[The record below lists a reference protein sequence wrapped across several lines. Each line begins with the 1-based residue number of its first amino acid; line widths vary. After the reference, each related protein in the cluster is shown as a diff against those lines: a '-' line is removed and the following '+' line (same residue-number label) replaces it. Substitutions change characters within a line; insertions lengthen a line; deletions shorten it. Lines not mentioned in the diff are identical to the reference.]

1 MDTIFFK
8 KTIVKKLFHFF
19 CAVALFLIGS
29 AVFAQEA
36 FTTVYDNGGKPIKGS
51 FMTIGNKSDA
61 PYNLNIPSKD
71 PNCPVN
77 IKWARLYWAGHA
89 GDRNRMNQVRLVGP
103 SLNKAISSQEGKDES
118 KAVAWND
125 ADYLIYRVQFTDGR
139 DLDIRVTASQP
150 FTGQGGWC
158 RGSTFPARYA
168 EWSGDNTGTGREAV
182 LFNVANIRH
191 DFPNAKLR
199 FNYRTW
205 WYRQIVSGNVS
216 ILVEGY
222 KGGTMIKNGYDWYN
236 SGGTKVGTY
245 NFPTV
250 NIQQRGSSCKP
261 DHELGNV
268 GDFEYDPSDGR
279 LIWYKPDGT
288 QYVAGQNDDIDPTK
302 TIVNDG
308 TKVTDDSY
316 YYRWADVT
324 ADMQALARAGNLN
337 GQYRVDN
344 IYNNG
349 GTSWKFDSGWAL
361 VVVYEDPKGDQNN
374 LRVIKVEQG
383 FERVGAG
390 GPTTRTRSIGGF
402 VKPGPLSD
410 YWDIFSG
417 VTLGGEASQNGD
429 KYKPNAAE
437 YAWPSG
443 HRTSS
448 NFFNESVTINQ
459 EAKQPTRGWDVF
471 FFETKA
477 VAPGATSTTSSYLA
491 NDGGYD
497 AYINLVNVMSVATAR
512 PLYQMVTS
520 VKNSAGTDI
529 SGQRI
534 ALGATAKYEITLRN
548 VGSGNASSAIT
559 LEALLPKNLNYVSHE
574 ALPLGATFAGK
585 TDNYN
590 NTGRSL
596 LKFTIPAAGLPANAN
611 APMSA
616 PITIN
621 VKAVS
626 DCGALRDACSNKL
639 EFQPV
644 LKYSVVGPNENLE
657 QLSYNKLTD
666 CEPKPT
672 TFFIDDTPCS
682 QSANN
687 TYPYCAA
694 FELDGGAGYPSY
706 KWTRQ
711 GSTQVLSTERKY
723 RITEAGVYVLER
735 GASACQNPTTLTFN
749 ITPRT
754 GNDALHPLRNNSRVV
769 ERQTC
774 NNTGLEYL
782 QVALCGPSVTLSTTG
797 VSLPDSDVIWYRYK
811 GNTSQLVPSCPP
823 ASVAAEPA
831 NWEPL
836 GTGKTFTIN
845 ENQVSNNGTHFAIV
859 LKNPGNCDADYYFRA
874 YKASGNYTLAK
885 ENILSLMCNGATT
898 ATSQGWLK
906 ITNIPNGQY
915 QYKIDGP
922 SASVG
927 WTDVPGGNNNFEHQ
941 VSARGEYTVTLRP
954 KLAGGSSQFQ
964 NNVCTFEQKITV
976 QETTTAGTDP
986 TLTLTKKDVQCV
998 AQTPSGGAIHVML
1011 HGNVSLPV
1019 DVIVKK
1025 QAGSQIVR
1033 VTVDNDSKRDSNN
1046 WDNVSK
1052 AAISTLGKGKYE
1064 VTVVPNQRNCT
1075 TPAQIVEIN
1084 ELPELKLL
1092 TITPEDPTCGP
1103 TKRISMTY
1111 TGGTP
1116 PYSVWVESSGVVLQR
1131 PSVGNLTAY
1140 TFEIND
1146 PTFTSGSKTYIV
1158 GVRDANGCSVF
1169 RNITYQLQPK
1179 PTFTKASTAADCST
1193 TAGTITMTI
1202 NNPSFDVTKY
1212 SVRYAIEKANAGGT
1226 FSGNWIYQNYPNNTF
1241 TGLASGKY
1249 RLRVYYKRGSKECS
1263 WPEETYQVMNNGRLE
1278 YLTGPDFDDQ
1288 IVTINEGNGP
1298 LTGFANVSHLACKVG
1313 ENPTGHAHASVR
1325 VSGLGGGNGT
1335 AGGVGPSGKYDV
1347 SLDGGI
1353 TWNAAPGGSTIT
1365 WDQNDLRWDNVPADT
1380 YHVKIRSHAPAGGL
1394 VACEQQFTVQVE
1406 SPLAA
1411 PEVANS
1417 IAYDCEGAAQI
1428 TFTTSRS
1435 DYSYHVVTGSPLSS
1449 LPTEWNGNYEGTGT
1463 INKLTI
1469 DKSKAGTTQYARI
1482 FYKRTVTPKRE
1493 LIREDFGVGEPT
1505 DIAGLNR
1512 VGVSISPL
1520 LRYKTPPG
1528 HVSWQEY
1535 SITNYKDFYDTGW
1548 PGLRLGSP
1556 NWIQDAPED
1565 HTGLPNGR
1573 YMFIDM
1579 YENIPQGMT
1588 LYQKEVDIVPNG
1600 PIGFEVYVM
1609 NLNRSASRW
1618 ELPNIRVQVTD
1629 LSDNVIGEVTSGD
1642 IPYND
1647 IGNTNWVRISSD
1659 QLGDINPG
1667 NNTRVR
1673 IKIQNTHN
1681 HRMGND
1687 FAIDDIYVFQGP
1699 VSCPTLKVDVALP
1712 IEAGKE
1718 MKITSHTTIDE
1729 TCNGSNDGKLTF
1741 GVANYGNVAYT
1752 WKVVTRGTTTQVQG
1766 GTNNSS
1772 GLTVSNLAPGLYTLK
1787 LTSGHQVKFSDNQ
1800 ACEVTQ
1806 DFEIKRNDR
1815 VTVTQNRPIDYL
1827 DCNVERKQVL
1837 FFSQNAT
1844 GANQGVFNITGGKQT
1859 TGVPLRYTIKVVK
1872 IPSGATDILTPDSN
1886 GYYRYVVGAGTYQV
1900 TITDDNNCNG
1910 GQGTFTYKVEGRHK
1924 IGTVKAEYKNC
1935 VVANGIGDMELS
1947 HIFIGGASNGKP
1959 VTYDWKKQGDATW
1972 TAVSG
1977 NTIPKT
1983 TLDSWTKGV
1992 TYLIR
1997 AKDEY
2002 SCEKE
2007 IEVSIPVE
2015 IENLTTADYTVVH
2028 PAAACPPNPVT
2039 PGSITVNHVRGGSST
2054 PTYHYAFVAA
2064 GTTPQNSDYTATN
2077 VKSGITTGGD
2087 WDVYIKDIAATPP
2100 TCGKKVTTTP
2110 IHIEAPVPT
2119 GSDTDPSGTI
2129 KHTNFSAT
2137 CEDGQGGSL
2146 VIERFRGKGP
2156 FRVEVTKT
2164 APTAAPMVSYRIPK
2178 VAVAGKVTINPT
2190 TGEMVVTGYVIDN
2203 LSKGTYKVEI
2213 YDEGNGNCAVP
2224 GTVGKSFIIADMSIN
2239 FSPSGA
2245 VTQSTP
2251 NCTDTTMAFALKATS
2266 TIVPA
2271 SEYEI
2276 VYRLVRHNGAPVTN
2290 GDEQW
2295 KTEAQRPIV
2304 TPYTGQG
2311 LVGAMYG
2318 GVNIGDKFTA
2328 QIGVR
2333 RKSDNA
2339 VVCTKDIPEFTLARR
2354 ANDLTLTPKVNANCS
2369 NFDLDVKFGNT
2380 LTTYHKVTFYLN
2392 NNGSPAEQQS
2402 GTYNGYVGGTTF
2414 TFTNLQKGRNY
2425 MVYVHYETTSTSGL
2439 CREGLEVPTNS
2450 ANTPAIQVD
2459 NTASRG
2465 VACDNTSTPV
2475 NIRFQMVLSTGFG
2488 GALPYKIYEKTNTG
2502 LNQVATGTANPR
2514 PSAPNT
2520 YDISYN
2526 RPTALPA
2533 GGQRYV
2539 ISFTAAS
2546 CESYSGDI
2554 TVTPPAA
2561 GRALIPGALSVVAAK
2576 TKPMNC
2582 QDGTAKLTVK
2592 GGATGG
2598 YGPFT
2603 YSLLMEDN
2611 ITVPSTSFLRRNI
2624 VKRNIA
2630 DLTSDVEFELRES
2643 DFNVVGANWWSTVFP
2658 TLTFKVRITDQ
2669 ATGCE
2674 VTATASGNALGKFLN
2689 SKHTATATLD
2699 INRTAVGAN
2708 ACDAN
2713 DVNYKLKITLSNIN
2727 ATGGTALT
2735 FADYEYS
2742 IDGGNTYTTFPA
2754 ATVEV
2759 DIPALFDQSKVKVRS
2774 KESLCDATITY
2785 AGGTPPGA
2793 NERLTYPKLKFTA
2806 EKKTD
2811 MACDNAG
2818 VYRATFNLKITSG
2831 SDFVT
2836 SPTVPAPFT
2845 GANRYEIKVTEGT
2858 GVAAGTRNALTT
2870 APAGTT
2876 FTTAVAPAGTNVH
2889 TQVIT
2894 VTYTVPPFPTAPI
2907 TYNVWVKDLGN
2918 KYCDDY
2924 VASAPIVINP
2934 AEDPAALKARHT
2946 IDPAKI
2952 NNVVGCTPGGT
2963 TGSFEFTRT
2972 ITSGREDVSFVYE
2985 LFYSTAAAGPF
2996 TGPVSGI
3003 EVGDGDIIERT
3014 TSTVRYK
3021 VTGLKAGYYQLRVKS
3036 SANGTCG
3043 QDVTNFT
3050 GGVVQITERPIPTFD
3065 VNPANPGIEIVQ
3077 AGCGAATTYGV
3088 TPKES
3093 NAQLYLNIKGGTPPY
3108 KVEIYEAGS
3117 VIITRQ
3123 VTSSTPP
3130 APYPGPTVYTAN
3142 ATIDLPAK
3150 DVDYTIVVKV
3160 TDANG
3165 CVLAIP
3171 SSFVGT
3177 VKTLQK
3183 ITGVTL
3189 NRTQQMSCQPTGT
3202 EQVTMTVTRTNGSNT
3217 NGYNVYIRKMTGA
3230 GAPTEVA
3237 GYDSA
3242 ARTAGTA
3249 QIGGTGVGTITFPQ
3263 IAEESADYE
3272 ITLTDK
3278 DTGCTFVVP
3287 SGYRV
3292 EKAKAPRVN
3301 FFVTEGICGDT
3312 ASPAPGTVDVTFKV
3326 EVEGEIGSGGYTW
3339 FVKKSGGT
3347 TYGTQTGHGAS
3358 DQMTVHI
3365 PVGDVPQGTAVTF
3378 ETEVTVVSTQ
3388 CKTTAQLTATR
3399 PQNINAVSKVLR
3411 YMTYCNGEAQN
3422 DAQIGV
3428 TSAPTGGWGA
3438 PYQYR
3443 VVTDGNAGSFTDQ
3456 MTFTVGVGTHY
3467 IEVRDS
3473 RGCTRKLDSFT
3484 FVPYHGPS
3492 MQLQAPN
3499 APVATK
3505 KPSCVGSQD
3514 GEIKLTGVTGGSVTA
3529 TTPSPAGTTPT
3540 LIEGKLSYELFDATT
3555 NTSLG
3560 RIQPD
3565 DNPTTRGTVTFSG
3578 LGAGKYFIRITSD
3591 MLCADDKH
3599 DTQVVTVNDPGTII
3613 ARAELTKY
3621 PGCNTAGDITVQ
3633 IEGRPNMDPTRGT
3646 YKVELYDI
3654 SAGRPGTL
3662 VPGTPTITG
3671 AYQTGVTAV
3680 FATAVASGP
3689 TSDKV
3694 YYAKVMDNGGGTG
3707 ACEGESNEVHV
3718 AKVNPID
3725 GAIDNDKSVTS
3736 LKCYGSSYGKI
3747 VVTATGGKNDEP
3759 YVFTLKKN
3767 GTVVPGLPTP
3777 NPNAQGVF
3785 EGLDASDDYTVEIS
3799 QAVGGCTTKVVQ
3811 VQIKQETEYK
3821 VEYEVKQV
3829 TCNGDHDGSIEIT
3842 TTSGQTKLDG
3852 TQRKLTYAISPR
3864 LDRFLDN
3871 GGKFEG
3877 LAPGKYYVIVQ
3888 DENGCR
3894 PNEIREKGQPTAT
3907 GADIIEFTITEPDPL
3922 SVTVRMDTVEH
3933 ESCAGS
3939 NDGKAYLRVIGGT
3952 PFRVVGTDNVYQYS
3966 KDGGATWVEYHS
3978 DGNGTLI
3985 DGLAPGDHT
3994 ILIRDKNGC
4003 QAEATLTIEAG
4014 SEVTLKLSQGKYEC
4028 VNNVIKYVVE
4038 ASVEPASAALNV
4050 RYLLDGVAHN
4060 NTRFELDVDLQTNTT
4075 KSYVISV
4082 IHKVAGHGECRKDSA
4097 PIVVAPKTPLKAQA
4111 DKITSVSCHDGA
4123 DGSFEVVAQG
4133 GSGKYEYG
4141 LKQADGSYR
4150 WQGTN
4155 NQFKNLSVGSYTV
4168 GVKDTEYGCIYEV
4181 VNTAIIAPTP
4191 ILITQNSITHVGC
4204 KGEANG
4210 EIEYV
4215 LKGGNPQYSW
4225 EVFFENGES
4234 TSKRGTGEREATP
4247 FKIQGLK
4254 AGKYLLVV
4262 KDAKGCSQK
4271 KEFEIIEGVDL
4282 KGVIT
4287 QHYQCNADISENN
4300 KVLVVDGSGPNSDTA
4315 AEATYD
4321 VYVSVTTPYL
4331 VINPSSGGAINRLRY
4346 AITTQG
4352 GSPIQ
4357 RYEFNGTTPG
4367 TDNTHNMYK
4376 IAYASL
4382 LAQLNA
4388 VRPLQEGLNKY
4399 ELHLYYFNKDNPAM
4413 SDPPLCQEV
4422 RELNIEYYPP
4432 IKITN
4437 QSIAND
4443 LNLVKVKVE
4452 GGKERYT
4459 VYFSGAQ
4466 YHTGEEVKAHYV
4478 QKVDDVKAGD
4488 EVVYYVQKTDY
4499 EEVNPATGKVEK
4511 KVRVYVE
4518 DSKGELKEE
4527 NGGKQV
4533 CAHSVFIYKE
4543 YMDVVIPNY
4552 FTPNGDG
4559 EYDTWAPLNLASYPH
4574 AETIIYDRY
4583 GRQIATLN
4591 NRQEWDGTYG
4601 GEPLPTGDYWYVL
4614 RLNEPD
4620 DSRTFKG
4627 HFTLYR

>member
-1 MDTIFFK
+1 MRR
-8 KTIVKKLFHFF
+8 VLY
-19 CAVALFLIGS
+19 FLAIL
-29 AVFAQEA
+29 
-36 FTTVYDNGGKPIKGS
+36 TVCFVSTKMWGQPNNTPI
-51 FMTIGNKSDA
+51 
-61 PYNLNIPSKD
+61 
-71 PNCPVN
+71 
-77 IKWARLYWAGHA
+77 
-89 GDRNRMNQVRLVGP
+89 
-103 SLNKAISSQEGKDES
+103 SL
-118 KAVAWND
+118 
-125 ADYLIYRVQFTDGR
+125 
-139 DLDIRVTASQP
+139 
-150 FTGQGGWC
+150 
-158 RGSTFPARYA
+158 
-168 EWSGDNTGTGREAV
+168 
-182 LFNVANIRH
+182 
-191 DFPNAKLR
+191 
-199 FNYRTW
+199 
-205 WYRQIVSGNVS
+205 
-216 ILVEGY
+216 
-222 KGGTMIKNGYDWYN
+222 
-236 SGGTKVGTY
+236 
-245 NFPTV
+245 
-250 NIQQRGSSCKP
+250 
-261 DHELGNV
+261 
-268 GDFEYDPSDGR
+268 
-279 LIWYKPDGT
+279 
-288 QYVAGQNDDIDPTK
+288 
-302 TIVNDG
+302 
-308 TKVTDDSY
+308 
-316 YYRWADVT
+316 RW
-324 ADMQALARAGNLN
+324 
-337 GQYRVDN
+337 
-344 IYNNG
+344 NNG
-349 GTSWKFDSGWAL
+349 GQAIKGDFVQIGNIRNFSTDAQSSATLKILSPSSCLRVVWAGLYWTAYVPIADRHNPKIEKVKFKMPGDTQFLDLQADAHMYSNFANSGDGYNCFKDVTSLLQSKGASFNNGEYTVSGIYSPDTLGKWGGWTL
-361 VVVYEDPKGDQNN
+361 IVVYEDVQAATSKKIYIYD
-374 LRVIKVEQG
+374 
-383 FERVGAG
+383 GAE
-390 GPTTRTRSIGGF
+390 
-402 VKPGPLSD
+402 
-410 YWDIFSG
+410 W
-417 VTLGGEASQNGD
+417 
-429 KYKPNAAE
+429 
-437 YAWPSG
+437 
-443 HRTSS
+443 
-448 NFFNESVTINQ
+448 NFFNYNGIQTKTIPITGFQTPPAPAAIKARMGIFTGAGNEGTGYASGDEIRINEVKQGQATNPNAYDDFMDESITYNHSEVAMPRNPNTKNHIDIDIFDIPNPGNTVINNGDTSLTI
-459 EAKQPTRGWDVF
+459 KF
-471 FFETKA
+471 
-477 VAPGATSTTSSYLA
+477 VAS
-491 NDGGYD
+491 D
-497 AYINLVNVMSVATAR
+497 AYITYTVALSVDA
-512 PLYQMVTS
+512 
-520 VKNSAGTDI
+520 
-529 SGQRI
+529 I
-534 ALGATAKYEITLRN
+534 APHVETHKEVLG
-548 VGSGNASSAIT
+548 
-559 LEALLPKNLNYVSHE
+559 LEAGVWKDFTGKTTVFGEALKYRLKFRNIGNDNVRDAVLEDLLPLGITYENFE
-574 ALPLGATFAGK
+574 ALPTGVTFVSATP
-585 TDNYN
+585 NYN
-590 NTGRSL
+590 NTGRTLVKFNVSPTL
-596 LKFTIPAAGLPANAN
+596 LQHSST
-611 APMSA
+611 APFSA

-621 VKAVS
+621 VKVQP
-626 DCGALRDACSNKL
+626 DCANLIDFCSN
-639 EFQPV
+639 EFKNQAEMV
-644 LKYSVVGPNENLE
+644 YHAALDNKEYRTGSFATAGGACDQNNE
-657 QLSYNKLTD
+657 SA
-666 CEPKPT
+666 T
-672 TFFIDDTPCS
+672 TFFVKDDTC
-682 QSANN
+682 QAQDL
-687 TYPYCAA
+687 PYCGSMT
-694 FELDGGAGYPSY
+694 LKGGAGFAAW
-706 KWTRQ
+706 KWTKEGQ
-711 GSTQVLSTERKY
+711 TGVIATTQDLQISSPGVYWVERTPPAGGNRCDNKLRIKYNVQTRTGDDKHPMRDASYVTERK
-723 RITEAGVYVLER
+723 V
-735 GASACQNPTTLTFN
+735 
-749 ITPRT
+749 
-754 GNDALHPLRNNSRVV
+754 
-769 ERQTC
+769 C
-774 NNTGLEYL
+774 NNTGIEYL
-782 QVALCGPSVTLSTTG
+782 GVSVCNTNVPMAINNATLSDTQVT
-797 VSLPDSDVIWYRYK
+797 WYRYK
-811 GNTSQLVPSCPP
+811 TQRAADDCPP
-823 ASVAAEPA
+823 QVANTGIQTDS
-831 NWEPL
+831 NWEL
-836 GTGKTFTIN
+836 IHTGKNLNMTPAL
-845 ENQVSNNGTHFAIV
+845 VKYANGTEFAV
-859 LKNPGNCDADYYFRA
+859 RLGHANCPLTYHFRA
-874 YKASGNYTLAK
+874 YKGEVNYNAIAENIICGTGKIKITGIPTGSFQYKLQGPASSNYTDIPTGQTAIDIPVAQAGHYKVYIRQKLTG
-885 ENILSLMCNGATT
+885 GAT
-898 ATSQGWLK
+898 
-906 ITNIPNGQY
+906 P
-915 QYKIDGP
+915 
-922 SASVG
+922 
-927 WTDVPGGNNNFEHQ
+927 
-941 VSARGEYTVTLRP
+941 
-954 KLAGGSSQFQ
+954 FQ
-964 NNVCTFEQKITV
+964 NNVCEYIKEV
-976 QETTTAGTDP
+976 DVYELTTTNAF
-986 TLTLTKKDVQCV
+986 TLTQVEEVKCV
-998 AQTPSGGAIHVML
+998 SSNPNTGKMRIVLDA
-1011 HGNVSLPV
+1011 NVTLPV
-1019 DVIVKK
+1019 KVEVKK
-1025 QAGSQIVR
+1025 GTTLIHTYTVTNTTQLNSDNIPATKAVLHSLAAGNNYSVTLTPTYKTGCSVTQSNFEITQI
-1033 VTVDNDSKRDSNN
+1033 
-1046 WDNVSK
+1046 
-1052 AAISTLGKGKYE
+1052 
-1064 VTVVPNQRNCT
+1064 
-1075 TPAQIVEIN
+1075 
-1084 ELPELKLL
+1084 PELKINNGAAK
-1092 TITPEDPTCGP
+1092 TITCGLEKELTVTVQGGKLNSVNGRYHFIVDGIHNNNVSEVFENKAGTPEVH
-1103 TKRISMTY
+1103 TY
-1111 TGGTP
+1111 T
-1116 PYSVWVESSGVVLQR
+1116 LK
-1131 PSVGNLTAY
+1131 
-1140 TFEIND
+1140 IKD
-1146 PTFTSGSKTYIV
+1146 PWAGPGSKIYKVTVY
-1158 GVRDANGCSVF
+1158 DENNCAATK
-1169 RNITYQLQPK
+1169 NITYTYQEK
-1179 PTFTKASTAADCST
+1179 PTFDLTKVVDAVCGPATGSLKVDNINANFVT
-1193 TAGTITMTI
+1193 TDYTIKYKLIKKNSNGTWPDWSSPIKDQSD
-1202 NNPSFDVTKY
+1202 P
-1212 SVRYAIEKANAGGT
+1212 
-1226 FSGNWIYQNYPNNTF
+1226 TF
-1241 TGLASGKY
+1241 TGLAPGDY
-1249 RLRVYYKRGSKECS
+1249 RARIYYTKGTVTCHY
-1263 WPEETYQVMNNGRLE
+1263 PEDCITYQLENGQTRTDCNPPHTDPKE
-1278 YLTGPDFDDQ
+1278 AN
-1288 IVTINEGNGP
+1288 ISEGNGP
-1298 LTGFANVSHLACKVG
+1298 IRAFAGVIQLACDTPPNSAEIYVANV
-1313 ENPTGHAHASVR
+1313 TGGTNNIYEYSINGGAWQTTKSFSNLRPGTYIVR
-1325 VSGLGGGNGT
+1325 VKNKVA
-1335 AGGVGPSGKYDV
+1335 AGQPFCEWSKTLQVE
-1347 SLDGGI
+1347 
-1353 TWNAAPGGSTIT
+1353 APIAKPVLSSTI
-1365 WDQNDLRWDNVPADT
+1365 
-1380 YHVKIRSHAPAGGL
+1380 
-1394 VACEQQFTVQVE
+1394 E
-1406 SPLAA
+1406 
-1411 PEVANS
+1411 
-1417 IAYDCEGAAQI
+1417 YDCEGIARMKV
-1428 TFTTSRS
+1428 TSSRT
-1435 DYSYHVVTGSPLSS
+1435 DYSYLTVHTPTHGATPGA
-1449 LPTEWNGNYEGTGT
+1449 LPTTPPTGT
-1463 INKLTI
+1463 FNN
-1469 DKSKAGTTQYARI
+1469 GTVPNVVFPAITASGTQTVRV
-1482 FYKRTVTPKRE
+1482 FYKQTANPSPIV
-1493 LIREDFGVGEPT
+1493 LIQEDFGQGENRCDPNVYSAYACQPNKSSFINDGEYVIT
-1505 DIAGLNR
+1505 SSENGTLVLNN
-1512 VGVSISPL
+1512 GCWT
-1520 LRYKTPPG
+1520 K
-1528 HVSWQEY
+1528 
-1535 SITNYKDFYDTGW
+1535 
-1548 PGLRLGSP
+1548 P
-1556 NWIQDAPED
+1556 ND
-1565 HTGLPNGR
+1565 HTGLTNGR
-1573 YMFIDM
+1573 YLAMNVGSIGFNRPI
-1579 YENIPQGMT
+1579 YV
-1588 LYQKEVDIVPNG
+1588 KEVEDVVPTQPIKFKMYVYNLCHCSSCGPPSFQIRLVNKLTNAVLSESTTLAPPINGHDPNAWHEFSGELASPGVTSLRIEIVSKSP
-1600 PIGFEVYVM
+1600 
-1609 NLNRSASRW
+1609 
-1618 ELPNIRVQVTD
+1618 
-1629 LSDNVIGEVTSGD
+1629 VIG
-1642 IPYND
+1642 
-1647 IGNTNWVRISSD
+1647 
-1659 QLGDINPG
+1659 
-1667 NNTRVR
+1667 
-1673 IKIQNTHN
+1673 
-1681 HRMGND
+1681 GND
-1687 FAIDDIYVFQGP
+1687 LALDDIYVYQEP
-1699 VSCPTLKVDVALP
+1699 KACPSSYVDLTAT
-1712 IEAGKE
+1712 IEATDAKK

-1766 GTNNSS
+1766 GTNNTA
-1772 GLTVSNLAPGLYTLK
+1772 GLTVNNLAPGLYTLK
-1787 LTSGHQVKFSDNQ
+1787 ITSGHQKKFSNDQ

-1806 DFEIKRNDR
+1806 DFEIKRNDK
-1815 VTVTQNRPIDYL
+1815 VTVTQNRAIDYL
-1827 DCNVERKQVL
+1827 DCNIDRKQML
-1837 FFSQNAT
+1837 IFSQNAT
-1844 GANQGVFNITGGKQT
+1844 GTNQGVFNITGGKQT
-1859 TGVPLRYTIKVVK
+1859 PSAPLRYTIKVVK

-1886 GYYRYVVGAGTYQV
+1886 GNYRYVVVAGTYQI

-1910 GQGTFTYKVEGRHK
+1910 GHGTFTYKVEARHK

-1947 HIFIGGASNGKP
+1947 HTFIGGASNGKP

-1983 TLDSWTKGV
+1983 TLDGWTKGV

-2039 PGSITVNHVRGGSST
+2039 PGSITVNHVRGGSPN
-2054 PTYHYAFVAA
+2054 PTYHYAFVPA
-2064 GTTPQNSDYTATN
+2064 GTPPQDSDYTATN
-2077 VKSGITTGGD
+2077 AKSGITTGGD

-2110 IHIEAPVPT
+2110 IHIEDPVPT
-2119 GSDTDPSGTI
+2119 GGDLDPSGTI
-2129 KHTNFSAT
+2129 KHTSFSAT

-2164 APTAAPMVSYRIPK
+2164 APTATPMVPYRIPK

-2224 GTVGKSFIIADMSIN
+2224 GMVGKTFTIGAMSID
-2239 FSPSGA
+2239 FPASGA
-2245 VTQSTP
+2245 VTQSNP
-2251 NCTDTTMAFALKATS
+2251 SCTETTMAFALKATS

-2276 VYRLVRHNGAPVTN
+2276 VYRLVRHNGVPVTN

-2304 TPYTGQG
+2304 APYTGQG

-2318 GVNIGDKFTA
+2318 GVTVGDKFTA

-2333 RKSDNA
+2333 RKSDNT

-2369 NFDLDVKFGNT
+2369 NFDLDVKFG
-2380 LTTYHKVTFYLN
+2380 TTGTSYYKVTFFLN
-2392 NNGSPAEQQS
+2392 NNGSPAEQQL
-2402 GTYNGYVGGTTF
+2402 GTYSGYVGGTTY

-2459 NTASRG
+2459 NSASRG
-2465 VACDNTSTPV
+2465 VACDNASTPV
-2475 NIRFQMVLSTGFG
+2475 NIRFHITLTTGGG

-2502 LNQVATGTANPR
+2502 LTQVGTGTANPT
-2514 PSAPNT
+2514 PAGSNT
-2520 YDISYN
+2520 YEISYN
-2526 RPTALPA
+2526 RSTPLPA
-2533 GGQRYV
+2533 TGQRYV
-2539 ISFTAAS
+2539 ISFTAAG
-2546 CESYSGDI
+2546 CDSYSGDI

-2561 GRALIPGALSVVAAK
+2561 GRALTPGTLSVVAAK

-2611 ITVPSTSFLRRNI
+2611 ITAPSTSFLRRNI
-2624 VKRNIA
+2624 VRRNIA
-2630 DLTSDVEFELRES
+2630 DLTTDVEFDLRES
-2643 DFNVVGANWWSTVFP
+2643 DFNVTGTNWWSTVFP

-2699 INRTAVGAN
+2699 INKTAPGAN

-2759 DIPALFDQSKVKVRS
+2759 DIPALFDQNKVKVRS
-2774 KESLCDATITY
+2774 KESLCDATIAY

-2818 VYRATFNLKITSG
+2818 VYTAKFDMKITSG

-2845 GANRYEIKVTEGT
+2845 PAGNRYLIKVTEGT

-2876 FTTAVAPAGTNVH
+2876 FPAAPTTVAPGGTNVH
-2889 TQVIT
+2889 NQVIT
-2894 VTYTVPPFPTAPI
+2894 INYGSSPSFPTTPI

-2918 KYCDDY
+2918 KYCDEY
-2924 VASAPIVINP
+2924 VASAPIVVNP
-2934 AEDPAALKARHT
+2934 AEDPNNLKARHT

-2952 NNVVGCTPGGT
+2952 SNVVGCTPGGT

-2972 ITSGREDVSFVYE
+2972 ITSGRENVSFVYA
-2985 LFYSTAAAGPF
+2985 LYYSTIATGTF
-2996 TGPVSGI
+2996 TPSGI
-3003 EVGDGDIIERT
+3003 EVGDADIIERT
-3014 TSTVRYK
+3014 TSAIRYK

-3036 SANGTCG
+3036 SANGSCG
-3043 QDVTNFT
+3043 QDVTSFS
-3050 GGVVQITERPIPTFD
+3050 GGVVQITERPIPAFD
-3065 VNPANPGIEIVQ
+3065 ANPPANPGIEIVQ
-3077 AGCGAATTYGV
+3077 AGCGAATSYGV
-3088 TPKES
+3088 TPKQS
-3093 NAQLYLNIKGGTPPY
+3093 NAQLYLNIKGGTAPY
-3108 KVEIYEAGS
+3108 KVEIYEAGN
-3117 VIITRQ
+3117 VILTQ
-3123 VTSSTPP
+3123 TVTSTTPP

-3171 SSFVGT
+3171 GSFVGT

-3183 ITGVTL
+3183 ITGATFH
-3189 NRTQQMSCQPTGT
+3189 RTHQMSCLPTGT

-3217 NGYNVYIRKMTGA
+3217 GGYNVYIRKMTGA

-3312 ASPAPGTVDVTFKV
+3312 ASPAPGTVDVTFRV
-3326 EVEGEIGSGGYTW
+3326 EVEGEIGTGGYTW

-3378 ETEVTVVSTQ
+3378 ETEVTVVGTQ
-3388 CKTTAQLTATR
+3388 CKTAAQLTATR

-3499 APVATK
+3499 APTATK
-3505 KPSCVGSQD
+3505 IPSCVGSQD
-3514 GEIKLTGVTGGSVTA
+3514 GEIKLTGVIGGSVTA
-3529 TTPSPAGTTPT
+3529 TTPSPSGSTPT
-3540 LIEGKLSYELFDATT
+3540 LIEGRLSYELFDATT
-3555 NTSLG
+3555 ERSLG
-3560 RIQPD
+3560 RILPD

-3591 MLCADDKH
+3591 MLCADDKV
-3599 DTQVVTVNDPGTII
+3599 DSQPVTVNDPGTII

-3654 SAGRPGTL
+3654 SAGRPGTI

-3680 FATAVASGP
+3680 FAAAVTTPVS
-3689 TSDKV
+3689 SDRV
-3694 YYAKVMDNGGGTG
+3694 YYAKVMDNNGGTG

-3718 AKVNPID
+3718 AKVNQID
-3725 GAIDNDKSVTS
+3725 GALDNDKSVTS

-3767 GTVVPGLPTP
+3767 GTVVSGLPTA

-3785 EGLDASDDYTVEIS
+3785 EGLDASDDYSVEIS
-3799 QAVGGCTTKVVQ
+3799 QAVGGCTPKVVQ
-3811 VQIKQETEYK
+3811 VQIKQETKYT

-3894 PNEIREKGQPTAT
+3894 PNEIKEKGQPTPLGT
-3907 GADIIEFTITEPDPL
+3907 DIIEFTITEPDPL

-3952 PFRVVGTDNVYQYS
+3952 PLRTVGNDKVYEYS
-3966 KDGGATWVEYHS
+3966 KDGGTTWVEYHS

-3994 ILIRDKNGC
+3994 IKIRDKNGC

-4014 SEVTLKLSQGKYEC
+4014 SEVTLKLSEGKYEC

-4060 NTRFELDVDLQTNTT
+4060 NTRFELDVDLETNTT

-4111 DKITSVSCHDGA
+4111 DKITSVSCHDGV

-4357 RYEFNGTTPG
+4357 RYEFNGTTPTG

-4376 IAYASL
+4376 IAHASL

>member
-1 MDTIFFK
+1 MRR
-8 KTIVKKLFHFF
+8 VLY
-19 CAVALFLIGS
+19 FLAIL
-29 AVFAQEA
+29 
-36 FTTVYDNGGKPIKGS
+36 TVCFVSTKMWGQPNNTPI
-51 FMTIGNKSDA
+51 
-61 PYNLNIPSKD
+61 
-71 PNCPVN
+71 
-77 IKWARLYWAGHA
+77 
-89 GDRNRMNQVRLVGP
+89 
-103 SLNKAISSQEGKDES
+103 SL
-118 KAVAWND
+118 
-125 ADYLIYRVQFTDGR
+125 
-139 DLDIRVTASQP
+139 
-150 FTGQGGWC
+150 
-158 RGSTFPARYA
+158 
-168 EWSGDNTGTGREAV
+168 
-182 LFNVANIRH
+182 
-191 DFPNAKLR
+191 
-199 FNYRTW
+199 
-205 WYRQIVSGNVS
+205 
-216 ILVEGY
+216 
-222 KGGTMIKNGYDWYN
+222 
-236 SGGTKVGTY
+236 
-245 NFPTV
+245 
-250 NIQQRGSSCKP
+250 
-261 DHELGNV
+261 
-268 GDFEYDPSDGR
+268 
-279 LIWYKPDGT
+279 
-288 QYVAGQNDDIDPTK
+288 
-302 TIVNDG
+302 
-308 TKVTDDSY
+308 
-316 YYRWADVT
+316 RW
-324 ADMQALARAGNLN
+324 
-337 GQYRVDN
+337 
-344 IYNNG
+344 NNG
-349 GTSWKFDSGWAL
+349 GQAIKGDFVQIGNIRNFSTDAQSSATLKILSPSSCLRVVWAGLYWTAYVPIADRHNPKIEKVKFKMPGDTQFLDLQADAHMYSNFANSGDGYNCFKDVTSLLQSKGASFNNGEYTVSGIYSPDTLGKWGGWTL
-361 VVVYEDPKGDQNN
+361 IVVYEDVQAATSKKIYIYD
-374 LRVIKVEQG
+374 
-383 FERVGAG
+383 GAE
-390 GPTTRTRSIGGF
+390 
-402 VKPGPLSD
+402 
-410 YWDIFSG
+410 W
-417 VTLGGEASQNGD
+417 
-429 KYKPNAAE
+429 
-437 YAWPSG
+437 
-443 HRTSS
+443 
-448 NFFNESVTINQ
+448 NFFNYNGIQTKTIPITGFQTPPAPAAIKARMGIFTGAGNEGTGYASGDEIRINEVKQGQATNPNAYDDFMDESITYNHSEVAMPRNPNTKNHIDIDIFDIPNPGNTVINNGDTSLTI
-459 EAKQPTRGWDVF
+459 KF
-471 FFETKA
+471 
-477 VAPGATSTTSSYLA
+477 VAS
-491 NDGGYD
+491 D
-497 AYINLVNVMSVATAR
+497 AYITYTVALSVDA
-512 PLYQMVTS
+512 
-520 VKNSAGTDI
+520 
-529 SGQRI
+529 I
-534 ALGATAKYEITLRN
+534 APHVETHKEVLG
-548 VGSGNASSAIT
+548 
-559 LEALLPKNLNYVSHE
+559 LEAGVWKDFTGKTTVFGEALKYRLKFRNIGNDNVRDAVLEDLLPLGITYENFE
-574 ALPLGATFAGK
+574 ALPTGVTFVSATP
-585 TDNYN
+585 NYN
-590 NTGRSL
+590 NTGRTLVKFNVSPTL
-596 LKFTIPAAGLPANAN
+596 LQHSST
-611 APMSA
+611 APFSA

-621 VKAVS
+621 VKVQP
-626 DCGALRDACSNKL
+626 DCANLIDFCSN
-639 EFQPV
+639 EFKNQAEMV
-644 LKYSVVGPNENLE
+644 YHAALDNKEYRTDSFATAGGACDQNNE
-657 QLSYNKLTD
+657 SA
-666 CEPKPT
+666 T
-672 TFFIDDTPCS
+672 TFFVKDDTC
-682 QSANN
+682 QAQDL
-687 TYPYCAA
+687 PYCGSMT
-694 FELDGGAGYPSY
+694 LKGGAGFAAW
-706 KWTRQ
+706 KWTKEGQ
-711 GSTQVLSTERKY
+711 TGVIATTQDLQISSPGVYWVERTPPAGGNRCDNKLRIKYNVQTRTGDDKHPMRDASYVTERK
-723 RITEAGVYVLER
+723 V
-735 GASACQNPTTLTFN
+735 
-749 ITPRT
+749 
-754 GNDALHPLRNNSRVV
+754 
-769 ERQTC
+769 C
-774 NNTGLEYL
+774 NNTGIEYL
-782 QVALCGPSVTLSTTG
+782 GVSVCNTNVPMAINNATLSDTQVT
-797 VSLPDSDVIWYRYK
+797 WYRYK
-811 GNTSQLVPSCPP
+811 TQRAADDCPP
-823 ASVAAEPA
+823 QVANTGIQTDS
-831 NWEPL
+831 NWEL
-836 GTGKTFTIN
+836 IHTGKNLNMTPAL
-845 ENQVSNNGTHFAIV
+845 VKYANGTEFAV
-859 LKNPGNCDADYYFRA
+859 RLGYQNCPLTYHFRA
-874 YKASGNYTLAK
+874 YKGEVNYNAIAENIICGTGKIKITGIPTGSFQYKLQGPASSNYTDIPTGQTAIDIPVAQAGHYKVYIRQKLTG
-885 ENILSLMCNGATT
+885 GAT
-898 ATSQGWLK
+898 
-906 ITNIPNGQY
+906 P
-915 QYKIDGP
+915 
-922 SASVG
+922 
-927 WTDVPGGNNNFEHQ
+927 
-941 VSARGEYTVTLRP
+941 
-954 KLAGGSSQFQ
+954 FQ
-964 NNVCTFEQKITV
+964 NNVCEYIKEV
-976 QETTTAGTDP
+976 DVYELTTTNAF
-986 TLTLTKKDVQCV
+986 TLTQVEEVKCV
-998 AQTPSGGAIHVML
+998 SSNPNTGKMRIVLDA
-1011 HGNVSLPV
+1011 NVTLPV
-1019 DVIVKK
+1019 KVEVKK
-1025 QAGSQIVR
+1025 GTTLIHTYTVTNTTQLNSDNIPATKAVLHSLAAGNNYSVTLTPTYKTGCSVTQSNFEITQI
-1033 VTVDNDSKRDSNN
+1033 
-1046 WDNVSK
+1046 
-1052 AAISTLGKGKYE
+1052 
-1064 VTVVPNQRNCT
+1064 
-1075 TPAQIVEIN
+1075 
-1084 ELPELKLL
+1084 PELKINNGAAK
-1092 TITPEDPTCGP
+1092 TITCGLEKELTVTVQGGKLNSVNGRYHFIVDGIHNNNVSEVFENKAGTPEVH
-1103 TKRISMTY
+1103 TY
-1111 TGGTP
+1111 T
-1116 PYSVWVESSGVVLQR
+1116 LK
-1131 PSVGNLTAY
+1131 
-1140 TFEIND
+1140 IKD
-1146 PTFTSGSKTYIV
+1146 PWAGPGSKIYKVTVY
-1158 GVRDANGCSVF
+1158 DENNCAATK
-1169 RNITYQLQPK
+1169 NITYTYQEK
-1179 PTFTKASTAADCST
+1179 PTFDLTKVVDAVCGPATGSLKVDNINANFVT
-1193 TAGTITMTI
+1193 TDYTIKYKLIKKNSNGTWPDWSSPIKDQSD
-1202 NNPSFDVTKY
+1202 P
-1212 SVRYAIEKANAGGT
+1212 
-1226 FSGNWIYQNYPNNTF
+1226 TF
-1241 TGLASGKY
+1241 TGLAPGDY
-1249 RLRVYYKRGSKECS
+1249 RARIYYTKGTVTCHY
-1263 WPEETYQVMNNGRLE
+1263 PEDCITYQLENGQTRTDCNPPHTDPKE
-1278 YLTGPDFDDQ
+1278 AN
-1288 IVTINEGNGP
+1288 ISEGNGP
-1298 LTGFANVSHLACKVG
+1298 IRAFAGVIQLACDTPPNSAEIYVANV
-1313 ENPTGHAHASVR
+1313 TGGTNNIYEYSINGGAWQTTKSFSNLRPGTYIVR
-1325 VSGLGGGNGT
+1325 VKNKVA
-1335 AGGVGPSGKYDV
+1335 AGQPFCEWSKTLQVE
-1347 SLDGGI
+1347 
-1353 TWNAAPGGSTIT
+1353 APIAKPVLSSTI
-1365 WDQNDLRWDNVPADT
+1365 
-1380 YHVKIRSHAPAGGL
+1380 
-1394 VACEQQFTVQVE
+1394 E
-1406 SPLAA
+1406 
-1411 PEVANS
+1411 
-1417 IAYDCEGAAQI
+1417 YDCEGIARMKV
-1428 TFTTSRS
+1428 TSSRT
-1435 DYSYHVVTGSPLSS
+1435 DYSYLTVHTPTHGATPGA
-1449 LPTEWNGNYEGTGT
+1449 LPTTPPTGT
-1463 INKLTI
+1463 FNN
-1469 DKSKAGTTQYARI
+1469 GTVPNVVFPAITASGTQTVRV
-1482 FYKRTVTPKRE
+1482 FYKQTANPSPIV
-1493 LIREDFGVGEPT
+1493 LIQEDFGQGENRCDPNVYSAYACQPNKSSFINDGEYVIT
-1505 DIAGLNR
+1505 SSENGTLVLNN
-1512 VGVSISPL
+1512 GCWT
-1520 LRYKTPPG
+1520 K
-1528 HVSWQEY
+1528 
-1535 SITNYKDFYDTGW
+1535 
-1548 PGLRLGSP
+1548 P
-1556 NWIQDAPED
+1556 ND
-1565 HTGLPNGR
+1565 HTGLTNGR
-1573 YMFIDM
+1573 YLAMNVGSIGFNRPI
-1579 YENIPQGMT
+1579 YV
-1588 LYQKEVDIVPNG
+1588 KEVEDVVPTQPIKFKMYVYNLCHCSSCGPPSFQIRLVNKLTNAVLSESTTLAPPINGHDPNAWHEFSGELASPGVTSLRIEIVSKSP
-1600 PIGFEVYVM
+1600 
-1609 NLNRSASRW
+1609 
-1618 ELPNIRVQVTD
+1618 
-1629 LSDNVIGEVTSGD
+1629 VIG
-1642 IPYND
+1642 
-1647 IGNTNWVRISSD
+1647 
-1659 QLGDINPG
+1659 
-1667 NNTRVR
+1667 
-1673 IKIQNTHN
+1673 
-1681 HRMGND
+1681 GND
-1687 FAIDDIYVFQGP
+1687 LALDDIYVYQEP
-1699 VSCPTLKVDVALP
+1699 KACPSSYVDLTAT
-1712 IEAGKE
+1712 IEATDAKK

-1766 GTNNSS
+1766 GTNNTA
-1772 GLTVSNLAPGLYTLK
+1772 GLTVNNLAPGLYTLK
-1787 LTSGHQVKFSDNQ
+1787 ITSGHQKKFSNDQ

-1806 DFEIKRNDR
+1806 DFEIKRNAK
-1815 VTVTQNRPIDYL
+1815 VTVTQNRAIDYL
-1827 DCNVERKQVL
+1827 DCNIDRKQML
-1837 FFSQNAT
+1837 IFSQNAT
-1844 GANQGVFNITGGKQT
+1844 GTNQGVFNITGGKQ

-1886 GYYRYVVGAGTYQV
+1886 GNYRYVVVAGTYQI

-1910 GQGTFTYKVEGRHK
+1910 GHGTFTYKVEARHK

-1947 HIFIGGASNGKP
+1947 HTFIGGASNGKP

-1977 NTIPKT
+1977 STIPKT

-2002 SCEKE
+2002 SCEQQ

-2054 PTYHYAFVAA
+2054 PTYHYAFVPA

-2077 VKSGITTGGD
+2077 IKSGITTGGD

-2110 IHIEAPVPT
+2110 IHIEDPVPT
-2119 GSDTDPSGTI
+2119 GGDLDPSGTI
-2129 KHTNFSAT
+2129 KHTSFSAT

-2224 GTVGKSFIIADMSIN
+2224 GMVGKSFTIGAMSID
-2239 FSPSGA
+2239 FPATGA
-2245 VTQSTP
+2245 VTQSNP

-2318 GVNIGDKFTA
+2318 GVTIGDKFTA

-2354 ANDLTLTPKVNANCS
+2354 ANDLTLTPKVNGNCS

-2380 LTTYHKVTFYLN
+2380 GTTYYKVTFYLN
-2392 NNGSPAEQQS
+2392 NNGSPAEQQL
-2402 GTYNGYVGGTTF
+2402 GTYSNYVGGTTY

-2439 CREGLEVPTNS
+2439 CREGLEVPTTP

-2475 NIRFQMVLSTGFG
+2475 NIRFHVTLTTGG
-2488 GALPYKIYEKTNTG
+2488 GAPLPYTIYEKTNAGLVPATG
-2502 LNQVATGTANPR
+2502 AGATGTVNPT
-2514 PSAPNT
+2514 PAGSNT
-2520 YDISYN
+2520 YEISYN

-2539 ISFTAAS
+2539 ISFTAAG

-2611 ITVPSTSFLRRNI
+2611 ITAPSTSFLRRNI
-2624 VKRNIA
+2624 VRRNIA
-2630 DLTSDVEFELRES
+2630 DLTTDVEFDLRES
-2643 DFNVVGANWWSTVFP
+2643 DFNVTGTNWWSTVFP

-2699 INRTAVGAN
+2699 INKTASGAN

-2742 IDGGNTYTTFPA
+2742 IDGGNTYKPFPA
-2754 ATVEV
+2754 LTAEEN
-2759 DIPALFDQSKVKVRS
+2759 IPALFDQNKVKVRA
-2774 KESLCDATITY
+2774 KESLCDATIAY
-2785 AGGTPPGA
+2785 AGGTPPAA

-2818 VYRATFNLKITSG
+2818 VYTATFNLKITSG

-2836 SPTVPAPFT
+2836 PPVVPAPLSPA
-2845 GANRYEIKVTEGT
+2845 GNRYDIVVTQG
-2858 GVAAGTRNALTT
+2858 GSVAAGARHTNFATPPT
-2870 APAGTT
+2870 GATVVAGATPT
-2876 FTTAVAPAGTNVH
+2876 STNIH
-2889 TQVIT
+2889 NQVIT

-2907 TYNVWVKDLGN
+2907 TYNVWVRDRGN

-2924 VASAPIVINP
+2924 VASAPIVIQP
-2934 AEDPAALKARHT
+2934 AEDPATLKARHT

-2972 ITSGREDVSFVYE
+2972 ITSGRENVSFVYE

-2996 TGPVSGI
+2996 TGSGI

-3036 SANGTCG
+3036 SANGSCG
-3043 QDVTNFT
+3043 QDVTSFS
-3050 GGVVQITERPIPTFD
+3050 GGVVQITERPVAQFD
-3065 VNPANPGIEIVQ
+3065 ANPPANPGIAIVQ
-3077 AGCGAATTYGV
+3077 AGCGAATSYGV
-3088 TPKES
+3088 TPKQS
-3093 NAQLYLNIKGGTPPY
+3093 NAQLYLNIKGGTAPY
-3108 KVEIYEAGS
+3108 KVEIYEAGN
-3117 VIITRQ
+3117 VILTQ
-3123 VTSSTPP
+3123 TVTSTTPP

-3177 VKTLQK
+3177 VKTLHK
-3183 ITGVTL
+3183 ITGATFH
-3189 NRTQQMSCQPTGT
+3189 RTQQMSCQPTGT

-3217 NGYNVYIRKMTGA
+3217 GGYNVYIRKMTGA

-3326 EVEGEIGSGGYTW
+3326 EVEGEIGSSGYTW

-3388 CKTTAQLTATR
+3388 CKTMAQLTATR

-3499 APVATK
+3499 APTATK
-3505 KPSCVGSQD
+3505 IPSCVGSQD

-3529 TTPSPAGTTPT
+3529 TTPSPSGSTPT
-3540 LIEGKLSYELFDATT
+3540 LIEGRLSYELFDATT
-3555 NTSLG
+3555 ERSLG
-3560 RIQPD
+3560 RILPD

-3591 MLCADDKH
+3591 MLCADDKV
-3599 DTQVVTVNDPGTII
+3599 DSQPVTVNDPGTII

-3759 YVFTLKKN
+3759 YVFTLKKG
-3767 GTVVPGLPTP
+3767 GTVVTGLPTP

-3785 EGLDASDDYTVEIS
+3785 EGLVAGDDYTVEIS

-3811 VQIKQETEYK
+3811 VQIKQETKYT

-3894 PNEIREKGQPTAT
+3894 PNEIKEKGQPTPLGT
-3907 GADIIEFTITEPDPL
+3907 DIIEFTITEPDPL

-3952 PFRVVGTDNVYQYS
+3952 PLRTVGNDKVYEYS

-3994 ILIRDKNGC
+3994 IKIRDKNGC

-4181 VNTAIIAPTP
+4181 VNTAITAPTP

-4315 AEATYD
+4315 AQATYD

-4357 RYEFNGTTPG
+4357 RYEFNGTTPIG

-4376 IAYASL
+4376 IAHATL
-4382 LAQLNA
+4382 INQLNA

>member
-1 MDTIFFK
+1 MRRFLYFF
-8 KTIVKKLFHFF
+8 
-19 CAVALFLIGS
+19 VALSASLFSIGVSAQGIGRDILKRWDNNGQTLRGDFVQIGNHRTGS
-29 AVFAQEA
+29 ATLKISGHSSCLRV
-36 FTTVYDNGGKPIKGS
+36 
-51 FMTIGNKSDA
+51 
-61 PYNLNIPSKD
+61 
-71 PNCPVN
+71 
-77 IKWARLYWAGHA
+77 KWAGLYWASTGSLTREGDDSTYTATFKLPNGQSVPLRADERMTTVFGGHEFLW
-89 GDRNRMNQVRLVGP
+89 N
-103 SLNKAISSQEGKDES
+103 SFKD
-118 KAVAWND
+118 
-125 ADYLIYRVQFTDGR
+125 
-139 DLDIRVTASQP
+139 VT
-150 FTGQGGWC
+150 
-158 RGSTFPARYA
+158 
-168 EWSGDNTGTGREAV
+168 
-182 LFNVANIRH
+182 
-191 DFPNAKLR
+191 
-199 FNYRTW
+199 
-205 WYRQIVSGNVS
+205 S
-216 ILVEGY
+216 ILQGL
-222 KGGTMIKNGYDWYN
+222 GT
-236 SGGTKVGTY
+236 S
-245 NFPTV
+245 F
-250 NIQQRGSSCKP
+250 
-261 DHELGNV
+261 
-268 GDFEYDPSDGR
+268 
-279 LIWYKPDGT
+279 
-288 QYVAGQNDDIDPTK
+288 
-302 TIVNDG
+302 
-308 TKVTDDSY
+308 
-316 YYRWADVT
+316 
-324 ADMQALARAGNLN
+324 
-337 GQYRVDN
+337 
-344 IYNNG
+344 NNG
-349 GTSWKFDSGWAL
+349 EYQVTYSTGSWGIWNL
-361 VVVYEDPKGDQNN
+361 VVVYEDVNASTSKRIYVYDGCLLNFYNYNGVQHKTIPITGFQTPPAPAAIKARIGVCTGAGNINSYDILEINGHKQGQGAYPNAYEDFMDASISFNHSEAAMPRNPVVPKG
-374 LRVIKVEQG
+374 QG
-383 FERVGAG
+383 FADLDV
-390 GPTTRTRSIGGF
+390 F
-402 VKPGPLSD
+402 
-410 YWDIFSG
+410 DIPNPNNT
-417 VTLGGEASQNGD
+417 VIRNGD
-429 KYKPNAAE
+429 TSLEIHFAAE
-437 YAWPSG
+437 
-443 HRTSS
+443 
-448 NFFNESVTINQ
+448 
-459 EAKQPTRGWDVF
+459 
-471 FFETKA
+471 
-477 VAPGATSTTSSYLA
+477 
-491 NDGGYD
+491 D
-497 AYINLVNVMSVATAR
+497 AYITYTVPFSIDAIAPHIETHKEVLGLDNGQWKDFTGHTTVFGDALKYRLKFRNIGNDNVR
-512 PLYQMVTS
+512 
-520 VKNSAGTDI
+520 D
-529 SGQRI
+529 
-534 ALGATAKYEITLRN
+534 
-548 VGSGNASSAIT
+548 AI
-559 LEALLPKNLNYVSHE
+559 LEDLLPKGVTYDNFE
-574 ALPLGATFAGK
+574 ALPTGVTFISATP
-585 TDNYN
+585 NYN
-590 NTGRSL
+590 NTGRTLVKFNVDPSL
-596 LKFTIPAAGLPANAN
+596 LQHSST
-611 APMSA
+611 APFSA

-621 VKAVS
+621 VKVQP
-626 DCGALRDACSNKL
+626 DCANLIDFCSN
-639 EFQPV
+639 EFKNQAEMVYHAV
-644 LKYSVVGPNENLE
+644 LDNKEYRTGSFANVGGACDQNSE
-657 QLSYNKLTD
+657 SA
-666 CEPKPT
+666 T
-672 TFFIDDTPCS
+672 TFFVKDETCQAQDL
-682 QSANN
+682 
-687 TYPYCAA
+687 PYCGNMT
-694 FELDGGAGYPSY
+694 LKGGAGFAAW
-706 KWTRQ
+706 KWTKEGQ
-711 GSTQVLSTERKY
+711 AGVLSTAQDLPISSPGVYWVERTPPPGGNRCSNQLRIKYNVQTRTGENLHPMRNEYYVTERK
-723 RITEAGVYVLER
+723 
-735 GASACQNPTTLTFN
+735 
-749 ITPRT
+749 
-754 GNDALHPLRNNSRVV
+754 
-769 ERQTC
+769 TC
-774 NNTGLEYL
+774 NNTGIEYL
-782 QVALCGPSVTLSTTG
+782 GVAVCNTTVPMVINN
-797 VSLPDSDVIWYRYK
+797 VSLTDGQVTWYRYK
-811 GNTSQLVPSCPP
+811 TQRGIDNCPP
-823 ASVAAEPA
+823 AVNNTGIETDGA
-831 NWEPL
+831 WEL
-836 GTGKTFTIN
+836 VHTGKNFNMTPAMV
-845 ENQVSNNGTHFAIV
+845 QYANGTEFAV
-859 LKNPGNCDADYYFRA
+859 RLGFPQCPLTYHFRA
-874 YKASGNYTLAK
+874 YKGEITYNVAGENIICGTGNIKVTGIPTGTFQYKLQGPVSLNYTDLAV
-885 ENILSLMCNGATT
+885 GQ
-898 ATSQGWLK
+898 TS
-906 ITNIPNGQY
+906 INIPVTQPGL
-915 QYKIDGP
+915 YKVYLRPKVTQFQENVCEYIKEVTIAEVTDANAFTLTQVEEVKCVSSSPNTGKMRVVVNADVTLP
-922 SASVG
+922 VKVEVKKGTSLIHTYTVTNTTQLNSDNIPATKAVLQALVAGNDYSVILTPTYKVG
-927 WTDVPGGNNNFEHQ
+927 CAVTQNNFEITKIP
-941 VSARGEYTVTLRP
+941 EL
-954 KLAGGSSQFQ
+954 KI
-964 NNVCTFEQKITV
+964 NNGAAKTIACGLEKELTITV
-976 QETTTAGTDP
+976 QGGKLNSVNGRYHFTVDGFRNTDISEVFENKGGTPEVHTYTLKIKDPWSGPGSKVYRVKVYDENNCMASRDITYLYQEKPTFNLTKQVDAVCGPTAGSLKIVLTNANFIPGDYTIKYKLIKKNPDGTWPDWSSPIKDQSDPTFTGLTSGDYRARIYYTKGTVTCHYPEDCITYQVEGGGTRTVCNPPHTDPKEASIGEGNGPIRAFAGVVQLACATPPNSAEIYVANVTGGTNNIYEYSIDNGASWQMTKRFTGLRPGTYTVQVRNKVAAGQPFCEWSKTLQVDAPIAKPTISGSVAYDCDGIARMKITTDQAGYSYLTVHTPTHGATPGALPTTPPTGTFNNGTVPDVVFPTITTAGT
-986 TLTLTKKDVQCV
+986 
-998 AQTPSGGAIHVML
+998 QT
-1011 HGNVSLPV
+1011 
-1019 DVIVKK
+1019 
-1025 QAGSQIVR
+1025 VR
-1033 VTVDNDSKRDSNN
+1033 VFYK
-1046 WDNVSK
+1046 
-1052 AAISTLGKGKYE
+1052 
-1064 VTVVPNQRNCT
+1064 Q
-1075 TPAQIVEIN
+1075 
-1084 ELPELKLL
+1084 
-1092 TITPEDPTCGP
+1092 
-1103 TKRISMTY
+1103 
-1111 TGGTP
+1111 
-1116 PYSVWVESSGVVLQR
+1116 
-1131 PSVGNLTAY
+1131 TA
-1140 TFEIND
+1140 
-1146 PTFTSGSKTYIV
+1146 
-1158 GVRDANGCSVF
+1158 
-1169 RNITYQLQPK
+1169 
-1179 PTFTKASTAADCST
+1179 
-1193 TAGTITMTI
+1193 
-1202 NNPSFDVTKY
+1202 NPS
-1212 SVRYAIEKANAGGT
+1212 
-1226 FSGNWIYQNYPNNTF
+1226 P
-1241 TGLASGKY
+1241 
-1249 RLRVYYKRGSKECS
+1249 
-1263 WPEETYQVMNNGRLE
+1263 
-1278 YLTGPDFDDQ
+1278 
-1288 IVTINEGNGP
+1288 IV
-1298 LTGFANVSHLACKVG
+1298 
-1313 ENPTGHAHASVR
+1313 
-1325 VSGLGGGNGT
+1325 
-1335 AGGVGPSGKYDV
+1335 
-1347 SLDGGI
+1347 
-1353 TWNAAPGGSTIT
+1353 
-1365 WDQNDLRWDNVPADT
+1365 
-1380 YHVKIRSHAPAGGL
+1380 
-1394 VACEQQFTVQVE
+1394 
-1406 SPLAA
+1406 
-1411 PEVANS
+1411 
-1417 IAYDCEGAAQI
+1417 
-1428 TFTTSRS
+1428 
-1435 DYSYHVVTGSPLSS
+1435 
-1449 LPTEWNGNYEGTGT
+1449 
-1463 INKLTI
+1463 
-1469 DKSKAGTTQYARI
+1469 
-1482 FYKRTVTPKRE
+1482 
-1493 LIREDFGVGEPT
+1493 LIQEDFGQGVNKCDANVYNAYTCQPNKTGFISDGEYVIT
-1505 DIAGLNR
+1505 SAENGAR
-1512 VGVSISPL
+1512 VLSNGCWT
-1520 LRYKTPPG
+1520 K
-1528 HVSWQEY
+1528 
-1535 SITNYKDFYDTGW
+1535 
-1548 PGLRLGSP
+1548 P
-1556 NWIQDAPED
+1556 ND
-1565 HTGLPNGR
+1565 HTGLTNGR
-1573 YMFIDM
+1573 YLAMNVGSIG
-1579 YENIPQGMT
+1579 YNKPIYT
-1588 LYQKEVDIVPNG
+1588 KEVHDVEAHQ
-1600 PIGFEVYVM
+1600 PIKFKMYVY
-1609 NLNRSASRW
+1609 NLCHCSSCAPP
-1618 ELPNIRVQVTD
+1618 LFQIRVVDSATGINLVPPSETKAPPINGRD
-1629 LSDNVIGEVTSGD
+1629 PDAWHEFSGELAAPGVSSF
-1642 IPYND
+1642 
-1647 IGNTNWVRISSD
+1647 RIEIVSMSSAH
-1659 QLGDINPG
+1659 G
-1667 NNTRVR
+1667 
-1673 IKIQNTHN
+1673 
-1681 HRMGND
+1681 GND
-1687 FAIDDIYVFQGP
+1687 LALDDIYVYQEP
-1699 VSCPTLKVDVALP
+1699 KACASSYVDITTTLQTTDSQK
-1712 IEAGKE
+1712 

-1766 GTNNSS
+1766 GTNNTA
-1772 GLTVSNLAPGLYTLK
+1772 GLTVNNLAPGLYTLK
-1787 LTSGHQVKFSDNQ
+1787 ITSGHQKKFSNDQ

-1806 DFEIKRNDR
+1806 DFEIRRNDR

-1827 DCNVERKQVL
+1827 DCNVERKQIL

-1844 GANQGVFNITGGKQT
+1844 GANQGVFDITGGKQT

-1872 IPSGATDILTPDSN
+1872 VSSGATDILTPDSN

-1910 GQGTFTYKVEGRHK
+1910 GHGTFTYKVEARHK

-1947 HIFIGGASNGKP
+1947 HTFIGGTSNGKT

-1983 TLDSWTKGV
+1983 TLDGWTKGV

-2015 IENLTTADYTVVH
+2015 IEDLLAADYTVVQ
-2028 PAAACPPNPVT
+2028 PTAACGAT
-2039 PGSITVNHVRGGSST
+2039 PATQGSITVNHVRGGSLT
-2054 PTYHYAFVAA
+2054 PSYRYAFVPA
-2064 GTTPQNSDYTATN
+2064 GQTPVDSDLHTDYTTSN
-2077 VKSGITTGGD
+2077 TKTGLNTAGS
-2087 WDVYIKDIAATPP
+2087 WDIYIKDIAATPP
-2100 TCGKKVTTTP
+2100 TCGKRVTTQS
-2110 IHIEAPVPT
+2110 IKIEDPV
-2119 GSDTDPSGTI
+2119 STDVEKIGG
-2129 KHTNFSAT
+2129 NFAMDSYSAL
-2137 CEDGQGGSL
+2137 CEDGQGGKL
-2146 VIERFRGKGP
+2146 VIKKFWGKGP
-2156 FRVEVTKT
+2156 FEIILKDNTHNTRATYT
-2164 APTAAPMVSYRIPK
+2164 IPK
-2178 VAVAGKVTINPT
+2178 VAVPGKVTISPS
-2190 TGEMVVTGYVIDN
+2190 GRMEVVDYALEN
-2203 LSKGTYKVEI
+2203 LEAGNNYELHIKDI
-2213 YDEGNGNCAVP
+2213 GNGNCDPLGAT
-2224 GTVGKSFIIADMSIN
+2224 GYTFTIASMSFTY
-2239 FSPSGA
+2239 PTGGA
-2245 VTQSTP
+2245 VTQSLSGCAASP
-2251 NCTDTTMAFALKATS
+2251 AFALKANNN
-2266 TIVPA
+2266 IQPA
-2271 SEYEI
+2271 ADYEI
-2276 VYRLVRHNGAPVTN
+2276 VYRLVRHNGNAVT
-2290 GDEQW
+2290 GVDAQW
-2295 KTEAQRPIV
+2295 ATEAGKQV
-2304 TPYTGQG
+2304 QAPYITQG
-2311 LVGAMYG
+2311 LQGAMYTG
-2318 GVNIGDKFTA
+2318 YNWNDRFTA
-2328 QIGVR
+2328 QVGVR
-2333 RKSDNA
+2333 RKSDNS
-2339 VVCTKDIPEFTLARR
+2339 VVCTKDIPEFTLIGRSS
-2354 ANDLTLTPKVNANCS
+2354 NIKLTSVTVGCNYNLTVEFGVPGVS
-2369 NFDLDVKFGNT
+2369 YDDVEFFLNHDGAPAEKQSGVIASFTGGNT
-2380 LTTYHKVTFYLN
+2380 YTFN
-2392 NNGSPAEQQS
+2392 
-2402 GTYNGYVGGTTF
+2402 
-2414 TFTNLQKGRNY
+2414 NLQKGRTY
-2425 MVYVHYETTSTSGL
+2425 KVYIHYKEHGSAQV
-2439 CREGLEVPTNS
+2439 CKQAKDVPEDPSN
-2450 ANTPAIQVD
+2450 NKPNVQVD
-2459 NTASRG
+2459 NNTLSG
-2465 VACDNTSTPV
+2465 VACSPGATTTVTFKVTITSGTPP
-2475 NIRFQMVLSTGFG
+2475 FT
-2488 GALPYKIYEKTNTG
+2488 YKIYTKADSGVLT
-2502 LNQVATGTANPR
+2502 QVTDPITVSGTAPNYTLSLPNQTIT
-2514 PSAPNT
+2514 AP
-2520 YDISYN
+2520 
-2526 RPTALPA
+2526 
-2533 GGQRYV
+2533 GKRYV
-2539 ISFTAAS
+2539 LSLTDASGCESFTH
-2546 CESYSGDI
+2546 DVF
-2554 TVTPPAA
+2554 VTPPPTNALTA
-2561 GRALIPGALSVVAAK
+2561 GTLSVEASTTAMSCQTGAAK
-2576 TKPMNC
+2576 
-2582 QDGTAKLTVK
+2582 LVVK

-2598 YGPFT
+2598 TGPFT
-2603 YSLLMEDN
+2603 YSLLRADN
-2611 ITVPSTSFLRRNI
+2611 AFLTRNI
-2624 VKRNIA
+2624 VKRNVPNFN
-2630 DLTSDVEFELRES
+2630 TNVEFDLRDS
-2643 DFNVVGANWWSTVFP
+2643 DFVPGTVYSGI
-2658 TLTFKVRITDQ
+2658 TFTFRITDQ

-2674 VTATASGNALGKFLN
+2674 EIVTVTGNNLGKFLS
-2689 SKHTATATLD
+2689 SKHKATATLD
-2699 INRTAVGAN
+2699 INKTATGAN
-2708 ACDAN
+2708 ACDASQP
-2713 DVNYKLKITLSNIN
+2713 NYKLKITLSNIN
-2727 ATGGTALT
+2727 ATVGAIVGTALT

-2742 IDGGNTYTTFPA
+2742 LDRGNTYTTFTA

-2818 VYRATFNLKITSG
+2818 VYTATFNLKITSG

-2836 SPTVPAPFT
+2836 PPVVPAPLSPA
-2845 GANRYEIKVTEGT
+2845 GNRYDIVVTQG
-2858 GVAAGTRNALTT
+2858 GSVAAGARHTNFATPPT
-2870 APAGTT
+2870 GATVVAGATPT
-2876 FTTAVAPAGTNVH
+2876 STNLH

-2924 VASAPIVINP
+2924 VASAPIVIQP
-2934 AEDPAALKARHT
+2934 AEDPNNLKARHT

-2952 NNVVGCTPGGT
+2952 SNVVGCTPGGT
-2963 TGSFEFTRT
+2963 TGSFEFIRT
-2972 ITSGREDVSFVYE
+2972 ITSGREDAVFVYE
-2985 LFYSTAAAGPF
+2985 LYYSATSGGLFGPPPG
-2996 TGPVSGI
+2996 TPI
-3003 EVGDGDIIERT
+3003 TVGDGDIIERT

-3036 SANGTCG
+3036 SANGSCH
-3043 QDVTNFT
+3043 QDVTGFT
-3050 GGVVQITERPIPTFD
+3050 GGVVQITERPIPAFD
-3065 VNPANPGIEIVQ
+3065 TNPPANPGIEIVQ
-3077 AGCGAATTYGV
+3077 AGCGATTTYGV
-3088 TPKES
+3088 TPKQS
-3093 NAQLYLNIKGGTPPY
+3093 NAQLYLNIKGGTAPY
-3108 KVEIYEAGS
+3108 KVEIYEAGN
-3117 VIITRQ
+3117 VILTQ
-3123 VTSSTPP
+3123 TVTSATPL

-3183 ITGVTL
+3183 ITGATFH
-3189 NRTQQMSCQPTGT
+3189 RTQQMSCQPTGT

-3217 NGYNVYIRKMTGA
+3217 GGYNVYIRKMTGA

-3326 EVEGEIGSGGYTW
+3326 EVEGEIGSSGYTW

-3378 ETEVTVVSTQ
+3378 ETEVTVVGTQ

-3428 TSAPTGGWGA
+3428 TSATTGGWGA

-3505 KPSCVGSQD
+3505 IPSCVGSQD

-3529 TTPSPAGTTPT
+3529 STPSPSGSTPT
-3540 LIEGKLSYELFDATT
+3540 LIEGRLSYELFDATT
-3555 NTSLG
+3555 ERSLG
-3560 RIQPD
+3560 RILPD

-3591 MLCADDKH
+3591 MLCADDKV
-3599 DTQVVTVNDPGTII
+3599 DSQPVTVNDPGTII

-3633 IEGRPNMDPTRGT
+3633 IEGRPNMDPLRAN

-3680 FATAVASGP
+3680 FAIAVASGP

-3767 GTVVPGLPTP
+3767 GTVVPGLSTP

-3799 QAVGGCTTKVVQ
+3799 QAVGVCTTKVVQ
-3811 VQIKQETEYK
+3811 VPIKQETKYT

-3829 TCNGDHDGSIEIT
+3829 TCNGDQDGSIEIT

-3894 PNEIREKGQPTAT
+3894 PNEIKEKGQPTPLGT
-3907 GADIIEFTITEPDPL
+3907 DIIEFTITEPDPL

-3952 PFRVVGTDNVYQYS
+3952 PLRTVGNDKVYEYS
-3966 KDGGATWVEYHS
+3966 KDGGTTWVEYHS

-3994 ILIRDKNGC
+3994 IKIRDKNGC

-4014 SEVTLKLSQGKYEC
+4014 SEVTLKLSEGKYEC

-4097 PIVVAPKTPLKAQA
+4097 PILVAPKTPLKAQA

-4282 KGVIT
+4282 KGAIT

-4331 VINPSSGGAINRLRY
+4331 VITPSSGGAINRLRY

-4357 RYEFNGTTPG
+4357 RYEFNGTTPTG

-4376 IAYASL
+4376 IAHASL

>member
-1 MDTIFFK
+1 MRRFLYFF
-8 KTIVKKLFHFF
+8 
-19 CAVALFLIGS
+19 VALSASLFSIGVSAQGIGRDILKRWDNNGQTLRGDFVQIGNHRTGS
-29 AVFAQEA
+29 ATLKISGHSSCLRV
-36 FTTVYDNGGKPIKGS
+36 
-51 FMTIGNKSDA
+51 
-61 PYNLNIPSKD
+61 
-71 PNCPVN
+71 
-77 IKWARLYWAGHA
+77 KWAGLYWASTGSLTREGDDSTYTATFKLPNGQSVPLRADERMTTVFGGHEFLW
-89 GDRNRMNQVRLVGP
+89 N
-103 SLNKAISSQEGKDES
+103 SFKD
-118 KAVAWND
+118 
-125 ADYLIYRVQFTDGR
+125 
-139 DLDIRVTASQP
+139 VT
-150 FTGQGGWC
+150 
-158 RGSTFPARYA
+158 
-168 EWSGDNTGTGREAV
+168 
-182 LFNVANIRH
+182 
-191 DFPNAKLR
+191 
-199 FNYRTW
+199 
-205 WYRQIVSGNVS
+205 S
-216 ILVEGY
+216 ILQGL
-222 KGGTMIKNGYDWYN
+222 GT
-236 SGGTKVGTY
+236 S
-245 NFPTV
+245 F
-250 NIQQRGSSCKP
+250 
-261 DHELGNV
+261 
-268 GDFEYDPSDGR
+268 
-279 LIWYKPDGT
+279 
-288 QYVAGQNDDIDPTK
+288 
-302 TIVNDG
+302 
-308 TKVTDDSY
+308 
-316 YYRWADVT
+316 
-324 ADMQALARAGNLN
+324 
-337 GQYRVDN
+337 
-344 IYNNG
+344 NNG
-349 GTSWKFDSGWAL
+349 EYQVTYSTGSWGIWNL
-361 VVVYEDPKGDQNN
+361 VVVYEDVNASTSKRIYVYDGCLLNFYNYNGVQHKTIPITGFQTPPAPAAIKARIGVCTGAGNINSYDILEINGHKQGQGAYPNAYEDFMDASISFNHSEAAMPRNPVVPKG
-374 LRVIKVEQG
+374 QG
-383 FERVGAG
+383 FADLDV
-390 GPTTRTRSIGGF
+390 F
-402 VKPGPLSD
+402 
-410 YWDIFSG
+410 DIPNPNNT
-417 VTLGGEASQNGD
+417 VIRNGD
-429 KYKPNAAE
+429 TSLEIHFAAE
-437 YAWPSG
+437 
-443 HRTSS
+443 
-448 NFFNESVTINQ
+448 
-459 EAKQPTRGWDVF
+459 
-471 FFETKA
+471 
-477 VAPGATSTTSSYLA
+477 
-491 NDGGYD
+491 D
-497 AYINLVNVMSVATAR
+497 AYITYTVPFSIDAIAPHIETHKEVLGLDNGQWKDFTGHTTVFGDALKYRLKFRNIGNDNVR
-512 PLYQMVTS
+512 
-520 VKNSAGTDI
+520 D
-529 SGQRI
+529 
-534 ALGATAKYEITLRN
+534 
-548 VGSGNASSAIT
+548 AI
-559 LEALLPKNLNYVSHE
+559 LEDLLPKGVTYDNFE
-574 ALPLGATFAGK
+574 ALPTGVTFISATP
-585 TDNYN
+585 NYN
-590 NTGRSL
+590 NTGRTLVKFNVDPSL
-596 LKFTIPAAGLPANAN
+596 LQHSST
-611 APMSA
+611 APFSA

-621 VKAVS
+621 VKVQP
-626 DCGALRDACSNKL
+626 DCANLIDFCSN
-639 EFQPV
+639 EFKNQAEMVYHAV
-644 LKYSVVGPNENLE
+644 LDNKEYRTGSFANVGGACDQNSE
-657 QLSYNKLTD
+657 SA
-666 CEPKPT
+666 T
-672 TFFIDDTPCS
+672 TFFVKDETCQAQDL
-682 QSANN
+682 
-687 TYPYCAA
+687 PYCGNMT
-694 FELDGGAGYPSY
+694 LKGGAGFAAW
-706 KWTRQ
+706 KWTKEGQ
-711 GSTQVLSTERKY
+711 AGVLSTAQDLPISSPGVYWVERTPPPGGNRCSNQLRIKYNVQTRTGENLHPMRNEYYVTERK
-723 RITEAGVYVLER
+723 
-735 GASACQNPTTLTFN
+735 
-749 ITPRT
+749 
-754 GNDALHPLRNNSRVV
+754 
-769 ERQTC
+769 TC
-774 NNTGLEYL
+774 NNTGIEYL
-782 QVALCGPSVTLSTTG
+782 GVAVCNTTVPMVINN
-797 VSLPDSDVIWYRYK
+797 VSLTDGQVTWYRYK
-811 GNTSQLVPSCPP
+811 TQRGIDNCPP
-823 ASVAAEPA
+823 AVNNTGIETDGA
-831 NWEPL
+831 WEL
-836 GTGKTFTIN
+836 VHTGKNFNMTPAMV
-845 ENQVSNNGTHFAIV
+845 QYANGTEFAV
-859 LKNPGNCDADYYFRA
+859 RLGFPQCPLTYHFRA
-874 YKASGNYTLAK
+874 YKGEITYNVAGENIICGTGNIKVTGIPTGTFQYKLQGPVSLNYTDLAV
-885 ENILSLMCNGATT
+885 GQ
-898 ATSQGWLK
+898 TS
-906 ITNIPNGQY
+906 INIPVTQPGL
-915 QYKIDGP
+915 YKVYLRPKVTQFQENVCEYIKEVTIAEVTDANAFTLTQVEEVKCVSSSPNTGKMRVVVNAEVTLP
-922 SASVG
+922 VKVEVKKGTSLIHTYTVTNTTQLNSDNIPATKAVLQALVAGNDYSVILTPTYKVG
-927 WTDVPGGNNNFEHQ
+927 CAVTQNNFEITKIP
-941 VSARGEYTVTLRP
+941 EL
-954 KLAGGSSQFQ
+954 KI
-964 NNVCTFEQKITV
+964 NNGAAKTIACGLEKELTITV
-976 QETTTAGTDP
+976 QGGKLNSVNGRYHFTVDGFRNTDISEVFENKGGTPEVHTYTLKIKDPWSGPGSKVYRVKVYDENNCMASRDITYLYQEKPTFNLTKQVDAVCGPTAGSLKIVLTNANFIPGDYTIKYKLIKKNPDGTWPDWSSPIKDQSDPTFTGLTSGDYRARIYYTKGTVTCHYPEDCITYQVEGGGTRTVCNPPHTDPKEASIGEGNGPIRAFAGVVQLACATPPNSAEIYVANVTGGTNNIYEYSIDNGASWQMTKRFTGLRPGTYTVQVRNKVAAGQPFCEWSKTLQVDAPIAKPTISGSVAYDCDGIARMKITTDQAGYSYLTVHTPTHGATPGALPTTPPTGTFNNGTVPDVVFPTITTAGT
-986 TLTLTKKDVQCV
+986 
-998 AQTPSGGAIHVML
+998 QT
-1011 HGNVSLPV
+1011 
-1019 DVIVKK
+1019 
-1025 QAGSQIVR
+1025 VR
-1033 VTVDNDSKRDSNN
+1033 VFYK
-1046 WDNVSK
+1046 
-1052 AAISTLGKGKYE
+1052 
-1064 VTVVPNQRNCT
+1064 Q
-1075 TPAQIVEIN
+1075 
-1084 ELPELKLL
+1084 
-1092 TITPEDPTCGP
+1092 
-1103 TKRISMTY
+1103 
-1111 TGGTP
+1111 
-1116 PYSVWVESSGVVLQR
+1116 
-1131 PSVGNLTAY
+1131 TA
-1140 TFEIND
+1140 
-1146 PTFTSGSKTYIV
+1146 
-1158 GVRDANGCSVF
+1158 
-1169 RNITYQLQPK
+1169 
-1179 PTFTKASTAADCST
+1179 
-1193 TAGTITMTI
+1193 
-1202 NNPSFDVTKY
+1202 NPS
-1212 SVRYAIEKANAGGT
+1212 
-1226 FSGNWIYQNYPNNTF
+1226 P
-1241 TGLASGKY
+1241 
-1249 RLRVYYKRGSKECS
+1249 
-1263 WPEETYQVMNNGRLE
+1263 
-1278 YLTGPDFDDQ
+1278 
-1288 IVTINEGNGP
+1288 IV
-1298 LTGFANVSHLACKVG
+1298 
-1313 ENPTGHAHASVR
+1313 
-1325 VSGLGGGNGT
+1325 
-1335 AGGVGPSGKYDV
+1335 
-1347 SLDGGI
+1347 
-1353 TWNAAPGGSTIT
+1353 
-1365 WDQNDLRWDNVPADT
+1365 
-1380 YHVKIRSHAPAGGL
+1380 
-1394 VACEQQFTVQVE
+1394 
-1406 SPLAA
+1406 
-1411 PEVANS
+1411 
-1417 IAYDCEGAAQI
+1417 
-1428 TFTTSRS
+1428 
-1435 DYSYHVVTGSPLSS
+1435 
-1449 LPTEWNGNYEGTGT
+1449 
-1463 INKLTI
+1463 
-1469 DKSKAGTTQYARI
+1469 
-1482 FYKRTVTPKRE
+1482 
-1493 LIREDFGVGEPT
+1493 LIQEDFGQGVNKCDANVYNAYTCQPNKTGFISDGEYVIT
-1505 DIAGLNR
+1505 SAENGAR
-1512 VGVSISPL
+1512 VLSNGCWT
-1520 LRYKTPPG
+1520 K
-1528 HVSWQEY
+1528 
-1535 SITNYKDFYDTGW
+1535 
-1548 PGLRLGSP
+1548 P
-1556 NWIQDAPED
+1556 ND
-1565 HTGLPNGR
+1565 HTGLTNGR
-1573 YMFIDM
+1573 YLAMNVGSIG
-1579 YENIPQGMT
+1579 YNKPIYT
-1588 LYQKEVDIVPNG
+1588 KEVHDVEAHQ
-1600 PIGFEVYVM
+1600 PIKFKMYVY
-1609 NLNRSASRW
+1609 NLCHCSSCAPP
-1618 ELPNIRVQVTD
+1618 LFQIRVVDSATGINLVPPSETKAPPINGRD
-1629 LSDNVIGEVTSGD
+1629 PDAWHEFSGELAAPGVSSF
-1642 IPYND
+1642 
-1647 IGNTNWVRISSD
+1647 RIEIVSMSSAH
-1659 QLGDINPG
+1659 G
-1667 NNTRVR
+1667 
-1673 IKIQNTHN
+1673 
-1681 HRMGND
+1681 GND
-1687 FAIDDIYVFQGP
+1687 LALDDIYVYQEP
-1699 VSCPTLKVDVALP
+1699 KACASSYVDITTTLQTTDSQK
-1712 IEAGKE
+1712 

-1766 GTNNSS
+1766 GTNNTA
-1772 GLTVSNLAPGLYTLK
+1772 GLTVNNLAPGLYTLK
-1787 LTSGHQVKFSDNQ
+1787 ITSGHQKKFSNDQ

-1806 DFEIKRNDR
+1806 DFEIRRNDR

-1827 DCNVERKQVL
+1827 DCNVERKQIL

-1844 GANQGVFNITGGKQT
+1844 GANQGVFDITGGKQT

-1872 IPSGATDILTPDSN
+1872 VSSGATDILTPDSN

-1910 GQGTFTYKVEGRHK
+1910 GHGTFTYKVEARHK

-1947 HIFIGGASNGKP
+1947 HTFIGGTSNGKT

-1983 TLDSWTKGV
+1983 TLDGWTKGV

-2015 IENLTTADYTVVH
+2015 IEDLLAADYTVVQ
-2028 PAAACPPNPVT
+2028 PTAACGAT
-2039 PGSITVNHVRGGSST
+2039 PATQGSITVNHVRGGSLT
-2054 PTYHYAFVAA
+2054 PSYRYAFVPA
-2064 GTTPQNSDYTATN
+2064 GQTPVDSDLHTDYTTSN
-2077 VKSGITTGGD
+2077 TKTGLNTAGS
-2087 WDVYIKDIAATPP
+2087 WDIYIKDIAATPP
-2100 TCGKKVTTTP
+2100 TCGKRVTTQS
-2110 IHIEAPVPT
+2110 IKIEDPV
-2119 GSDTDPSGTI
+2119 STDVEKIGG
-2129 KHTNFSAT
+2129 NFAMDSYSAL
-2137 CEDGQGGSL
+2137 CEDGQGGKL
-2146 VIERFRGKGP
+2146 VIKKFWGKGP
-2156 FRVEVTKT
+2156 FEIILKDNTHNTRATYT
-2164 APTAAPMVSYRIPK
+2164 IPK
-2178 VAVAGKVTINPT
+2178 VAVPGKVTISPS
-2190 TGEMVVTGYVIDN
+2190 GRMEVVDYALEN
-2203 LSKGTYKVEI
+2203 LEAGNNYELHIKDI
-2213 YDEGNGNCAVP
+2213 GNGNCDPLGAT
-2224 GTVGKSFIIADMSIN
+2224 GYTFTIASMSFTY
-2239 FSPSGA
+2239 PTGGA
-2245 VTQSTP
+2245 VTQSLSGCAASP
-2251 NCTDTTMAFALKATS
+2251 AFALKANNN
-2266 TIVPA
+2266 IQPA
-2271 SEYEI
+2271 ADYEI
-2276 VYRLVRHNGAPVTN
+2276 VYRLVRHNGNAVT
-2290 GDEQW
+2290 GVDAQW
-2295 KTEAQRPIV
+2295 ATEAGKQV
-2304 TPYTGQG
+2304 QAPYITQG
-2311 LVGAMYG
+2311 LQGAMYTG
-2318 GVNIGDKFTA
+2318 YNWNDRFTA
-2328 QIGVR
+2328 QVGVR
-2333 RKSDNA
+2333 RKSDNS
-2339 VVCTKDIPEFTLARR
+2339 VVCTKDIPEFTLIGRSS
-2354 ANDLTLTPKVNANCS
+2354 NIKLTSVTVGCNYNLTVEFGVPGVS
-2369 NFDLDVKFGNT
+2369 YDDVEFFLNHDGAPAEKQSGVIASFTGGNT
-2380 LTTYHKVTFYLN
+2380 YTFN
-2392 NNGSPAEQQS
+2392 
-2402 GTYNGYVGGTTF
+2402 
-2414 TFTNLQKGRNY
+2414 NLQKGRTY
-2425 MVYVHYETTSTSGL
+2425 KVYIHYKEHGSAQV
-2439 CREGLEVPTNS
+2439 CKQAKDVPEDPSN
-2450 ANTPAIQVD
+2450 NKPNVQVD
-2459 NTASRG
+2459 NNTLSG
-2465 VACDNTSTPV
+2465 VACSPGATTTVTFKVTITSGTPP
-2475 NIRFQMVLSTGFG
+2475 FT
-2488 GALPYKIYEKTNTG
+2488 YKIYTKADSGVLT
-2502 LNQVATGTANPR
+2502 QVTDPITVSGTAPNYTLSLPNQTIT
-2514 PSAPNT
+2514 AP
-2520 YDISYN
+2520 
-2526 RPTALPA
+2526 
-2533 GGQRYV
+2533 GKRYV
-2539 ISFTAAS
+2539 LSLTDASGCESFTH
-2546 CESYSGDI
+2546 DVF
-2554 TVTPPAA
+2554 VTPPPTNALTA
-2561 GRALIPGALSVVAAK
+2561 GTLSVEASTTAMSCQTGAAK
-2576 TKPMNC
+2576 
-2582 QDGTAKLTVK
+2582 LVVK

-2598 YGPFT
+2598 TGPFT
-2603 YSLLMEDN
+2603 YSLLRADN
-2611 ITVPSTSFLRRNI
+2611 AFLTRNI
-2624 VKRNIA
+2624 VKRNVPNFN
-2630 DLTSDVEFELRES
+2630 TNVEFDLRDS
-2643 DFNVVGANWWSTVFP
+2643 DFVPGTVYSGI
-2658 TLTFKVRITDQ
+2658 TFTFRITDQ

-2674 VTATASGNALGKFLN
+2674 EIVTVTGNNLGKFLS
-2689 SKHTATATLD
+2689 SKHKATATLD
-2699 INRTAVGAN
+2699 INKTATGAN
-2708 ACDAN
+2708 ACDASQP
-2713 DVNYKLKITLSNIN
+2713 NYKLKITLSNIN
-2727 ATGGTALT
+2727 ATVGAIVGTALT

-2742 IDGGNTYTTFPA
+2742 LDRGNTYTTFTA

-2818 VYRATFNLKITSG
+2818 VYTATFNLKITSG

-2836 SPTVPAPFT
+2836 PPVVPAPLSPA
-2845 GANRYEIKVTEGT
+2845 GNRYDIVVTQG
-2858 GVAAGTRNALTT
+2858 GSVAAGARHTNFATPPT
-2870 APAGTT
+2870 GATVVAGATPT
-2876 FTTAVAPAGTNVH
+2876 STNLH

-2924 VASAPIVINP
+2924 VASAPIVIQP
-2934 AEDPAALKARHT
+2934 AEDPNNLKARHT

-2952 NNVVGCTPGGT
+2952 SNVVGCTPGGT
-2963 TGSFEFTRT
+2963 TGSFEFIRT
-2972 ITSGREDVSFVYE
+2972 ITSGREDAVFVYE
-2985 LFYSTAAAGPF
+2985 LYYSATSGGLFGPPPG
-2996 TGPVSGI
+2996 TPI
-3003 EVGDGDIIERT
+3003 TVGDGDIIERT

-3036 SANGTCG
+3036 SANGSCH
-3043 QDVTNFT
+3043 QDVTGFT
-3050 GGVVQITERPIPTFD
+3050 GGVVQITERPIPAFD
-3065 VNPANPGIEIVQ
+3065 TNPPANPGIEIVQ
-3077 AGCGAATTYGV
+3077 AGCGATTTYGV
-3088 TPKES
+3088 TPKQS
-3093 NAQLYLNIKGGTPPY
+3093 NAQLYLNIKGGTAPY
-3108 KVEIYEAGS
+3108 KVEIYEAGN
-3117 VIITRQ
+3117 VILTQ
-3123 VTSSTPP
+3123 TVTSATPL

-3183 ITGVTL
+3183 ITGATFH
-3189 NRTQQMSCQPTGT
+3189 RTQQMSCQPTGT

-3217 NGYNVYIRKMTGA
+3217 GGYNVYIRKMTGA

-3326 EVEGEIGSGGYTW
+3326 EVEGEIGSSGYTW

-3378 ETEVTVVSTQ
+3378 ETEVTVVGTQ

-3428 TSAPTGGWGA
+3428 TSATTGGWGA

-3473 RGCTRKLDSFT
+3473 RGCTRNLDSFT

-3505 KPSCVGSQD
+3505 IPSCVGSQD

-3529 TTPSPAGTTPT
+3529 STPSPSGSTPT
-3540 LIEGKLSYELFDATT
+3540 LIEGRLSYELFDATT
-3555 NTSLG
+3555 ERSLG
-3560 RIQPD
+3560 RILPD

-3591 MLCADDKH
+3591 MLCADDKV
-3599 DTQVVTVNDPGTII
+3599 DSQPVTVNDPGTII

-3633 IEGRPNMDPTRGT
+3633 IEGRPNMDPLRAN

-3767 GTVVPGLPTP
+3767 GTVVPGLSTP

-3799 QAVGGCTTKVVQ
+3799 QAVGVCTTKVVQ
-3811 VQIKQETEYK
+3811 VPIKQETKYT

-3829 TCNGDHDGSIEIT
+3829 TCNGDQDGSIEIT

-3894 PNEIREKGQPTAT
+3894 PNEIKEKGQPTPLGT
-3907 GADIIEFTITEPDPL
+3907 DIIEFTITEPDPL

-3952 PFRVVGTDNVYQYS
+3952 PLRTVGNDKVYEYS
-3966 KDGGATWVEYHS
+3966 KDGGTTWVEYHS

-3994 ILIRDKNGC
+3994 IKIRDKNGC

-4014 SEVTLKLSQGKYEC
+4014 SEVTLKLSEGKYEC

-4097 PIVVAPKTPLKAQA
+4097 PILVAPKTPLKAQA

-4357 RYEFNGTTPG
+4357 RYEFNGTTPTG

-4376 IAYASL
+4376 IAHASL

-4413 SDPPLCQEV
+4413 SDSPLCQEV

-4518 DSKGELKEE
+4518 DSKGELKQE

>member
-1 MDTIFFK
+1 MRR
-8 KTIVKKLFHFF
+8 VLY
-19 CAVALFLIGS
+19 FLAIL
-29 AVFAQEA
+29 
-36 FTTVYDNGGKPIKGS
+36 TVCFVSTKMWGQPNNTPI
-51 FMTIGNKSDA
+51 
-61 PYNLNIPSKD
+61 
-71 PNCPVN
+71 
-77 IKWARLYWAGHA
+77 
-89 GDRNRMNQVRLVGP
+89 
-103 SLNKAISSQEGKDES
+103 SL
-118 KAVAWND
+118 
-125 ADYLIYRVQFTDGR
+125 
-139 DLDIRVTASQP
+139 
-150 FTGQGGWC
+150 
-158 RGSTFPARYA
+158 
-168 EWSGDNTGTGREAV
+168 
-182 LFNVANIRH
+182 
-191 DFPNAKLR
+191 
-199 FNYRTW
+199 
-205 WYRQIVSGNVS
+205 
-216 ILVEGY
+216 
-222 KGGTMIKNGYDWYN
+222 
-236 SGGTKVGTY
+236 
-245 NFPTV
+245 
-250 NIQQRGSSCKP
+250 
-261 DHELGNV
+261 
-268 GDFEYDPSDGR
+268 
-279 LIWYKPDGT
+279 
-288 QYVAGQNDDIDPTK
+288 
-302 TIVNDG
+302 
-308 TKVTDDSY
+308 
-316 YYRWADVT
+316 RW
-324 ADMQALARAGNLN
+324 
-337 GQYRVDN
+337 
-344 IYNNG
+344 NNG
-349 GTSWKFDSGWAL
+349 GQAIKGDFVQIGNIRNFSTDAQSSATLKILSPSSCLRVVWAGLYWTAYVPIADRHNPKIEKVKFKMPGDTQFLDLQADAHMYSNFANSGDGYNCFKDVTSLLQSKGASFNNGEYTVSGIYSPDTLGKWGGWTL
-361 VVVYEDPKGDQNN
+361 IVVYEDVQAATSKKIYIYD
-374 LRVIKVEQG
+374 
-383 FERVGAG
+383 GAE
-390 GPTTRTRSIGGF
+390 
-402 VKPGPLSD
+402 
-410 YWDIFSG
+410 W
-417 VTLGGEASQNGD
+417 
-429 KYKPNAAE
+429 
-437 YAWPSG
+437 
-443 HRTSS
+443 
-448 NFFNESVTINQ
+448 NFFNYNGIQTKTIPITGFQTPPAPAAIKARMGIFTGAGNEGTGYASGDEIRINEVKQGQATNPNAYDDFMDESITYNHSEVAMPRNPNTKNHIDIDIFDIPNPGNTVINNGDTSLTI
-459 EAKQPTRGWDVF
+459 KF
-471 FFETKA
+471 
-477 VAPGATSTTSSYLA
+477 VAS
-491 NDGGYD
+491 D
-497 AYINLVNVMSVATAR
+497 AYITYTVALSVDA
-512 PLYQMVTS
+512 
-520 VKNSAGTDI
+520 
-529 SGQRI
+529 I
-534 ALGATAKYEITLRN
+534 APHVETHKEVLG
-548 VGSGNASSAIT
+548 
-559 LEALLPKNLNYVSHE
+559 LEAGVWKDFTGKTTVFGEALKYRLKFRNIGNDNVRDAVLEDLLPLGITYENFE
-574 ALPLGATFAGK
+574 ALPTGVTFVSATP
-585 TDNYN
+585 NYN
-590 NTGRSL
+590 NTGRTLVKFNVSPTL
-596 LKFTIPAAGLPANAN
+596 LQHSST
-611 APMSA
+611 APFSA

-621 VKAVS
+621 VKVQP
-626 DCGALRDACSNKL
+626 DCANLIDFCSN
-639 EFQPV
+639 EFKNQAEMV
-644 LKYSVVGPNENLE
+644 YHAALDNKEYRTGSFATAGGACDQNNE
-657 QLSYNKLTD
+657 SA
-666 CEPKPT
+666 T
-672 TFFIDDTPCS
+672 TFFVKDDTC
-682 QSANN
+682 QAQDL
-687 TYPYCAA
+687 PYCGSMT
-694 FELDGGAGYPSY
+694 LKGGAGFAAW
-706 KWTRQ
+706 KWTKEGQ
-711 GSTQVLSTERKY
+711 TGVIATTQDLQISSPGVYWVERTPPAGGNRCENKLRIKYNVQTRTGEERHPMRDASYVTERK
-723 RITEAGVYVLER
+723 V
-735 GASACQNPTTLTFN
+735 
-749 ITPRT
+749 
-754 GNDALHPLRNNSRVV
+754 
-769 ERQTC
+769 C
-774 NNTGLEYL
+774 NNTGIEYL
-782 QVALCGPSVTLSTTG
+782 GVSVCNTNVPMAINNATLSDTQVT
-797 VSLPDSDVIWYRYK
+797 WYRYK
-811 GNTSQLVPSCPP
+811 TQRAADDCPP
-823 ASVAAEPA
+823 QVANTGIQTDS
-831 NWEPL
+831 NWEL
-836 GTGKTFTIN
+836 IHTGKNLNMTPAL
-845 ENQVSNNGTHFAIV
+845 VKYANGTEFAV
-859 LKNPGNCDADYYFRA
+859 RLGYQNCPLTYHFRA
-874 YKASGNYTLAK
+874 YKGEVNYNAITENIICGTGKIKITGIPTGSFQYKLQGPASSNYTDIPTGQTAIDIPVAQAGHYKVYIRQKLTG
-885 ENILSLMCNGATT
+885 GAT
-898 ATSQGWLK
+898 
-906 ITNIPNGQY
+906 P
-915 QYKIDGP
+915 
-922 SASVG
+922 
-927 WTDVPGGNNNFEHQ
+927 
-941 VSARGEYTVTLRP
+941 
-954 KLAGGSSQFQ
+954 FQ
-964 NNVCTFEQKITV
+964 NNVCEYIKEV
-976 QETTTAGTDP
+976 DVYELTTTNAF
-986 TLTLTKKDVQCV
+986 TLTQVEEVKCV
-998 AQTPSGGAIHVML
+998 SSNPNTGKMRIVL
-1011 HGNVSLPV
+1011 DTNVTLPV
-1019 DVIVKK
+1019 KVEVKK
-1025 QAGSQIVR
+1025 GTTLIHTYTVTNTTQLNSDNIPATKAVLHSLAAGNNYSVTLTPTYKTGCSVTQSNFEITQI
-1033 VTVDNDSKRDSNN
+1033 
-1046 WDNVSK
+1046 
-1052 AAISTLGKGKYE
+1052 
-1064 VTVVPNQRNCT
+1064 
-1075 TPAQIVEIN
+1075 
-1084 ELPELKLL
+1084 PELKINNGAAK
-1092 TITPEDPTCGP
+1092 TITCGLEKELTVTVQGGKLNSVNGRYHFIVDGIHNNNVSEVFENKAGTPEVH
-1103 TKRISMTY
+1103 TY
-1111 TGGTP
+1111 T
-1116 PYSVWVESSGVVLQR
+1116 LK
-1131 PSVGNLTAY
+1131 
-1140 TFEIND
+1140 IKD
-1146 PTFTSGSKTYIV
+1146 PWAGPGSKIYKVTVY
-1158 GVRDANGCSVF
+1158 DENNCAATK
-1169 RNITYQLQPK
+1169 NITYTYQEK
-1179 PTFTKASTAADCST
+1179 PTFDLTKVVDAVCGPATGSLKVDNINANFVT
-1193 TAGTITMTI
+1193 TDYTIKYKLIKKNSNGTWPDWSSPIKDQSD
-1202 NNPSFDVTKY
+1202 P
-1212 SVRYAIEKANAGGT
+1212 
-1226 FSGNWIYQNYPNNTF
+1226 TF
-1241 TGLASGKY
+1241 TGLAPGDY
-1249 RLRVYYKRGSKECS
+1249 RARIYYTKGTVTCHY
-1263 WPEETYQVMNNGRLE
+1263 PEDCITYQLENGQTRTDCNPPHTDPKE
-1278 YLTGPDFDDQ
+1278 AN
-1288 IVTINEGNGP
+1288 ISEGNGP
-1298 LTGFANVSHLACKVG
+1298 IRAFAGVIQLACDTPPNSAEIYVANV
-1313 ENPTGHAHASVR
+1313 TGGTNNIYEYSINGGTWQTTKSFSNLRPGSYIVR
-1325 VSGLGGGNGT
+1325 VRNKVA
-1335 AGGVGPSGKYDV
+1335 AGQPFCEWSKTLQVE
-1347 SLDGGI
+1347 
-1353 TWNAAPGGSTIT
+1353 APIAKPVLSSTI
-1365 WDQNDLRWDNVPADT
+1365 
-1380 YHVKIRSHAPAGGL
+1380 
-1394 VACEQQFTVQVE
+1394 E
-1406 SPLAA
+1406 
-1411 PEVANS
+1411 
-1417 IAYDCEGAAQI
+1417 YDCEGIARMKV
-1428 TFTTSRS
+1428 TSSRT
-1435 DYSYHVVTGSPLSS
+1435 DYSYLTVHTPTHGATPGA
-1449 LPTEWNGNYEGTGT
+1449 LPTTPPTGT
-1463 INKLTI
+1463 FNNGTVPNVVFPTI
-1469 DKSKAGTTQYARI
+1469 TASGTQTVRV
-1482 FYKRTVTPKRE
+1482 FYKQTANPSPIV
-1493 LIREDFGVGEPT
+1493 LIQEDFGQGENRCDPNVYSAYACQPNKSSFINDGEYVIT
-1505 DIAGLNR
+1505 SSENGTLVLNN
-1512 VGVSISPL
+1512 GCWT
-1520 LRYKTPPG
+1520 K
-1528 HVSWQEY
+1528 
-1535 SITNYKDFYDTGW
+1535 
-1548 PGLRLGSP
+1548 P
-1556 NWIQDAPED
+1556 ND
-1565 HTGLPNGR
+1565 HTGLTNGR
-1573 YMFIDM
+1573 YLAMNVGSIGFNRPI
-1579 YENIPQGMT
+1579 YV
-1588 LYQKEVDIVPNG
+1588 KEVEDVVPTQPIKFKMYVYNLCHCSSCGPPSFQIRLVNKLTNAVLSESTTLAPPINGHDPNAWHEFSGELASPGVTSLRIEIVSKSP
-1600 PIGFEVYVM
+1600 
-1609 NLNRSASRW
+1609 
-1618 ELPNIRVQVTD
+1618 
-1629 LSDNVIGEVTSGD
+1629 VIG
-1642 IPYND
+1642 
-1647 IGNTNWVRISSD
+1647 
-1659 QLGDINPG
+1659 
-1667 NNTRVR
+1667 
-1673 IKIQNTHN
+1673 
-1681 HRMGND
+1681 GND
-1687 FAIDDIYVFQGP
+1687 LALDDIYVYQEP
-1699 VSCPTLKVDVALP
+1699 KACPSSYVDLTAT
-1712 IEAGKE
+1712 IEATDAKK

-1766 GTNNSS
+1766 GTNNTA
-1772 GLTVSNLAPGLYTLK
+1772 GLTVNNLAPGLYTLK
-1787 LTSGHQVKFSDNQ
+1787 ITSGHQKKFSNDQ

-1806 DFEIKRNDR
+1806 DFEIKRNAK
-1815 VTVTQNRPIDYL
+1815 VTVTQNRTTDYL
-1827 DCNVERKQVL
+1827 DCNIDRKQML
-1837 FFSQNAT
+1837 IFSQNAT
-1844 GANQGVFNITGGKQT
+1844 GTNQGVFNITGGKQT
-1859 TGVPLRYTIKVVK
+1859 PSAPLRYTIKLRD
-1872 IPSGATDILTPDSN
+1872 PSGATNTLTPDSN
-1886 GYYRYVVGAGTYQV
+1886 GNYRYVVVAGTYQI
-1900 TITDDNNCNG
+1900 TITDENDCNG
-1910 GQGTFTYKVEGRHK
+1910 GHGTFTYKVEARHK
-1924 IGTVKAEYKNC
+1924 IGTVEAKYQSC
-1935 VVANGIGDMELS
+1935 VASSGIGDMKLT
-1947 HIFIGGASNGKP
+1947 HTFIGGADNGKP

-1977 NTIPKT
+1977 NVIPVA
-1983 TLDSWTKGV
+1983 TLNGWTKGV

-2028 PAAACPPNPVT
+2028 PTIACGATTVV
-2039 PGSITVNHVRGGSST
+2039 PGSITVNHVRGGSPT
-2054 PTYHYAFVAA
+2054 PTYHYAFVPK
-2064 GTTPQNSDYTATN
+2064 GSTPQDTDYTASNT
-2077 VKSGITTGGD
+2077 KSGITTGGE
-2087 WDVYIKDIAATPP
+2087 WDIYIKDIAATPP
-2100 TCGKKVTTTP
+2100 TCGKKVNTQSIKIDNP
-2110 IHIEAPVPT
+2110 ISTDVEKSG
-2119 GSDTDPSGTI
+2119 GSLAVD
-2129 KHTNFSAT
+2129 KYSAI
-2137 CEDGQGGSL
+2137 CEDGQGGKL
-2146 VIERFRGKGP
+2146 RIKKFWGKGP
-2156 FRVEVTKT
+2156 FRLELKDITNNTT
-2164 APTAAPMVSYRIPK
+2164 ATYTIPRTAVP
-2178 VAVAGKVTINPT
+2178 GKVTIET
-2190 TGEMVVTGYVIDN
+2190 SGRMVVENYEIGN
-2203 LSKGTYKVEI
+2203 LQTTINYELHIK
-2213 YDEGNGNCAVP
+2213 DEGN
-2224 GTVGKSFIIADMSIN
+2224 ADCDPLGAAGYTFTIDAMT
-2239 FSPSGA
+2239 FTFPTGGA
-2245 VTQSTP
+2245 VTQSLSG
-2251 NCTDTTMAFALKATS
+2251 CATTMAFALKANND
-2266 TIVPA
+2266 IQPA
-2271 SEYEI
+2271 AEYEI
-2276 VYRLVRHNGAPVTN
+2276 VYRLVRHNGNAVT
-2290 GDEQW
+2290 GADAQW
-2295 KTEAQRPIV
+2295 ATEANRPV
-2304 TPYTGQG
+2304 QAPYITQG
-2311 LVGAMYG
+2311 LQGALYAG
-2318 GVNIGDKFTA
+2318 YNLGDRFTA
-2328 QIGVR
+2328 QVGVR
-2333 RKSDNA
+2333 RKSDNS
-2339 VVCTKDIPEFTLARR
+2339 VVCTKDIPEFTLVGRT
-2354 ANDLTLTPKVNANCS
+2354 NDISLATAPAGTCDYNLT
-2369 NFDLDVKFGNT
+2369 VKFGVSGVS
-2380 LTTYHKVTFYLN
+2380 YDDVEFFLN
-2392 NNGSPAEQQS
+2392 HDGAPAEKQS
-2402 GTYNGYVGGTTF
+2402 PLMPSFTGGNTY
-2414 TFTNLQKGRNY
+2414 TFTNLQKGRTY
-2425 MVYVHYETTSTSGL
+2425 KVYIHYKEHGSSQV
-2439 CREGLEVPTNS
+2439 CKQAVDVPEDTN
-2450 ANTPAIQVD
+2450 NRPNVQVD
-2459 NTASRG
+2459 NNTLSG
-2465 VACDNTSTPV
+2465 VACSPGATTTVNFKVTVTSGTALTYKV
-2475 NIRFQMVLSTGFG
+2475 YTKANS
-2488 GALPYKIYEKTNTG
+2488 GALT
-2502 LNQVATGTANPR
+2502 QVGNGAISGANPYLLSL
-2514 PSAPNT
+2514 PGQTITAP
-2520 YDISYN
+2520 
-2526 RPTALPA
+2526 
-2533 GGQRYV
+2533 GQRYV
-2539 ISFTAAS
+2539 LSLIDGSGCESFTH
-2546 CESYSGDI
+2546 DI
-2554 TVTPPAA
+2554 FVTPPPTNALTA
-2561 GRALIPGALSVVAAK
+2561 GTLSVEASTTAMSCQTGAAK
-2576 TKPMNC
+2576 
-2582 QDGTAKLTVK
+2582 LVVK

-2598 YGPFT
+2598 TGPFT
-2603 YSLLMEDN
+2603 YSLLQADN
-2611 ITVPSTSFLRRNI
+2611 AFLRRNI
-2624 VKRNIA
+2624 VKRNVPNFN
-2630 DLTSDVEFELRES
+2630 TNVEFDLRES
-2643 DFNVVGANWWSTVFP
+2643 DFVPGTVYSGI
-2658 TLTFKVRITDQ
+2658 TFTFRITDQ

-2674 VTATASGNALGKFLN
+2674 EIVTVTGNNLGKFLS
-2689 SKHTATATLD
+2689 SKHKATATLD
-2699 INRTAVGAN
+2699 INKTATGAN
-2708 ACDAN
+2708 ACDASQP
-2713 DVNYKLKITLSNIN
+2713 NYKLTITLSNIN

-2759 DIPALFDQSKVKVRS
+2759 DIPALFDQNKVKVRS
-2774 KESLCDATITY
+2774 KESLCDATIAY

-2818 VYRATFNLKITSG
+2818 VYTATFNLKITSG

-2845 GANRYEIKVTEGT
+2845 PAGNRYLIKVTEGT

-2876 FTTAVAPAGTNVH
+2876 FPAAPTTVAPGGTNVH
-2889 TQVIT
+2889 NQVIT
-2894 VTYTVPPFPTAPI
+2894 INYGSSPSFPTTPI

-2924 VASAPIVINP
+2924 VASAPIVVNP
-2934 AEDPAALKARHT
+2934 AEDPNNLKTRHT
-2946 IDPAKI
+2946 IHPNSI

-2972 ITSGREDVSFVYE
+2972 ITSGRENVSFVYA
-2985 LFYSTAAAGPF
+2985 LYYSTIATGTF
-2996 TGPVSGI
+2996 TPSGI
-3003 EVGDGDIIERT
+3003 EVGDADIIERT
-3014 TSTVRYK
+3014 TSAIRYK
-3021 VTGLKAGYYQLRVKS
+3021 VTGLKKGFYQLRVKS
-3036 SANGTCG
+3036 SANGSCG
-3043 QDVTNFT
+3043 QDVTSFS
-3050 GGVVQITERPIPTFD
+3050 GGVVQITERPIPAFD
-3065 VNPANPGIEIVQ
+3065 ANPPANPGIEIVQ
-3077 AGCGAATTYGV
+3077 AGCGAATSYGV
-3088 TPKES
+3088 TPKQS
-3093 NAQLYLNIKGGTPPY
+3093 NAQLYLNIKGGTAPY
-3108 KVEIYEAGS
+3108 KVEIYEAGN
-3117 VIITRQ
+3117 VILTQ
-3123 VTSSTPP
+3123 TVTSTTPP

-3171 SSFVGT
+3171 GSFVGT

-3183 ITGVTL
+3183 ITGATFH
-3189 NRTQQMSCQPTGT
+3189 RTHQMSCLPTGT

-3217 NGYNVYIRKMTGA
+3217 GGYNVYIRKMTGA

-3312 ASPAPGTVDVTFKV
+3312 ASPAPGTVDVTFRV
-3326 EVEGEIGSGGYTW
+3326 EVEGEIGTGGYTW

-3378 ETEVTVVSTQ
+3378 ETEVTVVGTQ
-3388 CKTTAQLTATR
+3388 CKTAAQLTATR

-3499 APVATK
+3499 APTATK
-3505 KPSCVGSQD
+3505 IPSCVGSQD
-3514 GEIKLTGVTGGSVTA
+3514 GEIKLTGVIGGSVTA
-3529 TTPSPAGTTPT
+3529 TTPSPSGSTPT
-3540 LIEGKLSYELFDATT
+3540 LIEGRLSYELFDATT
-3555 NTSLG
+3555 ERSLG
-3560 RIQPD
+3560 RILPD

-3591 MLCADDKH
+3591 MLCADDKV
-3599 DTQVVTVNDPGTII
+3599 DSQPVTVNDPGTII

-3654 SAGRPGTL
+3654 SAGRPGTI

-3680 FATAVASGP
+3680 FAAAVTTPVS
-3689 TSDKV
+3689 SDRV
-3694 YYAKVMDNGGGTG
+3694 YYAKVMDNNGGTG

-3718 AKVNPID
+3718 AKVNQID
-3725 GAIDNDKSVTS
+3725 GALDNDKSVTS

-3767 GTVVPGLPTP
+3767 GTVVSGLPTA

-3785 EGLDASDDYTVEIS
+3785 EGLDASDDYSVEIS
-3799 QAVGGCTTKVVQ
+3799 QAVGGCTPKVVQ
-3811 VQIKQETEYK
+3811 VQIKQETKYT

-3894 PNEIREKGQPTAT
+3894 PNEIKEKGQPTPLGT
-3907 GADIIEFTITEPDPL
+3907 DIIEFTITEPDPL
-3922 SVTVRMDTVEH
+3922 SVTVRMDTIEH

-3952 PFRVVGTDNVYQYS
+3952 PLRTVGNDKVYEYS
-3966 KDGGATWVEYHS
+3966 KDGGTTWVEYHS

-3994 ILIRDKNGC
+3994 IKIRDKNGC

-4014 SEVTLKLSQGKYEC
+4014 SEVTLKLSEGKYEC

-4060 NTRFELDVDLQTNTT
+4060 NTRFELDVDLETNTT

-4357 RYEFNGTTPG
+4357 RYEFNGTTPTG

-4376 IAYASL
+4376 IAHASL

>member
-1 MDTIFFK
+1 M
-8 KTIVKKLFHFF
+8 
-19 CAVALFLIGS
+19 
-29 AVFAQEA
+29 
-36 FTTVYDNGGKPIKGS
+36 
-51 FMTIGNKSDA
+51 
-61 PYNLNIPSKD
+61 
-71 PNCPVN
+71 
-77 IKWARLYWAGHA
+77 R
-89 GDRNRMNQVRLVGP
+89 
-103 SLNKAISSQEGKDES
+103 
-118 KAVAWND
+118 
-125 ADYLIYRVQFTDGR
+125 
-139 DLDIRVTASQP
+139 
-150 FTGQGGWC
+150 
-158 RGSTFPARYA
+158 
-168 EWSGDNTGTGREAV
+168 
-182 LFNVANIRH
+182 
-191 DFPNAKLR
+191 
-199 FNYRTW
+199 
-205 WYRQIVSGNVS
+205 
-216 ILVEGY
+216 
-222 KGGTMIKNGYDWYN
+222 
-236 SGGTKVGTY
+236 
-245 NFPTV
+245 
-250 NIQQRGSSCKP
+250 
-261 DHELGNV
+261 
-268 GDFEYDPSDGR
+268 
-279 LIWYKPDGT
+279 
-288 QYVAGQNDDIDPTK
+288 
-302 TIVNDG
+302 
-308 TKVTDDSY
+308 
-316 YYRWADVT
+316 
-324 ADMQALARAGNLN
+324 
-337 GQYRVDN
+337 
-344 IYNNG
+344 
-349 GTSWKFDSGWAL
+349 
-361 VVVYEDPKGDQNN
+361 
-374 LRVIKVEQG
+374 
-383 FERVGAG
+383 
-390 GPTTRTRSIGGF
+390 
-402 VKPGPLSD
+402 
-410 YWDIFSG
+410 
-417 VTLGGEASQNGD
+417 
-429 KYKPNAAE
+429 
-437 YAWPSG
+437 
-443 HRTSS
+443 
-448 NFFNESVTINQ
+448 
-459 EAKQPTRGWDVF
+459 
-471 FFETKA
+471 
-477 VAPGATSTTSSYLA
+477 
-491 NDGGYD
+491 
-497 AYINLVNVMSVATAR
+497 
-512 PLYQMVTS
+512 
-520 VKNSAGTDI
+520 
-529 SGQRI
+529 
-534 ALGATAKYEITLRN
+534 
-548 VGSGNASSAIT
+548 
-559 LEALLPKNLNYVSHE
+559 
-574 ALPLGATFAGK
+574 
-585 TDNYN
+585 
-590 NTGRSL
+590 
-596 LKFTIPAAGLPANAN
+596 
-611 APMSA
+611 
-616 PITIN
+616 
-621 VKAVS
+621 
-626 DCGALRDACSNKL
+626 
-639 EFQPV
+639 
-644 LKYSVVGPNENLE
+644 
-657 QLSYNKLTD
+657 
-666 CEPKPT
+666 
-672 TFFIDDTPCS
+672 
-682 QSANN
+682 
-687 TYPYCAA
+687 
-694 FELDGGAGYPSY
+694 
-706 KWTRQ
+706 
-711 GSTQVLSTERKY
+711 
-723 RITEAGVYVLER
+723 
-735 GASACQNPTTLTFN
+735 
-749 ITPRT
+749 
-754 GNDALHPLRNNSRVV
+754 
-769 ERQTC
+769 
-774 NNTGLEYL
+774 
-782 QVALCGPSVTLSTTG
+782 
-797 VSLPDSDVIWYRYK
+797 
-811 GNTSQLVPSCPP
+811 
-823 ASVAAEPA
+823 
-831 NWEPL
+831 
-836 GTGKTFTIN
+836 
-845 ENQVSNNGTHFAIV
+845 
-859 LKNPGNCDADYYFRA
+859 
-874 YKASGNYTLAK
+874 
-885 ENILSLMCNGATT
+885 
-898 ATSQGWLK
+898 
-906 ITNIPNGQY
+906 
-915 QYKIDGP
+915 
-922 SASVG
+922 
-927 WTDVPGGNNNFEHQ
+927 
-941 VSARGEYTVTLRP
+941 
-954 KLAGGSSQFQ
+954 
-964 NNVCTFEQKITV
+964 
-976 QETTTAGTDP
+976 
-986 TLTLTKKDVQCV
+986 
-998 AQTPSGGAIHVML
+998 
-1011 HGNVSLPV
+1011 
-1019 DVIVKK
+1019 
-1025 QAGSQIVR
+1025 
-1033 VTVDNDSKRDSNN
+1033 
-1046 WDNVSK
+1046 
-1052 AAISTLGKGKYE
+1052 
-1064 VTVVPNQRNCT
+1064 
-1075 TPAQIVEIN
+1075 
-1084 ELPELKLL
+1084 
-1092 TITPEDPTCGP
+1092 
-1103 TKRISMTY
+1103 
-1111 TGGTP
+1111 
-1116 PYSVWVESSGVVLQR
+1116 
-1131 PSVGNLTAY
+1131 
-1140 TFEIND
+1140 
-1146 PTFTSGSKTYIV
+1146 
-1158 GVRDANGCSVF
+1158 
-1169 RNITYQLQPK
+1169 
-1179 PTFTKASTAADCST
+1179 
-1193 TAGTITMTI
+1193 
-1202 NNPSFDVTKY
+1202 
-1212 SVRYAIEKANAGGT
+1212 
-1226 FSGNWIYQNYPNNTF
+1226 
-1241 TGLASGKY
+1241 
-1249 RLRVYYKRGSKECS
+1249 
-1263 WPEETYQVMNNGRLE
+1263 
-1278 YLTGPDFDDQ
+1278 
-1288 IVTINEGNGP
+1288 
-1298 LTGFANVSHLACKVG
+1298 
-1313 ENPTGHAHASVR
+1313 
-1325 VSGLGGGNGT
+1325 
-1335 AGGVGPSGKYDV
+1335 
-1347 SLDGGI
+1347 
-1353 TWNAAPGGSTIT
+1353 
-1365 WDQNDLRWDNVPADT
+1365 
-1380 YHVKIRSHAPAGGL
+1380 
-1394 VACEQQFTVQVE
+1394 
-1406 SPLAA
+1406 
-1411 PEVANS
+1411 
-1417 IAYDCEGAAQI
+1417 
-1428 TFTTSRS
+1428 
-1435 DYSYHVVTGSPLSS
+1435 
-1449 LPTEWNGNYEGTGT
+1449 
-1463 INKLTI
+1463 
-1469 DKSKAGTTQYARI
+1469 
-1482 FYKRTVTPKRE
+1482 
-1493 LIREDFGVGEPT
+1493 
-1505 DIAGLNR
+1505 
-1512 VGVSISPL
+1512 
-1520 LRYKTPPG
+1520 
-1528 HVSWQEY
+1528 
-1535 SITNYKDFYDTGW
+1535 
-1548 PGLRLGSP
+1548 
-1556 NWIQDAPED
+1556 
-1565 HTGLPNGR
+1565 
-1573 YMFIDM
+1573 
-1579 YENIPQGMT
+1579 
-1588 LYQKEVDIVPNG
+1588 
-1600 PIGFEVYVM
+1600 
-1609 NLNRSASRW
+1609 
-1618 ELPNIRVQVTD
+1618 
-1629 LSDNVIGEVTSGD
+1629 
-1642 IPYND
+1642 
-1647 IGNTNWVRISSD
+1647 
-1659 QLGDINPG
+1659 
-1667 NNTRVR
+1667 
-1673 IKIQNTHN
+1673 N

-1766 GTNNSS
+1766 GTNNTA
-1772 GLTVSNLAPGLYTLK
+1772 GLTVNNLAPGLYTLK
-1787 LTSGHQVKFSDNQ
+1787 ITSGHQKKFSNDQ

-1806 DFEIKRNDR
+1806 DFEIKRNAK
-1815 VTVTQNRPIDYL
+1815 VTVTQNRTIDYL
-1827 DCNVERKQVL
+1827 DCNIDRKQML
-1837 FFSQNAT
+1837 IFSQNAT
-1844 GANQGVFNITGGKQT
+1844 GTNQGVFNITGGKQT
-1859 TGVPLRYTIKVVK
+1859 PSAPLRYTIKVVK

-1886 GYYRYVVGAGTYQV
+1886 GNYRYVVVAGTYQI

-1910 GQGTFTYKVEGRHK
+1910 GHGTFTYKVEARHK

-1947 HIFIGGASNGKP
+1947 HTFIGGASNGKP

-1983 TLDSWTKGV
+1983 TLDGWTKGV

-2054 PTYHYAFVAA
+2054 PTYHYAFVPA
-2064 GTTPQNSDYTATN
+2064 GTPPQDSDYTATN
-2077 VKSGITTGGD
+2077 VKSGITTGGN

-2100 TCGKKVTTTP
+2100 TCGKKVTTAP
-2110 IHIEAPVPT
+2110 IHIEDPVPT
-2119 GSDTDPSGTI
+2119 GGDLDPSGII
-2129 KHTNFSAT
+2129 KHTSFSAT

-2164 APTAAPMVSYRIPK
+2164 APTATPMVPYRIPK

-2224 GTVGKSFIIADMSIN
+2224 GMVGKSFTIADMSIN

-2245 VTQSTP
+2245 VTQSNP
-2251 NCTDTTMAFALKATS
+2251 SCTETTMAFALKATS

-2276 VYRLVRHNGAPVTN
+2276 VYRLVRHNGVPVTN

-2304 TPYTGQG
+2304 SPYTGQG

-2318 GVNIGDKFTA
+2318 GVTVGDKFTA

-2369 NFDLDVKFGNT
+2369 NFDLDVKFGT
-2380 LTTYHKVTFYLN
+2380 TGTTYHKVTFYLN
-2392 NNGSPAEQQS
+2392 NNGSPAEQQL
-2402 GTYNGYVGGTTF
+2402 GTYSNYVGGTTY

-2459 NTASRG
+2459 NSASRG

-2475 NIRFQMVLSTGFG
+2475 NIRFHVTLTTGG
-2488 GALPYKIYEKTNTG
+2488 GAALPYKIYEKTNTG
-2502 LNQVATGTANPR
+2502 LTQVGTGTANPT
-2514 PSAPNT
+2514 PVGSNT
-2520 YDISYN
+2520 YEISYN
-2526 RPTALPA
+2526 RPTPLPA
-2533 GGQRYV
+2533 TGQRYV
-2539 ISFTAAS
+2539 ISFTAAG

-2561 GRALIPGALSVVAAK
+2561 GRALTSGALSVVAAK

-2611 ITVPSTSFLRRNI
+2611 ITAPSTSFLRRNI
-2624 VKRNIA
+2624 VRRNIA
-2630 DLTSDVEFELRES
+2630 DLTTDVEFDLRES
-2643 DFNVVGANWWSTVFP
+2643 DFNVTGTNWWSTVFP

-2689 SKHTATATLD
+2689 SKHIATATLD
-2699 INRTAVGAN
+2699 INKTASGAN

-2742 IDGGNTYTTFPA
+2742 IDGGGTYTTFPNT
-2754 ATVEV
+2754 TVEV
-2759 DIPALFDQSKVKVRS
+2759 DIPALFDQNKVKVRS
-2774 KESLCDATITY
+2774 KESLCDATIAY

-2818 VYRATFNLKITSG
+2818 VYTATFNLKITSG

-2845 GANRYEIKVTEGT
+2845 PAGNRYLIKVTEGT
-2858 GVAAGTRNALTT
+2858 GVAAGTRNALTS

-2876 FTTAVAPAGTNVH
+2876 FTTAVTPAGTNVH

-2924 VASAPIVINP
+2924 VASAPIVVNP
-2934 AEDPAALKARHT
+2934 AEDPNNLKARHT

-2952 NNVVGCTPGGT
+2952 SNVVGCTPGGT

-2972 ITSGREDVSFVYE
+2972 ITSGREDTAFVYE
-2985 LFYSTAAAGPF
+2985 LYYSTTSAGPF
-2996 TGPVSGI
+2996 TPSGI
-3003 EVGDGDIIERT
+3003 EVGDADIIERT
-3014 TSTVRYK
+3014 TSAIRYK
-3021 VTGLKAGYYQLRVKS
+3021 VTGLKKGFYQLRVKS
-3036 SANGTCG
+3036 SANGSCG
-3043 QDVTNFT
+3043 QDVTGFA
-3050 GGVVQITERPIPTFD
+3050 GGVVQITERPIPAFD
-3065 VNPANPGIEIVQ
+3065 ANPPANPGIEIVQ
-3077 AGCGAATTYGV
+3077 AGCGAATSYGV
-3088 TPKES
+3088 TPKQS
-3093 NAQLYLNIKGGTPPY
+3093 NAQLYLNIKGGTAPY
-3108 KVEIYEAGS
+3108 KVEIYEAGN
-3117 VIITRQ
+3117 VILTQ
-3123 VTSSTPP
+3123 TVTSTTPP

-3171 SSFVGT
+3171 GSFVGT

-3183 ITGVTL
+3183 ITGATFH
-3189 NRTQQMSCQPTGT
+3189 RTQQMSCLPTGT

-3217 NGYNVYIRKMTGA
+3217 GGYNVYIRKMTGA
-3230 GAPTEVA
+3230 LAPTEVA

-3301 FFVTEGICGDT
+3301 FFVTGGICGDT

-3326 EVEGEIGSGGYTW
+3326 EVEGEIGSSGYTW

-3484 FVPYHGPS
+3484 FVPFDTPS
-3492 MQLQAPN
+3492 MALKAPN

-3505 KPSCVGSQD
+3505 IPSCVGSQD

-3529 TTPSPAGTTPT
+3529 TTPSPSGSTPT
-3540 LIEGKLSYELFDATT
+3540 LIEGRLSYELFDATT
-3555 NTSLG
+3555 ERSLG
-3560 RIQPD
+3560 RILPD

-3591 MLCADDKH
+3591 MLCADDKV
-3599 DTQVVTVNDPGTII
+3599 DSQPVTVNDPGTII

-3654 SAGRPGTL
+3654 SAGRPGTI

-3680 FATAVASGP
+3680 FAAAVTTPVS
-3689 TSDKV
+3689 SDRV

-3718 AKVNPID
+3718 AKVNQID
-3725 GAIDNDKSVTS
+3725 GALDNDKSVTS

-3767 GTVVPGLPTP
+3767 GTVVSGLPTA

-3785 EGLDASDDYTVEIS
+3785 EGLDASDDYSVEIS
-3799 QAVGGCTTKVVQ
+3799 QAVGGCTPKVVQ
-3811 VQIKQETEYK
+3811 VQIKQETKYT

-3894 PNEIREKGQPTAT
+3894 PNEIKEKGQPTPLGT
-3907 GADIIEFTITEPDPL
+3907 DIIEFTITEPDPL

-3952 PFRVVGTDNVYQYS
+3952 PLRTVGNDKVYEYS
-3966 KDGGATWVEYHS
+3966 KDGGTTWVEYHS

-3994 ILIRDKNGC
+3994 IKIRDKNGC

-4014 SEVTLKLSQGKYEC
+4014 SEVTLKLSEGKYEC

-4357 RYEFNGTTPG
+4357 RYEFNGTTPTG

-4376 IAYASL
+4376 IAHASL

-4620 DSRTFKG
+4620 DNRTFKG

>member
-1 MDTIFFK
+1 MRRFLYFF
-8 KTIVKKLFHFF
+8 
-19 CAVALFLIGS
+19 VALSASLFSIGVSAQGIGRDILKRWDNNGQTLRGDFVQIGNHKTGS
-29 AVFAQEA
+29 ATLKISGHSSCLRV
-36 FTTVYDNGGKPIKGS
+36 
-51 FMTIGNKSDA
+51 
-61 PYNLNIPSKD
+61 
-71 PNCPVN
+71 
-77 IKWARLYWAGHA
+77 KWAGLYWASTGSLTREGDDSTYTATFKLPNGQSVPLRADERMTTVFGGHEFLW
-89 GDRNRMNQVRLVGP
+89 N
-103 SLNKAISSQEGKDES
+103 SFKD
-118 KAVAWND
+118 
-125 ADYLIYRVQFTDGR
+125 
-139 DLDIRVTASQP
+139 VT
-150 FTGQGGWC
+150 
-158 RGSTFPARYA
+158 
-168 EWSGDNTGTGREAV
+168 
-182 LFNVANIRH
+182 
-191 DFPNAKLR
+191 
-199 FNYRTW
+199 
-205 WYRQIVSGNVS
+205 S
-216 ILVEGY
+216 ILQGL
-222 KGGTMIKNGYDWYN
+222 GT
-236 SGGTKVGTY
+236 S
-245 NFPTV
+245 F
-250 NIQQRGSSCKP
+250 
-261 DHELGNV
+261 
-268 GDFEYDPSDGR
+268 
-279 LIWYKPDGT
+279 
-288 QYVAGQNDDIDPTK
+288 
-302 TIVNDG
+302 
-308 TKVTDDSY
+308 
-316 YYRWADVT
+316 
-324 ADMQALARAGNLN
+324 
-337 GQYRVDN
+337 
-344 IYNNG
+344 NNG
-349 GTSWKFDSGWAL
+349 DYQVTYSTGSWSIWNL
-361 VVVYEDPKGDQNN
+361 VVVYEDVNASTSKRIYVYDGCLLNFYNYNGVQHKTIPITGFQTPPAPAAIKARIGVCTGAGNINSYDILEINGHKQGQGSYPNAYEDFMDASISFNHSEAAMPRNPVLGRGQGFADLDVFDIPNPNN
-374 LRVIKVEQG
+374 TVIK
-383 FERVGAG
+383 
-390 GPTTRTRSIGGF
+390 
-402 VKPGPLSD
+402 
-410 YWDIFSG
+410 
-417 VTLGGEASQNGD
+417 NGD
-429 KYKPNAAE
+429 TSLEIHFAAE
-437 YAWPSG
+437 
-443 HRTSS
+443 
-448 NFFNESVTINQ
+448 
-459 EAKQPTRGWDVF
+459 
-471 FFETKA
+471 
-477 VAPGATSTTSSYLA
+477 
-491 NDGGYD
+491 D
-497 AYINLVNVMSVATAR
+497 AYITYTVPFSIDAIAPHIETHKEVLGLENAQWKDFTGKTTVFGDALKYRLKFRNIGNDNVR
-512 PLYQMVTS
+512 
-520 VKNSAGTDI
+520 D
-529 SGQRI
+529 
-534 ALGATAKYEITLRN
+534 
-548 VGSGNASSAIT
+548 AI
-559 LEALLPKNLNYVSHE
+559 LEDLLPKGVTYDNFE
-574 ALPLGATFAGK
+574 ALPTGVTFISATP
-585 TDNYN
+585 NYN
-590 NTGRSL
+590 NTGRTLVKFNVDPSL
-596 LKFTIPAAGLPANAN
+596 LQHSST
-611 APMSA
+611 APFSA

-621 VKAVS
+621 VKVQP
-626 DCGALRDACSNKL
+626 DCANLIDFCSN
-639 EFQPV
+639 EFKNQAEMVYHAV
-644 LKYSVVGPNENLE
+644 LDNKEYRTGSFANVGGACDQNSE
-657 QLSYNKLTD
+657 SA
-666 CEPKPT
+666 T
-672 TFFIDDTPCS
+672 TFFVKDETCQAQDL
-682 QSANN
+682 
-687 TYPYCAA
+687 PYCGNMT
-694 FELDGGAGYPSY
+694 LKGGAGFAAW
-706 KWTRQ
+706 KWTKEGQ
-711 GSTQVLSTERKY
+711 AGVLSTSQDLPISSPGVYWVERTPPPGGNRCSNQLRIKYNVQTRTGENLHPMRNEYYVTERK
-723 RITEAGVYVLER
+723 
-735 GASACQNPTTLTFN
+735 
-749 ITPRT
+749 
-754 GNDALHPLRNNSRVV
+754 
-769 ERQTC
+769 TC
-774 NNTGLEYL
+774 NNTGMEYL
-782 QVALCGPSVTLSTTG
+782 GVAVCNTMVPMAINNASLTDGQVT
-797 VSLPDSDVIWYRYK
+797 WYRYK
-811 GNTSQLVPSCPP
+811 TQRAVDDCPP
-823 ASVAAEPA
+823 AVNNTGIESDGA
-831 NWEPL
+831 WEL
-836 GTGKTFTIN
+836 VHTGKNFNMTP
-845 ENQVSNNGTHFAIV
+845 ELVKYANGTEFAV
-859 LKNPGNCDADYYFRA
+859 RLGFPQCPLTYHFRA
-874 YKASGNYTLAK
+874 YKGEITYNVAAENIICGTGNIKVTGIPTGTFQYKLQGPASSNYTDLPT
-885 ENILSLMCNGATT
+885 GQ
-898 ATSQGWLK
+898 TS
-906 ITNIPNGQY
+906 INIPVTQPGL
-915 QYKIDGP
+915 YKVYLRPKVTQFQENVCEYIKEVTVAEVTDANAFTLTQVEEVKCVSSSPNTGKMRVVVNADVTLP
-922 SASVG
+922 VKVEVKKGTSLIHTYTVTNTTQLNSDNIPATKAVLQALVAGNDYSVILTPTYKAG
-927 WTDVPGGNNNFEHQ
+927 CAVTQNNFEITKIP
-941 VSARGEYTVTLRP
+941 EL
-954 KLAGGSSQFQ
+954 KI
-964 NNVCTFEQKITV
+964 NNGAAKTIACGLEKELTITV
-976 QETTTAGTDP
+976 QGGKLNSVNGRYHFTVDGFRNTDISEVFENKGGTPEVHTYTLKIKDPWSGPGSKVYRVKVYDENNCMASRDITYLYQEKPTFNLTKQVDAVCGPTAGSLKIVLTNANFIPGDYTIKYKLIKKNPDGTWPDWSSPIKDQSDPTFTGLSSGDYRARIYYTKGTVTCHYPEDCITYQVEGGGTRTVCNPPHTDPKEASIDEGNGPIRAFAGVVQLACATPPNSAEIYVANVTGGTNNIYEYSIDNGASWQTNKKFIGLLPGTYTVQVRNKVAAGQPFCEWSKTLQVDAPIAKPSISGSVAYDCDGIARMKITTDQAGYSYLTVHTPTHGATPGALPTTPPTGTFNNGTVPDVVFPTITTAGT
-986 TLTLTKKDVQCV
+986 
-998 AQTPSGGAIHVML
+998 QT
-1011 HGNVSLPV
+1011 
-1019 DVIVKK
+1019 
-1025 QAGSQIVR
+1025 VR
-1033 VTVDNDSKRDSNN
+1033 VFYK
-1046 WDNVSK
+1046 
-1052 AAISTLGKGKYE
+1052 
-1064 VTVVPNQRNCT
+1064 Q
-1075 TPAQIVEIN
+1075 
-1084 ELPELKLL
+1084 
-1092 TITPEDPTCGP
+1092 
-1103 TKRISMTY
+1103 
-1111 TGGTP
+1111 
-1116 PYSVWVESSGVVLQR
+1116 
-1131 PSVGNLTAY
+1131 TA
-1140 TFEIND
+1140 
-1146 PTFTSGSKTYIV
+1146 
-1158 GVRDANGCSVF
+1158 
-1169 RNITYQLQPK
+1169 
-1179 PTFTKASTAADCST
+1179 
-1193 TAGTITMTI
+1193 
-1202 NNPSFDVTKY
+1202 NPS
-1212 SVRYAIEKANAGGT
+1212 
-1226 FSGNWIYQNYPNNTF
+1226 P
-1241 TGLASGKY
+1241 
-1249 RLRVYYKRGSKECS
+1249 
-1263 WPEETYQVMNNGRLE
+1263 
-1278 YLTGPDFDDQ
+1278 
-1288 IVTINEGNGP
+1288 IV
-1298 LTGFANVSHLACKVG
+1298 
-1313 ENPTGHAHASVR
+1313 
-1325 VSGLGGGNGT
+1325 
-1335 AGGVGPSGKYDV
+1335 
-1347 SLDGGI
+1347 
-1353 TWNAAPGGSTIT
+1353 
-1365 WDQNDLRWDNVPADT
+1365 
-1380 YHVKIRSHAPAGGL
+1380 
-1394 VACEQQFTVQVE
+1394 
-1406 SPLAA
+1406 
-1411 PEVANS
+1411 
-1417 IAYDCEGAAQI
+1417 
-1428 TFTTSRS
+1428 
-1435 DYSYHVVTGSPLSS
+1435 
-1449 LPTEWNGNYEGTGT
+1449 
-1463 INKLTI
+1463 
-1469 DKSKAGTTQYARI
+1469 
-1482 FYKRTVTPKRE
+1482 
-1493 LIREDFGVGEPT
+1493 LIQEDFGQGVNKCDANVYNAYTCQPNKTGFISDGEYVIT
-1505 DIAGLNR
+1505 SAENGARVLNN
-1512 VGVSISPL
+1512 GCWT
-1520 LRYKTPPG
+1520 K
-1528 HVSWQEY
+1528 
-1535 SITNYKDFYDTGW
+1535 
-1548 PGLRLGSP
+1548 P
-1556 NWIQDAPED
+1556 ND
-1565 HTGLPNGR
+1565 HTGLTNGR
-1573 YMFIDM
+1573 YLAMNVGSIGYDKPI
-1579 YENIPQGMT
+1579 YT
-1588 LYQKEVDIVPNG
+1588 KEVHDVEAHQ
-1600 PIGFEVYVM
+1600 PIKFKMYVY
-1609 NLNRSASRW
+1609 NLCHCSSCAPP
-1618 ELPNIRVQVTD
+1618 LFQIRVVDSATGRNLVPPSETKAPPINGRD
-1629 LSDNVIGEVTSGD
+1629 PDAWHEFSGELAAPGVSSF
-1642 IPYND
+1642 
-1647 IGNTNWVRISSD
+1647 RIEIVSMSRAH
-1659 QLGDINPG
+1659 G
-1667 NNTRVR
+1667 
-1673 IKIQNTHN
+1673 
-1681 HRMGND
+1681 GND
-1687 FAIDDIYVFQGP
+1687 LALDDIYVYQEP
-1699 VSCPTLKVDVALP
+1699 KACASSYVDITTTLQSTDSQK
-1712 IEAGKE
+1712 

-1729 TCNGSNDGKLTF
+1729 TCNGANDGKLTF

-1752 WKVVTRGTTTQVQG
+1752 WKVVNRVTTTQVQG
-1766 GTNNSS
+1766 GTNNTA
-1772 GLTVSNLAPGLYTLK
+1772 GLTVNNLAPGLYTLK

-1800 ACEVTQ
+1800 ACEITQ

-1815 VTVTQNRPIDYL
+1815 VTVTQNRQIDYL
-1827 DCNVERKQVL
+1827 DCNVTSKQVL
-1837 FFSQNAT
+1837 FFSQNVT
-1844 GANQGVFNITGGKQT
+1844 GANQGVFDITGGKQT
-1859 TGVPLRYTIKVVK
+1859 PSAPLKYTIKVVRV
-1872 IPSGATDILTPDSN
+1872 PSGATDILTPDSN

-1900 TITDDNNCNG
+1900 TITDENDCNG
-1910 GQGTFTYKVEGRHK
+1910 GHGTFTYKVEARHK

-1935 VVANGIGDMELS
+1935 VIGDMELS
-1947 HIFIGGASNGKP
+1947 HTFIGGASNGKT

-2015 IENLTTADYTVVH
+2015 IENLTTADYTVVQ
-2028 PAAACPPNPVT
+2028 PTAACGAT
-2039 PGSITVNHVRGGSST
+2039 PATQGSITVNHVRGGSLT
-2054 PTYHYAFVAA
+2054 PSYRYAFVPA
-2064 GTTPQNSDYTATN
+2064 GQTPADTDYATSNTKTGLNTAG
-2077 VKSGITTGGD
+2077 S
-2087 WDVYIKDIAATPP
+2087 WDIYIKDIAATPP
-2100 TCGKKVTTTP
+2100 TCGKRVTTQS
-2110 IHIEAPVPT
+2110 IKIEDPV
-2119 GSDTDPSGTI
+2119 STDVEKIGG
-2129 KHTNFSAT
+2129 NFAVDSYSAL
-2137 CEDGQGGSL
+2137 CEDGQGGKL
-2146 VIERFRGKGP
+2146 VIKKFWGKGP
-2156 FRVEVTKT
+2156 FEIILKDNTHNTRATYT
-2164 APTAAPMVSYRIPK
+2164 IPK
-2178 VAVAGKVTINPT
+2178 VAVPGKVTISPS
-2190 TGEMVVTGYVIDN
+2190 GRMEVVDYALEN
-2203 LSKGTYKVEI
+2203 LEAGNNYELHIKDI
-2213 YDEGNGNCAVP
+2213 GNGNCDPLGAA
-2224 GTVGKSFIIADMSIN
+2224 GYTFTIDAMN
-2239 FSPSGA
+2239 FTFPIGGA
-2245 VTQSTP
+2245 VTQSLVGCNP
-2251 NCTDTTMAFALKATS
+2251 AMAFALKANNN
-2266 TIVPA
+2266 IQPA
-2271 SEYEI
+2271 AEYEI
-2276 VYRLVRHNGAPVTN
+2276 VYRLVRHNGVPVTN

-2304 TPYTGQG
+2304 SPYIGQG
-2311 LVGAMYG
+2311 LVGALYAG
-2318 GVNIGDKFTA
+2318 FTLGDRFTA
-2328 QIGVR
+2328 QVGVR
-2333 RKSDNA
+2333 RKSDNS
-2339 VVCTKDIPEFTLARR
+2339 VVCTKDIPEFTLTGRPSNVNLAT
-2354 ANDLTLTPKVNANCS
+2354 APSGTCNYNLTVLFGVSGVPYY
-2369 NFDLDVKFGNT
+2369 DVQFFLNHDGPTAEDQSAVIGTFTGGNT
-2380 LTTYHKVTFYLN
+2380 YTFN
-2392 NNGSPAEQQS
+2392 
-2402 GTYNGYVGGTTF
+2402 
-2414 TFTNLQKGRNY
+2414 NLQKGRTY
-2425 MVYVHYETTSTSGL
+2425 KIYIHYKENSGSTTI
-2439 CREGLEVPTNS
+2439 CKQAIDVPED
-2450 ANTPAIQVD
+2450 ANNRPSVQVD
-2459 NTASRG
+2459 NNTLSG
-2465 VACDNTSTPV
+2465 VACSPGATTTVNFKVTVTSGAALSYKVYTKADSG
-2475 NIRFQMVLSTGFG
+2475 VLTLVAGSTTMPSTGLIS
-2488 GALPYKIYEKTNTG
+2488 LPGQTI
-2502 LNQVATGTANPR
+2502 TAP
-2514 PSAPNT
+2514 
-2520 YDISYN
+2520 
-2526 RPTALPA
+2526 
-2533 GGQRYV
+2533 GQRYV
-2539 ISFTAAS
+2539 LSLIDASGCESFTH
-2546 CESYSGDI
+2546 DI
-2554 TVTPPAA
+2554 FVTPPPTNALTA
-2561 GRALIPGALSVVAAK
+2561 GTLSVEASTTAMSCQTGAAK
-2576 TKPMNC
+2576 
-2582 QDGTAKLTVK
+2582 LVVK

-2598 YGPFT
+2598 TGPFI
-2603 YSLLMEDN
+2603 YSLLQADN
-2611 ITVPSTSFLRRNI
+2611 AFLRRNI
-2624 VKRNIA
+2624 VKRNVPNFN
-2630 DLTSDVEFELRES
+2630 TNVEFDLRDS
-2643 DFNVVGANWWSTVFP
+2643 DFVPGTVYSGI
-2658 TLTFKVRITDQ
+2658 TFTFRITDQ

-2674 VTATASGNALGKFLN
+2674 EIVTVTGNDLGKFLS

-2699 INRTAVGAN
+2699 INKTASGAN

-2727 ATGGTALT
+2727 VTGGTALT

-2742 IDGGNTYTTFPA
+2742 IDGGGTYTTFPA

-2759 DIPALFDQSKVKVRS
+2759 DIPALFDQNKVKVRS
-2774 KESLCDATITY
+2774 KESLCEANITY

-2818 VYRATFNLKITSG
+2818 VYTATFNLKITSG

-2845 GANRYEIKVTEGT
+2845 PAGNRYLIKVTEGT
-2858 GVAAGTRNALTT
+2858 GVAAGTRNALTS

-2876 FTTAVAPAGTNVH
+2876 FTTAVTPAGTNVH

-2924 VASAPIVINP
+2924 VASAPIVVNP
-2934 AEDPAALKARHT
+2934 AEDPNNLKARHT

-2952 NNVVGCTPGGT
+2952 SNVVGCTPGGT

-2972 ITSGREDVSFVYE
+2972 ITSGREDTAFVYE
-2985 LFYSTAAAGPF
+2985 LYYSTTSAGPF
-2996 TGPVSGI
+2996 TPSGI
-3003 EVGDGDIIERT
+3003 EVGDADIIERT
-3014 TSTVRYK
+3014 TSAIRYK
-3021 VTGLKAGYYQLRVKS
+3021 VTGLKKGFYQLRVKS
-3036 SANGTCG
+3036 SANGSCG
-3043 QDVTNFT
+3043 QDVTGFS
-3050 GGVVQITERPIPTFD
+3050 GGVVQITERPIPAFD
-3065 VNPANPGIEIVQ
+3065 ANPPANPGIEIVQ

-3088 TPKES
+3088 TPKQS
-3093 NAQLYLNIKGGTPPY
+3093 NAQLYLNIKGGTAPY
-3108 KVEIYEAGS
+3108 KVEIYEAGN
-3117 VIITRQ
+3117 VILTQ
-3123 VTSSTPP
+3123 TVTSTTPP

-3171 SSFVGT
+3171 GSFVGT

-3183 ITGVTL
+3183 ITGATFH
-3189 NRTQQMSCQPTGT
+3189 RTQQMSCLPTGT

-3217 NGYNVYIRKMTGA
+3217 GGYNVYIRKMTGA
-3230 GAPTEVA
+3230 LAPTEVA

-3301 FFVTEGICGDT
+3301 FFVTGGICGDT

-3326 EVEGEIGSGGYTW
+3326 EVEGEIGSSGYTW

-3484 FVPYHGPS
+3484 FVPFDTPS
-3492 MQLQAPN
+3492 MALKAPN

-3505 KPSCVGSQD
+3505 IPSCVGSQD

-3529 TTPSPAGTTPT
+3529 TTPSPSGSTPT
-3540 LIEGKLSYELFDATT
+3540 LIEGRLSYELFDATT
-3555 NTSLG
+3555 ERSLG
-3560 RIQPD
+3560 RILPD

-3591 MLCADDKH
+3591 MLCADDKV
-3599 DTQVVTVNDPGTII
+3599 DSQPVTVNDPGTII

-3680 FATAVASGP
+3680 FAAAVTTPVS
-3689 TSDKV
+3689 SDRV

-3718 AKVNPID
+3718 AKVNQID
-3725 GAIDNDKSVTS
+3725 GALDNDKSVTS

-3759 YVFTLKKN
+3759 YVFTLKRN
-3767 GTVVPGLPTP
+3767 GTVVPGLSTP

-3785 EGLDASDDYTVEIS
+3785 EGLAADDYSVEIS
-3799 QAVGGCTTKVVQ
+3799 QAVGGCTPKVVQ
-3811 VQIKQETEYK
+3811 VQIKQETKYT

-3894 PNEIREKGQPTAT
+3894 PNEIKEKGQPTPLGT
-3907 GADIIEFTITEPDPL
+3907 DIIEFTITEPDPL

-3952 PFRVVGTDNVYQYS
+3952 PLRTVGNDKVYEYS
-3966 KDGGATWVEYHS
+3966 KDGGSTWVEYHS

-3994 ILIRDKNGC
+3994 IKIRDKNGC

-4014 SEVTLKLSQGKYEC
+4014 SEVTLKLSEGKYEC

-4357 RYEFNGTTPG
+4357 RYEFNGTTPTG

-4376 IAYASL
+4376 IAHASL

-4620 DSRTFKG
+4620 DNRTFKG

>member
-1 MDTIFFK
+1 MRR
-8 KTIVKKLFHFF
+8 VLY
-19 CAVALFLIGS
+19 FLAIL
-29 AVFAQEA
+29 
-36 FTTVYDNGGKPIKGS
+36 TVCFVSTKMWGQPNNTPI
-51 FMTIGNKSDA
+51 
-61 PYNLNIPSKD
+61 
-71 PNCPVN
+71 
-77 IKWARLYWAGHA
+77 
-89 GDRNRMNQVRLVGP
+89 
-103 SLNKAISSQEGKDES
+103 SL
-118 KAVAWND
+118 
-125 ADYLIYRVQFTDGR
+125 
-139 DLDIRVTASQP
+139 
-150 FTGQGGWC
+150 
-158 RGSTFPARYA
+158 
-168 EWSGDNTGTGREAV
+168 
-182 LFNVANIRH
+182 
-191 DFPNAKLR
+191 
-199 FNYRTW
+199 
-205 WYRQIVSGNVS
+205 
-216 ILVEGY
+216 
-222 KGGTMIKNGYDWYN
+222 
-236 SGGTKVGTY
+236 
-245 NFPTV
+245 
-250 NIQQRGSSCKP
+250 
-261 DHELGNV
+261 
-268 GDFEYDPSDGR
+268 
-279 LIWYKPDGT
+279 
-288 QYVAGQNDDIDPTK
+288 
-302 TIVNDG
+302 
-308 TKVTDDSY
+308 
-316 YYRWADVT
+316 RW
-324 ADMQALARAGNLN
+324 
-337 GQYRVDN
+337 
-344 IYNNG
+344 NNG
-349 GTSWKFDSGWAL
+349 GQAIKGDFVQIGNIRNFSTDAQSSATLKILSPSSCLRVVWAGLYWTAYVPIADRHNPKIEKVKFKMPGDTQFLDLQADAHMYSNFANSGDGYNCFKDVTSLLQSKGASFNNGEYTVSGIYSPDTLGKWGGWTL
-361 VVVYEDPKGDQNN
+361 IVVYEDVQAATSKKIYIYD
-374 LRVIKVEQG
+374 
-383 FERVGAG
+383 GAE
-390 GPTTRTRSIGGF
+390 
-402 VKPGPLSD
+402 
-410 YWDIFSG
+410 W
-417 VTLGGEASQNGD
+417 
-429 KYKPNAAE
+429 
-437 YAWPSG
+437 
-443 HRTSS
+443 
-448 NFFNESVTINQ
+448 NFFNYNGIQTKTIPITGFQTPPAPAAIKARMGIFTGAGNEGTGYASGDEIRINEVKQGQATNPNAYDDFMDESITYNHSEVAMPRNPNTKNHIDIDIFDIPNPGNTVINNGDTSLTI
-459 EAKQPTRGWDVF
+459 KF
-471 FFETKA
+471 
-477 VAPGATSTTSSYLA
+477 VAS
-491 NDGGYD
+491 D
-497 AYINLVNVMSVATAR
+497 AYITYTVALSVDA
-512 PLYQMVTS
+512 
-520 VKNSAGTDI
+520 
-529 SGQRI
+529 I
-534 ALGATAKYEITLRN
+534 APHVETHKEVLG
-548 VGSGNASSAIT
+548 
-559 LEALLPKNLNYVSHE
+559 LEAGVWKDFTGKTTVFGEALKYRLKFRNIGNDNVRDAVLEDLLPLGITYENFE
-574 ALPLGATFAGK
+574 ALPTGVTFVSATP
-585 TDNYN
+585 NYN
-590 NTGRSL
+590 NTGRTLVKFNVSPTL
-596 LKFTIPAAGLPANAN
+596 LQHSST
-611 APMSA
+611 APFSA

-621 VKAVS
+621 VKVQP
-626 DCGALRDACSNKL
+626 DCANLIDFCSN
-639 EFQPV
+639 EFKNQAEMV
-644 LKYSVVGPNENLE
+644 YHAALDNKEYRTGSFATAGGACDQNNE
-657 QLSYNKLTD
+657 SA
-666 CEPKPT
+666 T
-672 TFFIDDTPCS
+672 TFFVKDDTC
-682 QSANN
+682 QAQDL
-687 TYPYCAA
+687 PYCGSMT
-694 FELDGGAGYPSY
+694 LKGGAGFAAW
-706 KWTRQ
+706 KWTKEGQ
-711 GSTQVLSTERKY
+711 TGVIATTQDLQISSPGVYWVERTPPVGGNRCENKLRIKYNVQTRTGDDKHPMRDASYVTERK
-723 RITEAGVYVLER
+723 V
-735 GASACQNPTTLTFN
+735 
-749 ITPRT
+749 
-754 GNDALHPLRNNSRVV
+754 
-769 ERQTC
+769 C
-774 NNTGLEYL
+774 NNTGIEYL
-782 QVALCGPSVTLSTTG
+782 GVSVCNTNVPMAINNATLSDTQVT
-797 VSLPDSDVIWYRYK
+797 WYRYK
-811 GNTSQLVPSCPP
+811 TQRAADDCPP
-823 ASVAAEPA
+823 QVANTGIQTDS
-831 NWEPL
+831 NWEL
-836 GTGKTFTIN
+836 IHTGKNLNMTPAL
-845 ENQVSNNGTHFAIV
+845 VKYANGTEFAV
-859 LKNPGNCDADYYFRA
+859 RLGYQNCPLTYHFRA
-874 YKASGNYTLAK
+874 YKGEVNYNAIAENIICGTGKIKITGIPTGSFQYKLQGPASSNYTDIPTGQTAIDIPVAQAGHYKVYIRQKLTG
-885 ENILSLMCNGATT
+885 GAT
-898 ATSQGWLK
+898 
-906 ITNIPNGQY
+906 P
-915 QYKIDGP
+915 
-922 SASVG
+922 
-927 WTDVPGGNNNFEHQ
+927 
-941 VSARGEYTVTLRP
+941 
-954 KLAGGSSQFQ
+954 FQ
-964 NNVCTFEQKITV
+964 NNVCEYIKEV
-976 QETTTAGTDP
+976 DVYELTTTNAF
-986 TLTLTKKDVQCV
+986 TLTQVEEVKCV
-998 AQTPSGGAIHVML
+998 SSNPNTGKMRIVLDA
-1011 HGNVSLPV
+1011 NVTLPV
-1019 DVIVKK
+1019 KVEVKK
-1025 QAGSQIVR
+1025 GTTLIHTYTITNTTQLNSDNIPATKAVLHSLAAGNNYSVTLTPTYKTGCSVTQSNFEITQI
-1033 VTVDNDSKRDSNN
+1033 
-1046 WDNVSK
+1046 
-1052 AAISTLGKGKYE
+1052 
-1064 VTVVPNQRNCT
+1064 
-1075 TPAQIVEIN
+1075 
-1084 ELPELKLL
+1084 PELKINNGAAK
-1092 TITPEDPTCGP
+1092 TITCGLEKELTVTVQGGKLNSVNGRYHFIVDGIHNNNVSEVFENKAGTPEVH
-1103 TKRISMTY
+1103 TY
-1111 TGGTP
+1111 T
-1116 PYSVWVESSGVVLQR
+1116 LK
-1131 PSVGNLTAY
+1131 
-1140 TFEIND
+1140 IKD
-1146 PTFTSGSKTYIV
+1146 PWAGPGSKIYKVTVY
-1158 GVRDANGCSVF
+1158 DENNCAATK
-1169 RNITYQLQPK
+1169 NITYTYQEK
-1179 PTFTKASTAADCST
+1179 PTFDLTKVVDAVCGPATGSLKVDNINANFVT
-1193 TAGTITMTI
+1193 TDYTIKYKLIKKNSNGTWPDWSSPIKDQSD
-1202 NNPSFDVTKY
+1202 P
-1212 SVRYAIEKANAGGT
+1212 
-1226 FSGNWIYQNYPNNTF
+1226 TF
-1241 TGLASGKY
+1241 TGLAPGDY
-1249 RLRVYYKRGSKECS
+1249 RARIYYTKGTVTCHY
-1263 WPEETYQVMNNGRLE
+1263 PEDCITYQLENGQTRTDCNPPHTDPKE
-1278 YLTGPDFDDQ
+1278 AN
-1288 IVTINEGNGP
+1288 ISEGNGP
-1298 LTGFANVSHLACKVG
+1298 IRAFAGVIQLACDTPPNSAEIYVANV
-1313 ENPTGHAHASVR
+1313 TGGTNNIYEYSINGGAWQTTKSFSNLRPGTYIVR
-1325 VSGLGGGNGT
+1325 VKNKVA
-1335 AGGVGPSGKYDV
+1335 AGQPFCEWSKTLQVE
-1347 SLDGGI
+1347 
-1353 TWNAAPGGSTIT
+1353 APIAKPVLSSTI
-1365 WDQNDLRWDNVPADT
+1365 
-1380 YHVKIRSHAPAGGL
+1380 
-1394 VACEQQFTVQVE
+1394 E
-1406 SPLAA
+1406 
-1411 PEVANS
+1411 
-1417 IAYDCEGAAQI
+1417 YDCEGIARMKV
-1428 TFTTSRS
+1428 TSSRT
-1435 DYSYHVVTGSPLSS
+1435 DYSYLTVHTPTHGATPGA
-1449 LPTEWNGNYEGTGT
+1449 LPTTPPTGT
-1463 INKLTI
+1463 FNN
-1469 DKSKAGTTQYARI
+1469 GTVPNVVFPAITASGTQTVRV
-1482 FYKRTVTPKRE
+1482 FYKQTANPSPIV
-1493 LIREDFGVGEPT
+1493 LIQEDFGQGE
-1505 DIAGLNR
+1505 NR
-1512 VGVSISPL
+1512 CDPNVYSAYACQPNKSSFINDG
-1520 LRYKTPPG
+1520 
-1528 HVSWQEY
+1528 EY
-1535 SITNYKDFYDTGW
+1535 VITSSENGTLVLSNGCWTK
-1548 PGLRLGSP
+1548 P
-1556 NWIQDAPED
+1556 ND
-1565 HTGLPNGR
+1565 HTGLTNGR
-1573 YMFIDM
+1573 YLAMNVGSIGFNRPI
-1579 YENIPQGMT
+1579 YV
-1588 LYQKEVDIVPNG
+1588 KEVEDVVPTQPIKFKMYVYNLCHCSSCGPPSFQIRLVNKLTNAVLSESTTLAPPINGHDPNAWHEFSGELASPGVTSLRIEIVSKSP
-1600 PIGFEVYVM
+1600 
-1609 NLNRSASRW
+1609 
-1618 ELPNIRVQVTD
+1618 
-1629 LSDNVIGEVTSGD
+1629 VIG
-1642 IPYND
+1642 
-1647 IGNTNWVRISSD
+1647 
-1659 QLGDINPG
+1659 
-1667 NNTRVR
+1667 
-1673 IKIQNTHN
+1673 
-1681 HRMGND
+1681 GND
-1687 FAIDDIYVFQGP
+1687 LALDDIYVYQEP
-1699 VSCPTLKVDVALP
+1699 KACPSSYVDLTAT
-1712 IEAGKE
+1712 IEATDAKK

-1741 GVANYGNVAYT
+1741 GVANYGNVPYT

-1766 GTNNSS
+1766 GTNNTA
-1772 GLTVSNLAPGLYTLK
+1772 GLTVNNLAPGLYTLK
-1787 LTSGHQVKFSDNQ
+1787 ITSGHQKKFSNDQ

-1806 DFEIKRNDR
+1806 DFEIKRNAK
-1815 VTVTQNRPIDYL
+1815 VTVTQNRTIDYL
-1827 DCNVERKQVL
+1827 DCNIDRKQML
-1837 FFSQNAT
+1837 IFSQNAT
-1844 GANQGVFNITGGKQT
+1844 GTNQGVFNIMGGKQT
-1859 TGVPLRYTIKVVK
+1859 PSAPLRYTIKVVK

-1886 GYYRYVVGAGTYQV
+1886 GNYRYVVVAGTYQI

-1910 GQGTFTYKVEGRHK
+1910 GHGTFTYKVEARHK

-1947 HIFIGGASNGKP
+1947 HTFIGGASNGKP

-1983 TLDSWTKGV
+1983 TLDGWTKGV

-2039 PGSITVNHVRGGSST
+2039 PGSITVNHVRGGSPN
-2054 PTYHYAFVAA
+2054 PTYHYAFVPA
-2064 GTTPQNSDYTATN
+2064 GTPPQDSDYTATN
-2077 VKSGITTGGD
+2077 AKSGITTGGD

-2110 IHIEAPVPT
+2110 IHIEDPVPT
-2119 GSDTDPSGTI
+2119 GGDLDPSGTI
-2129 KHTNFSAT
+2129 KHTSFSAT

-2164 APTAAPMVSYRIPK
+2164 APTATPMVPYRIPK

-2224 GTVGKSFIIADMSIN
+2224 GMVGKTFTIGAMSID
-2239 FSPSGA
+2239 FPASGA
-2245 VTQSTP
+2245 VTQSNP
-2251 NCTDTTMAFALKATS
+2251 SCTETTMAFALKATS

-2276 VYRLVRHNGAPVTN
+2276 VYRLVRHNGVPVTN

-2304 TPYTGQG
+2304 APYTGQG

-2318 GVNIGDKFTA
+2318 GVTVGDKFTA

-2369 NFDLDVKFGNT
+2369 NFDLDVKFG
-2380 LTTYHKVTFYLN
+2380 TTGTNYHKVTFYLN
-2392 NNGSPAEQQS
+2392 NNGSPAEQQL
-2402 GTYNGYVGGTTF
+2402 GTYSNYVGGTTY

-2459 NTASRG
+2459 NSASRG
-2465 VACDNTSTPV
+2465 VACDNASTPV
-2475 NIRFQMVLSTGFG
+2475 NIRFHVTLTTGG
-2488 GALPYKIYEKTNTG
+2488 GGVLPYKIYEKTNTG
-2502 LNQVATGTANPR
+2502 LTQVGTGTANPT
-2514 PSAPNT
+2514 PAGSNT
-2520 YDISYN
+2520 YEISYN
-2526 RPTALPA
+2526 RSTPLPA
-2533 GGQRYV
+2533 TGQRYV
-2539 ISFTAAS
+2539 ISFTAAG
-2546 CESYSGDI
+2546 CDSYSGDI

-2561 GRALIPGALSVVAAK
+2561 GRALTPGTLSVVAAK

-2611 ITVPSTSFLRRNI
+2611 ITAPSTSFLRRNI
-2624 VKRNIA
+2624 VKRNIT
-2630 DLTSDVEFELRES
+2630 DLTTDVEFDLRET
-2643 DFNVVGANWWSTVFP
+2643 DFNVTGTNWWSTVFP

-2699 INRTAVGAN
+2699 INKTAPGAN
-2708 ACDAN
+2708 ACDASQP
-2713 DVNYKLKITLSNIN
+2713 NYKLKITLSNEN
-2727 ATGGTALT
+2727 PTGGTALT

-2742 IDGGNTYTTFPA
+2742 IDGGNTYTTFPNT
-2754 ATVEV
+2754 TVEV
-2759 DIPALFDQSKVKVRS
+2759 DIPALFDQNKVKVRS
-2774 KESLCDATITY
+2774 KESLCDATIAY

-2818 VYRATFNLKITSG
+2818 VYTATFNLKITSG

-2845 GANRYEIKVTEGT
+2845 PAGNRYLIKVTEGT
-2858 GVAAGTRNALTT
+2858 GVAAGTRNALTS

-2876 FTTAVAPAGTNVH
+2876 FTTAVTPAGTNVH
-2889 TQVIT
+2889 NQVIT
-2894 VTYTVPPFPTAPI
+2894 VTYIVPPFPTAPI

-2918 KYCDDY
+2918 KYCDEY
-2924 VASAPIVINP
+2924 VASAPIVVNP
-2934 AEDPAALKARHT
+2934 AEDPNNLKARHT

-2952 NNVVGCTPGGT
+2952 SNVVGCTPGGT

-2972 ITSGREDVSFVYE
+2972 ITSGREDTAFVYE
-2985 LFYSTAAAGPF
+2985 LYYSTIATGPF
-2996 TGPVSGI
+2996 TPSGI
-3003 EVGDGDIIERT
+3003 EVGDADIIERT
-3014 TSTVRYK
+3014 TSAIRYK
-3021 VTGLKAGYYQLRVKS
+3021 VTGLKKGFYQLRVKS
-3036 SANGTCG
+3036 SANGSCG
-3043 QDVTNFT
+3043 QDVTSFS
-3050 GGVVQITERPIPTFD
+3050 GGVVQITERPIPAFD
-3065 VNPANPGIEIVQ
+3065 ANPPTNPGIEIVQ
-3077 AGCGAATTYGV
+3077 AGCGAATSYGV
-3088 TPKES
+3088 TPKQS
-3093 NAQLYLNIKGGTPPY
+3093 NAQLYLNIKGGTAPY
-3108 KVEIYEAGS
+3108 KVEIYEAGN
-3117 VIITRQ
+3117 VILTQ
-3123 VTSSTPP
+3123 TVTSTTPP

-3171 SSFVGT
+3171 GSFVGT

-3183 ITGVTL
+3183 ITGATFR
-3189 NRTQQMSCQPTGT
+3189 RTHQMSCLPTGT

-3217 NGYNVYIRKMTGA
+3217 GGYNVYIRKMTGA

-3301 FFVTEGICGDT
+3301 FFVTAGICGDT
-3312 ASPAPGTVDVTFKV
+3312 ASPAPGTVDVTFRV
-3326 EVEGEIGSGGYTW
+3326 EVEGEIGTGGYTW

-3378 ETEVTVVSTQ
+3378 ETQVTVVDTQ
-3388 CKTTAQLTATR
+3388 CKTAAQLTATR

-3499 APVATK
+3499 APTATK
-3505 KPSCVGSQD
+3505 IPSCVGSQD
-3514 GEIKLTGVTGGSVTA
+3514 GEIKLTGVIGGSVTA
-3529 TTPSPAGTTPT
+3529 STPSPSGSTPT
-3540 LIEGKLSYELFDATT
+3540 LIEGRLSYELFDATT
-3555 NTSLG
+3555 ERSLG
-3560 RIQPD
+3560 RILPD

-3591 MLCADDKH
+3591 MLCADDKV
-3599 DTQVVTVNDPGTII
+3599 DSQPVTVNDPGTII

-3654 SAGRPGTL
+3654 SAGRPGTI

-3680 FATAVASGP
+3680 FTTAVASGP

-3694 YYAKVMDNGGGTG
+3694 YYAKVMDNNGGTG

-3718 AKVNPID
+3718 AKVNQID
-3725 GAIDNDKSVTS
+3725 GALDNDKSVTS

-3767 GTVVPGLPTP
+3767 GTVVSGLPTA

-3785 EGLDASDDYTVEIS
+3785 EGLDASDDYSVEIS
-3799 QAVGGCTTKVVQ
+3799 QAVGGCTPKVVQ
-3811 VQIKQETEYK
+3811 VQIKQETKYT

-3894 PNEIREKGQPTAT
+3894 PNEIKEKGQPTPLGT
-3907 GADIIEFTITEPDPL
+3907 DIIEFTITEPDPL
-3922 SVTVRMDTVEH
+3922 SVTVRMDTIEH

-3952 PFRVVGTDNVYQYS
+3952 PLRTVGNDKVYEYS
-3966 KDGGATWVEYHS
+3966 KDGGTTWVEYHS

-3994 ILIRDKNGC
+3994 IKIRDKNGC

-4014 SEVTLKLSQGKYEC
+4014 SEVTLKLSEGKYEC

-4060 NTRFELDVDLQTNTT
+4060 NTRFELDVDLETNTT

-4357 RYEFNGTTPG
+4357 RYEFNGTTPTG

-4376 IAYASL
+4376 IAHASL

>member
-1 MDTIFFK
+1 M
-8 KTIVKKLFHFF
+8 
-19 CAVALFLIGS
+19 
-29 AVFAQEA
+29 
-36 FTTVYDNGGKPIKGS
+36 
-51 FMTIGNKSDA
+51 
-61 PYNLNIPSKD
+61 
-71 PNCPVN
+71 
-77 IKWARLYWAGHA
+77 
-89 GDRNRMNQVRLVGP
+89 
-103 SLNKAISSQEGKDES
+103 
-118 KAVAWND
+118 
-125 ADYLIYRVQFTDGR
+125 
-139 DLDIRVTASQP
+139 
-150 FTGQGGWC
+150 
-158 RGSTFPARYA
+158 
-168 EWSGDNTGTGREAV
+168 
-182 LFNVANIRH
+182 
-191 DFPNAKLR
+191 
-199 FNYRTW
+199 
-205 WYRQIVSGNVS
+205 
-216 ILVEGY
+216 
-222 KGGTMIKNGYDWYN
+222 
-236 SGGTKVGTY
+236 
-245 NFPTV
+245 
-250 NIQQRGSSCKP
+250 
-261 DHELGNV
+261 
-268 GDFEYDPSDGR
+268 
-279 LIWYKPDGT
+279 
-288 QYVAGQNDDIDPTK
+288 
-302 TIVNDG
+302 
-308 TKVTDDSY
+308 
-316 YYRWADVT
+316 
-324 ADMQALARAGNLN
+324 
-337 GQYRVDN
+337 
-344 IYNNG
+344 
-349 GTSWKFDSGWAL
+349 
-361 VVVYEDPKGDQNN
+361 
-374 LRVIKVEQG
+374 
-383 FERVGAG
+383 
-390 GPTTRTRSIGGF
+390 
-402 VKPGPLSD
+402 
-410 YWDIFSG
+410 
-417 VTLGGEASQNGD
+417 
-429 KYKPNAAE
+429 
-437 YAWPSG
+437 
-443 HRTSS
+443 
-448 NFFNESVTINQ
+448 
-459 EAKQPTRGWDVF
+459 
-471 FFETKA
+471 
-477 VAPGATSTTSSYLA
+477 
-491 NDGGYD
+491 
-497 AYINLVNVMSVATAR
+497 
-512 PLYQMVTS
+512 
-520 VKNSAGTDI
+520 
-529 SGQRI
+529 
-534 ALGATAKYEITLRN
+534 
-548 VGSGNASSAIT
+548 
-559 LEALLPKNLNYVSHE
+559 
-574 ALPLGATFAGK
+574 
-585 TDNYN
+585 
-590 NTGRSL
+590 
-596 LKFTIPAAGLPANAN
+596 
-611 APMSA
+611 
-616 PITIN
+616 
-621 VKAVS
+621 
-626 DCGALRDACSNKL
+626 
-639 EFQPV
+639 
-644 LKYSVVGPNENLE
+644 
-657 QLSYNKLTD
+657 
-666 CEPKPT
+666 
-672 TFFIDDTPCS
+672 
-682 QSANN
+682 
-687 TYPYCAA
+687 
-694 FELDGGAGYPSY
+694 
-706 KWTRQ
+706 
-711 GSTQVLSTERKY
+711 
-723 RITEAGVYVLER
+723 
-735 GASACQNPTTLTFN
+735 
-749 ITPRT
+749 
-754 GNDALHPLRNNSRVV
+754 
-769 ERQTC
+769 
-774 NNTGLEYL
+774 
-782 QVALCGPSVTLSTTG
+782 
-797 VSLPDSDVIWYRYK
+797 
-811 GNTSQLVPSCPP
+811 
-823 ASVAAEPA
+823 
-831 NWEPL
+831 
-836 GTGKTFTIN
+836 
-845 ENQVSNNGTHFAIV
+845 
-859 LKNPGNCDADYYFRA
+859 
-874 YKASGNYTLAK
+874 
-885 ENILSLMCNGATT
+885 
-898 ATSQGWLK
+898 
-906 ITNIPNGQY
+906 
-915 QYKIDGP
+915 
-922 SASVG
+922 
-927 WTDVPGGNNNFEHQ
+927 
-941 VSARGEYTVTLRP
+941 
-954 KLAGGSSQFQ
+954 
-964 NNVCTFEQKITV
+964 
-976 QETTTAGTDP
+976 
-986 TLTLTKKDVQCV
+986 
-998 AQTPSGGAIHVML
+998 
-1011 HGNVSLPV
+1011 
-1019 DVIVKK
+1019 
-1025 QAGSQIVR
+1025 
-1033 VTVDNDSKRDSNN
+1033 
-1046 WDNVSK
+1046 
-1052 AAISTLGKGKYE
+1052 
-1064 VTVVPNQRNCT
+1064 
-1075 TPAQIVEIN
+1075 
-1084 ELPELKLL
+1084 
-1092 TITPEDPTCGP
+1092 
-1103 TKRISMTY
+1103 
-1111 TGGTP
+1111 
-1116 PYSVWVESSGVVLQR
+1116 
-1131 PSVGNLTAY
+1131 
-1140 TFEIND
+1140 
-1146 PTFTSGSKTYIV
+1146 
-1158 GVRDANGCSVF
+1158 
-1169 RNITYQLQPK
+1169 
-1179 PTFTKASTAADCST
+1179 
-1193 TAGTITMTI
+1193 
-1202 NNPSFDVTKY
+1202 
-1212 SVRYAIEKANAGGT
+1212 
-1226 FSGNWIYQNYPNNTF
+1226 
-1241 TGLASGKY
+1241 
-1249 RLRVYYKRGSKECS
+1249 
-1263 WPEETYQVMNNGRLE
+1263 
-1278 YLTGPDFDDQ
+1278 
-1288 IVTINEGNGP
+1288 
-1298 LTGFANVSHLACKVG
+1298 
-1313 ENPTGHAHASVR
+1313 
-1325 VSGLGGGNGT
+1325 
-1335 AGGVGPSGKYDV
+1335 
-1347 SLDGGI
+1347 
-1353 TWNAAPGGSTIT
+1353 
-1365 WDQNDLRWDNVPADT
+1365 
-1380 YHVKIRSHAPAGGL
+1380 
-1394 VACEQQFTVQVE
+1394 
-1406 SPLAA
+1406 
-1411 PEVANS
+1411 
-1417 IAYDCEGAAQI
+1417 
-1428 TFTTSRS
+1428 
-1435 DYSYHVVTGSPLSS
+1435 
-1449 LPTEWNGNYEGTGT
+1449 
-1463 INKLTI
+1463 
-1469 DKSKAGTTQYARI
+1469 
-1482 FYKRTVTPKRE
+1482 
-1493 LIREDFGVGEPT
+1493 
-1505 DIAGLNR
+1505 
-1512 VGVSISPL
+1512 
-1520 LRYKTPPG
+1520 
-1528 HVSWQEY
+1528 
-1535 SITNYKDFYDTGW
+1535 
-1548 PGLRLGSP
+1548 
-1556 NWIQDAPED
+1556 
-1565 HTGLPNGR
+1565 
-1573 YMFIDM
+1573 
-1579 YENIPQGMT
+1579 
-1588 LYQKEVDIVPNG
+1588 
-1600 PIGFEVYVM
+1600 
-1609 NLNRSASRW
+1609 
-1618 ELPNIRVQVTD
+1618 
-1629 LSDNVIGEVTSGD
+1629 
-1642 IPYND
+1642 
-1647 IGNTNWVRISSD
+1647 
-1659 QLGDINPG
+1659 
-1667 NNTRVR
+1667 
-1673 IKIQNTHN
+1673 
-1681 HRMGND
+1681 
-1687 FAIDDIYVFQGP
+1687 
-1699 VSCPTLKVDVALP
+1699 
-1712 IEAGKE
+1712 
-1718 MKITSHTTIDE
+1718 
-1729 TCNGSNDGKLTF
+1729 
-1741 GVANYGNVAYT
+1741 
-1752 WKVVTRGTTTQVQG
+1752 
-1766 GTNNSS
+1766 
-1772 GLTVSNLAPGLYTLK
+1772 
-1787 LTSGHQVKFSDNQ
+1787 
-1800 ACEVTQ
+1800 
-1806 DFEIKRNDR
+1806 
-1815 VTVTQNRPIDYL
+1815 
-1827 DCNVERKQVL
+1827 
-1837 FFSQNAT
+1837 
-1844 GANQGVFNITGGKQT
+1844 
-1859 TGVPLRYTIKVVK
+1859 
-1872 IPSGATDILTPDSN
+1872 
-1886 GYYRYVVGAGTYQV
+1886 
-1900 TITDDNNCNG
+1900 
-1910 GQGTFTYKVEGRHK
+1910 
-1924 IGTVKAEYKNC
+1924 
-1935 VVANGIGDMELS
+1935 
-1947 HIFIGGASNGKP
+1947 
-1959 VTYDWKKQGDATW
+1959 
-1972 TAVSG
+1972 
-1977 NTIPKT
+1977 
-1983 TLDSWTKGV
+1983 
-1992 TYLIR
+1992 
-1997 AKDEY
+1997 
-2002 SCEKE
+2002 
-2007 IEVSIPVE
+2007 
-2015 IENLTTADYTVVH
+2015 
-2028 PAAACPPNPVT
+2028 
-2039 PGSITVNHVRGGSST
+2039 
-2054 PTYHYAFVAA
+2054 
-2064 GTTPQNSDYTATN
+2064 
-2077 VKSGITTGGD
+2077 
-2087 WDVYIKDIAATPP
+2087 
-2100 TCGKKVTTTP
+2100 
-2110 IHIEAPVPT
+2110 
-2119 GSDTDPSGTI
+2119 
-2129 KHTNFSAT
+2129 
-2137 CEDGQGGSL
+2137 
-2146 VIERFRGKGP
+2146 
-2156 FRVEVTKT
+2156 
-2164 APTAAPMVSYRIPK
+2164 
-2178 VAVAGKVTINPT
+2178 
-2190 TGEMVVTGYVIDN
+2190 
-2203 LSKGTYKVEI
+2203 
-2213 YDEGNGNCAVP
+2213 
-2224 GTVGKSFIIADMSIN
+2224 VGKSFTIGAMSID
-2239 FSPSGA
+2239 FPATGA
-2245 VTQSTP
+2245 VTQSNP

-2295 KTEAQRPIV
+2295 KTEAQRPIQP
-2304 TPYTGQG
+2304 PYTGQG

-2318 GVNIGDKFTA
+2318 GVTIGGKFTA

-2354 ANDLTLTPKVNANCS
+2354 ANDLTLTPKLNANCS

-2380 LTTYHKVTFYLN
+2380 STTYHKVTFYLN
-2392 NNGSPAEQQS
+2392 NNGSPAEQQL
-2402 GTYNGYVGGTTF
+2402 GTYSNYVGGTTY
-2414 TFTNLQKGRNY
+2414 TFTGLQKGRNY

-2465 VACDNTSTPV
+2465 VACDNSVTPV
-2475 NIRFQMVLSTGFG
+2475 NIRFHVTLTTGG
-2488 GALPYKIYEKTNTG
+2488 GAALPYKIYEKTNTG
-2502 LNQVATGTANPR
+2502 LVLAPGAGATGTVNPT
-2514 PSAPNT
+2514 PAGSNT
-2520 YDISYN
+2520 YEISYN

-2539 ISFTAAS
+2539 ISFTAAG

-2561 GRALIPGALSVVAAK
+2561 GRALTSGALSVVAAK

-2582 QDGTAKLTVK
+2582 QDGTAKLTIK

-2611 ITVPSTSFLRRNI
+2611 ITAPSTSFLRRNI
-2624 VKRNIA
+2624 VRRNIA
-2630 DLTSDVEFELRES
+2630 DLTTDVEFDLRES
-2643 DFNVVGANWWSTVFP
+2643 DFNVMGTNWWSTVFP

-2699 INRTAVGAN
+2699 INKTASGAN

-2759 DIPALFDQSKVKVRS
+2759 DIPALFDQNKVKVRA
-2774 KESLCDATITY
+2774 KESLCDATIAY

-2818 VYRATFNLKITSG
+2818 VYTATFNLKLTSG

-2836 SPTVPAPFT
+2836 PPVVPAPLSPA
-2845 GANRYEIKVTEGT
+2845 GNRYDIVVTQG
-2858 GVAAGTRNALTT
+2858 GSVAAGARHTNFATPPT
-2870 APAGTT
+2870 GATVVAGATPT
-2876 FTTAVAPAGTNVH
+2876 STNIH
-2889 TQVIT
+2889 NQVIT
-2894 VTYTVPPFPTAPI
+2894 ITYTVPPFPTAPI
-2907 TYNVWVKDLGN
+2907 TYNVWVKDRGN
-2918 KYCDDY
+2918 KYCDEY
-2924 VASAPIVINP
+2924 VASAPIVIQP

-2972 ITSGREDVSFVYE
+2972 ITSGRENVSFVYE
-2985 LFYSTAAAGPF
+2985 LFYSTVAAGPF
-2996 TGPVSGI
+2996 TGSGI

-3036 SANGTCG
+3036 SANGSCG
-3043 QDVTNFT
+3043 QDVTSFS
-3050 GGVVQITERPIPTFD
+3050 GGVVQITERPVAQFD
-3065 VNPANPGIEIVQ
+3065 ANPPANPGIAIVQ
-3077 AGCGAATTYGV
+3077 AGCGAATSYGV
-3088 TPKES
+3088 TPKQS
-3093 NAQLYLNIKGGTPPY
+3093 NAQLYLNIKGGTAPY
-3108 KVEIYEAGS
+3108 KVEIYEAGN
-3117 VIITRQ
+3117 VILTQ
-3123 VTSSTPP
+3123 TVTSTTPP

-3183 ITGVTL
+3183 ITGATFH
-3189 NRTQQMSCQPTGT
+3189 RTQQMSCQPTGT

-3217 NGYNVYIRKMTGA
+3217 GGYNVYIRKMTGA

-3326 EVEGEIGSGGYTW
+3326 EVEGEIGSSGYTW

-3499 APVATK
+3499 APTATK
-3505 KPSCVGSQD
+3505 IPSCVGSQD

-3529 TTPSPAGTTPT
+3529 TTPSPSGSTPT
-3540 LIEGKLSYELFDATT
+3540 LIEGRLSYELFDATT
-3555 NTSLG
+3555 ERSLG
-3560 RIQPD
+3560 RILPD

-3591 MLCADDKH
+3591 MLCADDKV
-3599 DTQVVTVNDPGTII
+3599 DSQPVTVNDPGTII

-3759 YVFTLKKN
+3759 YVFTLKKG
-3767 GTVVPGLPTP
+3767 GTVVTGLPTP

-3785 EGLDASDDYTVEIS
+3785 EGLVAGDDYTVEIS

-3811 VQIKQETEYK
+3811 VQIKQETKYT

-3894 PNEIREKGQPTAT
+3894 PNEIKEKGQPTPLGT
-3907 GADIIEFTITEPDPL
+3907 DIIEFTITEPDPL

-3952 PFRVVGTDNVYQYS
+3952 PLRTVGNDKVYEYS

-3985 DGLAPGDHT
+3985 DGLAPGDH
-3994 ILIRDKNGC
+3994 IIKIRDKNGC

-4181 VNTAIIAPTP
+4181 VNTAITAPTP

-4315 AEATYD
+4315 AQATYD

-4357 RYEFNGTTPG
+4357 RYEFNGTTPTG

-4376 IAYASL
+4376 IAHASL

>member
-1 MDTIFFK
+1 MRRFLYFF
-8 KTIVKKLFHFF
+8 
-19 CAVALFLIGS
+19 VALSASLFSIGVSAQGIGRDILKRWDNNGQTLRGDFVQIGNHRTGS
-29 AVFAQEA
+29 ATLKISGHSSCLRV
-36 FTTVYDNGGKPIKGS
+36 
-51 FMTIGNKSDA
+51 
-61 PYNLNIPSKD
+61 
-71 PNCPVN
+71 
-77 IKWARLYWAGHA
+77 KWAGLYWASTG
-89 GDRNRMNQVRLVGP
+89 
-103 SLNKAISSQEGKDES
+103 SLTRE
-118 KAVAWND
+118 
-125 ADYLIYRVQFTDGR
+125 
-139 DLDIRVTASQP
+139 
-150 FTGQGGWC
+150 
-158 RGSTFPARYA
+158 
-168 EWSGDNTGTGREAV
+168 GDNSTYTATFK
-182 LFNVANIRH
+182 L
-191 DFPNAKLR
+191 PNGQSVPLR
-199 FNYRTW
+199 ADERMTTVFGGHEFLWNSFKDVT
-205 WYRQIVSGNVS
+205 S
-216 ILVEGY
+216 ILQGL
-222 KGGTMIKNGYDWYN
+222 GT
-236 SGGTKVGTY
+236 S
-245 NFPTV
+245 F
-250 NIQQRGSSCKP
+250 
-261 DHELGNV
+261 
-268 GDFEYDPSDGR
+268 
-279 LIWYKPDGT
+279 
-288 QYVAGQNDDIDPTK
+288 
-302 TIVNDG
+302 
-308 TKVTDDSY
+308 
-316 YYRWADVT
+316 
-324 ADMQALARAGNLN
+324 
-337 GQYRVDN
+337 
-344 IYNNG
+344 NNG
-349 GTSWKFDSGWAL
+349 EYQVTYSTGSWGIWNL
-361 VVVYEDPKGDQNN
+361 VVVYEDVNASTSKRIYVYDGCLLNFYNYNGVQHKTIPITGFQTPPAPAAIKARIGVCTGAGNINSYDILEINGHKQGQGAYPNAYEDFMDASISFNHSEAAMPRNPVVPKG
-374 LRVIKVEQG
+374 QG
-383 FERVGAG
+383 FADLDV
-390 GPTTRTRSIGGF
+390 F
-402 VKPGPLSD
+402 
-410 YWDIFSG
+410 DIPNPNNT
-417 VTLGGEASQNGD
+417 VIRNGD
-429 KYKPNAAE
+429 TSLEIHFAAE
-437 YAWPSG
+437 
-443 HRTSS
+443 
-448 NFFNESVTINQ
+448 
-459 EAKQPTRGWDVF
+459 
-471 FFETKA
+471 
-477 VAPGATSTTSSYLA
+477 
-491 NDGGYD
+491 D
-497 AYINLVNVMSVATAR
+497 AYITYTVPFSIDAIAPHIETHKEVLGLDNGQWKDFTGHTTVFGDALKYRLKFRNIGNDNVR
-512 PLYQMVTS
+512 
-520 VKNSAGTDI
+520 D
-529 SGQRI
+529 
-534 ALGATAKYEITLRN
+534 
-548 VGSGNASSAIT
+548 AI
-559 LEALLPKNLNYVSHE
+559 LEDLLPKGVTYDNFES
-574 ALPLGATFAGK
+574 LPTGVTFISATP
-585 TDNYN
+585 NYN
-590 NTGRSL
+590 NTGRTLVKFNVDPSL
-596 LKFTIPAAGLPANAN
+596 LQHSST
-611 APMSA
+611 APFSA

-621 VKAVS
+621 VKVQP
-626 DCGALRDACSNKL
+626 DCANLIDFCSNELKNQA
-639 EFQPV
+639 EMVYHAV
-644 LKYSVVGPNENLE
+644 LD
-657 QLSYNKLTD
+657 NKEYRTGSFANTGGACD
-666 CEPKPT
+666 QNSESAT
-672 TFFIDDTPCS
+672 TFFVKDEACQAQDL
-682 QSANN
+682 
-687 TYPYCAA
+687 PYCGNMV
-694 FELDGGAGYPSY
+694 LKGGAGFSAW
-706 KWTRQ
+706 KWTKEGQ
-711 GSTQVLSTERKY
+711 SGVLSTAQDLPISSPGVYWVERTPPVGGNRCNNQLRVKYNVQTRTGENLHPMRNEYYVTERK
-723 RITEAGVYVLER
+723 
-735 GASACQNPTTLTFN
+735 
-749 ITPRT
+749 
-754 GNDALHPLRNNSRVV
+754 
-769 ERQTC
+769 TC
-774 NNTGLEYL
+774 NNTGIEYL
-782 QVALCGPSVTLSTTG
+782 GVAVCNTTVPMVINNASLTDGQVT
-797 VSLPDSDVIWYRYK
+797 WYRYK
-811 GNTSQLVPSCPP
+811 TQRGVDNCPP
-823 ASVAAEPA
+823 AVNNTGIETDGA
-831 NWEPL
+831 WEL
-836 GTGKTFTIN
+836 VHTGKNFNMTPAMV
-845 ENQVSNNGTHFAIV
+845 QYANGTEFAV
-859 LKNPGNCDADYYFRA
+859 RLGFPQCPLTYHFRA
-874 YKASGNYTLAK
+874 YKGEITYNVAGENIICGTGNIKVTGIPTGTFQYKVQGPVSLNYTDLAVGQTSINIPVTQPGLYKVYLRPKVTQFQENVCEYIKEVTIAEVSNANAFTLTEVEEVKCVSSNPNTGKMRVVVNADVTLPVKIEVKKGTSVLHTYTVTNTAQLNSDNIPATKAVLQALAAGNDYSVILTPTYKAGCAVTKNNFEITKIPELKINNGAAKTIACGLEKELTITVQGGKLNSVNGRYHFTVDGFHTNAISEVFENKAGTPEVHTYTLKIKDPWVGPGSKIYKVKVYDENNCMASRDITYLYQEKPTFDLTKEVDAVCGPSAGSLKVTLTNANFIPGNYTIKYRLIK
-885 ENILSLMCNGATT
+885 KN
-898 ATSQGWLK
+898 
-906 ITNIPNGQY
+906 PNGTWP
-915 QYKIDGP
+915 D
-922 SASVG
+922 
-927 WTDVPGGNNNFEHQ
+927 W
-941 VSARGEYTVTLRP
+941 
-954 KLAGGSSQFQ
+954 SSP
-964 NNVCTFEQKITV
+964 I
-976 QETTTAGTDP
+976 
-986 TLTLTKKDVQCV
+986 KDQ
-998 AQTPSGGAIHVML
+998 S
-1011 HGNVSLPV
+1011 
-1019 DVIVKK
+1019 
-1025 QAGSQIVR
+1025 
-1033 VTVDNDSKRDSNN
+1033 
-1046 WDNVSK
+1046 
-1052 AAISTLGKGKYE
+1052 
-1064 VTVVPNQRNCT
+1064 
-1075 TPAQIVEIN
+1075 
-1084 ELPELKLL
+1084 
-1092 TITPEDPTCGP
+1092 
-1103 TKRISMTY
+1103 
-1111 TGGTP
+1111 
-1116 PYSVWVESSGVVLQR
+1116 
-1131 PSVGNLTAY
+1131 
-1140 TFEIND
+1140 D
-1146 PTFTSGSKTYIV
+1146 PTFTGLTSGDYRARIYYTKGTVTCHYPE
-1158 GVRDANGCSVF
+1158 DC
-1169 RNITYQLQPK
+1169 ITYQVE
-1179 PTFTKASTAADCST
+1179 
-1193 TAGTITMTI
+1193 G
-1202 NNPSFDVTKY
+1202 
-1212 SVRYAIEKANAGGT
+1212 GGT
-1226 FSGNWIYQNYPNNTF
+1226 RTDCNPPHTDPKE
-1241 TGLASGKY
+1241 ASIG
-1249 RLRVYYKRGSKECS
+1249 
-1263 WPEETYQVMNNGRLE
+1263 
-1278 YLTGPDFDDQ
+1278 
-1288 IVTINEGNGP
+1288 EGNGP
-1298 LTGFANVSHLACKVG
+1298 IRAFAGVVQLACDTPPNSAEIYVANV
-1313 ENPTGHAHASVR
+1313 TGGTNNIYEYSINGGAWQTTKSFSNLRPGTYIVR
-1325 VSGLGGGNGT
+1325 VRNKVAAGQPFCEWSKTLQVDAPIAKPTISGS
-1335 AGGVGPSGKYDV
+1335 V
-1347 SLDGGI
+1347 
-1353 TWNAAPGGSTIT
+1353 
-1365 WDQNDLRWDNVPADT
+1365 
-1380 YHVKIRSHAPAGGL
+1380 
-1394 VACEQQFTVQVE
+1394 
-1406 SPLAA
+1406 
-1411 PEVANS
+1411 
-1417 IAYDCEGAAQI
+1417 AYDCEGIARMKITTDQAGYSYFTSHTPTDGATAANLPTTPPTGS
-1428 TFTTSRS
+1428 TFTNGTVP
-1435 DYSYHVVTGSPLSS
+1435 DVVF
-1449 LPTEWNGNYEGTGT
+1449 PTITT
-1463 INKLTI
+1463 
-1469 DKSKAGTTQYARI
+1469 AGTQTVRV
-1482 FYKRTVTPKRE
+1482 FYKQTANPSPIV
-1493 LIREDFGVGEPT
+1493 LIQEDFGQGE
-1505 DIAGLNR
+1505 NR
-1512 VGVSISPL
+1512 CNPNVYSAYACQPNKSSFISDGQ
-1520 LRYKTPPG
+1520 Y
-1528 HVSWQEY
+1528 V
-1535 SITNYKDFYDTGW
+1535 ITSSENGTFVLSNGCWTK
-1548 PGLRLGSP
+1548 P
-1556 NWIQDAPED
+1556 ND
-1565 HTGLPNGR
+1565 HTGLTNGR
-1573 YMFIDM
+1573 YLAMNVGSIGFNRPI
-1579 YENIPQGMT
+1579 YV
-1588 LYQKEVDIVPNG
+1588 KEVEDVVPTQPIKFKMYVYNLCHCSYCGPPSFQIRLVDKLTNAVLSESTTLAPPING
-1600 PIGFEVYVM
+1600 HDPNAWHEFSGE
-1609 NLNRSASRW
+1609 LAS
-1618 ELPNIRVQVTD
+1618 P
-1629 LSDNVIGEVTSGD
+1629 GVTSLRVE
-1642 IPYND
+1642 IVSKSN
-1647 IGNTNWVRISSD
+1647 V
-1659 QLGDINPG
+1659 LG
-1667 NNTRVR
+1667 
-1673 IKIQNTHN
+1673 
-1681 HRMGND
+1681 GND
-1687 FAIDDIYVFQGP
+1687 LALDDIYVYQEP
-1699 VSCPTLKVDVALP
+1699 KACPSSYVDLTAT
-1712 IEAGKE
+1712 IEATDAKK

-1741 GVANYGNVAYT
+1741 GVANYGNVAYG

-1766 GTNNSS
+1766 GTNNTA
-1772 GLTVSNLAPGLYTLK
+1772 GLTVNNLAPGLYTLK

-1924 IGTVKAEYKNC
+1924 IATLEAKYENC
-1935 VVANGIGDMELS
+1935 NATTGIGDMKLS
-1947 HIFIGGASNGKP
+1947 HTFVGGVDNGKT

-1972 TAVSG
+1972 TAVAGTS
-1977 NTIPKT
+1977 IPAAT
-1983 TLDSWTKGV
+1983 VNGWTKGA

-2007 IEVSIPVE
+2007 IEVVIPVE
-2015 IENLTTADYTVVH
+2015 IEDLLAADYTVVQ
-2028 PAAACPPNPVT
+2028 PTAACGAT
-2039 PGSITVNHVRGGSST
+2039 PATQGSITVNHVRGGSLIPS
-2054 PTYHYAFVAA
+2054 YRYAFVPA
-2064 GTTPQNSDYTATN
+2064 GQTPSDTDYATSNTKTGLNTAG
-2077 VKSGITTGGD
+2077 S
-2087 WDVYIKDIAATPP
+2087 WDIYIKDIAATPP
-2100 TCGKKVTTTP
+2100 TCGKRVTTQS
-2110 IHIEAPVPT
+2110 IKIEDPV
-2119 GSDTDPSGTI
+2119 STDVEKIGG
-2129 KHTNFSAT
+2129 NFAVDSYSAL
-2137 CEDGQGGSL
+2137 CEDGQGGKL
-2146 VIERFRGKGP
+2146 VIKKFWGKGP
-2156 FRVEVTKT
+2156 FEIILKDNTHNTRATYT
-2164 APTAAPMVSYRIPK
+2164 IPK
-2178 VAVAGKVTINPT
+2178 VAVPGKVTISPS
-2190 TGEMVVTGYVIDN
+2190 GRMEVVDYALEN
-2203 LSKGTYKVEI
+2203 LEAGNNYELHIKDI
-2213 YDEGNGNCAVP
+2213 GNGNCDPLGAT
-2224 GTVGKSFIIADMSIN
+2224 GYTFSIASMSFTYPAG
-2239 FSPSGA
+2239 GA
-2245 VTQSTP
+2245 VTQSLVG
-2251 NCTDTTMAFALKATS
+2251 CTTTMAFALKANNN
-2266 TIVPA
+2266 IQPA
-2271 SEYEI
+2271 ADYEV
-2276 VYRLVRHNGAPVTN
+2276 VYRLVRHNGAPVTGAN
-2290 GDEQW
+2290 GQW
-2295 KTEAQRPIV
+2295 VTEAANPV
-2304 TPYTGQG
+2304 VAPYIAQG
-2311 LVGAMYG
+2311 LQGALYAG
-2318 GVNIGDKFTA
+2318 FTLGDRFTA
-2328 QIGVR
+2328 QVGVR
-2333 RKSDNA
+2333 RKSDNS
-2339 VVCTKDIPEFTLARR
+2339 VVCTKDIPEFTL
-2354 ANDLTLTPKVNANCS
+2354 TGTPSNVNLA
-2369 NFDLDVKFGNT
+2369 T
-2380 LTTYHKVTFYLN
+2380 A
-2392 NNGSPAEQQS
+2392 PS
-2402 GTYNGYVGGTTF
+2402 GTCNYNLTVQFGASGVTYYDVQFFLNHDGPTAEDQSAVIGTFAGGNSHTF
-2414 TFTNLQKGRNY
+2414 NNLQKGRTY
-2425 MVYVHYETTSTSGL
+2425 KVYIHYKENSGSTQV
-2439 CREGLEVPTNS
+2439 CKQAIDVPEDTNNRPS
-2450 ANTPAIQVD
+2450 IQVD
-2459 NTASRG
+2459 NNTLSG
-2465 VACDNTSTPV
+2465 VACSPGATTTV
-2475 NIRFQMVLSTGFG
+2475 NFNITVTVGAPLNYKVYTKADSGVLTLVGN
-2488 GALPYKIYEKTNTG
+2488 GAISGASPYLLSLPGQTI
-2502 LNQVATGTANPR
+2502 TAP
-2514 PSAPNT
+2514 
-2520 YDISYN
+2520 
-2526 RPTALPA
+2526 
-2533 GGQRYV
+2533 GQRYV
-2539 ISFTAAS
+2539 LSLIDASGCESFTH
-2546 CESYSGDI
+2546 DI
-2554 TVTPPAA
+2554 FVTPPPTNALTGGTLSVDA
-2561 GRALIPGALSVVAAK
+2561 STTAMSCTDGRA
-2576 TKPMNC
+2576 
-2582 QDGTAKLTVK
+2582 KLVVK

-2598 YGPFT
+2598 TGPFT
-2603 YSLLMEDN
+2603 YSLLQTDN
-2611 ITVPSTSFLRRNI
+2611 TFLRRNI
-2624 VKRNIA
+2624 VKRNIPNFNTNV
-2630 DLTSDVEFELRES
+2630 DFDLRES
-2643 DFNVVGANWWSTVFP
+2643 DFVPGTVYSGI
-2658 TLTFKVRITDQ
+2658 TFTFRITDQ

-2674 VTATASGNALGKFLN
+2674 APPITVTGNALGKFL
-2689 SKHTATATLD
+2689 SSQHKATATLD

-2754 ATVEV
+2754 LTAEV
-2759 DIPALFDQSKVKVRS
+2759 DIPALFDQNKVKVRA
-2774 KESLCDATITY
+2774 KESLCDATIAY
-2785 AGGTPPGA
+2785 AGGTPPGP

-2876 FTTAVAPAGTNVH
+2876 FTTAVTPAGTNVH
-2889 TQVIT
+2889 TQLIT
-2894 VTYTVPPFPTAPI
+2894 VTYTPPLPTTPI

-2946 IDPAKI
+2946 IDPTKI

-2972 ITSGREDVSFVYE
+2972 ITSGREDVSFEYE

-2996 TGPVSGI
+2996 TGSGI

-3077 AGCGAATTYGV
+3077 AGCGAATSYGV
-3088 TPKES
+3088 TPKQS

-3272 ITLTDK
+3272 IILTDK

-3326 EVEGEIGSGGYTW
+3326 EVEGEIGSSGYTW

-3347 TYGTQTGHGAS
+3347 IYGTQTGHGAS

-3365 PVGDVPQGTAVTF
+3365 PVGDVPQGTVVTF

-3621 PGCNTAGDITVQ
+3621 PGCATAGDITVQ
-3633 IEGRPNMDPTRGT
+3633 IEGRPNMDPARGT

-3759 YVFTLKKN
+3759 YVFTLKRN
-3767 GTVVPGLPTP
+3767 GTVVPGLSTP

-3785 EGLDASDDYTVEIS
+3785 EGLAADDYSVEIS
-3799 QAVGGCTTKVVQ
+3799 QAVGVCTTKVFPVK
-3811 VQIKQETEYK
+3811 IEQETEYK
-3821 VEYEVKQV
+3821 VQYEVKQV

-3994 ILIRDKNGC
+3994 INIRDKNGC

-4014 SEVTLKLSQGKYEC
+4014 SEVTLKLTQGKYEC

>member
-1 MDTIFFK
+1 MWGQPNNT
-8 KTIVKKLFHFF
+8 
-19 CAVALFLIGS
+19 
-29 AVFAQEA
+29 
-36 FTTVYDNGGKPIKGS
+36 PI
-51 FMTIGNKSDA
+51 
-61 PYNLNIPSKD
+61 
-71 PNCPVN
+71 
-77 IKWARLYWAGHA
+77 
-89 GDRNRMNQVRLVGP
+89 
-103 SLNKAISSQEGKDES
+103 SL
-118 KAVAWND
+118 
-125 ADYLIYRVQFTDGR
+125 
-139 DLDIRVTASQP
+139 
-150 FTGQGGWC
+150 
-158 RGSTFPARYA
+158 
-168 EWSGDNTGTGREAV
+168 
-182 LFNVANIRH
+182 
-191 DFPNAKLR
+191 
-199 FNYRTW
+199 
-205 WYRQIVSGNVS
+205 
-216 ILVEGY
+216 
-222 KGGTMIKNGYDWYN
+222 
-236 SGGTKVGTY
+236 
-245 NFPTV
+245 
-250 NIQQRGSSCKP
+250 
-261 DHELGNV
+261 
-268 GDFEYDPSDGR
+268 
-279 LIWYKPDGT
+279 
-288 QYVAGQNDDIDPTK
+288 
-302 TIVNDG
+302 
-308 TKVTDDSY
+308 
-316 YYRWADVT
+316 RW
-324 ADMQALARAGNLN
+324 
-337 GQYRVDN
+337 
-344 IYNNG
+344 NNG
-349 GTSWKFDSGWAL
+349 GQAIKGDFVQIGNIRNFSTDAQSSATLKILSPSSCLRVVWAGLYWTAYVPIADRHNPKIEKVKFKMPGDTQFLDLQADAHMYSNFANSGDGYNCFKDVTSLLQSKGASFNNGEYTVSGIYSPDTLGKWGGWTL
-361 VVVYEDPKGDQNN
+361 IVVYEDVQAATSKKIYIYD
-374 LRVIKVEQG
+374 
-383 FERVGAG
+383 GAE
-390 GPTTRTRSIGGF
+390 
-402 VKPGPLSD
+402 
-410 YWDIFSG
+410 W
-417 VTLGGEASQNGD
+417 
-429 KYKPNAAE
+429 
-437 YAWPSG
+437 
-443 HRTSS
+443 
-448 NFFNESVTINQ
+448 NFFNYNGIQTKTIPITGFQTPPAPAAIKARMGIFTGAGNEGTGYASGDEIRINEVKQGQATNPNAYDDFMDESITYNHSEVAMPRNPNTKNHIDIDIFDIPNPGNTVINNGDTSLTI
-459 EAKQPTRGWDVF
+459 KF
-471 FFETKA
+471 
-477 VAPGATSTTSSYLA
+477 VAS
-491 NDGGYD
+491 D
-497 AYINLVNVMSVATAR
+497 AYITYTVALSVDA
-512 PLYQMVTS
+512 
-520 VKNSAGTDI
+520 
-529 SGQRI
+529 I
-534 ALGATAKYEITLRN
+534 APHVETHKEVLG
-548 VGSGNASSAIT
+548 
-559 LEALLPKNLNYVSHE
+559 LEAGVWKDFTGKTTVFGEALKYRLKFRNIGNDNVRDAVLEDLLPLGITYENFE
-574 ALPLGATFAGK
+574 ALPTGVTFVSATP
-585 TDNYN
+585 NYN
-590 NTGRSL
+590 NTGRTLVKFNVSPTL
-596 LKFTIPAAGLPANAN
+596 LQHSST
-611 APMSA
+611 APFSA

-621 VKAVS
+621 VKVQP
-626 DCGALRDACSNKL
+626 DCANLIDFCSN
-639 EFQPV
+639 EFKNQAEMV
-644 LKYSVVGPNENLE
+644 YHAALDNKEYRTGSFATAGGACDQNNE
-657 QLSYNKLTD
+657 SA
-666 CEPKPT
+666 T
-672 TFFIDDTPCS
+672 TFFVKDDTC
-682 QSANN
+682 QAQDL
-687 TYPYCAA
+687 PYCGSMT
-694 FELDGGAGYPSY
+694 LKGGAGFAAW
-706 KWTRQ
+706 KWTKEGQ
-711 GSTQVLSTERKY
+711 TGVIATTQDLQISSPGVYWVERTPPAGGNRCENKLRIKYNVQTRTGDDKHPMRDASYVTERK
-723 RITEAGVYVLER
+723 V
-735 GASACQNPTTLTFN
+735 
-749 ITPRT
+749 
-754 GNDALHPLRNNSRVV
+754 
-769 ERQTC
+769 C
-774 NNTGLEYL
+774 NNTGIEYL
-782 QVALCGPSVTLSTTG
+782 GVSVCNTNVPMAINNATLSDTQVT
-797 VSLPDSDVIWYRYK
+797 WYRYK
-811 GNTSQLVPSCPP
+811 TQRAADDCPP
-823 ASVAAEPA
+823 QVANTGIQTDS
-831 NWEPL
+831 NWEL
-836 GTGKTFTIN
+836 IHTGKNLNMTPAL
-845 ENQVSNNGTHFAIV
+845 VKYANGTEFAV
-859 LKNPGNCDADYYFRA
+859 RLGYQNCPLTYHFRA
-874 YKASGNYTLAK
+874 YKGEVNYNAITENIICGTGKIKITGIPTGSFQYKLQGPASSNYTDIPTGQTAIDIPVAQAGHYKVYIRQKLTG
-885 ENILSLMCNGATT
+885 GAT
-898 ATSQGWLK
+898 
-906 ITNIPNGQY
+906 P
-915 QYKIDGP
+915 
-922 SASVG
+922 
-927 WTDVPGGNNNFEHQ
+927 
-941 VSARGEYTVTLRP
+941 
-954 KLAGGSSQFQ
+954 FQ
-964 NNVCTFEQKITV
+964 NNVCEYIKEV
-976 QETTTAGTDP
+976 DVYELTTTNAF
-986 TLTLTKKDVQCV
+986 TLTQVEEVKCV
-998 AQTPSGGAIHVML
+998 SSNPNTGKMRIVL
-1011 HGNVSLPV
+1011 DTNVTLPV
-1019 DVIVKK
+1019 KVEVKK
-1025 QAGSQIVR
+1025 GTTLIHTYTVTNTTQLNSDNIPATKAVLHSLAAGNNYSVTLTPTYKTGCSVTQSNFEITQI
-1033 VTVDNDSKRDSNN
+1033 
-1046 WDNVSK
+1046 
-1052 AAISTLGKGKYE
+1052 
-1064 VTVVPNQRNCT
+1064 
-1075 TPAQIVEIN
+1075 
-1084 ELPELKLL
+1084 PELKINNGAAK
-1092 TITPEDPTCGP
+1092 TITCGLEKELTVTVQGGKLNSVNGRYHFIVDGIHNNNVSEVFENKAGTPEVH
-1103 TKRISMTY
+1103 TY
-1111 TGGTP
+1111 T
-1116 PYSVWVESSGVVLQR
+1116 LK
-1131 PSVGNLTAY
+1131 
-1140 TFEIND
+1140 IKD
-1146 PTFTSGSKTYIV
+1146 PWAGPGSKIYKVTVY
-1158 GVRDANGCSVF
+1158 DENNCAATK
-1169 RNITYQLQPK
+1169 NITYTYQEK
-1179 PTFTKASTAADCST
+1179 PTFDLTKVVDAVCGPATGSLKVDNINANFVT
-1193 TAGTITMTI
+1193 TDYTIKYKLIKKNSNGTWPDWSSPIKDQSD
-1202 NNPSFDVTKY
+1202 P
-1212 SVRYAIEKANAGGT
+1212 
-1226 FSGNWIYQNYPNNTF
+1226 TF
-1241 TGLASGKY
+1241 TGLAPGDY
-1249 RLRVYYKRGSKECS
+1249 RARIYYTKGTVTCHY
-1263 WPEETYQVMNNGRLE
+1263 PEDCITYQLENGQTRTDCNPPHTDPKE
-1278 YLTGPDFDDQ
+1278 AN
-1288 IVTINEGNGP
+1288 ISEGNGP
-1298 LTGFANVSHLACKVG
+1298 IRAFAGVIQLACDTPPNSAEIYVANV
-1313 ENPTGHAHASVR
+1313 TGGTNNIYEYSINGGTWQTTKSFSNLRPGSYIVR
-1325 VSGLGGGNGT
+1325 VRNKVA
-1335 AGGVGPSGKYDV
+1335 AGQPFCEWSKTLQVE
-1347 SLDGGI
+1347 
-1353 TWNAAPGGSTIT
+1353 APIAKPVLSSTI
-1365 WDQNDLRWDNVPADT
+1365 
-1380 YHVKIRSHAPAGGL
+1380 
-1394 VACEQQFTVQVE
+1394 E
-1406 SPLAA
+1406 
-1411 PEVANS
+1411 
-1417 IAYDCEGAAQI
+1417 YDCEGIARMKI
-1428 TFTTSRS
+1428 TSSRT
-1435 DYSYHVVTGSPLSS
+1435 DYSYLTVHTPTHGATPGA
-1449 LPTEWNGNYEGTGT
+1449 LPTTPPTGT
-1463 INKLTI
+1463 FNNGTVPNVVFPTI
-1469 DKSKAGTTQYARI
+1469 TASGTQTVRV
-1482 FYKRTVTPKRE
+1482 FYKQTANPSPIV
-1493 LIREDFGVGEPT
+1493 LIQEDFGQGENRCDPNVYSAYACQPNKSSFINDGEYVIT
-1505 DIAGLNR
+1505 SSENGTLVLNN
-1512 VGVSISPL
+1512 GCWT
-1520 LRYKTPPG
+1520 K
-1528 HVSWQEY
+1528 
-1535 SITNYKDFYDTGW
+1535 
-1548 PGLRLGSP
+1548 P
-1556 NWIQDAPED
+1556 ND
-1565 HTGLPNGR
+1565 HTGLTNGR
-1573 YMFIDM
+1573 YLAMNVGSIGFNRPI
-1579 YENIPQGMT
+1579 YV
-1588 LYQKEVDIVPNG
+1588 KEVEDVVPTQPIKFKMYVYNLCHCSSCGPPSFQIRLVNKLTNAVLSESTTLAPPINGHDPNAWHEFSGELASPGVTSLRIEIVSKSP
-1600 PIGFEVYVM
+1600 
-1609 NLNRSASRW
+1609 
-1618 ELPNIRVQVTD
+1618 
-1629 LSDNVIGEVTSGD
+1629 VIG
-1642 IPYND
+1642 
-1647 IGNTNWVRISSD
+1647 
-1659 QLGDINPG
+1659 
-1667 NNTRVR
+1667 
-1673 IKIQNTHN
+1673 
-1681 HRMGND
+1681 GND
-1687 FAIDDIYVFQGP
+1687 LALDDIYVYQEP
-1699 VSCPTLKVDVALP
+1699 KACPSSYVDLTAT
-1712 IEAGKE
+1712 IEATDAKK

-1766 GTNNSS
+1766 GTNNTA
-1772 GLTVSNLAPGLYTLK
+1772 GLTVNNLAPGLYTLK
-1787 LTSGHQVKFSDNQ
+1787 ITSGHQKKFSNDQ

-1806 DFEIKRNDR
+1806 DFEIKRNAK
-1815 VTVTQNRPIDYL
+1815 VTVTQNRTIDYL
-1827 DCNVERKQVL
+1827 DCNIDRKQML
-1837 FFSQNAT
+1837 IFSQNAT
-1844 GANQGVFNITGGKQT
+1844 GTNQGVFNITGGKQT
-1859 TGVPLRYTIKVVK
+1859 PSAPLRYTIKVVK

-1886 GYYRYVVGAGTYQV
+1886 GNYRYVVVAGTYQI

-1910 GQGTFTYKVEGRHK
+1910 GHGTFTYKVEARHK

-1947 HIFIGGASNGKP
+1947 HTFIGGASNGKP

-1983 TLDSWTKGV
+1983 TLDGWTKGV

-2028 PAAACPPNPVT
+2028 PTIACGATTLV
-2039 PGSITVNHVRGGSST
+2039 PGSITVNHVRGGSPT
-2054 PTYHYAFVAA
+2054 PTYHYAFVPK
-2064 GTTPQNSDYTATN
+2064 GSTPQDTDYTASNT
-2077 VKSGITTGGD
+2077 KSGITTGGE
-2087 WDVYIKDIAATPP
+2087 WDIYIKDIAATPP
-2100 TCGKKVTTTP
+2100 TCGKKVNTQSIKIDNP
-2110 IHIEAPVPT
+2110 ISTDVEKSG
-2119 GSDTDPSGTI
+2119 GSLAVD
-2129 KHTNFSAT
+2129 KYSAI
-2137 CEDGQGGSL
+2137 CEDGQGGKL
-2146 VIERFRGKGP
+2146 RIKKFWGKGP
-2156 FRVEVTKT
+2156 FRLELKDITNNTT
-2164 APTAAPMVSYRIPK
+2164 ATYTIPRTAVP
-2178 VAVAGKVTINPT
+2178 GKVTIET
-2190 TGEMVVTGYVIDN
+2190 SGRMVVENYEIGN
-2203 LSKGTYKVEI
+2203 LQTTINYELHIK
-2213 YDEGNGNCAVP
+2213 DEGN
-2224 GTVGKSFIIADMSIN
+2224 ADCDPLGAAGYTFTIDAMT
-2239 FSPSGA
+2239 FTFPTGGA
-2245 VTQSTP
+2245 VTQSLLG
-2251 NCTDTTMAFALKATS
+2251 CATTMAFALKANND
-2266 TIVPA
+2266 IQPA
-2271 SEYEI
+2271 AEYEI
-2276 VYRLVRHNGAPVTN
+2276 VYRLVRHNGNAVT
-2290 GDEQW
+2290 GADAQW
-2295 KTEAQRPIV
+2295 ATEANRPV
-2304 TPYTGQG
+2304 QAPYITQG
-2311 LVGAMYG
+2311 LQGALYAG
-2318 GVNIGDKFTA
+2318 YNLGDRFTA
-2328 QIGVR
+2328 QVGVR
-2333 RKSDNA
+2333 RKSDNS
-2339 VVCTKDIPEFTLARR
+2339 VVCTKDIPEFTLVGRT
-2354 ANDLTLTPKVNANCS
+2354 NDISLATAPAGTCDYNLT
-2369 NFDLDVKFGNT
+2369 VKFGVSGVS
-2380 LTTYHKVTFYLN
+2380 YDDVEFFLN
-2392 NNGSPAEQQS
+2392 HDGAPAEKQS
-2402 GTYNGYVGGTTF
+2402 PLMPSFTGGNTY
-2414 TFTNLQKGRNY
+2414 TFTNLQKGRTY
-2425 MVYVHYETTSTSGL
+2425 KVYIHYKEHGSSQV
-2439 CREGLEVPTNS
+2439 CKQAVDVPEDTN
-2450 ANTPAIQVD
+2450 NRPNVQVD
-2459 NTASRG
+2459 NNTLSG
-2465 VACDNTSTPV
+2465 VACSPGATTTVNFKVTVTSGTALTYKV
-2475 NIRFQMVLSTGFG
+2475 YTKANS
-2488 GALPYKIYEKTNTG
+2488 GALT
-2502 LNQVATGTANPR
+2502 QVGNGAISGANPYLLSL
-2514 PSAPNT
+2514 PGQTITAP
-2520 YDISYN
+2520 
-2526 RPTALPA
+2526 
-2533 GGQRYV
+2533 GQRYV
-2539 ISFTAAS
+2539 LSLIDGSGCESFTH
-2546 CESYSGDI
+2546 DI
-2554 TVTPPAA
+2554 FVTPPPTNALTA
-2561 GRALIPGALSVVAAK
+2561 GTLSVEASTTAMSCQTGAAK
-2576 TKPMNC
+2576 
-2582 QDGTAKLTVK
+2582 LVVK

-2598 YGPFT
+2598 TGPFT
-2603 YSLLMEDN
+2603 YSLLQADN
-2611 ITVPSTSFLRRNI
+2611 AFLRRNI
-2624 VKRNIA
+2624 VKRNVPNFN
-2630 DLTSDVEFELRES
+2630 TNVEFDLRES
-2643 DFNVVGANWWSTVFP
+2643 DFVPGTVYSGI
-2658 TLTFKVRITDQ
+2658 TFTFRITDQ

-2674 VTATASGNALGKFLN
+2674 EIVTVTGNNLGKFLS
-2689 SKHTATATLD
+2689 SKHKATATLD
-2699 INRTAVGAN
+2699 INKTATGAN
-2708 ACDAN
+2708 ACDASQP
-2713 DVNYKLKITLSNIN
+2713 NYKLTITLSNIN

-2759 DIPALFDQSKVKVRS
+2759 DIPALFDQNKVKVRS
-2774 KESLCDATITY
+2774 KESLCDATIAY
-2785 AGGTPPGA
+2785 AGGTPGA

-2806 EKKTD
+2806 QKRTD
-2811 MACDNAG
+2811 MACDNAT
-2818 VYRATFNLKITSG
+2818 VYTATFNLKITSG

-2845 GANRYEIKVTEGT
+2845 PAGNRYLIKVTEGT
-2858 GVAAGTRNALTT
+2858 GVAAGTRNALTS
-2870 APAGTT
+2870 APAGTIFPAT
-2876 FTTAVAPAGTNVH
+2876 PTTVTPAGTNVH
-2889 TQVIT
+2889 NQVIT
-2894 VTYTVPPFPTAPI
+2894 INYGSSPSFPTTPI

-2924 VASAPIVINP
+2924 VASAPIVVNP
-2934 AEDPAALKARHT
+2934 AEDPNNLKTRHT
-2946 IDPAKI
+2946 IHPNSI

-2972 ITSGREDVSFVYE
+2972 ITSGRENVSFVYA
-2985 LFYSTAAAGPF
+2985 LYYSTTSAGPF
-2996 TGPVSGI
+2996 TASGI
-3003 EVGDGDIIERT
+3003 TVGDADIIERT

-3021 VTGLKAGYYQLRVKS
+3021 VTGLKKGFYQLRVKS
-3036 SANGTCG
+3036 SANGSCG
-3043 QDVTNFT
+3043 QDVTGFS
-3050 GGVVQITERPIPTFD
+3050 GGKVQIEERPIPTFD
-3065 VNPANPGIEIVQ
+3065 VTPSNPGLAIVP
-3077 AGCGAATTYGV
+3077 AGCGTTPNAFGV
-3088 TPKES
+3088 TPKQS
-3093 NAQLYLNIKGGTPPY
+3093 NAQLYMKITGGTPPY
-3108 KVEIYEAGS
+3108 KVEIYEAGN
-3117 VIITRQ
+3117 VILTQ
-3123 VTSSTPP
+3123 TVTSTTPP

-3171 SSFVGT
+3171 GSFVGT

-3183 ITGVTL
+3183 ITGATFH
-3189 NRTQQMSCQPTGT
+3189 RTHQMSCLPTGT

-3217 NGYNVYIRKMTGA
+3217 GGYNVYIRKMTGA

-3312 ASPAPGTVDVTFKV
+3312 ASPAPGTVDVTFRV
-3326 EVEGEIGSGGYTW
+3326 EVEGEIGTGGYTW

-3378 ETEVTVVSTQ
+3378 ETEVTVVGTQ
-3388 CKTTAQLTATR
+3388 CKTAAQLTATR

-3499 APVATK
+3499 APTATK
-3505 KPSCVGSQD
+3505 IPSCVGSQD
-3514 GEIKLTGVTGGSVTA
+3514 GEIKLTGVIGGSVTA
-3529 TTPSPAGTTPT
+3529 TTPSPSGSTPT
-3540 LIEGKLSYELFDATT
+3540 LIEGRLSYELFDATT
-3555 NTSLG
+3555 ERSLG
-3560 RIQPD
+3560 RILPD

-3591 MLCADDKH
+3591 MLCADDKV
-3599 DTQVVTVNDPGTII
+3599 DSQPVTVNDPGTII

-3654 SAGRPGTL
+3654 SAGRPGTI

-3680 FATAVASGP
+3680 FAAAVTTPVS
-3689 TSDKV
+3689 SDRV
-3694 YYAKVMDNGGGTG
+3694 YYAKVMDNNGGTG

-3718 AKVNPID
+3718 AKVNQID

-3767 GTVVPGLPTP
+3767 GTVVSGLPTA

-3785 EGLDASDDYTVEIS
+3785 EGLDASDDYSVEIS
-3799 QAVGGCTTKVVQ
+3799 QAVGGCTPKVVQ
-3811 VQIKQETEYK
+3811 VQIKQETKYT

-3842 TTSGQTKLDG
+3842 ATSGQTKLDG

-3894 PNEIREKGQPTAT
+3894 PNEIKEKGQPTPLGT
-3907 GADIIEFTITEPDPL
+3907 DIIEFTITEPDPL

-3952 PFRVVGTDNVYQYS
+3952 PLRTVGNDKVYEYS
-3966 KDGGATWVEYHS
+3966 KDGGTTWVEYHS

-3994 ILIRDKNGC
+3994 IKIRDKNGC

-4014 SEVTLKLSQGKYEC
+4014 SEVTLKLSEGKYEC

-4060 NTRFELDVDLQTNTT
+4060 NTRFELDVDLETNTT

-4357 RYEFNGTTPG
+4357 RYEFNGTTPTG

-4376 IAYASL
+4376 IAHASL

>member
-1 MDTIFFK
+1 M
-8 KTIVKKLFHFF
+8 
-19 CAVALFLIGS
+19 FLS
-29 AVFAQEA
+29 
-36 FTTVYDNGGKPIKGS
+36 S
-51 FMTIGNKSDA
+51 FGVWGQ
-61 PYNLNIPSKD
+61 
-71 PNCPVN
+71 PNNTPV
-77 IKWARLYWAGHA
+77 
-89 GDRNRMNQVRLVGP
+89 
-103 SLNKAISSQEGKDES
+103 SL
-118 KAVAWND
+118 
-125 ADYLIYRVQFTDGR
+125 
-139 DLDIRVTASQP
+139 
-150 FTGQGGWC
+150 
-158 RGSTFPARYA
+158 
-168 EWSGDNTGTGREAV
+168 
-182 LFNVANIRH
+182 
-191 DFPNAKLR
+191 
-199 FNYRTW
+199 
-205 WYRQIVSGNVS
+205 
-216 ILVEGY
+216 
-222 KGGTMIKNGYDWYN
+222 
-236 SGGTKVGTY
+236 
-245 NFPTV
+245 
-250 NIQQRGSSCKP
+250 
-261 DHELGNV
+261 
-268 GDFEYDPSDGR
+268 
-279 LIWYKPDGT
+279 
-288 QYVAGQNDDIDPTK
+288 
-302 TIVNDG
+302 
-308 TKVTDDSY
+308 
-316 YYRWADVT
+316 RW
-324 ADMQALARAGNLN
+324 
-337 GQYRVDN
+337 
-344 IYNNG
+344 NNG
-349 GTSWKFDSGWAL
+349 GQAVKGDFIQIGNIRNFSTDAQSSATLKVPTHSSCLRVKWAGLYWSAYVPIGDRHDSRIEQVKFKMPGDTQFRDLRADVHMYSNFANSGDSYNCFKDVTSLLQSKGANFNNGEYTVSGIYSPNTIGSWGGWTL
-361 VVVYEDPKGDQNN
+361 IVVYEDIQAATSKKIYIYDGAEWNFFNYNGTQTKTIPITGFQTPPAPAPIKARMGIFTGAGDKGTSYTAGDEIRINEVKQGQASNPNAYNDFMDETISFNHSEAAMPRNPSVTNHIDIDIFDIPNPNNSVIKNGDTSLTIKFVASDAYITYTVALSVDAIAPHIETHKEVLGLENAQWKDFTGKTTAFGEALKYHLKFRNIGNDNVRDAVLEDLLPKGVTYEN
-374 LRVIKVEQG
+374 
-383 FERVGAG
+383 FETL
-390 GPTTRTRSIGGF
+390 P
-402 VKPGPLSD
+402 
-410 YWDIFSG
+410 SG
-417 VTLGGEASQNGD
+417 VTFAS
-429 KYKPNAAE
+429 
-437 YAWPSG
+437 
-443 HRTSS
+443 
-448 NFFNESVTINQ
+448 
-459 EAKQPTRGWDVF
+459 
-471 FFETKA
+471 
-477 VAPGATSTTSSYLA
+477 AT
-491 NDGGYD
+491 
-497 AYINLVNVMSVATAR
+497 
-512 PLYQMVTS
+512 P
-520 VKNSAGTDI
+520 
-529 SGQRI
+529 
-534 ALGATAKYEITLRN
+534 
-548 VGSGNASSAIT
+548 
-559 LEALLPKNLNYVSHE
+559 
-574 ALPLGATFAGK
+574 
-585 TDNYN
+585 NYN
-590 NTGRSL
+590 NTGRTLVKFNVSPSL
-596 LKFTIPAAGLPANAN
+596 LQHSST
-611 APMSA
+611 APFSA
-616 PITIN
+616 PIIIN
-621 VKAVS
+621 VKVQP
-626 DCGALRDACSNKL
+626 DCANLIDLCSN
-639 EFQPV
+639 EFKNQAEMVYHAV
-644 LKYSVVGPNENLE
+644 LDNKEYRTGSFATTGSACDQNNE
-657 QLSYNKLTD
+657 SATI
-666 CEPKPT
+666 
-672 TFFIDDTPCS
+672 FFVKDDTC
-682 QSANN
+682 QAQDL
-687 TYPYCAA
+687 PYCGNMT
-694 FELDGGAGYPSY
+694 LKGGAGFAAW
-706 KWTRQ
+706 KWTKEGQ
-711 GSTQVLSTERKY
+711 TGTIATTEDLQISTPGVYWVERTLPPGGNRCNNQLRIKYNVQTRTGEERHPMRDASYVTERK
-723 RITEAGVYVLER
+723 V
-735 GASACQNPTTLTFN
+735 
-749 ITPRT
+749 
-754 GNDALHPLRNNSRVV
+754 
-769 ERQTC
+769 C
-774 NNTGLEYL
+774 NNTGIEYL
-782 QVALCGPSVTLSTTG
+782 GVSVCNTNVPMAINNATLSDTQVT
-797 VSLPDSDVIWYRYK
+797 WYRYK
-811 GNTSQLVPSCPP
+811 TQRAADDCPP
-823 ASVAAEPA
+823 QVANTGIQTDS
-831 NWEPL
+831 NWEL
-836 GTGKTFTIN
+836 IHTGKNLNMTPAM
-845 ENQVSNNGTHFAIV
+845 VKYANGTEFAV
-859 LKNPGNCDADYYFRA
+859 RLGHANCPLTYHFRA
-874 YKASGNYTLAK
+874 YKGEVNYNAIAENIICGTGKIKITGIPTGSFQYKLQGPASSNYTDIPTGQTAIDIPVTQPGLYKVYLRPKVTQFQENVCEYIK
-885 ENILSLMCNGATT
+885 EVTVAEVTDANAFTLTQVEEVKCVSSSPNTGKMRVVVNADITLPVKVEVKKGTSLIHTYTVTNTT
-898 ATSQGWLK
+898 QLNSD
-906 ITNIPNGQY
+906 NIPATKAVLQALVAGNDY
-915 QYKIDGP
+915 SVILTPTYKAGC
-922 SASVG
+922 AV
-927 WTDVPGGNNNFEHQ
+927 TQNNFEITKIP
-941 VSARGEYTVTLRP
+941 EL
-954 KLAGGSSQFQ
+954 KI
-964 NNVCTFEQKITV
+964 NNGAAKTIACGLEKELTITV
-976 QETTTAGTDP
+976 QGGKLNSVNGRYHFTVDGFHNTDISEVFENKGGTPEVHTYTLKIKDP
-986 TLTLTKKDVQCV
+986 WSGPGSKVYRVKVYDENNCMASRDITYLYQEKPTFNLTKQ
-998 AQTPSGGAIHVML
+998 
-1011 HGNVSLPV
+1011 V
-1019 DVIVKK
+1019 DAV
-1025 QAGSQIVR
+1025 
-1033 VTVDNDSKRDSNN
+1033 
-1046 WDNVSK
+1046 
-1052 AAISTLGKGKYE
+1052 
-1064 VTVVPNQRNCT
+1064 
-1075 TPAQIVEIN
+1075 
-1084 ELPELKLL
+1084 
-1092 TITPEDPTCGP
+1092 CGP
-1103 TKRISMTY
+1103 TAGSLKIVLTNANFIPGDY
-1111 TGGTP
+1111 TIKYKLIKKNPDGTWP
-1116 PYSVWVESSGVVLQR
+1116 DWSSPIKDQ
-1131 PSVGNLTAY
+1131 S
-1140 TFEIND
+1140 D
-1146 PTFTSGSKTYIV
+1146 PTFTGLSSGDYRARIYYTKGTVTCHYPE
-1158 GVRDANGCSVF
+1158 DC
-1169 RNITYQLQPK
+1169 ITYQVE
-1179 PTFTKASTAADCST
+1179 
-1193 TAGTITMTI
+1193 G
-1202 NNPSFDVTKY
+1202 
-1212 SVRYAIEKANAGGT
+1212 GGT
-1226 FSGNWIYQNYPNNTF
+1226 RTVCNPPHTDPKE
-1241 TGLASGKY
+1241 ASI
-1249 RLRVYYKRGSKECS
+1249 
-1263 WPEETYQVMNNGRLE
+1263 
-1278 YLTGPDFDDQ
+1278 D
-1288 IVTINEGNGP
+1288 EGNGP
-1298 LTGFANVSHLACKVG
+1298 IRAFAGVVQLACATPPNSAEIYVANV
-1313 ENPTGHAHASVR
+1313 TGGTNNIYEYSIDNGASWQTNKKFI
-1325 VSGLGGGNGT
+1325 GLLPGT
-1335 AGGVGPSGKYDV
+1335 Y
-1347 SLDGGI
+1347 
-1353 TWNAAPGGSTIT
+1353 
-1365 WDQNDLRWDNVPADT
+1365 
-1380 YHVKIRSHAPAGGL
+1380 
-1394 VACEQQFTVQVE
+1394 TVQVRNKV
-1406 SPLAA
+1406 AA
-1411 PEVANS
+1411 GQPFCEWSKTLQVDAPIAKPS
-1417 IAYDCEGAAQI
+1417 ISGSVAYDCDGIAQMKI
-1428 TFTTSRS
+1428 TT
-1435 DYSYHVVTGSPLSS
+1435 DQAGYSYLTVHTPTHGATPGA
-1449 LPTEWNGNYEGTGT
+1449 LPTTPPTGT
-1463 INKLTI
+1463 FNNGTVPNVVFPTI
-1469 DKSKAGTTQYARI
+1469 TASGTQTVRV
-1482 FYKRTVTPKRE
+1482 FYKQTANPSPIV
-1493 LIREDFGVGEPT
+1493 LIQEDFGQGENRCDPNVYSAYACQPNKSSFINDGEYVIT
-1505 DIAGLNR
+1505 SSENGTLVLNN
-1512 VGVSISPL
+1512 GCWT
-1520 LRYKTPPG
+1520 K
-1528 HVSWQEY
+1528 
-1535 SITNYKDFYDTGW
+1535 
-1548 PGLRLGSP
+1548 P
-1556 NWIQDAPED
+1556 ND
-1565 HTGLPNGR
+1565 HTGLTNGR
-1573 YMFIDM
+1573 YLAMNVGSIGFNRPI
-1579 YENIPQGMT
+1579 YV
-1588 LYQKEVDIVPNG
+1588 KEVEDVVPTQPIKFKMYVYNLCHCSSCGPPSFQIRLVNKLTNAVLSESTTLAPPINGHDPNAWHEFSGELASPGVTSLRIEIVSKSP
-1600 PIGFEVYVM
+1600 
-1609 NLNRSASRW
+1609 
-1618 ELPNIRVQVTD
+1618 
-1629 LSDNVIGEVTSGD
+1629 VIG
-1642 IPYND
+1642 
-1647 IGNTNWVRISSD
+1647 
-1659 QLGDINPG
+1659 
-1667 NNTRVR
+1667 
-1673 IKIQNTHN
+1673 
-1681 HRMGND
+1681 GND
-1687 FAIDDIYVFQGP
+1687 LALDDIYVYQEP
-1699 VSCPTLKVDVALP
+1699 KACPSSYVDLTAT
-1712 IEAGKE
+1712 IEATDAKK

-1766 GTNNSS
+1766 GTNNTA
-1772 GLTVSNLAPGLYTLK
+1772 GLTVNNLAPGLYTLK
-1787 LTSGHQVKFSDNQ
+1787 ITSGHQKKFSNDQ

-1806 DFEIKRNDR
+1806 DFEIKRNAK
-1815 VTVTQNRPIDYL
+1815 VTVTQNRTTDYL
-1827 DCNVERKQVL
+1827 DCNIDRKQML
-1837 FFSQNAT
+1837 IFSQNA
-1844 GANQGVFNITGGKQT
+1844 AAPNQGVFNITGGKQT
-1859 TGVPLRYTIKVVK
+1859 PSAPLRYTIKVVK

-1886 GYYRYVVGAGTYQV
+1886 GNYRYVVVAGTYQI
-1900 TITDDNNCNG
+1900 TITDENDCNG
-1910 GQGTFTYKVEGRHK
+1910 GHGTFTYKVEARHK
-1924 IGTVKAEYKNC
+1924 IGTVEAKYQSC
-1935 VVANGIGDMELS
+1935 VASSGIGDMKLT
-1947 HIFIGGASNGKP
+1947 HTFIGGADNGKP

-1977 NTIPKT
+1977 NVIPVA
-1983 TLDSWTKGV
+1983 TLNGWTKGV

-2028 PAAACPPNPVT
+2028 PTIACGATTLV

-2054 PTYHYAFVAA
+2054 PIYHYAFVPA

-2077 VKSGITTGGD
+2077 AKSGITTGGD

-2110 IHIEAPVPT
+2110 IHIEDPVPT
-2119 GSDTDPSGTI
+2119 GGDLDPSGII
-2129 KHTNFSAT
+2129 KHTSFSAT

-2164 APTAAPMVSYRIPK
+2164 APTATPMVPYRIPK

-2190 TGEMVVTGYVIDN
+2190 TGEMVVTGHVIDN

-2213 YDEGNGNCAVP
+2213 FDEGNGGNCAVP
-2224 GTVGKSFIIADMSIN
+2224 GTVGKTFTIGAMSID
-2239 FSPSGA
+2239 FPATGA
-2245 VTQSTP
+2245 VTQSNP
-2251 NCTDTTMAFALKATS
+2251 NCTETTMAFALKATS

-2276 VYRLVRHNGAPVTN
+2276 VYRLVRHNGVPVTN

-2295 KTEAQRPIV
+2295 KTEAQRPIAA
-2304 TPYTGQG
+2304 PYIGQG

-2354 ANDLTLTPKVNANCS
+2354 AQNLTLTPKVNANCS
-2369 NFDLDVKFGNT
+2369 NFDLDVKFGAT
-2380 LTTYHKVTFYLN
+2380 GTYHKVTFYLN
-2392 NNGSPAEQQS
+2392 YDNIAHTAEMTS
-2402 GTYNGYVGGTTF
+2402 GPHSNYAAGTTY
-2414 TFTNLQKGRNY
+2414 TFTGLQKGRNY
-2425 MVYVHYETTSTSGL
+2425 TVNVVYETSSSSGE
-2439 CREGLEVPTNS
+2439 CNEGLEVPTNS

-2459 NTASRG
+2459 NSASRG
-2465 VACDNTSTPV
+2465 VACDNASTPV
-2475 NIRFQMVLSTGFG
+2475 NIRFHITLTTGGG

-2502 LNQVATGTANPR
+2502 LTQVGTGTANPT
-2514 PSAPNT
+2514 PAGSNT
-2520 YDISYN
+2520 YEISYN
-2526 RPTALPA
+2526 RSTPLPA
-2533 GGQRYV
+2533 TGQRYV
-2539 ISFTAAS
+2539 ISFTAAG
-2546 CESYSGDI
+2546 CDSYSGDI

-2561 GRALIPGALSVVAAK
+2561 GRALTAGTLSVVAAK

-2603 YSLLMEDN
+2603 YSLLKEDN
-2611 ITVPSTSFLRRNI
+2611 ITAPSTSFLTRNI

-2630 DLTSDVEFELRES
+2630 DLTTDVEFDLRRS
-2643 DFNVVGANWWSTVFP
+2643 DFNITDANWSTVFP
-2658 TLTFKVRITDQ
+2658 TLIFKVRITDQ

-2674 VTATASGNALGKFLN
+2674 VTAIASGTALDKFRN
-2689 SKHTATATLD
+2689 GKHTATATLD
-2699 INRTAVGAN
+2699 INKTATGAN

-2713 DVNYKLKITLSNIN
+2713 DVNYKLKIALSNID

-2742 IDGGNTYTTFPA
+2742 IDGGNAYTTFPA
-2754 ATVEV
+2754 LTAEV
-2759 DIPALFDQSKVKVRS
+2759 DIPALFDQNKVKVRS
-2774 KESLCDATITY
+2774 KESLCPATITY
-2785 AGGTPPGA
+2785 ASGTPPGA

-2806 EKKTD
+2806 QKRTD

-2818 VYRATFNLKITSG
+2818 VYTAKFDLKITSG

-2876 FTTAVAPAGTNVH
+2876 FTTAVTPAGTNLH
-2889 TQVIT
+2889 NQEIK

-2918 KYCDDY
+2918 KYCDEY
-2924 VASAPIVINP
+2924 VASAPIVVNP
-2934 AEDPAALKARHT
+2934 AEDPNNLKARHT

-2952 NNVVGCTPGGT
+2952 SNVVGCTPGGT

-2972 ITSGREDVSFVYE
+2972 ITSGREDTAFVYE
-2985 LFYSTAAAGPF
+2985 LYYSTTSAGPF
-2996 TGPVSGI
+2996 TPSGI
-3003 EVGDGDIIERT
+3003 EVGDADIIERT
-3014 TSTVRYK
+3014 TSAIRYK
-3021 VTGLKAGYYQLRVKS
+3021 VTGLKKGFYQLRVKS
-3036 SANGTCG
+3036 SANGSCG
-3043 QDVTNFT
+3043 QDVTGFS
-3050 GGVVQITERPIPTFD
+3050 GGVVQITERPIPAFD
-3065 VNPANPGIEIVQ
+3065 ANPPANPGIEIVQ
-3077 AGCGAATTYGV
+3077 AGCGAATSYGV
-3088 TPKES
+3088 TPKQS
-3093 NAQLYLNIKGGTPPY
+3093 NAQLYLNIKGGTAPY
-3108 KVEIYEAGS
+3108 KVEIYEAGN
-3117 VIITRQ
+3117 VILTQ
-3123 VTSSTPP
+3123 TVTSTTPP

-3171 SSFVGT
+3171 GSFVGT

-3183 ITGVTL
+3183 ITGATFH
-3189 NRTQQMSCQPTGT
+3189 RTQQMSCQPTGT

-3217 NGYNVYIRKMTGA
+3217 GGYNVYIRKMTGA

-3301 FFVTEGICGDT
+3301 FFVTSGVCGDT
-3312 ASPAPGTVDVTFKV
+3312 TSPAPATISVTFKV
-3326 EVEGEIGSGGYTW
+3326 EVEGEIGSSGYTW

-3347 TYGTQTGHGAS
+3347 TYGTQTGHGTS
-3358 DQMTVHI
+3358 DTMTVSI

-3505 KPSCVGSQD
+3505 IPSCVGSQD

-3529 TTPSPAGTTPT
+3529 TTPSPSGSTPT
-3540 LIEGKLSYELFDATT
+3540 LIEGRLSYELFDATT
-3555 NTSLG
+3555 ERSLG
-3560 RIQPD
+3560 RILPD

-3591 MLCADDKH
+3591 MLCADDKV
-3599 DTQVVTVNDPGTII
+3599 DSQPVTVNDPGTII

-3654 SAGRPGTL
+3654 SAGPPGTIVPGTL
-3662 VPGTPTITG
+3662 TITG

-3680 FATAVASGP
+3680 FAAAVTTPVS
-3689 TSDKV
+3689 SDRV

-3785 EGLDASDDYTVEIS
+3785 EGLVAGDDYTVEIS

-3811 VQIKQETEYK
+3811 VQIKQETKYT

-3894 PNEIREKGQPTAT
+3894 PNEIKEKGQPTPLGT
-3907 GADIIEFTITEPDPL
+3907 DIIEFTITEPDPL
-3922 SVTVRMDTVEH
+3922 SVTVRMDTVAH

-3952 PFRVVGTDNVYQYS
+3952 PLRTVGNDKVYEYS

-3994 ILIRDKNGC
+3994 IKIRDKNGC

-4315 AEATYD
+4315 AQATYD

-4357 RYEFNGTTPG
+4357 RYEFNGTTPTG

-4376 IAYASL
+4376 IAHATL
-4382 LAQLNA
+4382 INQLNA

-4518 DSKGELKEE
+4518 DSKGELKQE

>member
-1 MDTIFFK
+1 MRRFLYFF
-8 KTIVKKLFHFF
+8 
-19 CAVALFLIGS
+19 VALSASLFSIGVSAQGIGRDILKRWDNNGQTLRGDFVQIGNHRTGS
-29 AVFAQEA
+29 ATLKISGHSSCLRV
-36 FTTVYDNGGKPIKGS
+36 
-51 FMTIGNKSDA
+51 
-61 PYNLNIPSKD
+61 
-71 PNCPVN
+71 
-77 IKWARLYWAGHA
+77 KWAGLYWASTG
-89 GDRNRMNQVRLVGP
+89 
-103 SLNKAISSQEGKDES
+103 SLTRE
-118 KAVAWND
+118 
-125 ADYLIYRVQFTDGR
+125 
-139 DLDIRVTASQP
+139 
-150 FTGQGGWC
+150 
-158 RGSTFPARYA
+158 
-168 EWSGDNTGTGREAV
+168 GDNSTYTATFK
-182 LFNVANIRH
+182 L
-191 DFPNAKLR
+191 PNGQSVPLR
-199 FNYRTW
+199 ADERMTTVFGGHEFLWNSFKDVT
-205 WYRQIVSGNVS
+205 S
-216 ILVEGY
+216 ILQGL
-222 KGGTMIKNGYDWYN
+222 GT
-236 SGGTKVGTY
+236 S
-245 NFPTV
+245 F
-250 NIQQRGSSCKP
+250 
-261 DHELGNV
+261 
-268 GDFEYDPSDGR
+268 
-279 LIWYKPDGT
+279 
-288 QYVAGQNDDIDPTK
+288 
-302 TIVNDG
+302 
-308 TKVTDDSY
+308 
-316 YYRWADVT
+316 
-324 ADMQALARAGNLN
+324 
-337 GQYRVDN
+337 
-344 IYNNG
+344 NNG
-349 GTSWKFDSGWAL
+349 EYQVTYSTGSWGIWNL
-361 VVVYEDPKGDQNN
+361 VVVYEDVNASTSKRIYVYDGCLLNFYNYNGVQHKTIPITGFQTPPAPAAIKARIGVCTGAGNINSYDILEINGHKQGQGAYPNAYEDFMDASISFNHSEAAMPRNPVVPKG
-374 LRVIKVEQG
+374 QG
-383 FERVGAG
+383 FADLDV
-390 GPTTRTRSIGGF
+390 F
-402 VKPGPLSD
+402 
-410 YWDIFSG
+410 DIPNPNNT
-417 VTLGGEASQNGD
+417 VIRNGD
-429 KYKPNAAE
+429 TSLEIHFAAE
-437 YAWPSG
+437 
-443 HRTSS
+443 
-448 NFFNESVTINQ
+448 
-459 EAKQPTRGWDVF
+459 
-471 FFETKA
+471 
-477 VAPGATSTTSSYLA
+477 
-491 NDGGYD
+491 D
-497 AYINLVNVMSVATAR
+497 AYITYTVPFSIDAIAPHIETHKEVLGLDNGQWKDFTGHTTVFGDALKYRLKFRNIGNDNVR
-512 PLYQMVTS
+512 
-520 VKNSAGTDI
+520 D
-529 SGQRI
+529 
-534 ALGATAKYEITLRN
+534 
-548 VGSGNASSAIT
+548 AI
-559 LEALLPKNLNYVSHE
+559 LEDLLPKGVTYDNFES
-574 ALPLGATFAGK
+574 LPTGVTFISATP
-585 TDNYN
+585 NYN
-590 NTGRSL
+590 NTGRTLVKFNVDPSL
-596 LKFTIPAAGLPANAN
+596 LQHSST
-611 APMSA
+611 APFSA

-621 VKAVS
+621 VKVQP
-626 DCGALRDACSNKL
+626 DCANLIDFCSNELKNQA
-639 EFQPV
+639 EMVYHAV
-644 LKYSVVGPNENLE
+644 LD
-657 QLSYNKLTD
+657 NKEYRTGSFANTGGACD
-666 CEPKPT
+666 QNSESAT
-672 TFFIDDTPCS
+672 TFFVKDEACQAQDL
-682 QSANN
+682 
-687 TYPYCAA
+687 PYCGNMV
-694 FELDGGAGYPSY
+694 LKGGAGFSAW
-706 KWTRQ
+706 KWTKEGQ
-711 GSTQVLSTERKY
+711 SGVLSTAQDLPISSPGVYWVERTPPVGGNRCNNQLRVKYNVQTRTGENLHPMRNEYYVTERK
-723 RITEAGVYVLER
+723 
-735 GASACQNPTTLTFN
+735 
-749 ITPRT
+749 
-754 GNDALHPLRNNSRVV
+754 
-769 ERQTC
+769 TC
-774 NNTGLEYL
+774 NNTGIEYL
-782 QVALCGPSVTLSTTG
+782 GVAVCNTTVPMVINNASLTDGQVT
-797 VSLPDSDVIWYRYK
+797 WYRYK
-811 GNTSQLVPSCPP
+811 TQRGVDNCPP
-823 ASVAAEPA
+823 AVNNTGIETDGA
-831 NWEPL
+831 WEL
-836 GTGKTFTIN
+836 VHTGKNFNMTPAMV
-845 ENQVSNNGTHFAIV
+845 QYANGTEFAV
-859 LKNPGNCDADYYFRA
+859 RLGFPQCPLTYHFRA
-874 YKASGNYTLAK
+874 YKGEITYNVAGENIICGTGNIKVTGIPTGTFQYKVQGPVSLNYTDLAVGQTSINIPVTQPGLYKVYLRPKVTQFQENVCEYIKEVTIAEVSNANAFTLTEVEEVKCVSSNPNTGKMRVVVNADVTLPVKIEVKKGTSVLHTYTVTNTAQLNSDNIPATKAVLQALAAGNDYSVILTPTYKAGCAVTKNNFEITKIPELKINNGAAKTIACGLEKELTITVQGGKLNSVNGRYHFTVDGFHTNAISEVFENKAGTPEVHTYTLKIKDPWVGPGSKIYKVKVYDENNCMASRDITYLYQEKPTFDLTKEVDAVCGPSAGSLKVTLTNANFIPGNYTIKYRLIK
-885 ENILSLMCNGATT
+885 KN
-898 ATSQGWLK
+898 
-906 ITNIPNGQY
+906 PNGTWP
-915 QYKIDGP
+915 D
-922 SASVG
+922 
-927 WTDVPGGNNNFEHQ
+927 W
-941 VSARGEYTVTLRP
+941 
-954 KLAGGSSQFQ
+954 SSP
-964 NNVCTFEQKITV
+964 I
-976 QETTTAGTDP
+976 
-986 TLTLTKKDVQCV
+986 KDQ
-998 AQTPSGGAIHVML
+998 S
-1011 HGNVSLPV
+1011 
-1019 DVIVKK
+1019 
-1025 QAGSQIVR
+1025 
-1033 VTVDNDSKRDSNN
+1033 
-1046 WDNVSK
+1046 
-1052 AAISTLGKGKYE
+1052 
-1064 VTVVPNQRNCT
+1064 
-1075 TPAQIVEIN
+1075 
-1084 ELPELKLL
+1084 
-1092 TITPEDPTCGP
+1092 
-1103 TKRISMTY
+1103 
-1111 TGGTP
+1111 
-1116 PYSVWVESSGVVLQR
+1116 
-1131 PSVGNLTAY
+1131 
-1140 TFEIND
+1140 D
-1146 PTFTSGSKTYIV
+1146 PTFTGLTSGDYRARIYYTKGTVTCHYPE
-1158 GVRDANGCSVF
+1158 DC
-1169 RNITYQLQPK
+1169 ITYQVE
-1179 PTFTKASTAADCST
+1179 
-1193 TAGTITMTI
+1193 G
-1202 NNPSFDVTKY
+1202 
-1212 SVRYAIEKANAGGT
+1212 GGT
-1226 FSGNWIYQNYPNNTF
+1226 RTDCNPPHTDPKE
-1241 TGLASGKY
+1241 ASIG
-1249 RLRVYYKRGSKECS
+1249 
-1263 WPEETYQVMNNGRLE
+1263 
-1278 YLTGPDFDDQ
+1278 
-1288 IVTINEGNGP
+1288 EGNGP
-1298 LTGFANVSHLACKVG
+1298 IRAFAGVVQLACDTPPNSAEIYVANV
-1313 ENPTGHAHASVR
+1313 TGGTNNIYEYSINGGAWQTTKSFSNLRPGTYIVR
-1325 VSGLGGGNGT
+1325 VRNKVAAGQPFCEWSKTLQVDAPIAKPTISGS
-1335 AGGVGPSGKYDV
+1335 V
-1347 SLDGGI
+1347 
-1353 TWNAAPGGSTIT
+1353 
-1365 WDQNDLRWDNVPADT
+1365 
-1380 YHVKIRSHAPAGGL
+1380 
-1394 VACEQQFTVQVE
+1394 
-1406 SPLAA
+1406 
-1411 PEVANS
+1411 
-1417 IAYDCEGAAQI
+1417 AYDCEGIARMKITTDQAGYSYFTSHTPTDGATAANLPTTPPTGS
-1428 TFTTSRS
+1428 TFTNGTVP
-1435 DYSYHVVTGSPLSS
+1435 DVVF
-1449 LPTEWNGNYEGTGT
+1449 PTITT
-1463 INKLTI
+1463 
-1469 DKSKAGTTQYARI
+1469 AGTQTVRV
-1482 FYKRTVTPKRE
+1482 FYKQTANPSPIV
-1493 LIREDFGVGEPT
+1493 LIQEDFGQGE
-1505 DIAGLNR
+1505 NR
-1512 VGVSISPL
+1512 CNPNVYSAYACQPNKSSFISDGQ
-1520 LRYKTPPG
+1520 Y
-1528 HVSWQEY
+1528 V
-1535 SITNYKDFYDTGW
+1535 ITSSENGTFVLSNGCWTK
-1548 PGLRLGSP
+1548 P
-1556 NWIQDAPED
+1556 ND
-1565 HTGLPNGR
+1565 HTGLTNGR
-1573 YMFIDM
+1573 YLAMNVGSIGFNRPI
-1579 YENIPQGMT
+1579 YV
-1588 LYQKEVDIVPNG
+1588 KEVEDVVPTQPIKFKMYVYNLCHCSYCGPPSFQIRLVDKLTNAVLSESTTLAPPING
-1600 PIGFEVYVM
+1600 HDPNAWHEFSGE
-1609 NLNRSASRW
+1609 LAS
-1618 ELPNIRVQVTD
+1618 P
-1629 LSDNVIGEVTSGD
+1629 GVTSLRVE
-1642 IPYND
+1642 IVSKSN
-1647 IGNTNWVRISSD
+1647 V
-1659 QLGDINPG
+1659 LG
-1667 NNTRVR
+1667 
-1673 IKIQNTHN
+1673 
-1681 HRMGND
+1681 GND
-1687 FAIDDIYVFQGP
+1687 LALDDIYVYQEP
-1699 VSCPTLKVDVALP
+1699 KACPSSYVDLTAT
-1712 IEAGKE
+1712 IEATDAKK

-1729 TCNGSNDGKLTF
+1729 TCYGANDGKLTF
-1741 GVANYGNVAYT
+1741 GVANYGNVAYG

-1766 GTNNSS
+1766 GTNNTA

-1924 IGTVKAEYKNC
+1924 IATLEAKYENC
-1935 VVANGIGDMELS
+1935 NATTGIGDMKLS
-1947 HIFIGGASNGKP
+1947 HTFVGGVDNGKT

-1972 TAVSG
+1972 TAVAGTS
-1977 NTIPKT
+1977 IPAAT
-1983 TLDSWTKGV
+1983 VNGWTKGA

-2007 IEVSIPVE
+2007 IEVVIPVE
-2015 IENLTTADYTVVH
+2015 IEDLLAADYTVVQ
-2028 PAAACPPNPVT
+2028 PTAACGAT
-2039 PGSITVNHVRGGSST
+2039 PATQGSITVNHVRGGSLT
-2054 PTYHYAFVAA
+2054 PSYRYAFVPA
-2064 GTTPQNSDYTATN
+2064 GQTPSDTDYATSNTKTGLNTAG
-2077 VKSGITTGGD
+2077 S
-2087 WDVYIKDIAATPP
+2087 WDIYIKDIAATPP
-2100 TCGKKVTTTP
+2100 TCGKRVTTQS
-2110 IHIEAPVPT
+2110 IKIEDPV
-2119 GSDTDPSGTI
+2119 STDVEKIGG
-2129 KHTNFSAT
+2129 NFAVDSYSAL
-2137 CEDGQGGSL
+2137 CEDGQGGKL
-2146 VIERFRGKGP
+2146 VIKKFWGKGP
-2156 FRVEVTKT
+2156 FEIILKDNTHNTRATYT
-2164 APTAAPMVSYRIPK
+2164 IPK
-2178 VAVAGKVTINPT
+2178 VAVPGKVTISPS
-2190 TGEMVVTGYVIDN
+2190 GRMEVVDYALEN
-2203 LSKGTYKVEI
+2203 LEAGNNYELHIKDI
-2213 YDEGNGNCAVP
+2213 GNGNCDPLGAT
-2224 GTVGKSFIIADMSIN
+2224 GYTFSIASMSFTYPAG
-2239 FSPSGA
+2239 GA
-2245 VTQSTP
+2245 VTQSLVG
-2251 NCTDTTMAFALKATS
+2251 CTTTMAFALKANNN
-2266 TIVPA
+2266 IQPA
-2271 SEYEI
+2271 ADYEV
-2276 VYRLVRHNGAPVTN
+2276 VYRLVRHNGAPVTGAN
-2290 GDEQW
+2290 GQW
-2295 KTEAQRPIV
+2295 VTEAANPV
-2304 TPYTGQG
+2304 VAPYIAQG
-2311 LVGAMYG
+2311 LQGALYAG
-2318 GVNIGDKFTA
+2318 FTLGDRFTA
-2328 QIGVR
+2328 QVGVR
-2333 RKSDNA
+2333 RKSDNS
-2339 VVCTKDIPEFTLARR
+2339 VVCTKDIPEFTL
-2354 ANDLTLTPKVNANCS
+2354 TGTPSNVNLA
-2369 NFDLDVKFGNT
+2369 T
-2380 LTTYHKVTFYLN
+2380 A
-2392 NNGSPAEQQS
+2392 PS
-2402 GTYNGYVGGTTF
+2402 GTCNYNLTVQFGASGVTYYDVQFFLNHDGPTAEDQSAVIGTFAGGNSHTF
-2414 TFTNLQKGRNY
+2414 NNLQKGRTY
-2425 MVYVHYETTSTSGL
+2425 KVYIHYKENSGSTQV
-2439 CREGLEVPTNS
+2439 CKQAIDVPEDTNNRPS
-2450 ANTPAIQVD
+2450 IQVD
-2459 NTASRG
+2459 NNTLSG
-2465 VACDNTSTPV
+2465 VACSPGATTTV
-2475 NIRFQMVLSTGFG
+2475 NFNITVTVGAPLNYKVYTKADSGVLTLVGN
-2488 GALPYKIYEKTNTG
+2488 GAISGASPYLLSLPGQTI
-2502 LNQVATGTANPR
+2502 TAP
-2514 PSAPNT
+2514 
-2520 YDISYN
+2520 
-2526 RPTALPA
+2526 
-2533 GGQRYV
+2533 GQRYV
-2539 ISFTAAS
+2539 LSLIDASGCESFTH
-2546 CESYSGDI
+2546 DI
-2554 TVTPPAA
+2554 FVTPPPTNALTGGTLSVDA
-2561 GRALIPGALSVVAAK
+2561 STTAMSCTDGRA
-2576 TKPMNC
+2576 
-2582 QDGTAKLTVK
+2582 KLVVK

-2598 YGPFT
+2598 TGPFT
-2603 YSLLMEDN
+2603 YSLLQTDN
-2611 ITVPSTSFLRRNI
+2611 TFLRRNI
-2624 VKRNIA
+2624 VKRNIPNFNTNV
-2630 DLTSDVEFELRES
+2630 DFDLRES
-2643 DFNVVGANWWSTVFP
+2643 DFVPGTVYSGI
-2658 TLTFKVRITDQ
+2658 TFTFRITDQ

-2674 VTATASGNALGKFLN
+2674 APPITVTGNALGKFL
-2689 SKHTATATLD
+2689 SSQHKATATLD

-2754 ATVEV
+2754 LTAEV
-2759 DIPALFDQSKVKVRS
+2759 DIPALFDQNKVKVRA
-2774 KESLCDATITY
+2774 KESLCDATIAY
-2785 AGGTPPGA
+2785 AGGTPPGP

-2876 FTTAVAPAGTNVH
+2876 FTTAVTPAGTNVH
-2889 TQVIT
+2889 TQLIT
-2894 VTYTVPPFPTAPI
+2894 VTYTPPLPTTPI

-2946 IDPAKI
+2946 IDPTKI

-2972 ITSGREDVSFVYE
+2972 ITSGREDVSFEYE

-2996 TGPVSGI
+2996 TGSGI

-3077 AGCGAATTYGV
+3077 AGCGAATSYGV
-3088 TPKES
+3088 TPKQS

-3272 ITLTDK
+3272 IILTDK

-3326 EVEGEIGSGGYTW
+3326 EVEGEIGSSGYTW

-3347 TYGTQTGHGAS
+3347 IYGTQTGHGAS

-3365 PVGDVPQGTAVTF
+3365 PVGDVPQGTVVTF

-3621 PGCNTAGDITVQ
+3621 PGCATAGDITVQ
-3633 IEGRPNMDPTRGT
+3633 IEGRPNMDPARGT

-3759 YVFTLKKN
+3759 YVFTLKRN
-3767 GTVVPGLPTP
+3767 GTVVPGLSTP

-3785 EGLDASDDYTVEIS
+3785 EGLAADDYSVEIS
-3799 QAVGGCTTKVVQ
+3799 QAVGVCTTKVFPVK
-3811 VQIKQETEYK
+3811 IEQETEYK
-3821 VEYEVKQV
+3821 VQYEVKQV

-3994 ILIRDKNGC
+3994 INIRDKNGC

-4254 AGKYLLVV
+4254 AGKYLLVL

>member
-1 MDTIFFK
+1 MRRFLYFF
-8 KTIVKKLFHFF
+8 
-19 CAVALFLIGS
+19 VALSASLFSIGVSAQGIGRDILKRWDNNGQTLRGDFVQIGNHRTGS
-29 AVFAQEA
+29 ATLKISGHSSCLRV
-36 FTTVYDNGGKPIKGS
+36 
-51 FMTIGNKSDA
+51 
-61 PYNLNIPSKD
+61 
-71 PNCPVN
+71 
-77 IKWARLYWAGHA
+77 KWAGLYWASTG
-89 GDRNRMNQVRLVGP
+89 
-103 SLNKAISSQEGKDES
+103 SLTRE
-118 KAVAWND
+118 
-125 ADYLIYRVQFTDGR
+125 
-139 DLDIRVTASQP
+139 
-150 FTGQGGWC
+150 
-158 RGSTFPARYA
+158 
-168 EWSGDNTGTGREAV
+168 GDNSTYTATFK
-182 LFNVANIRH
+182 L
-191 DFPNAKLR
+191 PNGQSVPLR
-199 FNYRTW
+199 ADERMTTVFGGHEFLWNSFKDVT
-205 WYRQIVSGNVS
+205 S
-216 ILVEGY
+216 ILQGL
-222 KGGTMIKNGYDWYN
+222 GT
-236 SGGTKVGTY
+236 S
-245 NFPTV
+245 F
-250 NIQQRGSSCKP
+250 
-261 DHELGNV
+261 
-268 GDFEYDPSDGR
+268 
-279 LIWYKPDGT
+279 
-288 QYVAGQNDDIDPTK
+288 
-302 TIVNDG
+302 
-308 TKVTDDSY
+308 
-316 YYRWADVT
+316 
-324 ADMQALARAGNLN
+324 
-337 GQYRVDN
+337 
-344 IYNNG
+344 NNG
-349 GTSWKFDSGWAL
+349 EYQVTYSTGSWGIWNL
-361 VVVYEDPKGDQNN
+361 VVVYEDVNASTSKRIYVYDGCLLNFYNYNGVQHKTIPITGFQTPPAPAAIKARIGVCTGAGNINSYDILEINGHKQGQGAYPNAYEDFMDASISFNHSEAAMPRNPVVPKG
-374 LRVIKVEQG
+374 QG
-383 FERVGAG
+383 FADLDV
-390 GPTTRTRSIGGF
+390 F
-402 VKPGPLSD
+402 
-410 YWDIFSG
+410 DIPNPNNT
-417 VTLGGEASQNGD
+417 VIRNGD
-429 KYKPNAAE
+429 TSLEIHFAAE
-437 YAWPSG
+437 
-443 HRTSS
+443 
-448 NFFNESVTINQ
+448 
-459 EAKQPTRGWDVF
+459 
-471 FFETKA
+471 
-477 VAPGATSTTSSYLA
+477 
-491 NDGGYD
+491 D
-497 AYINLVNVMSVATAR
+497 AYITYTVPFSIDAIAPHIETHKEVLGLDNGQWKDFTGHTTVFGDALKYRLKFRNIGNDNVR
-512 PLYQMVTS
+512 
-520 VKNSAGTDI
+520 D
-529 SGQRI
+529 
-534 ALGATAKYEITLRN
+534 
-548 VGSGNASSAIT
+548 AI
-559 LEALLPKNLNYVSHE
+559 LEDLLPKGVTYDNFES
-574 ALPLGATFAGK
+574 LPTGVTFISATP
-585 TDNYN
+585 NYN
-590 NTGRSL
+590 NTGRTLVKFNVDPSL
-596 LKFTIPAAGLPANAN
+596 LQHSST
-611 APMSA
+611 APFSA

-621 VKAVS
+621 VKVQP
-626 DCGALRDACSNKL
+626 DCANLIDFCSNELKNQA
-639 EFQPV
+639 EMVYHAV
-644 LKYSVVGPNENLE
+644 LD
-657 QLSYNKLTD
+657 NKEYRTGSFANTGGACD
-666 CEPKPT
+666 QNSESAT
-672 TFFIDDTPCS
+672 TFFVKDEACQAQDL
-682 QSANN
+682 
-687 TYPYCAA
+687 PYCGNMV
-694 FELDGGAGYPSY
+694 LKGGAGFSAW
-706 KWTRQ
+706 KWTKEGQ
-711 GSTQVLSTERKY
+711 SGVLSTAQDLPISSPGVYWVERTPPVGGNRCNNQLRVKYNVQTRTGENLHPMRNEYYVTERK
-723 RITEAGVYVLER
+723 
-735 GASACQNPTTLTFN
+735 
-749 ITPRT
+749 
-754 GNDALHPLRNNSRVV
+754 
-769 ERQTC
+769 TC
-774 NNTGLEYL
+774 NNTGIEYL
-782 QVALCGPSVTLSTTG
+782 GVAVCNTTVPMVINNASLTDGQVT
-797 VSLPDSDVIWYRYK
+797 WYRYK
-811 GNTSQLVPSCPP
+811 TQRGVDNCPP
-823 ASVAAEPA
+823 AVNNTGIETDGA
-831 NWEPL
+831 WEL
-836 GTGKTFTIN
+836 VHTGKNFNMTPAMV
-845 ENQVSNNGTHFAIV
+845 QYANGTEFAV
-859 LKNPGNCDADYYFRA
+859 RLGFPQCPLTYHFRA
-874 YKASGNYTLAK
+874 YKGEITYNVAGENIICGTGNIKVTGIPTGTFQYKVQGPVSLNYTDLAVGQTSINIPVTQPGLYKVYLRPKVTQFQENVCEYIKEVTIAEVSNANAFTLTEVEEVKCISSNPNTGKMRVVVNADVTLPVKIEVKKGTSVLHTYTVTNTAQLNSDNIPATKAVLQALAAGNDYSVILTPTYKAGCAVTKNNFEITKIPELKINNGAAKTIACGLEKELTITVQGGKLNSVNGRYHFTVDGFHTNAISEVFENKAGTPEVHTYTLKIKDPWVGPGSKIYKVKVYDENNCMASRDITYLYQEKPTFDLTKEVDAVCGPSAGSLKVTLTNANFIPGNYTIKYRLIK
-885 ENILSLMCNGATT
+885 KN
-898 ATSQGWLK
+898 
-906 ITNIPNGQY
+906 PNGTWP
-915 QYKIDGP
+915 D
-922 SASVG
+922 
-927 WTDVPGGNNNFEHQ
+927 W
-941 VSARGEYTVTLRP
+941 
-954 KLAGGSSQFQ
+954 SSP
-964 NNVCTFEQKITV
+964 I
-976 QETTTAGTDP
+976 
-986 TLTLTKKDVQCV
+986 KDQ
-998 AQTPSGGAIHVML
+998 S
-1011 HGNVSLPV
+1011 
-1019 DVIVKK
+1019 
-1025 QAGSQIVR
+1025 
-1033 VTVDNDSKRDSNN
+1033 
-1046 WDNVSK
+1046 
-1052 AAISTLGKGKYE
+1052 
-1064 VTVVPNQRNCT
+1064 
-1075 TPAQIVEIN
+1075 
-1084 ELPELKLL
+1084 
-1092 TITPEDPTCGP
+1092 
-1103 TKRISMTY
+1103 
-1111 TGGTP
+1111 
-1116 PYSVWVESSGVVLQR
+1116 
-1131 PSVGNLTAY
+1131 
-1140 TFEIND
+1140 D
-1146 PTFTSGSKTYIV
+1146 PTFTGLTSGDYRARIYYTKGTVTCHYPE
-1158 GVRDANGCSVF
+1158 DC
-1169 RNITYQLQPK
+1169 ITYQVE
-1179 PTFTKASTAADCST
+1179 
-1193 TAGTITMTI
+1193 G
-1202 NNPSFDVTKY
+1202 
-1212 SVRYAIEKANAGGT
+1212 GGT
-1226 FSGNWIYQNYPNNTF
+1226 RTDCNPPHTDPKE
-1241 TGLASGKY
+1241 ASIG
-1249 RLRVYYKRGSKECS
+1249 
-1263 WPEETYQVMNNGRLE
+1263 
-1278 YLTGPDFDDQ
+1278 
-1288 IVTINEGNGP
+1288 EGNGP
-1298 LTGFANVSHLACKVG
+1298 IRAFAGVVQLACDTPPNSAEIYVANV
-1313 ENPTGHAHASVR
+1313 TGGTNNIYEYSINGGAWQTTKSFSNLRPGTYIVR
-1325 VSGLGGGNGT
+1325 VRNKVAAGQPFCEWSKTLQVDAPIAKPTISGS
-1335 AGGVGPSGKYDV
+1335 V
-1347 SLDGGI
+1347 
-1353 TWNAAPGGSTIT
+1353 
-1365 WDQNDLRWDNVPADT
+1365 
-1380 YHVKIRSHAPAGGL
+1380 
-1394 VACEQQFTVQVE
+1394 
-1406 SPLAA
+1406 
-1411 PEVANS
+1411 
-1417 IAYDCEGAAQI
+1417 AYDCEGIARMKITTDQAGYSYFTSHTPTDGATAANLPTTPPTGS
-1428 TFTTSRS
+1428 TFTNGTVP
-1435 DYSYHVVTGSPLSS
+1435 DVVF
-1449 LPTEWNGNYEGTGT
+1449 PTITT
-1463 INKLTI
+1463 
-1469 DKSKAGTTQYARI
+1469 AGTQTVRV
-1482 FYKRTVTPKRE
+1482 FYKQTANPSPIV
-1493 LIREDFGVGEPT
+1493 LIQEDFGQGE
-1505 DIAGLNR
+1505 NR
-1512 VGVSISPL
+1512 CNPNVYSAYACQPNKSSFISDGQ
-1520 LRYKTPPG
+1520 Y
-1528 HVSWQEY
+1528 V
-1535 SITNYKDFYDTGW
+1535 ITSSENGTFVLSNGCWTK
-1548 PGLRLGSP
+1548 P
-1556 NWIQDAPED
+1556 ND
-1565 HTGLPNGR
+1565 HTGLTNGR
-1573 YMFIDM
+1573 YLAMNVGSIGFNRPI
-1579 YENIPQGMT
+1579 YV
-1588 LYQKEVDIVPNG
+1588 KEVEDVVPTQPIKFKMYVYNLCHCSYCGPPSFQIRLVDKLTNAVLSESTTLAPPING
-1600 PIGFEVYVM
+1600 HDPNAWHEFSGE
-1609 NLNRSASRW
+1609 LAS
-1618 ELPNIRVQVTD
+1618 P
-1629 LSDNVIGEVTSGD
+1629 GVTSLRVE
-1642 IPYND
+1642 IVSKSN
-1647 IGNTNWVRISSD
+1647 V
-1659 QLGDINPG
+1659 LG
-1667 NNTRVR
+1667 
-1673 IKIQNTHN
+1673 
-1681 HRMGND
+1681 GND
-1687 FAIDDIYVFQGP
+1687 LALDDIYVYQEP
-1699 VSCPTLKVDVALP
+1699 KACPSSYVDLTAT
-1712 IEAGKE
+1712 IEATDAKK

-1741 GVANYGNVAYT
+1741 GVANYGAYG

-1766 GTNNSS
+1766 GTNNTA

-1872 IPSGATDILTPDSN
+1872 VSSGATDILTPDSN

-1924 IGTVKAEYKNC
+1924 IATLEAKYENC
-1935 VVANGIGDMELS
+1935 NATTGIGDMKLT
-1947 HIFIGGASNGKP
+1947 HAFVGGVNNGKP
-1959 VTYDWKKQGDATW
+1959 VTYEWKKQGDATW
-1972 TAVSG
+1972 TAVAGTS
-1977 NTIPKT
+1977 IPAAT
-1983 TLDSWTKGV
+1983 VNGWTKGA

-2007 IEVSIPVE
+2007 IEVVIPVE
-2015 IENLTTADYTVVH
+2015 IEDLLAADYTVVQ
-2028 PAAACPPNPVT
+2028 PTAACGAT
-2039 PGSITVNHVRGGSST
+2039 PATQGSITVNHVRGGSLT
-2054 PTYHYAFVAA
+2054 PSYRYAFVPA
-2064 GTTPQNSDYTATN
+2064 GQTPSDTDYATSNTKTGLNTAG
-2077 VKSGITTGGD
+2077 S
-2087 WDVYIKDIAATPP
+2087 WDIYIKDIAATPP
-2100 TCGKKVTTTP
+2100 TCGKRVTTQS
-2110 IHIEAPVPT
+2110 IKIEDPV
-2119 GSDTDPSGTI
+2119 STDVEKIGG
-2129 KHTNFSAT
+2129 NFAVDSYSAL
-2137 CEDGQGGSL
+2137 CEDGQGGKL
-2146 VIERFRGKGP
+2146 VIKKFWGKGP
-2156 FRVEVTKT
+2156 FEIILKDNTHNTRATYT
-2164 APTAAPMVSYRIPK
+2164 IPK
-2178 VAVAGKVTINPT
+2178 VAVPGKVTISPS
-2190 TGEMVVTGYVIDN
+2190 GRMEVVDYALEN
-2203 LSKGTYKVEI
+2203 LEAGNNYELHIKDI
-2213 YDEGNGNCAVP
+2213 GNGNCDPLGAT
-2224 GTVGKSFIIADMSIN
+2224 GYTFSIASMSFTYPAG
-2239 FSPSGA
+2239 GA
-2245 VTQSTP
+2245 VTQSLSG
-2251 NCTDTTMAFALKATS
+2251 CATTMAFALKANNN
-2266 TIVPA
+2266 IQPA
-2271 SEYEI
+2271 ADYEV
-2276 VYRLVRHNGAPVTN
+2276 VYRLVRRNGNAVT
-2290 GDEQW
+2290 GADAQW
-2295 KTEAQRPIV
+2295 VTEAAKPV
-2304 TPYTGQG
+2304 VAPYITQG
-2311 LVGAMYG
+2311 LQGALYAG
-2318 GVNIGDKFTA
+2318 FTLGDRFTA
-2328 QIGVR
+2328 QVGVR
-2333 RKSDNA
+2333 RKSDNS
-2339 VVCTKDIPEFTLARR
+2339 VVCTKDIPEFTLTGR
-2354 ANDLTLTPKVNANCS
+2354 PS
-2369 NFDLDVKFGNT
+2369 NVS
-2380 LTTYHKVTFYLN
+2380 LTTA
-2392 NNGSPAEQQS
+2392 PAGTCDYNLTVQFGVS
-2402 GTYNGYVGGTTF
+2402 GTPYDDVQFFLNHDGPTAEAQSAVIGTF
-2414 TFTNLQKGRNY
+2414 TGGSTYTFNNLQKGRTY
-2425 MVYVHYETTSTSGL
+2425 KVYIHYKEHGSTQV
-2439 CREGLEVPTNS
+2439 CKQAIDVPEDTNNRPS
-2450 ANTPAIQVD
+2450 IQVD
-2459 NTASRG
+2459 NNTLSG
-2465 VACDNTSTPV
+2465 VACSPGATTTV
-2475 NIRFQMVLSTGFG
+2475 NFNITVTVGAPLNYKVYTKADSGVLTQVGN
-2488 GALPYKIYEKTNTG
+2488 GAISGASPYLLSLPGQII
-2502 LNQVATGTANPR
+2502 TAP
-2514 PSAPNT
+2514 
-2520 YDISYN
+2520 
-2526 RPTALPA
+2526 
-2533 GGQRYV
+2533 GQRYV
-2539 ISFTAAS
+2539 LSLIDASGCESFTH
-2546 CESYSGDI
+2546 DI
-2554 TVTPPAA
+2554 FVTPPPTNALTGGTLSVDA
-2561 GRALIPGALSVVAAK
+2561 STTAMSCTDGRA
-2576 TKPMNC
+2576 
-2582 QDGTAKLTVK
+2582 KLVVK

-2598 YGPFT
+2598 TGPFT
-2603 YSLLMEDN
+2603 YSLLQADN
-2611 ITVPSTSFLRRNI
+2611 TFLRRNI
-2624 VKRNIA
+2624 VKRNIPNFNTNV
-2630 DLTSDVEFELRES
+2630 DFDLRES
-2643 DFNVVGANWWSTVFP
+2643 DFVPGTVYSGI
-2658 TLTFKVRITDQ
+2658 TFTFRITDQ

-2674 VTATASGNALGKFLN
+2674 APPITVTGNALGKFL
-2689 SKHTATATLD
+2689 SSQHKATATLD
-2699 INRTAVGAN
+2699 INKTATGAN

-2774 KESLCDATITY
+2774 KESLCDATIAY

-2818 VYRATFNLKITSG
+2818 VYRATFDLKITSG

-2876 FTTAVAPAGTNVH
+2876 FTTAVTPAGTNVH
-2889 TQVIT
+2889 TQLIT
-2894 VTYTVPPFPTAPI
+2894 VTYTPPLPTTPI

-2946 IDPAKI
+2946 IDPTKI

-2972 ITSGREDVSFVYE
+2972 ITSGREDVSFEYE

-2996 TGPVSGI
+2996 TGSGI

-3077 AGCGAATTYGV
+3077 AGCGAATSYGV
-3088 TPKES
+3088 TPKQS

-3130 APYPGPTVYTAN
+3130 VPYPGPTVYTAN

-3347 TYGTQTGHGAS
+3347 IYGTQTGHGAS

-3399 PQNINAVSKVLR
+3399 PQNINAVSRVLR
-3411 YMTYCNGEAQN
+3411 PMTYCNGEAQN

-3529 TTPSPAGTTPT
+3529 TTPSPSGSTPT
-3540 LIEGKLSYELFDATT
+3540 LIEGRLSYELFDATT
-3555 NTSLG
+3555 ERSLG
-3560 RIQPD
+3560 RILPD

-3578 LGAGKYFIRITSD
+3578 LGAGKYFIRVTSD

-3725 GAIDNDKSVTS
+3725 GAVDNDKSVTS

-3759 YVFTLKKN
+3759 YVFTLKK
-3767 GTVVPGLPTP
+3767 GGHVFTSLSTP

-3785 EGLDASDDYTVEIS
+3785 EGLVAGDDYTVEIS

-4376 IAYASL
+4376 IAYATL
-4382 LAQLNA
+4382 INQLNA

>member
-1 MDTIFFK
+1 MRRFLYFF
-8 KTIVKKLFHFF
+8 
-19 CAVALFLIGS
+19 VALSASLFSIGVSAQGIGRDILKRWDNNGQTLRGDFVQIGNHRTGS
-29 AVFAQEA
+29 ATLKISGHSSCLRV
-36 FTTVYDNGGKPIKGS
+36 
-51 FMTIGNKSDA
+51 
-61 PYNLNIPSKD
+61 
-71 PNCPVN
+71 
-77 IKWARLYWAGHA
+77 KWAGLYWASTG
-89 GDRNRMNQVRLVGP
+89 
-103 SLNKAISSQEGKDES
+103 SLTRE
-118 KAVAWND
+118 
-125 ADYLIYRVQFTDGR
+125 
-139 DLDIRVTASQP
+139 
-150 FTGQGGWC
+150 
-158 RGSTFPARYA
+158 
-168 EWSGDNTGTGREAV
+168 GDNSTYTATFK
-182 LFNVANIRH
+182 L
-191 DFPNAKLR
+191 PNGQSVPLR
-199 FNYRTW
+199 ADERMTTVFGGHEFLWNSFKDVT
-205 WYRQIVSGNVS
+205 S
-216 ILVEGY
+216 ILQGL
-222 KGGTMIKNGYDWYN
+222 GT
-236 SGGTKVGTY
+236 S
-245 NFPTV
+245 F
-250 NIQQRGSSCKP
+250 
-261 DHELGNV
+261 
-268 GDFEYDPSDGR
+268 
-279 LIWYKPDGT
+279 
-288 QYVAGQNDDIDPTK
+288 
-302 TIVNDG
+302 
-308 TKVTDDSY
+308 
-316 YYRWADVT
+316 
-324 ADMQALARAGNLN
+324 
-337 GQYRVDN
+337 
-344 IYNNG
+344 NNG
-349 GTSWKFDSGWAL
+349 EYQVTYSTGSWGIWNL
-361 VVVYEDPKGDQNN
+361 VVVYEDVNASTSKRIYVYDGCLLNFYNYNGVQHKTIPITGFQTPPAPAAIKARIGVCTGAGNINSYDILEINGHKQGQGAYPNAYEDFMDASISFNHSEAAMPRNPVVPKG
-374 LRVIKVEQG
+374 QG
-383 FERVGAG
+383 FADLDV
-390 GPTTRTRSIGGF
+390 F
-402 VKPGPLSD
+402 
-410 YWDIFSG
+410 DIPNPNNT
-417 VTLGGEASQNGD
+417 VIRNGD
-429 KYKPNAAE
+429 TSLEIHFAAE
-437 YAWPSG
+437 
-443 HRTSS
+443 
-448 NFFNESVTINQ
+448 
-459 EAKQPTRGWDVF
+459 
-471 FFETKA
+471 
-477 VAPGATSTTSSYLA
+477 
-491 NDGGYD
+491 D
-497 AYINLVNVMSVATAR
+497 AYITYTVPFSIDAIAPHIETHKEVLGLDNGQWKDFTGHTTVFGDALKYRLKFRNIGNDNVR
-512 PLYQMVTS
+512 
-520 VKNSAGTDI
+520 D
-529 SGQRI
+529 
-534 ALGATAKYEITLRN
+534 
-548 VGSGNASSAIT
+548 AI
-559 LEALLPKNLNYVSHE
+559 LEDLLPKGVTYDNFES
-574 ALPLGATFAGK
+574 LPTGVTFISATP
-585 TDNYN
+585 NYN
-590 NTGRSL
+590 NTGRTLVKFNVDPSL
-596 LKFTIPAAGLPANAN
+596 LQHSST
-611 APMSA
+611 APFSA

-621 VKAVS
+621 VKVQP
-626 DCGALRDACSNKL
+626 DCANLIDFCSNELKNQA
-639 EFQPV
+639 EMVYHAV
-644 LKYSVVGPNENLE
+644 LD
-657 QLSYNKLTD
+657 NKEYRTGSFANTGGACD
-666 CEPKPT
+666 QNSESAT
-672 TFFIDDTPCS
+672 TFFVKDEACQAQDL
-682 QSANN
+682 
-687 TYPYCAA
+687 PYCGNMV
-694 FELDGGAGYPSY
+694 LKGGAGFSAW
-706 KWTRQ
+706 KWTKEGQ
-711 GSTQVLSTERKY
+711 SGVLSTAQDLPISSPGVYWVERTPPVGGNRCNNQLRVKYNVQTRTGENLHPMRNEYYVTERK
-723 RITEAGVYVLER
+723 
-735 GASACQNPTTLTFN
+735 
-749 ITPRT
+749 
-754 GNDALHPLRNNSRVV
+754 
-769 ERQTC
+769 TC
-774 NNTGLEYL
+774 NNTGIEYL
-782 QVALCGPSVTLSTTG
+782 GVAVCNTTVPMVINNASLTDGQVT
-797 VSLPDSDVIWYRYK
+797 WYRYK
-811 GNTSQLVPSCPP
+811 TQRGVDNCPP
-823 ASVAAEPA
+823 AVNNTGIETDGA
-831 NWEPL
+831 WEL
-836 GTGKTFTIN
+836 VHTGKNFNMTPAMV
-845 ENQVSNNGTHFAIV
+845 QYANGTEFAV
-859 LKNPGNCDADYYFRA
+859 RLGFPQCPLTYHFRA
-874 YKASGNYTLAK
+874 YKGEITYNVAGENIICGTGNIKVTGIPTGTFQYKVQGPVSLNYTDLAVGQTSINIPVTQPGLYKVYLRPKVTQFQENVCEYIKEVTIAEVSNANAFTLTEVEEVKCISSNPNTGKMRVVVNADVTLPVKIEVKKGTSVLHTYTVTNTAQLNSDNIPATKAVLQALAAGNDYSVILTPTYKAGCAVTKNNFEITKIPELKINNGAAKTIACGLEKELTITVQGGKLNSVNGRYHFTVDGFHTNAISEVFENKAGTPEVHTYTLKIKDPWVGPGSKIYKVKVYDENNCMASRDITYLYQEKPTFDLTKEVDAVCGPSAGSLKVTLTNANFIPGNYTIKYRLIK
-885 ENILSLMCNGATT
+885 KN
-898 ATSQGWLK
+898 
-906 ITNIPNGQY
+906 PNGTWP
-915 QYKIDGP
+915 D
-922 SASVG
+922 
-927 WTDVPGGNNNFEHQ
+927 W
-941 VSARGEYTVTLRP
+941 
-954 KLAGGSSQFQ
+954 SSP
-964 NNVCTFEQKITV
+964 I
-976 QETTTAGTDP
+976 
-986 TLTLTKKDVQCV
+986 KDQ
-998 AQTPSGGAIHVML
+998 S
-1011 HGNVSLPV
+1011 
-1019 DVIVKK
+1019 
-1025 QAGSQIVR
+1025 
-1033 VTVDNDSKRDSNN
+1033 
-1046 WDNVSK
+1046 
-1052 AAISTLGKGKYE
+1052 
-1064 VTVVPNQRNCT
+1064 
-1075 TPAQIVEIN
+1075 
-1084 ELPELKLL
+1084 
-1092 TITPEDPTCGP
+1092 
-1103 TKRISMTY
+1103 
-1111 TGGTP
+1111 
-1116 PYSVWVESSGVVLQR
+1116 
-1131 PSVGNLTAY
+1131 
-1140 TFEIND
+1140 D
-1146 PTFTSGSKTYIV
+1146 PTFTGLTSGDYRARIYYTKGTVTCHYPE
-1158 GVRDANGCSVF
+1158 DC
-1169 RNITYQLQPK
+1169 ITYQVE
-1179 PTFTKASTAADCST
+1179 
-1193 TAGTITMTI
+1193 G
-1202 NNPSFDVTKY
+1202 
-1212 SVRYAIEKANAGGT
+1212 GGT
-1226 FSGNWIYQNYPNNTF
+1226 RTDCNPPHTDPKE
-1241 TGLASGKY
+1241 ASIG
-1249 RLRVYYKRGSKECS
+1249 
-1263 WPEETYQVMNNGRLE
+1263 
-1278 YLTGPDFDDQ
+1278 
-1288 IVTINEGNGP
+1288 EGNGP
-1298 LTGFANVSHLACKVG
+1298 IRAFAGVVQLACDTPPNSAEIYVANV
-1313 ENPTGHAHASVR
+1313 TGGTNNIYEYSINGGAWQTTKSFSNLRPGTYIVR
-1325 VSGLGGGNGT
+1325 VRNKVAAGQPFCEWSKTLQVDAPIAKPTISGS
-1335 AGGVGPSGKYDV
+1335 V
-1347 SLDGGI
+1347 
-1353 TWNAAPGGSTIT
+1353 
-1365 WDQNDLRWDNVPADT
+1365 
-1380 YHVKIRSHAPAGGL
+1380 
-1394 VACEQQFTVQVE
+1394 
-1406 SPLAA
+1406 
-1411 PEVANS
+1411 
-1417 IAYDCEGAAQI
+1417 AYDCEGIARMKITTDQAGYSYFTSHTPTDGATAANLPTTPPTGS
-1428 TFTTSRS
+1428 TFTNGTVP
-1435 DYSYHVVTGSPLSS
+1435 DVVF
-1449 LPTEWNGNYEGTGT
+1449 PTITT
-1463 INKLTI
+1463 
-1469 DKSKAGTTQYARI
+1469 AGTQTVRV
-1482 FYKRTVTPKRE
+1482 FYKQTANPSPIV
-1493 LIREDFGVGEPT
+1493 LIQEDFGQGE
-1505 DIAGLNR
+1505 NR
-1512 VGVSISPL
+1512 CNPNVYSAYACQPNKSSFISDGQ
-1520 LRYKTPPG
+1520 Y
-1528 HVSWQEY
+1528 V
-1535 SITNYKDFYDTGW
+1535 ITSSENGTFVLSNGCWTK
-1548 PGLRLGSP
+1548 P
-1556 NWIQDAPED
+1556 ND
-1565 HTGLPNGR
+1565 HTGLTNGR
-1573 YMFIDM
+1573 YLAMNVGSIGFNRPI
-1579 YENIPQGMT
+1579 YV
-1588 LYQKEVDIVPNG
+1588 KEVEDVVPTQPIKFKMYVYNLCHCSYCGPPSFQIRLVDKLTNAVLSESTTLAPPING
-1600 PIGFEVYVM
+1600 HDPNAWHEFSGE
-1609 NLNRSASRW
+1609 LAS
-1618 ELPNIRVQVTD
+1618 P
-1629 LSDNVIGEVTSGD
+1629 GVTSLRVE
-1642 IPYND
+1642 IVSKSN
-1647 IGNTNWVRISSD
+1647 V
-1659 QLGDINPG
+1659 LG
-1667 NNTRVR
+1667 
-1673 IKIQNTHN
+1673 
-1681 HRMGND
+1681 GND
-1687 FAIDDIYVFQGP
+1687 LALDDIYVYQEP
-1699 VSCPTLKVDVALP
+1699 KACPSSYVDLTAT
-1712 IEAGKE
+1712 IEATDAKK

-1741 GVANYGNVAYT
+1741 GVANYGNVAYG

-1766 GTNNSS
+1766 GTNNTA

-1872 IPSGATDILTPDSN
+1872 VSSGATDILTPDSN

-1924 IGTVKAEYKNC
+1924 IATLEAKYENC
-1935 VVANGIGDMELS
+1935 NATTGIGDMKLT
-1947 HIFIGGASNGKP
+1947 HAFVGGVNNGKP
-1959 VTYDWKKQGDATW
+1959 VTYEWKKQGDATW
-1972 TAVSG
+1972 TAVAGTS
-1977 NTIPKT
+1977 IPAAT
-1983 TLDSWTKGV
+1983 VNGWTKGA

-2007 IEVSIPVE
+2007 IEVVIPVE
-2015 IENLTTADYTVVH
+2015 IEDLLAADYTVVQ
-2028 PAAACPPNPVT
+2028 PTAACGAT
-2039 PGSITVNHVRGGSST
+2039 PATQGSITVNHVRGGSLT
-2054 PTYHYAFVAA
+2054 PSYRYAFVPA
-2064 GTTPQNSDYTATN
+2064 GQTPSDTDYATSNTKTGLNTAG
-2077 VKSGITTGGD
+2077 S
-2087 WDVYIKDIAATPP
+2087 WDIYIKDIAATPP
-2100 TCGKKVTTTP
+2100 TCGKRVTTQS
-2110 IHIEAPVPT
+2110 IKIEDPV
-2119 GSDTDPSGTI
+2119 STDVEKIGG
-2129 KHTNFSAT
+2129 NFAVDSYSAL
-2137 CEDGQGGSL
+2137 CEDGQGGKL
-2146 VIERFRGKGP
+2146 VIKKFWGKGP
-2156 FRVEVTKT
+2156 FEIILKDNTHNTRATYT
-2164 APTAAPMVSYRIPK
+2164 IPK
-2178 VAVAGKVTINPT
+2178 VAVPGKVTISPS
-2190 TGEMVVTGYVIDN
+2190 GRMEVVDYALEN
-2203 LSKGTYKVEI
+2203 LEAGNNYELHIKDI
-2213 YDEGNGNCAVP
+2213 GNGNCDPLGAT
-2224 GTVGKSFIIADMSIN
+2224 GYTFSIASMSFTYPAG
-2239 FSPSGA
+2239 GA
-2245 VTQSTP
+2245 VTQSLSG
-2251 NCTDTTMAFALKATS
+2251 CATTMAFALKANNN
-2266 TIVPA
+2266 IQPA
-2271 SEYEI
+2271 ADYEV
-2276 VYRLVRHNGAPVTN
+2276 VYRLVRRNGNAVT
-2290 GDEQW
+2290 GADAQW
-2295 KTEAQRPIV
+2295 VTEAAKPV
-2304 TPYTGQG
+2304 VAPYITQG
-2311 LVGAMYG
+2311 LQGALYAG
-2318 GVNIGDKFTA
+2318 FTLGDRFTA
-2328 QIGVR
+2328 QVGVR
-2333 RKSDNA
+2333 RKSDNS
-2339 VVCTKDIPEFTLARR
+2339 VVCTKDIPEFTLTGR
-2354 ANDLTLTPKVNANCS
+2354 PS
-2369 NFDLDVKFGNT
+2369 NVS
-2380 LTTYHKVTFYLN
+2380 LTTA
-2392 NNGSPAEQQS
+2392 PAGTCDYNLTVQFGVS
-2402 GTYNGYVGGTTF
+2402 GTPYDDVQFFLNHDGPTAEAQSAVIGTF
-2414 TFTNLQKGRNY
+2414 TGGSTYTFNNLQKGRTY
-2425 MVYVHYETTSTSGL
+2425 KVYIHYKEHGSTQV
-2439 CREGLEVPTNS
+2439 CKQAIDVPEDTNNRPS
-2450 ANTPAIQVD
+2450 IQVD
-2459 NTASRG
+2459 NNTLSG
-2465 VACDNTSTPV
+2465 VACSPGATTTV
-2475 NIRFQMVLSTGFG
+2475 NFNITVTVGAPLNYKVYTKADSGVLTQVGN
-2488 GALPYKIYEKTNTG
+2488 GAISGASPYLLSLPGQII
-2502 LNQVATGTANPR
+2502 TAP
-2514 PSAPNT
+2514 
-2520 YDISYN
+2520 
-2526 RPTALPA
+2526 
-2533 GGQRYV
+2533 GQRYV
-2539 ISFTAAS
+2539 LSLIDASGCESFTH
-2546 CESYSGDI
+2546 DI
-2554 TVTPPAA
+2554 FVTPPPTNALTGGTLSVDA
-2561 GRALIPGALSVVAAK
+2561 STTAMSCTDGRA
-2576 TKPMNC
+2576 
-2582 QDGTAKLTVK
+2582 KLVVK

-2598 YGPFT
+2598 TGPFT
-2603 YSLLMEDN
+2603 YSLLQADN
-2611 ITVPSTSFLRRNI
+2611 TFLRRNI
-2624 VKRNIA
+2624 VKRNIPNFNTNV
-2630 DLTSDVEFELRES
+2630 DFDLRES
-2643 DFNVVGANWWSTVFP
+2643 DFVPGTVYSGI
-2658 TLTFKVRITDQ
+2658 TFTFRITDQ

-2674 VTATASGNALGKFLN
+2674 APPITVTGNALGKFL
-2689 SKHTATATLD
+2689 SSQHKATATLD
-2699 INRTAVGAN
+2699 INKTATGAN

-2774 KESLCDATITY
+2774 KESLCDATIAY

-2818 VYRATFNLKITSG
+2818 VYRATFDLKITSG

-2876 FTTAVAPAGTNVH
+2876 FTTAVTPAGTNVH
-2889 TQVIT
+2889 TQLIT
-2894 VTYTVPPFPTAPI
+2894 VTYTPPLPTTPI

-2946 IDPAKI
+2946 IDPTKI

-2972 ITSGREDVSFVYE
+2972 ITSGREDVSFEYE

-2996 TGPVSGI
+2996 TGSGI

-3077 AGCGAATTYGV
+3077 AGCGAATSYGV
-3088 TPKES
+3088 TPKQS

-3130 APYPGPTVYTAN
+3130 VPYPGPTVYTAN

-3347 TYGTQTGHGAS
+3347 IYGTQTGHGAS

-3399 PQNINAVSKVLR
+3399 PQNINAVSRVLR
-3411 YMTYCNGEAQN
+3411 PMTYCNGEAQN

-3529 TTPSPAGTTPT
+3529 TTPSPSGSTPT
-3540 LIEGKLSYELFDATT
+3540 LIEGRLSYELFDATT
-3555 NTSLG
+3555 ERSLG
-3560 RIQPD
+3560 RILPD

-3578 LGAGKYFIRITSD
+3578 LGAGKYFIRVTSD

-3725 GAIDNDKSVTS
+3725 GAVDNDKSVTS

-3759 YVFTLKKN
+3759 YVFTLKK
-3767 GTVVPGLPTP
+3767 GGHVFTSLSTP

-3785 EGLDASDDYTVEIS
+3785 EGLVAGDDYTVEIS

-4376 IAYASL
+4376 IAYATL
-4382 LAQLNA
+4382 INQLNA

>member
-1 MDTIFFK
+1 M
-8 KTIVKKLFHFF
+8 KTKLFKTKKYTAMRKYLYILF
-19 CAVALFLIGS
+19 ALCMFLS
-29 AVFAQEA
+29 
-36 FTTVYDNGGKPIKGS
+36 S
-51 FMTIGNKSDA
+51 FGVWGQ
-61 PYNLNIPSKD
+61 
-71 PNCPVN
+71 PNNTPV
-77 IKWARLYWAGHA
+77 
-89 GDRNRMNQVRLVGP
+89 
-103 SLNKAISSQEGKDES
+103 SL
-118 KAVAWND
+118 
-125 ADYLIYRVQFTDGR
+125 
-139 DLDIRVTASQP
+139 
-150 FTGQGGWC
+150 
-158 RGSTFPARYA
+158 
-168 EWSGDNTGTGREAV
+168 
-182 LFNVANIRH
+182 
-191 DFPNAKLR
+191 
-199 FNYRTW
+199 
-205 WYRQIVSGNVS
+205 
-216 ILVEGY
+216 
-222 KGGTMIKNGYDWYN
+222 
-236 SGGTKVGTY
+236 
-245 NFPTV
+245 
-250 NIQQRGSSCKP
+250 
-261 DHELGNV
+261 
-268 GDFEYDPSDGR
+268 
-279 LIWYKPDGT
+279 
-288 QYVAGQNDDIDPTK
+288 
-302 TIVNDG
+302 
-308 TKVTDDSY
+308 
-316 YYRWADVT
+316 RW
-324 ADMQALARAGNLN
+324 
-337 GQYRVDN
+337 
-344 IYNNG
+344 NNG
-349 GTSWKFDSGWAL
+349 GQAVKGDFIQIGNIRNFSTEAQSSATLKVPTHSSCLRVKWAGLYWSAYVPIGDRHNSRIEQVKFKMPGDTQFRDLRADVHMYSNFANSGDSYNCFKDVTSLIQSKGANFNNGEYTVSGIYSPNTIGSWGGWTL
-361 VVVYEDPKGDQNN
+361 IVVYEDIQAATSKKIYIYDGAEWNFFNYNGTQTKTIPITGFQTPPAPAPIKARMGIFTGAGDKGTSYTAGDEIRINEVKQGQASNPNAYNDFMDETISFNHSEAAMPRNPSVTNHIDIDIFDIPNPNNSVIKNGDTSLTIKFVASDAYITYTVALSVDAIAPHIETHKEVLGLENAQWKDFTGKTTAFGEALKYRLKFRNIGNDNVRDAVLEDLLPKGVTYEN
-374 LRVIKVEQG
+374 
-383 FERVGAG
+383 FETL
-390 GPTTRTRSIGGF
+390 P
-402 VKPGPLSD
+402 
-410 YWDIFSG
+410 SG
-417 VTLGGEASQNGD
+417 VTFVS
-429 KYKPNAAE
+429 
-437 YAWPSG
+437 
-443 HRTSS
+443 
-448 NFFNESVTINQ
+448 
-459 EAKQPTRGWDVF
+459 
-471 FFETKA
+471 
-477 VAPGATSTTSSYLA
+477 AT
-491 NDGGYD
+491 
-497 AYINLVNVMSVATAR
+497 
-512 PLYQMVTS
+512 P
-520 VKNSAGTDI
+520 
-529 SGQRI
+529 
-534 ALGATAKYEITLRN
+534 
-548 VGSGNASSAIT
+548 
-559 LEALLPKNLNYVSHE
+559 
-574 ALPLGATFAGK
+574 
-585 TDNYN
+585 NYN
-590 NTGRSL
+590 NTGRTLVKFNVSPSL
-596 LKFTIPAAGLPANAN
+596 LQHSST
-611 APMSA
+611 APFSA

-621 VKAVS
+621 VKVQP
-626 DCGALRDACSNKL
+626 DCANLIDLCSN
-639 EFQPV
+639 EFKNQAEMVYHAV
-644 LKYSVVGPNENLE
+644 LDNKEYRTGSFATTGSACDQNNE
-657 QLSYNKLTD
+657 SA
-666 CEPKPT
+666 T
-672 TFFIDDTPCS
+672 TFFVKDDTC
-682 QSANN
+682 QAQDL
-687 TYPYCAA
+687 PYCGNMI
-694 FELDGGAGYPSY
+694 LKGGAGFAAW
-706 KWTRQ
+706 KWTKEGQ
-711 GSTQVLSTERKY
+711 TGTIATTQDLQISTPGVYWVERTLPPGGNRCNNQLRIKYNVQTRTGEDKHPMRDASYVTERK
-723 RITEAGVYVLER
+723 V
-735 GASACQNPTTLTFN
+735 
-749 ITPRT
+749 
-754 GNDALHPLRNNSRVV
+754 
-769 ERQTC
+769 C
-774 NNTGLEYL
+774 NNTGIEYL
-782 QVALCGPSVTLSTTG
+782 GVSVCNTNVPMAINNATLSDTQVT
-797 VSLPDSDVIWYRYK
+797 WYRYK
-811 GNTSQLVPSCPP
+811 TQRAADDCPP
-823 ASVAAEPA
+823 QVANTGIQTDS
-831 NWEPL
+831 NWEL
-836 GTGKTFTIN
+836 IHTGKNLDMTPAM
-845 ENQVSNNGTHFAIV
+845 VKYANGTEFAV
-859 LKNPGNCDADYYFRA
+859 RLGHANCPLTYHFRA
-874 YKASGNYTLAK
+874 YKGEVNYNAIAENIICGTGKIKITGIPTGSFQYKLQGPASSNYTDIPTGQTAIDIPVTQAGHYKVYIRQKLTG
-885 ENILSLMCNGATT
+885 GAT
-898 ATSQGWLK
+898 
-906 ITNIPNGQY
+906 P
-915 QYKIDGP
+915 
-922 SASVG
+922 
-927 WTDVPGGNNNFEHQ
+927 
-941 VSARGEYTVTLRP
+941 
-954 KLAGGSSQFQ
+954 FQ
-964 NNVCTFEQKITV
+964 NNVCEYIKEV
-976 QETTTAGTDP
+976 DVYELTTANAF
-986 TLTLTKKDVQCV
+986 TLTQVEEVKCV
-998 AQTPSGGAIHVML
+998 SSNPNTGKMRIVLDA
-1011 HGNVSLPV
+1011 NVTLPV
-1019 DVIVKK
+1019 KIEVKK
-1025 QAGSQIVR
+1025 GTTLIHTYTVTNTTQLNSDNIPATKAVLHSLAAGNNYSVTLTPTYKTGCSVTQSNFEITQI
-1033 VTVDNDSKRDSNN
+1033 
-1046 WDNVSK
+1046 
-1052 AAISTLGKGKYE
+1052 
-1064 VTVVPNQRNCT
+1064 
-1075 TPAQIVEIN
+1075 
-1084 ELPELKLL
+1084 PELKINNGAAK
-1092 TITPEDPTCGP
+1092 TITCGLEKELTVTVQGGKLNSVNGRYHFIVDGIHNNNVSEVFENKAGTPEVH
-1103 TKRISMTY
+1103 TY
-1111 TGGTP
+1111 T
-1116 PYSVWVESSGVVLQR
+1116 LK
-1131 PSVGNLTAY
+1131 
-1140 TFEIND
+1140 IKD
-1146 PTFTSGSKTYIV
+1146 PWAGPGSKIYKVTVY
-1158 GVRDANGCSVF
+1158 DENNCAATK
-1169 RNITYQLQPK
+1169 NITYTYQEK
-1179 PTFTKASTAADCST
+1179 PTFDLTKVVDAVCGPATGSLKVDNINANFVT
-1193 TAGTITMTI
+1193 TDYTIKYKLIKKNSNGTWPDWSSPIKDQSD
-1202 NNPSFDVTKY
+1202 P
-1212 SVRYAIEKANAGGT
+1212 
-1226 FSGNWIYQNYPNNTF
+1226 TF
-1241 TGLASGKY
+1241 TGLAPGDY
-1249 RLRVYYKRGSKECS
+1249 RARIYYTKGTVTCHY
-1263 WPEETYQVMNNGRLE
+1263 PEDCITYQLENGQTRTDCNPPHTDPKE
-1278 YLTGPDFDDQ
+1278 AN
-1288 IVTINEGNGP
+1288 ISEGNGP
-1298 LTGFANVSHLACKVG
+1298 IRAFAGVIQLACDTPPNSAEIYVANV
-1313 ENPTGHAHASVR
+1313 TGGTNNIYEYSIN
-1325 VSGLGGGNGT
+1325 GGAWQTTKSFSN
-1335 AGGVGPSGKYDV
+1335 
-1347 SLDGGI
+1347 
-1353 TWNAAPGGSTIT
+1353 
-1365 WDQNDLRWDNVPADT
+1365 LRPDT
-1380 YHVKIRSHAPAGGL
+1380 YILRVRNKVAAGQPF
-1394 VACEQQFTVQVE
+1394 CEWSKTLQVE
-1406 SPLAA
+1406 A
-1411 PEVANS
+1411 PIAKPS
-1417 IAYDCEGAAQI
+1417 ISGSVAYDCDGIARMKI
-1428 TFTTSRS
+1428 TT
-1435 DYSYHVVTGSPLSS
+1435 DQAGYSYLTVHTPTHGATPGA
-1449 LPTEWNGNYEGTGT
+1449 LPTTPPTGT
-1463 INKLTI
+1463 FNNGTVPDVVFPTI
-1469 DKSKAGTTQYARI
+1469 TTAGTQTVRV
-1482 FYKRTVTPKRE
+1482 FYKQTANPSPIV
-1493 LIREDFGVGEPT
+1493 LIQEDFGQGENRCNPNVYSAYACQPNKSSFINDGEYVIT
-1505 DIAGLNR
+1505 SYENGTLVLNN
-1512 VGVSISPL
+1512 GCWT
-1520 LRYKTPPG
+1520 K
-1528 HVSWQEY
+1528 
-1535 SITNYKDFYDTGW
+1535 
-1548 PGLRLGSP
+1548 P
-1556 NWIQDAPED
+1556 ND
-1565 HTGLPNGR
+1565 HTGLTNGR
-1573 YMFIDM
+1573 YLAMNVGSIGFNRPI
-1579 YENIPQGMT
+1579 YV
-1588 LYQKEVDIVPNG
+1588 KEVEDVVPTQPIKFKMYVYNLCHCSSCGPPSFQIRLVNKLTNAVLSESTTLAPPINGHDPNAWHEFSGELASPGVTSLRIEIVSKSP
-1600 PIGFEVYVM
+1600 
-1609 NLNRSASRW
+1609 
-1618 ELPNIRVQVTD
+1618 
-1629 LSDNVIGEVTSGD
+1629 VIG
-1642 IPYND
+1642 
-1647 IGNTNWVRISSD
+1647 
-1659 QLGDINPG
+1659 
-1667 NNTRVR
+1667 
-1673 IKIQNTHN
+1673 
-1681 HRMGND
+1681 GND
-1687 FAIDDIYVFQGP
+1687 LALDDIYVYQEP
-1699 VSCPTLKVDVALP
+1699 KACPSSYVDLTAT
-1712 IEAGKE
+1712 IEATDAKK

-1766 GTNNSS
+1766 GTNNTA
-1772 GLTVSNLAPGLYTLK
+1772 GLTVNNLAPGLYTLK
-1787 LTSGHQVKFSDNQ
+1787 ITSGHQKKFSNDQ

-1806 DFEIKRNDR
+1806 DFEIKRNAK
-1815 VTVTQNRPIDYL
+1815 VTVTQNRTIDYL
-1827 DCNVERKQVL
+1827 DCNIDRKQML
-1837 FFSQNAT
+1837 IFSQNAT
-1844 GANQGVFNITGGKQT
+1844 GTNQGVFNIMGGKQT
-1859 TGVPLRYTIKVVK
+1859 PSAPLRYTIKVVK

-1886 GYYRYVVGAGTYQV
+1886 GNYRYVVVAGTYQI

-1910 GQGTFTYKVEGRHK
+1910 GHGTFTYKVEARHK

-1947 HIFIGGASNGKP
+1947 HTFIGGASNGKP

-1983 TLDSWTKGV
+1983 TLDGWTKGV

-2015 IENLTTADYTVVH
+2015 IESLTTADYTVVH
-2028 PAAACPPNPVT
+2028 PTIACAATTVV
-2039 PGSITVNHVRGGSST
+2039 PGSITVNHVRGGSPN
-2054 PTYHYAFVAA
+2054 PTYHYAFVPK
-2064 GTTPQNSDYTATN
+2064 GSTPQDTDYTASNT
-2077 VKSGITTGGD
+2077 KSGIITGGE
-2087 WDVYIKDIAATPP
+2087 WDIYIKDIAAMPP
-2100 TCGKKVTTTP
+2100 TCGKKVNTQSIKIDNP
-2110 IHIEAPVPT
+2110 ISTDVEKSG
-2119 GSDTDPSGTI
+2119 GSLAVD
-2129 KHTNFSAT
+2129 KYSAI
-2137 CEDGQGGSL
+2137 CEDGQGGKL
-2146 VIERFRGKGP
+2146 RIKKFWGKGP
-2156 FRVEVTKT
+2156 FRLELKDNTNNTT
-2164 APTAAPMVSYRIPK
+2164 ATYTIPRTAVP
-2178 VAVAGKVTINPT
+2178 GKVTLEAS
-2190 TGEMVVTGYVIDN
+2190 GRMVVENYEIGN
-2203 LSKGTYKVEI
+2203 LQTNINYELHIK
-2213 YDEGNGNCAVP
+2213 DEGNGDCDPLGAAGYTFTIDAMTFTFP
-2224 GTVGKSFIIADMSIN
+2224 TG
-2239 FSPSGA
+2239 GA
-2245 VTQSTP
+2245 VTQSLSG
-2251 NCTDTTMAFALKATS
+2251 CTTTIAFALKANND
-2266 TIVPA
+2266 IQPA
-2271 SEYEI
+2271 AEYEI
-2276 VYRLVRHNGAPVTN
+2276 VYRLVRRNGNAVT
-2290 GDEQW
+2290 GADAQW
-2295 KTEAQRPIV
+2295 DTEANRPV
-2304 TPYTGQG
+2304 QAPYILQG
-2311 LVGAMYG
+2311 LQGAMYAG
-2318 GVNIGDKFTA
+2318 YNLGDRFTA
-2328 QIGVR
+2328 QVGVR
-2333 RKSDNA
+2333 RKSDNS
-2339 VVCTKDIPEFTLARR
+2339 VVCTKDIPEFTLTGTPSNVRLTTAPSGTC
-2354 ANDLTLTPKVNANCS
+2354 NYDLKVLFGAS
-2369 NFDLDVKFGNT
+2369 GVPYDDVEFFLNHDGPTAEAQSPLMASFTGGNT
-2380 LTTYHKVTFYLN
+2380 YTFN
-2392 NNGSPAEQQS
+2392 
-2402 GTYNGYVGGTTF
+2402 
-2414 TFTNLQKGRNY
+2414 NLQKGRTY
-2425 MVYVHYETTSTSGL
+2425 KVYIHYKEHGSTTV
-2439 CREGLEVPTNS
+2439 CKQAVDVPED
-2450 ANTPAIQVD
+2450 ANNRPNVQVD
-2459 NTASRG
+2459 NNTLSG
-2465 VACDNTSTPV
+2465 VACSPGITTTVNFKVTVTS
-2475 NIRFQMVLSTGFG
+2475 
-2488 GALPYKIYEKTNTG
+2488 
-2502 LNQVATGTANPR
+2502 GTALTYKVYTKADSGILTQVGNGTISGANPYLLSL
-2514 PSAPNT
+2514 PGQTITAP
-2520 YDISYN
+2520 
-2526 RPTALPA
+2526 
-2533 GGQRYV
+2533 GQRYV
-2539 ISFTAAS
+2539 LSLIDASGCESFTH
-2546 CESYSGDI
+2546 DI
-2554 TVTPPAA
+2554 FVTPPPTNALTA
-2561 GRALIPGALSVVAAK
+2561 GTLSVEASTTAMSCQTGAAK
-2576 TKPMNC
+2576 
-2582 QDGTAKLTVK
+2582 LVVK

-2598 YGPFT
+2598 TGPFT
-2603 YSLLMEDN
+2603 YSLLMADN
-2611 ITVPSTSFLRRNI
+2611 AFLRRNI
-2624 VKRNIA
+2624 VKRNVPNFN
-2630 DLTSDVEFELRES
+2630 TNVEFDLRDT
-2643 DFNVVGANWWSTVFP
+2643 DFVPGTVYSGI
-2658 TLTFKVRITDQ
+2658 TFTFRITDQ

-2674 VTATASGNALGKFLN
+2674 EIVTVTGNNLGKFLN

-2699 INRTAVGAN
+2699 INKTATGAN

-2727 ATGGTALT
+2727 ATVGTALT

-2742 IDGGNTYTTFPA
+2742 IDGGGTYTTFPA

-2759 DIPALFDQSKVKVRS
+2759 DIPALFDQNKVKVRS
-2774 KESLCDATITY
+2774 KESLCEANITY

-2818 VYRATFNLKITSG
+2818 VYTATFDLKITNG
-2831 SDFVT
+2831 SDFVI
-2836 SPTVPAPFT
+2836 SPTLPAPFT

-2870 APAGTT
+2870 APTGTT
-2876 FTTAVAPAGTNVH
+2876 FTTAVTPVGTNLH
-2889 TQVIT
+2889 NQEIK

-2918 KYCDDY
+2918 KYCDEY
-2924 VASAPIVINP
+2924 VASAPIVIQP
-2934 AEDPAALKARHT
+2934 AEDPNNLKARHT

-2952 NNVVGCTPGGT
+2952 SNVVGCTPGGT

-2972 ITSGREDVSFVYE
+2972 ITTGRENVSFVYE
-2985 LFYSTAAAGPF
+2985 LYYSTTGAASSFIG
-2996 TGPVSGI
+2996 SGT
-3003 EVGDGDIIERT
+3003 VGDGDIIERT

-3036 SANGTCG
+3036 SANGSCG
-3043 QDVTNFT
+3043 QDVTGFS
-3050 GGVVQITERPIPTFD
+3050 GGVVQITERPIPAFD
-3065 VNPANPGIEIVQ
+3065 ANPPANPGIEIVQ
-3077 AGCGAATTYGV
+3077 AGCGAATSYGV
-3088 TPKES
+3088 TPKQS
-3093 NAQLYLNIKGGTPPY
+3093 NAQLYLNIKGGTAPY
-3108 KVEIYEAGS
+3108 KVEIYEAGN
-3117 VIITRQ
+3117 VILTQ
-3123 VTSSTPP
+3123 TVTSTTPP

-3171 SSFVGT
+3171 GSFVGT

-3183 ITGVTL
+3183 ITGATFH
-3189 NRTQQMSCQPTGT
+3189 RTDQMGCQPTST
-3202 EQVTMTVTRTNGSNT
+3202 EQVTMTVTRTNGSNIR
-3217 NGYNVYIRKMTGA
+3217 GYNVYIRKMTGA

-3301 FFVTEGICGDT
+3301 FFVTSGVCGDT
-3312 ASPAPGTVDVTFKV
+3312 TSPAPATISVTFKV
-3326 EVEGEIGSGGYTW
+3326 EVEGKIGSGGYNW

-3347 TYGTQTGHGAS
+3347 TYGTQTGHGTS
-3358 DQMTVHI
+3358 DTMTVSI

-3505 KPSCVGSQD
+3505 IPSCVGSQD

-3529 TTPSPAGTTPT
+3529 STPSPSGSTPT
-3540 LIEGKLSYELFDATT
+3540 LIEGRLSYELFDATT
-3555 NTSLG
+3555 ERSLG
-3560 RIQPD
+3560 RILPD

-3591 MLCADDKH
+3591 MLCADDKV
-3599 DTQVVTVNDPGTII
+3599 DSQPVTVNDPGTII

-3633 IEGRPNMDPTRGT
+3633 IEGRPNMDPARGT

-3654 SAGRPGTL
+3654 SAGRPGTI

-3680 FATAVASGP
+3680 FAAAVTTPVS
-3689 TSDKV
+3689 SDRV
-3694 YYAKVMDNGGGTG
+3694 YYAKVMDNNGGTS

-3718 AKVNPID
+3718 AKVNQID
-3725 GAIDNDKSVTS
+3725 GALDNDKSVTS

-3759 YVFTLKKN
+3759 YVFTLKRN

-3785 EGLDASDDYTVEIS
+3785 EGLAASDDYSVEIS
-3799 QAVGGCTTKVVQ
+3799 QAVGGCTPKVVQ
-3811 VQIKQETEYK
+3811 VQIKQETKYT

-3894 PNEIREKGQPTAT
+3894 PNEIKEKGQPTPLGT
-3907 GADIIEFTITEPDPL
+3907 DIIEFTITEPDPL

-3952 PFRVVGTDNVYQYS
+3952 PLRTVGNDKVYEYS
-3966 KDGGATWVEYHS
+3966 KDGGTTWVEYHS

-3994 ILIRDKNGC
+3994 IKIRDKNGC

-4014 SEVTLKLSQGKYEC
+4014 SEVTLKLSEGKYEC

-4038 ASVEPASAALNV
+4038 ASVEPVSAALNV

-4155 NQFKNLSVGSYTV
+4155 NQFKDLSVGSYIV

-4357 RYEFNGTTPG
+4357 RYEFNGTTPTG

-4376 IAYASL
+4376 IAHASL

>member
-1 MDTIFFK
+1 MLLSEGVYAQGLGRTIQK
-8 KTIVKKLFHFF
+8 RW
-19 CAVALFLIGS
+19 
-29 AVFAQEA
+29 E
-36 FTTVYDNGGKPIKGS
+36 NGGQTLKGD
-51 FMTIGNKSDA
+51 FIQIGNFRKNAFASIYAQIDA
-61 PYNLNIPSKD
+61 GPGVGNKPTS
-71 PNCPVN
+71 NCSAATLKVPGATSSCLRV
-77 IKWARLYWAGHA
+77 KWAGLYWASSLDVSRQNTAAIERIKFKVPGENSFRDLTADQKMSTVFAGHEYIYNCFKDVTSILQGVGSQFNNGEYFA
-89 GDRNRMNQVRLVGP
+89 GDIW
-103 SLNKAISSQEGKDES
+103 SD
-118 KAVAWND
+118 D
-125 ADYLIYRVQFTDGR
+125 AK
-139 DLDIRVTASQP
+139 
-150 FTGQGGWC
+150 GGW
-158 RGSTFPARYA
+158 GG
-168 EWSGDNTGTGREAV
+168 WS
-182 LFNVANIRH
+182 
-191 DFPNAKLR
+191 
-199 FNYRTW
+199 
-205 WYRQIVSGNVS
+205 
-216 ILVEGY
+216 
-222 KGGTMIKNGYDWYN
+222 
-236 SGGTKVGTY
+236 
-245 NFPTV
+245 
-250 NIQQRGSSCKP
+250 
-261 DHELGNV
+261 
-268 GDFEYDPSDGR
+268 
-279 LIWYKPDGT
+279 LI
-288 QYVAGQNDDIDPTK
+288 
-302 TIVNDG
+302 
-308 TKVTDDSY
+308 
-316 YYRWADVT
+316 
-324 ADMQALARAGNLN
+324 
-337 GQYRVDN
+337 
-344 IYNNG
+344 
-349 GTSWKFDSGWAL
+349 
-361 VVVYEDPKGDQNN
+361 VVYEDVSVATSK
-374 LRVIKVEQG
+374 RVYIYDGCYLNFLNYGGMQG
-383 FERVGAG
+383 ASIDITGFQTPPAPAAVKARIGLFVGAG
-390 GPTTRTRSIGGF
+390 NINSKDELRINNYLQGQGVYPNRTWDFMDGSVSYNHSSAAMPRRPEFPDGTGALDIDILDIPNTNNQVIANNATSLRIDFRAEDAYITFAVPFSVDAISPHVETQKEVLGLENAQWKDFTNKKVAIGDALRYRIKFRNIGNDNVRDAVLEDLLPAGLTYQNF
-402 VKPGPLSD
+402 EQPLP
-410 YWDIFSG
+410 SG
-417 VTLGGEASQNGD
+417 VTFVS
-429 KYKPNAAE
+429 
-437 YAWPSG
+437 
-443 HRTSS
+443 
-448 NFFNESVTINQ
+448 
-459 EAKQPTRGWDVF
+459 
-471 FFETKA
+471 
-477 VAPGATSTTSSYLA
+477 AT
-491 NDGGYD
+491 
-497 AYINLVNVMSVATAR
+497 
-512 PLYQMVTS
+512 P
-520 VKNSAGTDI
+520 
-529 SGQRI
+529 
-534 ALGATAKYEITLRN
+534 
-548 VGSGNASSAIT
+548 
-559 LEALLPKNLNYVSHE
+559 
-574 ALPLGATFAGK
+574 
-585 TDNYN
+585 NYN
-590 NTGRSL
+590 NTGRTLVKFNVDPSL
-596 LKFTIPAAGLPANAN
+596 LPHSSS
-611 APMSA
+611 APFSA
-616 PITIN
+616 PITFT
-621 VKAVS
+621 VKVQP
-626 DCGALRDACSNKL
+626 DCENLIDFCSN
-639 EFQPV
+639 EFKNQATMV
-644 LKYSVVGPNENLE
+644 YHAALD
-657 QLSYNKLTD
+657 NKEYRTSSFSNMGGACD
-666 CEPKPT
+666 QNGESAT
-672 TFFIDDTPCS
+672 TFFVKDDTC
-682 QSANN
+682 QAQDL
-687 TYPYCAA
+687 PYCGNIVLKGGRGFAA
-694 FELDGGAGYPSY
+694 W
-706 KWTRQ
+706 KWTKEGQ
-711 GSTQVLSTERKY
+711 SGVIATTQDLPISSPGVYWVERTPPAGGNRCENKLRIKYNVQTRTGEERHPMRDASYVTERK
-723 RITEAGVYVLER
+723 V
-735 GASACQNPTTLTFN
+735 
-749 ITPRT
+749 
-754 GNDALHPLRNNSRVV
+754 
-769 ERQTC
+769 C
-774 NNTGLEYL
+774 NNTGIEYL
-782 QVALCGPSVTLSTTG
+782 GVSVCNTNVPMAINNATLSDTQVT
-797 VSLPDSDVIWYRYK
+797 WYRYK
-811 GNTSQLVPSCPP
+811 TQRAADDCPP
-823 ASVAAEPA
+823 QVANTGIQTDS
-831 NWEPL
+831 NWEL
-836 GTGKTFTIN
+836 IHTGKNLNMTPAM
-845 ENQVSNNGTHFAIV
+845 VKYANGTEFAV
-859 LKNPGNCDADYYFRA
+859 RLGHANCPLTYHFRA
-874 YKASGNYTLAK
+874 YKGEVNYNAIAENIICGTGKIKITGIPTGSFQYKLQGPASSNYTDIPTGQTAIDIPVTQAGHYKVYIRQKLTG
-885 ENILSLMCNGATT
+885 GAT
-898 ATSQGWLK
+898 
-906 ITNIPNGQY
+906 P
-915 QYKIDGP
+915 
-922 SASVG
+922 
-927 WTDVPGGNNNFEHQ
+927 
-941 VSARGEYTVTLRP
+941 
-954 KLAGGSSQFQ
+954 FQ
-964 NNVCTFEQKITV
+964 NNVCEYIKEV
-976 QETTTAGTDP
+976 DVYELTTANAFNLTQVEEVKCVSSNPNTGKMRIVLDANVTLPVKIEVKKGTTLIHTYTVTNTTQLNSDNIP
-986 TLTLTKKDVQCV
+986 ATKAVLHSLAAGNNYSVTLTPTYKTGCSVTQSNFEI
-998 AQTPSGGAIHVML
+998 T
-1011 HGNVSLPV
+1011 
-1019 DVIVKK
+1019 
-1025 QAGSQIVR
+1025 QI
-1033 VTVDNDSKRDSNN
+1033 
-1046 WDNVSK
+1046 
-1052 AAISTLGKGKYE
+1052 
-1064 VTVVPNQRNCT
+1064 
-1075 TPAQIVEIN
+1075 
-1084 ELPELKLL
+1084 PELKINNGAAK
-1092 TITPEDPTCGP
+1092 TITCGLEKELTVTVQGGKLNSVNGRYHFIVDGIHNNNVSEVFENKAGTPEVH
-1103 TKRISMTY
+1103 TY
-1111 TGGTP
+1111 T
-1116 PYSVWVESSGVVLQR
+1116 LK
-1131 PSVGNLTAY
+1131 
-1140 TFEIND
+1140 IKD
-1146 PTFTSGSKTYIV
+1146 PWAGPGSKIYKVTVY
-1158 GVRDANGCSVF
+1158 DENNCAATK
-1169 RNITYQLQPK
+1169 NITYTYQEK
-1179 PTFTKASTAADCST
+1179 PTFDLTKVVDAVCGPATGSLKVDNINANFVT
-1193 TAGTITMTI
+1193 TDYTIKYKLIKKNSNGTWPDWSSPIKDQSD
-1202 NNPSFDVTKY
+1202 P
-1212 SVRYAIEKANAGGT
+1212 
-1226 FSGNWIYQNYPNNTF
+1226 TF
-1241 TGLASGKY
+1241 TGLASGDY
-1249 RLRVYYKRGSKECS
+1249 RARIYYTKGTVTCHY
-1263 WPEETYQVMNNGRLE
+1263 PEDCITYQLENGQTRTDCNPPHTDPKE
-1278 YLTGPDFDDQ
+1278 AN
-1288 IVTINEGNGP
+1288 ISEGNGP
-1298 LTGFANVSHLACKVG
+1298 IRAFAGVIQLACDTPPNSAEIYVANV
-1313 ENPTGHAHASVR
+1313 TGGTNNIYEYSINGGAWQTTKSFSNLRPDTYIVR
-1325 VSGLGGGNGT
+1325 VRNKVA
-1335 AGGVGPSGKYDV
+1335 AGQPFCEWSKTLQVK
-1347 SLDGGI
+1347 
-1353 TWNAAPGGSTIT
+1353 APIAKPVLSSTI
-1365 WDQNDLRWDNVPADT
+1365 
-1380 YHVKIRSHAPAGGL
+1380 
-1394 VACEQQFTVQVE
+1394 E
-1406 SPLAA
+1406 
-1411 PEVANS
+1411 
-1417 IAYDCEGAAQI
+1417 YDCEGIARMKI
-1428 TFTTSRS
+1428 TSSRT
-1435 DYSYHVVTGSPLSS
+1435 DYSYLTVHTPTHGATPGA
-1449 LPTEWNGNYEGTGT
+1449 LPTTPPTGT
-1463 INKLTI
+1463 FNN
-1469 DKSKAGTTQYARI
+1469 GTVPNVVFPAITTSGTQTVRV
-1482 FYKRTVTPKRE
+1482 FYKQTANPSPIV
-1493 LIREDFGVGEPT
+1493 LIQEDFGQGENRCDPNVYSAYACQPNKSSFINDGEYVIT
-1505 DIAGLNR
+1505 SSENGTLVLNN
-1512 VGVSISPL
+1512 GCWT
-1520 LRYKTPPG
+1520 K
-1528 HVSWQEY
+1528 
-1535 SITNYKDFYDTGW
+1535 
-1548 PGLRLGSP
+1548 P
-1556 NWIQDAPED
+1556 ND
-1565 HTGLPNGR
+1565 HTGLTNGR
-1573 YMFIDM
+1573 YLAMNVGSIGFNRPI
-1579 YENIPQGMT
+1579 YV
-1588 LYQKEVDIVPNG
+1588 KEVEDVVPTQPIKFKMYVYNLCHCSSCGPPSFQIRLVNKLTNAVLSESTTLAPPINGHDPNAWHEFSGELASPGVTSLRIEIVSKSP
-1600 PIGFEVYVM
+1600 
-1609 NLNRSASRW
+1609 
-1618 ELPNIRVQVTD
+1618 
-1629 LSDNVIGEVTSGD
+1629 VIG
-1642 IPYND
+1642 
-1647 IGNTNWVRISSD
+1647 
-1659 QLGDINPG
+1659 
-1667 NNTRVR
+1667 
-1673 IKIQNTHN
+1673 
-1681 HRMGND
+1681 GND
-1687 FAIDDIYVFQGP
+1687 LALDDIYVYQEP
-1699 VSCPTLKVDVALP
+1699 KACPSSYVDLTAT
-1712 IEAGKE
+1712 IEATDAKK

-1766 GTNNSS
+1766 GTNNTA
-1772 GLTVSNLAPGLYTLK
+1772 GLTVNNLAPGLYTLK
-1787 LTSGHQVKFSDNQ
+1787 ITSGHQKKFSNDQ

-1806 DFEIKRNDR
+1806 DFEIKRNDK
-1815 VTVTQNRPIDYL
+1815 VTVTQNRAIDYL
-1827 DCNVERKQVL
+1827 DCNIDRKQML
-1837 FFSQNAT
+1837 IFSQNAT
-1844 GANQGVFNITGGKQT
+1844 GTNQGVFNITGGKQT
-1859 TGVPLRYTIKVVK
+1859 PSAPLRYTIKVVK

-1886 GYYRYVVGAGTYQV
+1886 GNYRYVVVAGTYQI

-1910 GQGTFTYKVEGRHK
+1910 GHGTFTYKVEARHK

-1947 HIFIGGASNGKP
+1947 HTFIGGASNGKP

-1983 TLDSWTKGV
+1983 TLDGWTKGV

-2015 IENLTTADYTVVH
+2015 IESLTTADYTVVH

-2039 PGSITVNHVRGGSST
+2039 PGSITVDHVRGGSST

-2064 GTTPQNSDYTATN
+2064 GTTPQDTDYTASNT
-2077 VKSGITTGGD
+2077 KTGITTGGD

-2110 IHIEAPVPT
+2110 IHIEDPVPT
-2119 GSDTDPSGTI
+2119 GSDTEPSGTI
-2129 KHTNFSAT
+2129 KHTSFSAT

-2164 APTAAPMVSYRIPK
+2164 APIAAPMVPYRIPK

-2224 GTVGKSFIIADMSIN
+2224 GTVGKSFTIADMSIN

-2245 VTQSTP
+2245 VTQSNP

-2271 SEYEI
+2271 NEYEI

-2295 KTEAQRPIV
+2295 KTEAQRPIQA
-2304 TPYTGQG
+2304 PYTGQG

-2318 GVNIGDKFTA
+2318 GVAIGDKFTA

-2380 LTTYHKVTFYLN
+2380 STTYHKVTFYLN
-2392 NNGSPAEQQS
+2392 NNGSPAEQQL
-2402 GTYNGYVGGTTF
+2402 GTYNSYVGGTTY

-2465 VACDNTSTPV
+2465 VACDNSTTPV
-2475 NIRFQMVLSTGFG
+2475 NIRFHVTLTTGG
-2488 GALPYKIYEKTNTG
+2488 GTPLPYKIYEKTNTG
-2502 LNQVATGTANPR
+2502 LTQVDTGTVNPT
-2514 PSAPNT
+2514 PAGSNT
-2520 YDISYN
+2520 YEISYN
-2526 RPTALPA
+2526 RPTALLA
-2533 GGQRYV
+2533 TGQRYV
-2539 ISFTAAS
+2539 ISFTAAG
-2546 CESYSGDI
+2546 CESYSHDI

-2561 GRALIPGALSVVAAK
+2561 GKALVPGALSVVAAK

-2611 ITVPSTSFLRRNI
+2611 ITAPSTSFLRRNI
-2624 VKRNIA
+2624 VKRNIT
-2630 DLTSDVEFELRES
+2630 DLTTDVEFDLRET
-2643 DFNVVGANWWSTVFP
+2643 DFNVTGTNWWSTVFP

-2699 INRTAVGAN
+2699 INKTAPGAN

-2742 IDGGNTYTTFPA
+2742 IDGGNTYTTFPNT
-2754 ATVEV
+2754 TVEV
-2759 DIPALFDQSKVKVRS
+2759 DIPALFDQNKVKVRS
-2774 KESLCDATITY
+2774 KESLCDATIAY

-2818 VYRATFNLKITSG
+2818 VYTAKFDLKITSG

-2858 GVAAGTRNALTT
+2858 GVVAGTRNALTT

-2876 FTTAVAPAGTNVH
+2876 FTTAVTPVGTNLH
-2889 TQVIT
+2889 NQEIK
-2894 VTYTVPPFPTAPI
+2894 VTYTVPPFPTTPI

-2918 KYCDDY
+2918 KYCDEY
-2924 VASAPIVINP
+2924 VASAPIVVNP
-2934 AEDPAALKARHT
+2934 AEDPNNLKARHT

-2952 NNVVGCTPGGT
+2952 SNVVGCTPGGT

-2972 ITSGREDVSFVYE
+2972 ITSGREDTAFVYE
-2985 LFYSTAAAGPF
+2985 LYYSTTSAGSF
-2996 TGPVSGI
+2996 TPSGI
-3003 EVGDGDIIERT
+3003 EVGDADIIERT

-3021 VTGLKAGYYQLRVKS
+3021 VTGLKKGFYQLKVKS
-3036 SANGTCG
+3036 SANGSCG
-3043 QDVTNFT
+3043 QDVTNFS
-3050 GGVVQITERPIPTFD
+3050 GGVVQITERPIPAFD
-3065 VNPANPGIEIVQ
+3065 ANPPANPGIEIVQ
-3077 AGCGAATTYGV
+3077 AGCGAATSYGV
-3088 TPKES
+3088 TPKQS
-3093 NAQLYLNIKGGTPPY
+3093 NAQLYLNIKGGTAPY
-3108 KVEIYEAGS
+3108 KVEIYEAGN
-3117 VIITRQ
+3117 VILTQ
-3123 VTSSTPP
+3123 TVTSTTPP

-3171 SSFVGT
+3171 GSFVGT

-3183 ITGVTL
+3183 ITGATFH
-3189 NRTQQMSCQPTGT
+3189 RTQQMSCLPTGT

-3217 NGYNVYIRKMTGA
+3217 GGYNVYIRKMTGA

-3312 ASPAPGTVDVTFKV
+3312 ASPAPGTVDVTFRV
-3326 EVEGEIGSGGYTW
+3326 EVEGEIGTGGYTW

-3378 ETEVTVVSTQ
+3378 ETEVTVVGTQ
-3388 CKTTAQLTATR
+3388 CKTAAQLTATR

-3499 APVATK
+3499 APTATK
-3505 KPSCVGSQD
+3505 IPSCVGSQD
-3514 GEIKLTGVTGGSVTA
+3514 GEIKLTGVIGGSVTA
-3529 TTPSPAGTTPT
+3529 STPSPSGSTPT
-3540 LIEGKLSYELFDATT
+3540 LIEGRLSYELFDASTER
-3555 NTSLG
+3555 SLG
-3560 RIQPD
+3560 RILPD

-3591 MLCADDKH
+3591 MLCADDKV
-3599 DTQVVTVNDPGTII
+3599 DSQPVTVNDPGTII

-3654 SAGRPGTL
+3654 SAGRPGTI

-3680 FATAVASGP
+3680 FAAAVTTPVS
-3689 TSDKV
+3689 SDRV
-3694 YYAKVMDNGGGTG
+3694 YYAKVMDNNGGTG

-3718 AKVNPID
+3718 AKVNQID
-3725 GAIDNDKSVTS
+3725 GALDNDKSVTS

-3767 GTVVPGLPTP
+3767 GTVVSGLPTA

-3785 EGLDASDDYTVEIS
+3785 EGLDASDDYSVEIS
-3799 QAVGGCTTKVVQ
+3799 QAVGGCTPKVVQ
-3811 VQIKQETEYK
+3811 VQIKQETKYT

-3894 PNEIREKGQPTAT
+3894 PNEIKEKGQPTPLGT
-3907 GADIIEFTITEPDPL
+3907 DIIEFTITEPDPL

-3952 PFRVVGTDNVYQYS
+3952 PLRTVGNDKVYEYS
-3966 KDGGATWVEYHS
+3966 KDGGTTWVEYHS

-3994 ILIRDKNGC
+3994 IKIRDKNGC

-4014 SEVTLKLSQGKYEC
+4014 SEVTLKLSEGKYEC

-4357 RYEFNGTTPG
+4357 RYEFNGTTPTG

-4376 IAYASL
+4376 IAHASL

>member
-1 MDTIFFK
+1 MRR
-8 KTIVKKLFHFF
+8 VLY
-19 CAVALFLIGS
+19 FLAIL
-29 AVFAQEA
+29 
-36 FTTVYDNGGKPIKGS
+36 TVCFVSTKMWGQPNNTPI
-51 FMTIGNKSDA
+51 
-61 PYNLNIPSKD
+61 
-71 PNCPVN
+71 
-77 IKWARLYWAGHA
+77 
-89 GDRNRMNQVRLVGP
+89 
-103 SLNKAISSQEGKDES
+103 SL
-118 KAVAWND
+118 
-125 ADYLIYRVQFTDGR
+125 
-139 DLDIRVTASQP
+139 
-150 FTGQGGWC
+150 
-158 RGSTFPARYA
+158 
-168 EWSGDNTGTGREAV
+168 
-182 LFNVANIRH
+182 
-191 DFPNAKLR
+191 
-199 FNYRTW
+199 
-205 WYRQIVSGNVS
+205 
-216 ILVEGY
+216 
-222 KGGTMIKNGYDWYN
+222 
-236 SGGTKVGTY
+236 
-245 NFPTV
+245 
-250 NIQQRGSSCKP
+250 
-261 DHELGNV
+261 
-268 GDFEYDPSDGR
+268 
-279 LIWYKPDGT
+279 
-288 QYVAGQNDDIDPTK
+288 
-302 TIVNDG
+302 
-308 TKVTDDSY
+308 
-316 YYRWADVT
+316 RW
-324 ADMQALARAGNLN
+324 
-337 GQYRVDN
+337 
-344 IYNNG
+344 NNG
-349 GTSWKFDSGWAL
+349 GQAIKGDFVQIGNIRNFSTDAQSSATLKILSPSSCLRVVWAGLYWTAYVPIADRHNPKIEKVKFKMPGDTQFLDLQADAHMYSNFANSGDGYNCFKDVTSLLQSKGASFNNGEYTVSGIYSPDTLGKWGGWTL
-361 VVVYEDPKGDQNN
+361 IVVYEDVQAATSKKIYIYD
-374 LRVIKVEQG
+374 
-383 FERVGAG
+383 GAE
-390 GPTTRTRSIGGF
+390 
-402 VKPGPLSD
+402 
-410 YWDIFSG
+410 W
-417 VTLGGEASQNGD
+417 
-429 KYKPNAAE
+429 
-437 YAWPSG
+437 
-443 HRTSS
+443 
-448 NFFNESVTINQ
+448 NFFNYNGIQTKTIPITGFQTPPAPAAIKARMGIFTGAGNEGTGYASGDEIRINEVKQGQATNPNAYDDFMDESITYNHSEVAMPRNPNTKNHIDIDIFDIPNPGNTVINNGDTSLTI
-459 EAKQPTRGWDVF
+459 KF
-471 FFETKA
+471 
-477 VAPGATSTTSSYLA
+477 VAS
-491 NDGGYD
+491 D
-497 AYINLVNVMSVATAR
+497 AYITYTVALSVDA
-512 PLYQMVTS
+512 
-520 VKNSAGTDI
+520 
-529 SGQRI
+529 I
-534 ALGATAKYEITLRN
+534 APHVETHKEVLG
-548 VGSGNASSAIT
+548 
-559 LEALLPKNLNYVSHE
+559 LEAGVWKDFTGKTTVFGEALKYRLKFRNIGNDNVRDAVLEDLLPLGITYENFE
-574 ALPLGATFAGK
+574 ALPTGVTFVSATP
-585 TDNYN
+585 NYN
-590 NTGRSL
+590 NTGRTLVKFNVSPTL
-596 LKFTIPAAGLPANAN
+596 LQHSST
-611 APMSA
+611 APFSA

-621 VKAVS
+621 VKVQP
-626 DCGALRDACSNKL
+626 DCANLIDFCSN
-639 EFQPV
+639 EFKNQAEMV
-644 LKYSVVGPNENLE
+644 YHAALDNKEYRTGSFATAGGACDQNNE
-657 QLSYNKLTD
+657 SA
-666 CEPKPT
+666 T
-672 TFFIDDTPCS
+672 TFFVKDDTC
-682 QSANN
+682 QAQDL
-687 TYPYCAA
+687 PYCGSMTLKGGRGFAA
-694 FELDGGAGYPSY
+694 W
-706 KWTRQ
+706 KWTKEGQ
-711 GSTQVLSTERKY
+711 SGVIATTQDLQISSPGVYWVERTPPAGGNRCDNKLRIKYNVQTRTGDDKHPMRDASYVTERK
-723 RITEAGVYVLER
+723 V
-735 GASACQNPTTLTFN
+735 
-749 ITPRT
+749 
-754 GNDALHPLRNNSRVV
+754 
-769 ERQTC
+769 C
-774 NNTGLEYL
+774 NNTGIEYL
-782 QVALCGPSVTLSTTG
+782 GVSVCNTNVPMAINNATLSDTQVT
-797 VSLPDSDVIWYRYK
+797 WYRYK
-811 GNTSQLVPSCPP
+811 TQRAADDCPP
-823 ASVAAEPA
+823 QVANTGIQTDS
-831 NWEPL
+831 NWEL
-836 GTGKTFTIN
+836 IHTGKNLNMTPAL
-845 ENQVSNNGTHFAIV
+845 VKYANGTEFAV
-859 LKNPGNCDADYYFRA
+859 RLGYANCPLTYHFRA
-874 YKASGNYTLAK
+874 YKGEVNYNAIAENIICGTGKIKITGIPTGSFQYKLQGPASSNYTDIPTGQTAIDIPVAQAGHYKVYIRQKLTG
-885 ENILSLMCNGATT
+885 GAT
-898 ATSQGWLK
+898 
-906 ITNIPNGQY
+906 P
-915 QYKIDGP
+915 
-922 SASVG
+922 
-927 WTDVPGGNNNFEHQ
+927 
-941 VSARGEYTVTLRP
+941 
-954 KLAGGSSQFQ
+954 FQ
-964 NNVCTFEQKITV
+964 NNVCEYIKEV
-976 QETTTAGTDP
+976 DVYELTTTNAF
-986 TLTLTKKDVQCV
+986 TLTQVEEVKCV
-998 AQTPSGGAIHVML
+998 SSNPNTGKMRIVLDA
-1011 HGNVSLPV
+1011 NVTLPV
-1019 DVIVKK
+1019 KIEVKK
-1025 QAGSQIVR
+1025 GTTLIHTYTVTNTTQLNSDNIPATKAVLHSLAAGNNYSVTLTPTYKTGCSVTQSNFEITQI
-1033 VTVDNDSKRDSNN
+1033 
-1046 WDNVSK
+1046 
-1052 AAISTLGKGKYE
+1052 
-1064 VTVVPNQRNCT
+1064 
-1075 TPAQIVEIN
+1075 
-1084 ELPELKLL
+1084 PELKINNGAAK
-1092 TITPEDPTCGP
+1092 TITCGLEKELTVTVQGGKLNSVNGRYHFIVDGIHNNNVSEVFENKAGTPEVH
-1103 TKRISMTY
+1103 TY
-1111 TGGTP
+1111 T
-1116 PYSVWVESSGVVLQR
+1116 LK
-1131 PSVGNLTAY
+1131 
-1140 TFEIND
+1140 IKD
-1146 PTFTSGSKTYIV
+1146 PWAGPGSKIYKVTVY
-1158 GVRDANGCSVF
+1158 DENNCAATK
-1169 RNITYQLQPK
+1169 NITYTYQEK
-1179 PTFTKASTAADCST
+1179 PTFDLTKVVDAVCGPATGSLKVDNINANFVT
-1193 TAGTITMTI
+1193 TDYTIKYKLIKKNSNGTWPDWSSPIKDQSD
-1202 NNPSFDVTKY
+1202 P
-1212 SVRYAIEKANAGGT
+1212 
-1226 FSGNWIYQNYPNNTF
+1226 TF
-1241 TGLASGKY
+1241 TGLAPGDY
-1249 RLRVYYKRGSKECS
+1249 RARIYYTKGTVTCHY
-1263 WPEETYQVMNNGRLE
+1263 PEDCITYQLENGQTRTDCNPPHTDPKE
-1278 YLTGPDFDDQ
+1278 AN
-1288 IVTINEGNGP
+1288 ISEGNGP
-1298 LTGFANVSHLACKVG
+1298 IRAFAGVIQLACDTPPNSAEIYVANV
-1313 ENPTGHAHASVR
+1313 TGGTNNIYEYSINGGAWQTTKSFSNLRPGTYIVR
-1325 VSGLGGGNGT
+1325 VKNKVA
-1335 AGGVGPSGKYDV
+1335 AGQPFCEWSKTLQVE
-1347 SLDGGI
+1347 
-1353 TWNAAPGGSTIT
+1353 APIAKPVLSSTI
-1365 WDQNDLRWDNVPADT
+1365 
-1380 YHVKIRSHAPAGGL
+1380 
-1394 VACEQQFTVQVE
+1394 E
-1406 SPLAA
+1406 
-1411 PEVANS
+1411 
-1417 IAYDCEGAAQI
+1417 YDCEGIARMKV
-1428 TFTTSRS
+1428 TSSRT
-1435 DYSYHVVTGSPLSS
+1435 DYSYLTVHTPTHGATPGA
-1449 LPTEWNGNYEGTGT
+1449 LPTTPPTGT
-1463 INKLTI
+1463 FNNGTVPNVVFPTI
-1469 DKSKAGTTQYARI
+1469 TASGTQTVRV
-1482 FYKRTVTPKRE
+1482 FYKQTASPSPIV
-1493 LIREDFGVGEPT
+1493 LIQEDFGQGENRCDPNVYSAYACQPNKSSFINDGEYVIT
-1505 DIAGLNR
+1505 SSENGTLVLNN
-1512 VGVSISPL
+1512 GCWT
-1520 LRYKTPPG
+1520 K
-1528 HVSWQEY
+1528 
-1535 SITNYKDFYDTGW
+1535 
-1548 PGLRLGSP
+1548 P
-1556 NWIQDAPED
+1556 ND
-1565 HTGLPNGR
+1565 HTGLTNGR
-1573 YMFIDM
+1573 YLAMNVGSIGFNRPI
-1579 YENIPQGMT
+1579 YV
-1588 LYQKEVDIVPNG
+1588 KEVEDVVPTQPIKFKMYVYNLCHCSSCGPPSFQIRLVNKLTNAVLSESTTLAPPINGHDPNAWHEFSGELASPGVTSLRIEIVSKSP
-1600 PIGFEVYVM
+1600 
-1609 NLNRSASRW
+1609 
-1618 ELPNIRVQVTD
+1618 
-1629 LSDNVIGEVTSGD
+1629 VIG
-1642 IPYND
+1642 
-1647 IGNTNWVRISSD
+1647 
-1659 QLGDINPG
+1659 
-1667 NNTRVR
+1667 
-1673 IKIQNTHN
+1673 
-1681 HRMGND
+1681 GND
-1687 FAIDDIYVFQGP
+1687 LALDDIYVYQEP
-1699 VSCPTLKVDVALP
+1699 KACPSSYVDLTAT
-1712 IEAGKE
+1712 IEATDAKK

-1766 GTNNSS
+1766 GTNNTA
-1772 GLTVSNLAPGLYTLK
+1772 GLTVNNLAPGLYTLK
-1787 LTSGHQVKFSDNQ
+1787 ITSGHQKKFSNDQ

-1806 DFEIKRNDR
+1806 DFEIKRNAK
-1815 VTVTQNRPIDYL
+1815 VTITQNRTIDYL
-1827 DCNVERKQVL
+1827 DCNIDRKQML
-1837 FFSQNAT
+1837 IFSQNAT
-1844 GANQGVFNITGGKQT
+1844 GTNQGVFNITGGKQT
-1859 TGVPLRYTIKVVK
+1859 PSAPLRYTIKVVK

-1886 GYYRYVVGAGTYQV
+1886 GNYRYVVVAGTYQI

-1910 GQGTFTYKVEGRHK
+1910 GHGTFTYKVEARHK

-1947 HIFIGGASNGKP
+1947 HTFIGGASNGKP

-1983 TLDSWTKGV
+1983 TLDGWTKGV

-2064 GTTPQNSDYTATN
+2064 GTPPQNSDYTATN
-2077 VKSGITTGGD
+2077 VKSGITTGGN

-2100 TCGKKVTTTP
+2100 TCGKKVTTAP
-2110 IHIEAPVPT
+2110 IHIEDPVPT
-2119 GSDTDPSGTI
+2119 GGDLDPSGII
-2129 KHTNFSAT
+2129 KHTSFSAT

-2146 VIERFRGKGP
+2146 VIERFRGKGG

-2164 APTAAPMVSYRIPK
+2164 APAALPTVTYRIPK

-2213 YDEGNGNCAVP
+2213 YDEGNSNCAVP
-2224 GTVGKSFIIADMSIN
+2224 GMVGKSFTIADMSIN

-2245 VTQSTP
+2245 VTQSNP
-2251 NCTDTTMAFALKATS
+2251 SCTETTMAFALKATS

-2276 VYRLVRHNGAPVTN
+2276 VYRLVRHNGVPVTN

-2304 TPYTGQG
+2304 APYTGQG

-2318 GVNIGDKFTA
+2318 GVTVGDKFTA

-2369 NFDLDVKFGNT
+2369 NFDLDVKFG
-2380 LTTYHKVTFYLN
+2380 TTGTNYHKVTFYLN
-2392 NNGSPAEQQS
+2392 NNGSPAEQQL
-2402 GTYNGYVGGTTF
+2402 GTYSNYVGGTTY
-2414 TFTNLQKGRNY
+2414 TFTGLQKGRNY

-2439 CREGLEVPTNS
+2439 CREGLEVPTTP

-2465 VACDNTSTPV
+2465 VACDNASTPV
-2475 NIRFQMVLSTGFG
+2475 NIRFHVTLTTGG
-2488 GALPYKIYEKTNTG
+2488 GAPLPYTIYEKTNAGLVPATG
-2502 LNQVATGTANPR
+2502 AGATGTVNPT
-2514 PSAPNT
+2514 PAGSNT
-2520 YDISYN
+2520 YEISYN

-2539 ISFTAAS
+2539 ISFTAAG

-2561 GRALIPGALSVVAAK
+2561 GRALTPGTLSVVAAK

-2611 ITVPSTSFLRRNI
+2611 ITAPSTSFLRRNI
-2624 VKRNIA
+2624 VKRNIT
-2630 DLTSDVEFELRES
+2630 DLTTDVEFDLRET
-2643 DFNVVGANWWSTVFP
+2643 DFNVTGTNWWSTVFP

-2699 INRTAVGAN
+2699 INKTAPGAN

-2759 DIPALFDQSKVKVRS
+2759 DIPALFDQNKVKVRS
-2774 KESLCDATITY
+2774 KESLCDATIAY

-2818 VYRATFNLKITSG
+2818 VYTAKFDLKITSG

-2858 GVAAGTRNALTT
+2858 GVVAGTRNALTT

-2876 FTTAVAPAGTNVH
+2876 FTTAVTPVGTNLH
-2889 TQVIT
+2889 NQEIK

-2907 TYNVWVKDLGN
+2907 TYNVWVRDRGN

-2924 VASAPIVINP
+2924 VASAPIVIQP
-2934 AEDPAALKARHT
+2934 AEDPATLKARHT

-2972 ITSGREDVSFVYE
+2972 ITSGRENVSFVYE
-2985 LFYSTAAAGPF
+2985 LFYSTAAGGPF
-2996 TGPVSGI
+2996 TGSGI

-3036 SANGTCG
+3036 SANGSCG
-3043 QDVTNFT
+3043 QDVTSFS
-3050 GGVVQITERPIPTFD
+3050 GGVVQITERPVAQFD
-3065 VNPANPGIEIVQ
+3065 ANPPANPGIAIVQ
-3077 AGCGAATTYGV
+3077 AGCGAATSYGV
-3088 TPKES
+3088 TPKQS
-3093 NAQLYLNIKGGTPPY
+3093 NAQLYLNIKGGTAPY
-3108 KVEIYEAGS
+3108 KVEIYEAGN
-3117 VIITRQ
+3117 VILTQ
-3123 VTSSTPP
+3123 TVTSTTPP

-3183 ITGVTL
+3183 ITGATFH
-3189 NRTQQMSCQPTGT
+3189 RTQQMSCQPTGT

-3217 NGYNVYIRKMTGA
+3217 GGYNVYIRKMTGA

-3326 EVEGEIGSGGYTW
+3326 EVEGEIGSSGYTW

-3499 APVATK
+3499 TPTATK
-3505 KPSCVGSQD
+3505 IPSCVGSQD

-3529 TTPSPAGTTPT
+3529 TTPSPSGSTPT
-3540 LIEGKLSYELFDATT
+3540 LIEGRLSYELFDATT
-3555 NTSLG
+3555 ERSLG
-3560 RIQPD
+3560 RILPD

-3591 MLCADDKH
+3591 MLCADDKV
-3599 DTQVVTVNDPGTII
+3599 DSQPVTVNDPGTII

-3621 PGCNTAGDITVQ
+3621 PGCNTAGEITVQ

-3654 SAGRPGTL
+3654 SAGRPGTI

-3680 FATAVASGP
+3680 FAAAVTTPVS
-3689 TSDKV
+3689 SDRV

-3718 AKVNPID
+3718 AKVNQID
-3725 GAIDNDKSVTS
+3725 GALDNDKSVLS

-3759 YVFTLKKN
+3759 YVFTLKKG
-3767 GTVVPGLPTP
+3767 GTVVTGLPTP

-3785 EGLDASDDYTVEIS
+3785 EGLVAGDDYTVEIS

-3811 VQIKQETEYK
+3811 VQIKQETKYT

-3894 PNEIREKGQPTAT
+3894 PNEIKEKGQPTPLGT
-3907 GADIIEFTITEPDPL
+3907 DIIEFTITEPDPL

-3952 PFRVVGTDNVYQYS
+3952 PLRTVGNDKVYEYS
-3966 KDGGATWVEYHS
+3966 KDGGTTWVEYHS

-3985 DGLAPGDHT
+3985 DGLVPGDHT
-3994 ILIRDKNGC
+3994 IKIRDKNGC

-4014 SEVTLKLSQGKYEC
+4014 SEVTLKLSEGKYEC

-4097 PIVVAPKTPLKAQA
+4097 PILVAPKTPLKAQA

-4357 RYEFNGTTPG
+4357 RYEFNGTTPTG

-4376 IAYASL
+4376 IAHASL

>member
-1 MDTIFFK
+1 MRRFLYFF
-8 KTIVKKLFHFF
+8 
-19 CAVALFLIGS
+19 VALSASLFSIGVSAQGIGRDILKRWDNNGQTLRGDFVQIGNHRTGS
-29 AVFAQEA
+29 ATLKISGHSSCLRV
-36 FTTVYDNGGKPIKGS
+36 
-51 FMTIGNKSDA
+51 
-61 PYNLNIPSKD
+61 
-71 PNCPVN
+71 
-77 IKWARLYWAGHA
+77 KWAGLYWASTG
-89 GDRNRMNQVRLVGP
+89 
-103 SLNKAISSQEGKDES
+103 SLTRE
-118 KAVAWND
+118 
-125 ADYLIYRVQFTDGR
+125 
-139 DLDIRVTASQP
+139 
-150 FTGQGGWC
+150 
-158 RGSTFPARYA
+158 
-168 EWSGDNTGTGREAV
+168 GDNSTYTATFK
-182 LFNVANIRH
+182 L
-191 DFPNAKLR
+191 PNGQSVPLR
-199 FNYRTW
+199 ADERMTTVFGGHEFLWNSFKDVT
-205 WYRQIVSGNVS
+205 S
-216 ILVEGY
+216 ILQGL
-222 KGGTMIKNGYDWYN
+222 GT
-236 SGGTKVGTY
+236 S
-245 NFPTV
+245 F
-250 NIQQRGSSCKP
+250 
-261 DHELGNV
+261 
-268 GDFEYDPSDGR
+268 
-279 LIWYKPDGT
+279 
-288 QYVAGQNDDIDPTK
+288 
-302 TIVNDG
+302 
-308 TKVTDDSY
+308 
-316 YYRWADVT
+316 
-324 ADMQALARAGNLN
+324 
-337 GQYRVDN
+337 
-344 IYNNG
+344 NNG
-349 GTSWKFDSGWAL
+349 EYQVTYSTGSWGIWNL
-361 VVVYEDPKGDQNN
+361 VVVYEDVNASTSKRIYVYDGCLLNFYNYNGVQHKTIPITGFQTPPAPAAIKARIGVCTGAGNINSYDILEINGHKQGQGAYPNAYEDFMDASISFNHSEAAMPRNPVVPKG
-374 LRVIKVEQG
+374 QG
-383 FERVGAG
+383 FADLDV
-390 GPTTRTRSIGGF
+390 F
-402 VKPGPLSD
+402 
-410 YWDIFSG
+410 DIPNPNNT
-417 VTLGGEASQNGD
+417 VIRNGD
-429 KYKPNAAE
+429 TSLEIHFAAE
-437 YAWPSG
+437 
-443 HRTSS
+443 
-448 NFFNESVTINQ
+448 
-459 EAKQPTRGWDVF
+459 
-471 FFETKA
+471 
-477 VAPGATSTTSSYLA
+477 
-491 NDGGYD
+491 D
-497 AYINLVNVMSVATAR
+497 AYITYTVPFSIDAIAPHIETHKEVLGLDNGQWKDFTGHTTVFGDALKYRLKFRNIGNDNVR
-512 PLYQMVTS
+512 
-520 VKNSAGTDI
+520 D
-529 SGQRI
+529 
-534 ALGATAKYEITLRN
+534 
-548 VGSGNASSAIT
+548 AI
-559 LEALLPKNLNYVSHE
+559 LEDLLPKGVTYDNFES
-574 ALPLGATFAGK
+574 LPTGVTFISATP
-585 TDNYN
+585 NYN
-590 NTGRSL
+590 NTGRTLVKFNVDPSL
-596 LKFTIPAAGLPANAN
+596 LQHSST
-611 APMSA
+611 APFSA

-621 VKAVS
+621 VKVQP
-626 DCGALRDACSNKL
+626 DCANLIDFCSNELKNQA
-639 EFQPV
+639 EMVYHAV
-644 LKYSVVGPNENLE
+644 LD
-657 QLSYNKLTD
+657 NKEYRTGSFANTGGACD
-666 CEPKPT
+666 QNSESAT
-672 TFFIDDTPCS
+672 TFFVKDEACQAQDL
-682 QSANN
+682 
-687 TYPYCAA
+687 PYCGNMV
-694 FELDGGAGYPSY
+694 LKGGAGFSAW
-706 KWTRQ
+706 KWTKEGQ
-711 GSTQVLSTERKY
+711 SGVLSTAQDLPISSPGVYWVERTPPVGGNRCNNQLRVKYNVQTRTGENLHPMRNEYYVTERK
-723 RITEAGVYVLER
+723 
-735 GASACQNPTTLTFN
+735 
-749 ITPRT
+749 
-754 GNDALHPLRNNSRVV
+754 
-769 ERQTC
+769 TC
-774 NNTGLEYL
+774 NNTGIEYL
-782 QVALCGPSVTLSTTG
+782 GVAVCNTTVPMVINNASLTDGQVT
-797 VSLPDSDVIWYRYK
+797 WYRYK
-811 GNTSQLVPSCPP
+811 TQRGVDNCPP
-823 ASVAAEPA
+823 AVNNTGIETDGA
-831 NWEPL
+831 WEL
-836 GTGKTFTIN
+836 VHTGKNFNMTPAMV
-845 ENQVSNNGTHFAIV
+845 QYANGTEFAV
-859 LKNPGNCDADYYFRA
+859 RLGFPQCPLTYHFRA
-874 YKASGNYTLAK
+874 YKGEITYNVAGENIICGTGNIKVTGIPTGTFQYKVQGPVSLNYTDLAVGQTSINIPVTQPGLYKVYLRPKVTQFQENVCEYIKEVTIAEVSNANAFTLTEVEEVKCISSNPNTGKMRVVVNADVTLPVKIEVKKGTSVLHTYTVTNTAQLNSDNIPATKAVLQALAAGNDYSVILTPTYKAGCAVTKNNFEITKIPELKINNGAAKTIACGLEKELTITVQGGKLNSVNGRYHFTVDGFHTNAISEVFENKAGTPEVHTYTLKIKDPWVGPGSKIYKVKVYDENNCMASRDITYLYQEKPTFDLTKEVDAVCGPSAGSLKVTLTNANFIPGNYTIKYRLIK
-885 ENILSLMCNGATT
+885 KN
-898 ATSQGWLK
+898 
-906 ITNIPNGQY
+906 PNGTWP
-915 QYKIDGP
+915 D
-922 SASVG
+922 
-927 WTDVPGGNNNFEHQ
+927 W
-941 VSARGEYTVTLRP
+941 
-954 KLAGGSSQFQ
+954 SSP
-964 NNVCTFEQKITV
+964 I
-976 QETTTAGTDP
+976 
-986 TLTLTKKDVQCV
+986 KDQ
-998 AQTPSGGAIHVML
+998 S
-1011 HGNVSLPV
+1011 
-1019 DVIVKK
+1019 
-1025 QAGSQIVR
+1025 
-1033 VTVDNDSKRDSNN
+1033 
-1046 WDNVSK
+1046 
-1052 AAISTLGKGKYE
+1052 
-1064 VTVVPNQRNCT
+1064 
-1075 TPAQIVEIN
+1075 
-1084 ELPELKLL
+1084 
-1092 TITPEDPTCGP
+1092 
-1103 TKRISMTY
+1103 
-1111 TGGTP
+1111 
-1116 PYSVWVESSGVVLQR
+1116 
-1131 PSVGNLTAY
+1131 
-1140 TFEIND
+1140 D
-1146 PTFTSGSKTYIV
+1146 PTFTGLTSGDYRARIYYTKGTVTCHYPE
-1158 GVRDANGCSVF
+1158 DC
-1169 RNITYQLQPK
+1169 ITYQVE
-1179 PTFTKASTAADCST
+1179 
-1193 TAGTITMTI
+1193 G
-1202 NNPSFDVTKY
+1202 
-1212 SVRYAIEKANAGGT
+1212 GGT
-1226 FSGNWIYQNYPNNTF
+1226 RTDCNPPHTDPKE
-1241 TGLASGKY
+1241 ASIG
-1249 RLRVYYKRGSKECS
+1249 
-1263 WPEETYQVMNNGRLE
+1263 
-1278 YLTGPDFDDQ
+1278 
-1288 IVTINEGNGP
+1288 EGNGP
-1298 LTGFANVSHLACKVG
+1298 IRAFAGVVQLACDTPPNSAEIYVANV
-1313 ENPTGHAHASVR
+1313 TGGTNNIYEYSINGGAWQTTKSFSNLRPGTYIVR
-1325 VSGLGGGNGT
+1325 VRNKVAAGQPFCEWSKTLQVDAPIAKPTISGS
-1335 AGGVGPSGKYDV
+1335 V
-1347 SLDGGI
+1347 
-1353 TWNAAPGGSTIT
+1353 
-1365 WDQNDLRWDNVPADT
+1365 
-1380 YHVKIRSHAPAGGL
+1380 
-1394 VACEQQFTVQVE
+1394 
-1406 SPLAA
+1406 
-1411 PEVANS
+1411 
-1417 IAYDCEGAAQI
+1417 AYDCEGIARMKITTDQAGYSYFTSHTPTDGATAANLPTTPPTGS
-1428 TFTTSRS
+1428 TFTNGTVP
-1435 DYSYHVVTGSPLSS
+1435 DVVF
-1449 LPTEWNGNYEGTGT
+1449 PTITT
-1463 INKLTI
+1463 
-1469 DKSKAGTTQYARI
+1469 AGTQTVRV
-1482 FYKRTVTPKRE
+1482 FYKQTANPSPIV
-1493 LIREDFGVGEPT
+1493 LIQEDFGQGE
-1505 DIAGLNR
+1505 NR
-1512 VGVSISPL
+1512 CNPNVYSAYACQPNKSSFISDGQ
-1520 LRYKTPPG
+1520 Y
-1528 HVSWQEY
+1528 V
-1535 SITNYKDFYDTGW
+1535 ITSSENGTFVLSNGCWTK
-1548 PGLRLGSP
+1548 P
-1556 NWIQDAPED
+1556 ND
-1565 HTGLPNGR
+1565 HTGLTNGR
-1573 YMFIDM
+1573 YLAMNVGSIGFNRPI
-1579 YENIPQGMT
+1579 YV
-1588 LYQKEVDIVPNG
+1588 KEVEDVVPTQPIKFKMYVYNLCHCSYCGPPSFQIRLVDKLTNAVLSESTTLAPPING
-1600 PIGFEVYVM
+1600 HDPNAWHEFSGE
-1609 NLNRSASRW
+1609 LAS
-1618 ELPNIRVQVTD
+1618 P
-1629 LSDNVIGEVTSGD
+1629 GVTSLRVE
-1642 IPYND
+1642 IVSKSN
-1647 IGNTNWVRISSD
+1647 V
-1659 QLGDINPG
+1659 LG
-1667 NNTRVR
+1667 
-1673 IKIQNTHN
+1673 
-1681 HRMGND
+1681 GND
-1687 FAIDDIYVFQGP
+1687 LALDDIYVYQEP
-1699 VSCPTLKVDVALP
+1699 KACPSSYVDLTAT
-1712 IEAGKE
+1712 IEATDAKK

-1741 GVANYGNVAYT
+1741 GVANYGNVAYG

-1766 GTNNSS
+1766 GTNNTA

-1837 FFSQNAT
+1837 FFSQNVT

-1872 IPSGATDILTPDSN
+1872 VSSGATDILTPDSN

-1924 IGTVKAEYKNC
+1924 IATLEAKYENC
-1935 VVANGIGDMELS
+1935 NATTGIGDMKLT
-1947 HIFIGGASNGKP
+1947 HAFVGGVNNGKP
-1959 VTYDWKKQGDATW
+1959 VTYEWKKQGDATW
-1972 TAVSG
+1972 TAVAGTS
-1977 NTIPKT
+1977 IPAAT
-1983 TLDSWTKGV
+1983 VNGWTKGA

-2007 IEVSIPVE
+2007 IEVVIPVE
-2015 IENLTTADYTVVH
+2015 IEDLLAADYTVVQ
-2028 PAAACPPNPVT
+2028 PTAACGAT
-2039 PGSITVNHVRGGSST
+2039 PATQGSITVNHVRGGSLT
-2054 PTYHYAFVAA
+2054 PSYRYAFVPA
-2064 GTTPQNSDYTATN
+2064 GQTPSDTDYATSNTKTGLNTAG
-2077 VKSGITTGGD
+2077 S
-2087 WDVYIKDIAATPP
+2087 WDIYIKDIAATPP
-2100 TCGKKVTTTP
+2100 TCGKRVTTQS
-2110 IHIEAPVPT
+2110 IKIEDPV
-2119 GSDTDPSGTI
+2119 STDVEKIGG
-2129 KHTNFSAT
+2129 NFAVDSYSAL
-2137 CEDGQGGSL
+2137 CEDGQGGKL
-2146 VIERFRGKGP
+2146 VIKKFWGKGP
-2156 FRVEVTKT
+2156 FEIILKDNTHNTRATYT
-2164 APTAAPMVSYRIPK
+2164 IPK
-2178 VAVAGKVTINPT
+2178 VAVPGKVTISPS
-2190 TGEMVVTGYVIDN
+2190 GRMEVVDYALEN
-2203 LSKGTYKVEI
+2203 LEAGNNYELHIKDI
-2213 YDEGNGNCAVP
+2213 GNGNCDPLGAT
-2224 GTVGKSFIIADMSIN
+2224 GYTFSIASMSFTYPAG
-2239 FSPSGA
+2239 GA
-2245 VTQSTP
+2245 VTQSLSG
-2251 NCTDTTMAFALKATS
+2251 CATTMAFALKANNN
-2266 TIVPA
+2266 IQPA
-2271 SEYEI
+2271 ADYEV
-2276 VYRLVRHNGAPVTN
+2276 VYRLVRRNGNAVT
-2290 GDEQW
+2290 GADAQW
-2295 KTEAQRPIV
+2295 VTEAAKPV
-2304 TPYTGQG
+2304 VAPYITQG
-2311 LVGAMYG
+2311 LQGALYAG
-2318 GVNIGDKFTA
+2318 FTLGDRFTA
-2328 QIGVR
+2328 QVGVR
-2333 RKSDNA
+2333 RKSDNS
-2339 VVCTKDIPEFTLARR
+2339 VVCTKDIPEFTLTGR
-2354 ANDLTLTPKVNANCS
+2354 PS
-2369 NFDLDVKFGNT
+2369 NVS
-2380 LTTYHKVTFYLN
+2380 LTTA
-2392 NNGSPAEQQS
+2392 PAGTCDYNLTVQFGVS
-2402 GTYNGYVGGTTF
+2402 GTPYDDVQFFLNHDGPTAEAQSAVIGTF
-2414 TFTNLQKGRNY
+2414 TGGSTYTFNNLQKGRTY
-2425 MVYVHYETTSTSGL
+2425 KVYIHYKEHGSTQV
-2439 CREGLEVPTNS
+2439 CKQAIDVPEDTNNRPS
-2450 ANTPAIQVD
+2450 IQVD
-2459 NTASRG
+2459 NNTLSG
-2465 VACDNTSTPV
+2465 VACSPGATTTV
-2475 NIRFQMVLSTGFG
+2475 NFNITVTVGAPLNYKVYTKADSGVLTQVGN
-2488 GALPYKIYEKTNTG
+2488 GAISGASPYLLSLPGQII
-2502 LNQVATGTANPR
+2502 TAP
-2514 PSAPNT
+2514 
-2520 YDISYN
+2520 
-2526 RPTALPA
+2526 
-2533 GGQRYV
+2533 GQRYV
-2539 ISFTAAS
+2539 LSLIDASGCESFTH
-2546 CESYSGDI
+2546 DI
-2554 TVTPPAA
+2554 FVTPPPTNALTGGTLSVDA
-2561 GRALIPGALSVVAAK
+2561 STTAMSCTDGRA
-2576 TKPMNC
+2576 
-2582 QDGTAKLTVK
+2582 KLVVK

-2598 YGPFT
+2598 TGPFT
-2603 YSLLMEDN
+2603 YSLLQADN
-2611 ITVPSTSFLRRNI
+2611 TFLRRNI
-2624 VKRNIA
+2624 VKRNIPNFNTNV
-2630 DLTSDVEFELRES
+2630 DFDLRES
-2643 DFNVVGANWWSTVFP
+2643 DFVPGTVYSGI
-2658 TLTFKVRITDQ
+2658 TFTFRITDQ

-2674 VTATASGNALGKFLN
+2674 APPITVTGNALGKFL
-2689 SKHTATATLD
+2689 SSQHKATATLD
-2699 INRTAVGAN
+2699 INKTATGAN

-2774 KESLCDATITY
+2774 KESLCDATIAY

-2818 VYRATFNLKITSG
+2818 VYRATFDLKITSG

-2876 FTTAVAPAGTNVH
+2876 FTTAVTPAGTNVH
-2889 TQVIT
+2889 TQLIT
-2894 VTYTVPPFPTAPI
+2894 VTYTPPLPTTPI

-2946 IDPAKI
+2946 IDPTKI

-2972 ITSGREDVSFVYE
+2972 ITSGREDVSFEYE

-2996 TGPVSGI
+2996 TGSGI

-3077 AGCGAATTYGV
+3077 AGCGAATSYGV
-3088 TPKES
+3088 TPKQS

-3130 APYPGPTVYTAN
+3130 VPYPGPTVYTAN

-3347 TYGTQTGHGAS
+3347 IYGTQTGHGAS

-3399 PQNINAVSKVLR
+3399 PQNINAVSRVLR
-3411 YMTYCNGEAQN
+3411 PMTYCNGEAQN

-3529 TTPSPAGTTPT
+3529 TTPSPSGSTPT
-3540 LIEGKLSYELFDATT
+3540 LIEGRLSYELFDATT
-3555 NTSLG
+3555 ERSLG
-3560 RIQPD
+3560 RILPD

-3578 LGAGKYFIRITSD
+3578 LGAGKYFIRVTSD

-3725 GAIDNDKSVTS
+3725 GAVDNDKSVTS

-3759 YVFTLKKN
+3759 YVFTLKK
-3767 GTVVPGLPTP
+3767 GGHVFTSLSTP

-3785 EGLDASDDYTVEIS
+3785 EGLVAGDDYTVEIS

-4376 IAYASL
+4376 IAYATL
-4382 LAQLNA
+4382 INQLNA

>member
-1 MDTIFFK
+1 MRRFLYFF
-8 KTIVKKLFHFF
+8 
-19 CAVALFLIGS
+19 VALSASLFSIGVSAQGIGRDILKRWDNNGQTLRGDFVQIGNHRTGS
-29 AVFAQEA
+29 ATLKISGHSSCLRV
-36 FTTVYDNGGKPIKGS
+36 
-51 FMTIGNKSDA
+51 
-61 PYNLNIPSKD
+61 
-71 PNCPVN
+71 
-77 IKWARLYWAGHA
+77 KWAGLYWASTG
-89 GDRNRMNQVRLVGP
+89 
-103 SLNKAISSQEGKDES
+103 SLTRE
-118 KAVAWND
+118 
-125 ADYLIYRVQFTDGR
+125 
-139 DLDIRVTASQP
+139 
-150 FTGQGGWC
+150 
-158 RGSTFPARYA
+158 
-168 EWSGDNTGTGREAV
+168 GDNSTYTATFK
-182 LFNVANIRH
+182 L
-191 DFPNAKLR
+191 PNGQSVPLR
-199 FNYRTW
+199 ADERMTTVFGGHEFLWNSFKDVT
-205 WYRQIVSGNVS
+205 S
-216 ILVEGY
+216 ILQGL
-222 KGGTMIKNGYDWYN
+222 GT
-236 SGGTKVGTY
+236 S
-245 NFPTV
+245 F
-250 NIQQRGSSCKP
+250 
-261 DHELGNV
+261 
-268 GDFEYDPSDGR
+268 
-279 LIWYKPDGT
+279 
-288 QYVAGQNDDIDPTK
+288 
-302 TIVNDG
+302 
-308 TKVTDDSY
+308 
-316 YYRWADVT
+316 
-324 ADMQALARAGNLN
+324 
-337 GQYRVDN
+337 
-344 IYNNG
+344 NNG
-349 GTSWKFDSGWAL
+349 EYQVTYSTGSWGIWNL
-361 VVVYEDPKGDQNN
+361 VVVYEDVNASTSKRIYVYDGCLLNFYNYNGVQHKTIPITGFQTPPAPAAIKARIGVCTGAGNINSYDILEINGHKQGQGAYPNAYEDFMDASISFNHSEAAMPRNPVVPKG
-374 LRVIKVEQG
+374 QG
-383 FERVGAG
+383 FADLDV
-390 GPTTRTRSIGGF
+390 F
-402 VKPGPLSD
+402 
-410 YWDIFSG
+410 DIPNPNNT
-417 VTLGGEASQNGD
+417 VIRNGD
-429 KYKPNAAE
+429 TSLEIHFAAE
-437 YAWPSG
+437 
-443 HRTSS
+443 
-448 NFFNESVTINQ
+448 
-459 EAKQPTRGWDVF
+459 
-471 FFETKA
+471 
-477 VAPGATSTTSSYLA
+477 
-491 NDGGYD
+491 D
-497 AYINLVNVMSVATAR
+497 AYITYTVPFSIDAIAPHIETHKEVLGLDNGQWKDFTGHTTVFGDALKYRLKFRNIGNDNVR
-512 PLYQMVTS
+512 
-520 VKNSAGTDI
+520 D
-529 SGQRI
+529 
-534 ALGATAKYEITLRN
+534 
-548 VGSGNASSAIT
+548 AI
-559 LEALLPKNLNYVSHE
+559 LEDLLPKGVTYDNFES
-574 ALPLGATFAGK
+574 LPTGVTFISATP
-585 TDNYN
+585 NYN
-590 NTGRSL
+590 NTGRTLVKFNVDPSL
-596 LKFTIPAAGLPANAN
+596 LQHSST
-611 APMSA
+611 APFSA

-621 VKAVS
+621 VKVQP
-626 DCGALRDACSNKL
+626 DCANLIDFCSNELKNQA
-639 EFQPV
+639 EMVYHAV
-644 LKYSVVGPNENLE
+644 LD
-657 QLSYNKLTD
+657 NKEYRTGSFANTGGACD
-666 CEPKPT
+666 QNSESAT
-672 TFFIDDTPCS
+672 TFFVKDEACQAQDL
-682 QSANN
+682 
-687 TYPYCAA
+687 PYCGNMV
-694 FELDGGAGYPSY
+694 LKGGAGFSAW
-706 KWTRQ
+706 KWTKEGQ
-711 GSTQVLSTERKY
+711 SGVLSTAQDLPISSPGVYWVERTPPVGGNRCNNQLRVKYNVQTRTGENLHPMRNEYYVTERK
-723 RITEAGVYVLER
+723 
-735 GASACQNPTTLTFN
+735 
-749 ITPRT
+749 
-754 GNDALHPLRNNSRVV
+754 
-769 ERQTC
+769 TC
-774 NNTGLEYL
+774 NNTGIEYL
-782 QVALCGPSVTLSTTG
+782 GVAVCNTTVPMVINNASLTDGQVT
-797 VSLPDSDVIWYRYK
+797 WYRYK
-811 GNTSQLVPSCPP
+811 TQRGVDNCPP
-823 ASVAAEPA
+823 AVNNTGIETDGA
-831 NWEPL
+831 WEL
-836 GTGKTFTIN
+836 VHTGKNFNMTPAMV
-845 ENQVSNNGTHFAIV
+845 QYANGTEFAV
-859 LKNPGNCDADYYFRA
+859 RLGFPQCPLTYHFRA
-874 YKASGNYTLAK
+874 YKGEITYNVAGENIICGTGNIKVTGIPTGTFQYKVQGPVSLNYTDLAVGQTSINIPVTQPGLYKVYLRPKVTQFQENVCEYIKEVTIAEVSNANAFTLTEVEEVKCISSNPNTGKMRVVVNADVTLPVKIEVKKGTSVLHTYTVTNTAQLNSDNIPATKAVLQALAAGNDYSVILTPTYKAGCAVTKNNFEITKIPELKINNGAAKTIACGLEKELTITVQGGKLNSVNGRYHFTVDGFHTNAISEVFENKAGTPEVHTYTLKIKDPWVGPGSKIYKVKVYDENNCMASRDITYLYQEKPTFDLTKEVDAVCGPSAGSLKVTLTNANFIPGNYTIKYRLIK
-885 ENILSLMCNGATT
+885 KN
-898 ATSQGWLK
+898 
-906 ITNIPNGQY
+906 PNGTWP
-915 QYKIDGP
+915 D
-922 SASVG
+922 
-927 WTDVPGGNNNFEHQ
+927 W
-941 VSARGEYTVTLRP
+941 
-954 KLAGGSSQFQ
+954 SSP
-964 NNVCTFEQKITV
+964 I
-976 QETTTAGTDP
+976 
-986 TLTLTKKDVQCV
+986 KDQ
-998 AQTPSGGAIHVML
+998 S
-1011 HGNVSLPV
+1011 
-1019 DVIVKK
+1019 
-1025 QAGSQIVR
+1025 
-1033 VTVDNDSKRDSNN
+1033 
-1046 WDNVSK
+1046 
-1052 AAISTLGKGKYE
+1052 
-1064 VTVVPNQRNCT
+1064 
-1075 TPAQIVEIN
+1075 
-1084 ELPELKLL
+1084 
-1092 TITPEDPTCGP
+1092 
-1103 TKRISMTY
+1103 
-1111 TGGTP
+1111 
-1116 PYSVWVESSGVVLQR
+1116 
-1131 PSVGNLTAY
+1131 
-1140 TFEIND
+1140 D
-1146 PTFTSGSKTYIV
+1146 PTFTGLTSGDYRARIYYTKGTVTCHYPE
-1158 GVRDANGCSVF
+1158 DC
-1169 RNITYQLQPK
+1169 ITYQVE
-1179 PTFTKASTAADCST
+1179 
-1193 TAGTITMTI
+1193 G
-1202 NNPSFDVTKY
+1202 
-1212 SVRYAIEKANAGGT
+1212 GGT
-1226 FSGNWIYQNYPNNTF
+1226 RTDCNPPHTDPKE
-1241 TGLASGKY
+1241 ASIG
-1249 RLRVYYKRGSKECS
+1249 
-1263 WPEETYQVMNNGRLE
+1263 
-1278 YLTGPDFDDQ
+1278 
-1288 IVTINEGNGP
+1288 EGNGP
-1298 LTGFANVSHLACKVG
+1298 IRAFAGVVQLACDTPPNSAEIYVANV
-1313 ENPTGHAHASVR
+1313 TGGTNNIYEYSINGGAWQTTKSFSNLRPGTYIVR
-1325 VSGLGGGNGT
+1325 VRNKVAAGQPFCEWSKTLQVDAPIAKPTISGS
-1335 AGGVGPSGKYDV
+1335 V
-1347 SLDGGI
+1347 
-1353 TWNAAPGGSTIT
+1353 
-1365 WDQNDLRWDNVPADT
+1365 
-1380 YHVKIRSHAPAGGL
+1380 
-1394 VACEQQFTVQVE
+1394 
-1406 SPLAA
+1406 
-1411 PEVANS
+1411 
-1417 IAYDCEGAAQI
+1417 AYDCEGIARMKITTDQAGYSYFTSHTPTDGATAANLPTTPPTGS
-1428 TFTTSRS
+1428 TFTNGTVP
-1435 DYSYHVVTGSPLSS
+1435 DVVF
-1449 LPTEWNGNYEGTGT
+1449 PTITT
-1463 INKLTI
+1463 
-1469 DKSKAGTTQYARI
+1469 AGTQTVRV
-1482 FYKRTVTPKRE
+1482 FYKQTANPSPIV
-1493 LIREDFGVGEPT
+1493 LIQEDFGQGE
-1505 DIAGLNR
+1505 NR
-1512 VGVSISPL
+1512 CNPNVYSAYACQPNKSSFISDGQ
-1520 LRYKTPPG
+1520 Y
-1528 HVSWQEY
+1528 V
-1535 SITNYKDFYDTGW
+1535 ITSSENGTFVLSNGCWTK
-1548 PGLRLGSP
+1548 P
-1556 NWIQDAPED
+1556 ND
-1565 HTGLPNGR
+1565 HTGLTNGR
-1573 YMFIDM
+1573 YLAMNVGSIGFNRPI
-1579 YENIPQGMT
+1579 YV
-1588 LYQKEVDIVPNG
+1588 KEVEDVVPTQPIKFKMYVYNLCHCSYCGPPSFQIRLVDKLTNAVLSESTTLAPPING
-1600 PIGFEVYVM
+1600 HDPNAWHEFSGE
-1609 NLNRSASRW
+1609 LAS
-1618 ELPNIRVQVTD
+1618 P
-1629 LSDNVIGEVTSGD
+1629 GVTSLRVE
-1642 IPYND
+1642 IVSKSN
-1647 IGNTNWVRISSD
+1647 V
-1659 QLGDINPG
+1659 LG
-1667 NNTRVR
+1667 
-1673 IKIQNTHN
+1673 
-1681 HRMGND
+1681 GND
-1687 FAIDDIYVFQGP
+1687 LALDDIYVYQEP
-1699 VSCPTLKVDVALP
+1699 KACPSSYVDLTAT
-1712 IEAGKE
+1712 IEATDAKK

-1741 GVANYGNVAYT
+1741 GVANYGNVAYG

-1766 GTNNSS
+1766 GTNNTA
-1772 GLTVSNLAPGLYTLK
+1772 GLTVNNLAPGLYTLK

-1872 IPSGATDILTPDSN
+1872 VSSGATDILTPDSN

-1924 IGTVKAEYKNC
+1924 IATLEAKYENC
-1935 VVANGIGDMELS
+1935 NATTGIGDMKLT
-1947 HIFIGGASNGKP
+1947 HAFVGGVNNGKP
-1959 VTYDWKKQGDATW
+1959 VTYEWKKQGDATW
-1972 TAVSG
+1972 TAVAGTS
-1977 NTIPKT
+1977 IPAAT
-1983 TLDSWTKGV
+1983 VNGWTKGA

-2007 IEVSIPVE
+2007 IEVVIPVE
-2015 IENLTTADYTVVH
+2015 IEDLLAADYTVVQ
-2028 PAAACPPNPVT
+2028 PTAACGAT
-2039 PGSITVNHVRGGSST
+2039 PATQGSITVNHVRGGSLT
-2054 PTYHYAFVAA
+2054 PSYRYAFVPA
-2064 GTTPQNSDYTATN
+2064 GQTPSDTDYATSNTKTGLNTAG
-2077 VKSGITTGGD
+2077 S
-2087 WDVYIKDIAATPP
+2087 WDIYIKDIAATPP
-2100 TCGKKVTTTP
+2100 TCGKRVTTQS
-2110 IHIEAPVPT
+2110 IKIEDPV
-2119 GSDTDPSGTI
+2119 STDVEKIGG
-2129 KHTNFSAT
+2129 NFAVDSYSAL
-2137 CEDGQGGSL
+2137 CEDGQGGKL
-2146 VIERFRGKGP
+2146 VIKKFWGKGP
-2156 FRVEVTKT
+2156 FEIILKDNTHNTRATYT
-2164 APTAAPMVSYRIPK
+2164 IPK
-2178 VAVAGKVTINPT
+2178 VAVPGKVTISPS
-2190 TGEMVVTGYVIDN
+2190 GRMEVVDYALEN
-2203 LSKGTYKVEI
+2203 LEAGNNYELHIKDI
-2213 YDEGNGNCAVP
+2213 GNGNCDPLGAT
-2224 GTVGKSFIIADMSIN
+2224 GYTFSIASMSFTYPAG
-2239 FSPSGA
+2239 GA
-2245 VTQSTP
+2245 VTQSLSG
-2251 NCTDTTMAFALKATS
+2251 CATTMAFALKANNN
-2266 TIVPA
+2266 IQPA
-2271 SEYEI
+2271 ADYEV
-2276 VYRLVRHNGAPVTN
+2276 VYRLVRRNGNAVT
-2290 GDEQW
+2290 GADAQW
-2295 KTEAQRPIV
+2295 VTEAAKPV
-2304 TPYTGQG
+2304 VAPYITQG
-2311 LVGAMYG
+2311 LQGALYAG
-2318 GVNIGDKFTA
+2318 FTLGDRFTA
-2328 QIGVR
+2328 QVGVR
-2333 RKSDNA
+2333 RKSDNS
-2339 VVCTKDIPEFTLARR
+2339 VVCTKDIPEFTLTGR
-2354 ANDLTLTPKVNANCS
+2354 PS
-2369 NFDLDVKFGNT
+2369 NVS
-2380 LTTYHKVTFYLN
+2380 LTTA
-2392 NNGSPAEQQS
+2392 PAGTCDYNLTVQFGVS
-2402 GTYNGYVGGTTF
+2402 GTPYDDVQFFLNHDGPTAEAQSAVIGTF
-2414 TFTNLQKGRNY
+2414 TGGSTYTFNNLQKGRTY
-2425 MVYVHYETTSTSGL
+2425 KVYIHYKEHGSTQV
-2439 CREGLEVPTNS
+2439 CKQAIDVPEDTNNRPS
-2450 ANTPAIQVD
+2450 IQVD
-2459 NTASRG
+2459 NNTLSG
-2465 VACDNTSTPV
+2465 VACSPGATTTV
-2475 NIRFQMVLSTGFG
+2475 NFNITVTVGAPLNYKVYTKADSGVLTQVGN
-2488 GALPYKIYEKTNTG
+2488 GAISGASPYLLSLPGQII
-2502 LNQVATGTANPR
+2502 TAP
-2514 PSAPNT
+2514 
-2520 YDISYN
+2520 
-2526 RPTALPA
+2526 
-2533 GGQRYV
+2533 GQRYV
-2539 ISFTAAS
+2539 LSLIDASGCESFTH
-2546 CESYSGDI
+2546 DI
-2554 TVTPPAA
+2554 FVTPPPTNALTGGTLSVDA
-2561 GRALIPGALSVVAAK
+2561 STTAMSCTDGRA
-2576 TKPMNC
+2576 
-2582 QDGTAKLTVK
+2582 KLVVK

-2598 YGPFT
+2598 TGPFT
-2603 YSLLMEDN
+2603 YSLLQADN
-2611 ITVPSTSFLRRNI
+2611 TFLRRNI
-2624 VKRNIA
+2624 VKRNIPNFNTNV
-2630 DLTSDVEFELRES
+2630 DFDLRES
-2643 DFNVVGANWWSTVFP
+2643 DFVPGTVYSGI
-2658 TLTFKVRITDQ
+2658 TFTFRITDQ

-2674 VTATASGNALGKFLN
+2674 APPITVTGNALGKFL
-2689 SKHTATATLD
+2689 SSQHKATATLD
-2699 INRTAVGAN
+2699 INKTATGAN

-2774 KESLCDATITY
+2774 KESLCDATIAY

-2818 VYRATFNLKITSG
+2818 VYRATFDLKITSG

-2876 FTTAVAPAGTNVH
+2876 FTTAVTPAGTNVH
-2889 TQVIT
+2889 TQLIT
-2894 VTYTVPPFPTAPI
+2894 VTYTPPLPTTPI

-2946 IDPAKI
+2946 IDPTKI

-2972 ITSGREDVSFVYE
+2972 ITSGREDVSFEYE

-2996 TGPVSGI
+2996 TGSGI

-3077 AGCGAATTYGV
+3077 AGCGAATSYGV
-3088 TPKES
+3088 TPKQS

-3130 APYPGPTVYTAN
+3130 VPYPGPTVYTAN

-3347 TYGTQTGHGAS
+3347 IYGTQTGHGAS

-3399 PQNINAVSKVLR
+3399 PQNINAVSRVLR
-3411 YMTYCNGEAQN
+3411 PMTYCNGEAQN

-3529 TTPSPAGTTPT
+3529 TTPSPSGSTPT
-3540 LIEGKLSYELFDATT
+3540 LIEGRLSYELFDATT
-3555 NTSLG
+3555 ERSLG
-3560 RIQPD
+3560 RILPD

-3578 LGAGKYFIRITSD
+3578 LGAGKYFIRVTSD

-3725 GAIDNDKSVTS
+3725 GAVDNDKSVTS

-3759 YVFTLKKN
+3759 YVFTLKK
-3767 GTVVPGLPTP
+3767 GGHVFTSLSTP

-3785 EGLDASDDYTVEIS
+3785 EGLVAGDDYTVEIS

-4376 IAYASL
+4376 IAYATL
-4382 LAQLNA
+4382 INQLNA

>member
-1 MDTIFFK
+1 MWGQPNNT
-8 KTIVKKLFHFF
+8 
-19 CAVALFLIGS
+19 
-29 AVFAQEA
+29 
-36 FTTVYDNGGKPIKGS
+36 PI
-51 FMTIGNKSDA
+51 
-61 PYNLNIPSKD
+61 
-71 PNCPVN
+71 
-77 IKWARLYWAGHA
+77 
-89 GDRNRMNQVRLVGP
+89 
-103 SLNKAISSQEGKDES
+103 SL
-118 KAVAWND
+118 
-125 ADYLIYRVQFTDGR
+125 
-139 DLDIRVTASQP
+139 
-150 FTGQGGWC
+150 
-158 RGSTFPARYA
+158 
-168 EWSGDNTGTGREAV
+168 
-182 LFNVANIRH
+182 
-191 DFPNAKLR
+191 
-199 FNYRTW
+199 
-205 WYRQIVSGNVS
+205 
-216 ILVEGY
+216 
-222 KGGTMIKNGYDWYN
+222 
-236 SGGTKVGTY
+236 
-245 NFPTV
+245 
-250 NIQQRGSSCKP
+250 
-261 DHELGNV
+261 
-268 GDFEYDPSDGR
+268 
-279 LIWYKPDGT
+279 
-288 QYVAGQNDDIDPTK
+288 
-302 TIVNDG
+302 
-308 TKVTDDSY
+308 
-316 YYRWADVT
+316 RW
-324 ADMQALARAGNLN
+324 
-337 GQYRVDN
+337 
-344 IYNNG
+344 NNG
-349 GTSWKFDSGWAL
+349 GQAIKGDFVQIGNIRNFSTDAQSSATLKILSPSSCLRVVWAGLYWTAYVPIADRHNPKIEKVKFKMPGDTQFLDLQADAHMYSNFANSGDGYNCFKDVTSLLQSKGASFNNGEYTVSGIYSPDTLGKWGGWTL
-361 VVVYEDPKGDQNN
+361 IVVYEDVQAATSKKIYIYD
-374 LRVIKVEQG
+374 
-383 FERVGAG
+383 GAE
-390 GPTTRTRSIGGF
+390 
-402 VKPGPLSD
+402 
-410 YWDIFSG
+410 W
-417 VTLGGEASQNGD
+417 
-429 KYKPNAAE
+429 
-437 YAWPSG
+437 
-443 HRTSS
+443 
-448 NFFNESVTINQ
+448 NFFNYNGIQTKTIPITGFQTPPAPAAIKARMGIFTGAGNEGTGYASGDEIRINEVKQGQATNPNAYDDFMDESITYNHSEVAMPRNPNTKNHIDIDIFDIPNPGNTVINNGDTSLTI
-459 EAKQPTRGWDVF
+459 KF
-471 FFETKA
+471 
-477 VAPGATSTTSSYLA
+477 VAS
-491 NDGGYD
+491 D
-497 AYINLVNVMSVATAR
+497 AYITYTVALSVDA
-512 PLYQMVTS
+512 
-520 VKNSAGTDI
+520 
-529 SGQRI
+529 I
-534 ALGATAKYEITLRN
+534 APHVETHKEVLG
-548 VGSGNASSAIT
+548 
-559 LEALLPKNLNYVSHE
+559 LEAGVWKDFTGKTTVFGEALKYRLKFRNIGNDNVRDAVLEDLLPLGITYENFE
-574 ALPLGATFAGK
+574 ALPTGVTFVSATP
-585 TDNYN
+585 NYN
-590 NTGRSL
+590 NTGRTLVKFNVSPTL
-596 LKFTIPAAGLPANAN
+596 LQHSST
-611 APMSA
+611 APFSA

-621 VKAVS
+621 VKVQP
-626 DCGALRDACSNKL
+626 DCANLIDFCSN
-639 EFQPV
+639 EFKNQAEMV
-644 LKYSVVGPNENLE
+644 YHAALDNKEYRTGSFATAGGACDQNNE
-657 QLSYNKLTD
+657 SA
-666 CEPKPT
+666 T
-672 TFFIDDTPCS
+672 TFFVKDDTC
-682 QSANN
+682 QAQDL
-687 TYPYCAA
+687 PYCGSMT
-694 FELDGGAGYPSY
+694 LKGGAGFAAW
-706 KWTRQ
+706 KWTKEGQ
-711 GSTQVLSTERKY
+711 TGVIATTQDLQISSPGVYWVERTPPAGGNRCDNKLRIKYNVQTRTGDDKHPMRDASYVTERK
-723 RITEAGVYVLER
+723 V
-735 GASACQNPTTLTFN
+735 
-749 ITPRT
+749 
-754 GNDALHPLRNNSRVV
+754 
-769 ERQTC
+769 C
-774 NNTGLEYL
+774 NNTGIEYL
-782 QVALCGPSVTLSTTG
+782 GVSVCNTNVPMAINNATLSDTQVT
-797 VSLPDSDVIWYRYK
+797 WYRYK
-811 GNTSQLVPSCPP
+811 TQRAADDCPP
-823 ASVAAEPA
+823 QVANTGIQTDS
-831 NWEPL
+831 NWEL
-836 GTGKTFTIN
+836 IHTGKNLNMTPAL
-845 ENQVSNNGTHFAIV
+845 VKYANGTEFAV
-859 LKNPGNCDADYYFRA
+859 RLGHANCPLTYHFRA
-874 YKASGNYTLAK
+874 YKGEVNYNAIAENIICGTGKIKITGIPTGSFQYKLQGPASSNYTDIPTGQTAIDIPVAQAGHYKVYIRQKLTG
-885 ENILSLMCNGATT
+885 GAT
-898 ATSQGWLK
+898 
-906 ITNIPNGQY
+906 P
-915 QYKIDGP
+915 
-922 SASVG
+922 
-927 WTDVPGGNNNFEHQ
+927 
-941 VSARGEYTVTLRP
+941 
-954 KLAGGSSQFQ
+954 FQ
-964 NNVCTFEQKITV
+964 NNVCEYIKEV
-976 QETTTAGTDP
+976 DVYELTTTNAF
-986 TLTLTKKDVQCV
+986 TLTQVEEVKCV
-998 AQTPSGGAIHVML
+998 SSNPNTGKMRIVLDA
-1011 HGNVSLPV
+1011 NVTLPV
-1019 DVIVKK
+1019 KVEVKK
-1025 QAGSQIVR
+1025 GTTLIHTYTVTNTTQLNSDNIPATKAVLHSLAAGNNYSVTLTPTYKTGCSVTQSNFEITQI
-1033 VTVDNDSKRDSNN
+1033 
-1046 WDNVSK
+1046 
-1052 AAISTLGKGKYE
+1052 
-1064 VTVVPNQRNCT
+1064 
-1075 TPAQIVEIN
+1075 
-1084 ELPELKLL
+1084 PELKINNGAAK
-1092 TITPEDPTCGP
+1092 TITCGLEKELTVTVQGGKLNSVNGRYHFIVDGIHNNNVSEVFENKAGTPEVH
-1103 TKRISMTY
+1103 TY
-1111 TGGTP
+1111 T
-1116 PYSVWVESSGVVLQR
+1116 LK
-1131 PSVGNLTAY
+1131 
-1140 TFEIND
+1140 IKD
-1146 PTFTSGSKTYIV
+1146 PWAGPGSKIYKVTVY
-1158 GVRDANGCSVF
+1158 DENNCAATK
-1169 RNITYQLQPK
+1169 NITYTYQEK
-1179 PTFTKASTAADCST
+1179 PTFDLTKVVDAVCGPATGSLKVDNINANFVT
-1193 TAGTITMTI
+1193 TDYTIKYKLIKKNSNGTWPDWSSPIKDQSD
-1202 NNPSFDVTKY
+1202 P
-1212 SVRYAIEKANAGGT
+1212 
-1226 FSGNWIYQNYPNNTF
+1226 TF
-1241 TGLASGKY
+1241 TGLAPGDY
-1249 RLRVYYKRGSKECS
+1249 RARIYYTKGTVTCHY
-1263 WPEETYQVMNNGRLE
+1263 PEDCITYQLENGQTRTDCNPPHTDPKE
-1278 YLTGPDFDDQ
+1278 AN
-1288 IVTINEGNGP
+1288 ISEGNGP
-1298 LTGFANVSHLACKVG
+1298 IRAFAGVIQLACDTPPNSAEIYVANV
-1313 ENPTGHAHASVR
+1313 TGGTNNIYEYSINGGAWQTTKSFSNLRPGTYIVR
-1325 VSGLGGGNGT
+1325 VKNKVA
-1335 AGGVGPSGKYDV
+1335 AGQPFCEWSKTLQVE
-1347 SLDGGI
+1347 
-1353 TWNAAPGGSTIT
+1353 APIAKPVLSSTI
-1365 WDQNDLRWDNVPADT
+1365 
-1380 YHVKIRSHAPAGGL
+1380 
-1394 VACEQQFTVQVE
+1394 E
-1406 SPLAA
+1406 
-1411 PEVANS
+1411 
-1417 IAYDCEGAAQI
+1417 YDCEGIARMKV
-1428 TFTTSRS
+1428 TSSRT
-1435 DYSYHVVTGSPLSS
+1435 DYSYLTVHTPTHGATPGA
-1449 LPTEWNGNYEGTGT
+1449 LPTTPPTGT
-1463 INKLTI
+1463 FNN
-1469 DKSKAGTTQYARI
+1469 GTVPNVVFPAITASGTQTVRV
-1482 FYKRTVTPKRE
+1482 FYKQTANPSPIV
-1493 LIREDFGVGEPT
+1493 LIQEDFGQGENRCDPNVYSAYACQPNKSSFINDGEYVIT
-1505 DIAGLNR
+1505 SSENGTLVLNN
-1512 VGVSISPL
+1512 GCWT
-1520 LRYKTPPG
+1520 K
-1528 HVSWQEY
+1528 
-1535 SITNYKDFYDTGW
+1535 
-1548 PGLRLGSP
+1548 P
-1556 NWIQDAPED
+1556 ND
-1565 HTGLPNGR
+1565 HTGLTNGR
-1573 YMFIDM
+1573 YLAMNVGSIGFNRPI
-1579 YENIPQGMT
+1579 YV
-1588 LYQKEVDIVPNG
+1588 KEVEDVVPTQPIKFKMYVYNLCHCSSCGPPSFQIRLVNKLTNAVLSESTTLAPPINGHDPNAWHEFSGELASPGVTSLRIEIVSKSP
-1600 PIGFEVYVM
+1600 
-1609 NLNRSASRW
+1609 
-1618 ELPNIRVQVTD
+1618 
-1629 LSDNVIGEVTSGD
+1629 VIG
-1642 IPYND
+1642 
-1647 IGNTNWVRISSD
+1647 
-1659 QLGDINPG
+1659 
-1667 NNTRVR
+1667 
-1673 IKIQNTHN
+1673 
-1681 HRMGND
+1681 GND
-1687 FAIDDIYVFQGP
+1687 LALDDIYVYQEP
-1699 VSCPTLKVDVALP
+1699 KACPSSYVDLTAT
-1712 IEAGKE
+1712 IEATDAKK

-1766 GTNNSS
+1766 GTNNTA
-1772 GLTVSNLAPGLYTLK
+1772 GLTVNNLAPGLYTLK
-1787 LTSGHQVKFSDNQ
+1787 ITSGHQKKFSNDQ

-1806 DFEIKRNDR
+1806 DFEIKRNAK
-1815 VTVTQNRPIDYL
+1815 VTVTQNRAIDYL
-1827 DCNVERKQVL
+1827 DCNIDRKQML
-1837 FFSQNAT
+1837 IFSQNAT
-1844 GANQGVFNITGGKQT
+1844 GTNQGVFNITGGKQT
-1859 TGVPLRYTIKVVK
+1859 PSAPLRYTIKVVK

-1886 GYYRYVVGAGTYQV
+1886 GNYRYVVVAGTYQI

-1910 GQGTFTYKVEGRHK
+1910 GHGTFTYKVEARHK

-1947 HIFIGGASNGKP
+1947 HTFIGGASNGKP

-1983 TLDSWTKGV
+1983 TLDGWTKGV

-2039 PGSITVNHVRGGSST
+2039 PGSITVNHVRGGSPN
-2054 PTYHYAFVAA
+2054 PTYHYAFVPA
-2064 GTTPQNSDYTATN
+2064 GTPPQDSDYTATN
-2077 VKSGITTGGD
+2077 AKSGITTGGD

-2110 IHIEAPVPT
+2110 IHIEDPVPT
-2119 GSDTDPSGTI
+2119 GGDLDPSGTI
-2129 KHTNFSAT
+2129 KHTSFSAT

-2164 APTAAPMVSYRIPK
+2164 APTATPMVPYRIPK

-2224 GTVGKSFIIADMSIN
+2224 GMVGKSFTIGAMSID
-2239 FSPSGA
+2239 FPATGA
-2245 VTQSTP
+2245 VTQSNP

-2318 GVNIGDKFTA
+2318 GVTIGDKFTA

-2354 ANDLTLTPKVNANCS
+2354 ANDLTLTPKLNANCS

-2380 LTTYHKVTFYLN
+2380 GTTYHKVTFYLN
-2392 NNGSPAEQQS
+2392 NNGSPAEQQL
-2402 GTYNGYVGGTTF
+2402 GTYSGYVGGTTY

-2439 CREGLEVPTNS
+2439 CREGLEVPTTP

-2459 NTASRG
+2459 NSASRG
-2465 VACDNTSTPV
+2465 VACDNASTPV
-2475 NIRFQMVLSTGFG
+2475 NIRFHITLTTGGG

-2502 LNQVATGTANPR
+2502 LTQVGTGTANPT
-2514 PSAPNT
+2514 PAGSNT
-2520 YDISYN
+2520 YEISYN
-2526 RPTALPA
+2526 RSTPLPA
-2533 GGQRYV
+2533 TGQRYV
-2539 ISFTAAS
+2539 ISFTAAG
-2546 CESYSGDI
+2546 CDSYSGDI

-2561 GRALIPGALSVVAAK
+2561 GRALTPGTLSVVAAK

-2611 ITVPSTSFLRRNI
+2611 ITAPSTSFLRRNI
-2624 VKRNIA
+2624 VKRNIT
-2630 DLTSDVEFELRES
+2630 DLTTDVEFDLRET
-2643 DFNVVGANWWSTVFP
+2643 DFNVTGTNWWSTVFP

-2674 VTATASGNALGKFLN
+2674 VTATASGNALGKFFN

-2699 INRTAVGAN
+2699 INKTAPGAN
-2708 ACDAN
+2708 ACDASQP
-2713 DVNYKLKITLSNIN
+2713 NYKLKITLSNEN
-2727 ATGGTALT
+2727 PTGGTALT

-2759 DIPALFDQSKVKVRS
+2759 DIPALFDQNKVKVRS
-2774 KESLCDATITY
+2774 KESLCDATIAY

-2818 VYRATFNLKITSG
+2818 VYTATFNLKITSG

-2845 GANRYEIKVTEGT
+2845 PAGNRYLIKVTEGT

-2876 FTTAVAPAGTNVH
+2876 FPAAPTTVAPGGTNVH
-2889 TQVIT
+2889 NQVIT
-2894 VTYTVPPFPTAPI
+2894 INYGSSPSFPTTPI

-2924 VASAPIVINP
+2924 VASAPIVVNP
-2934 AEDPAALKARHT
+2934 AEDPNNLKTRHT
-2946 IDPAKI
+2946 IHPNSI

-2972 ITSGREDVSFVYE
+2972 ITSGRENVSFVYA
-2985 LFYSTAAAGPF
+2985 LYYSTIATGTF
-2996 TGPVSGI
+2996 TPSGI
-3003 EVGDGDIIERT
+3003 EVGDADIIERT
-3014 TSTVRYK
+3014 TSAIRYK

-3036 SANGTCG
+3036 SANGSCG
-3043 QDVTNFT
+3043 QDVTSFS
-3050 GGVVQITERPIPTFD
+3050 GGVVQITERPIPAFD
-3065 VNPANPGIEIVQ
+3065 ANPPANPGIEIVQ
-3077 AGCGAATTYGV
+3077 AGCGAATSYGV
-3088 TPKES
+3088 TPKQS
-3093 NAQLYLNIKGGTPPY
+3093 NAQLYLNIKGGTAPY
-3108 KVEIYEAGS
+3108 KVEIYEAGN
-3117 VIITRQ
+3117 VILTQ
-3123 VTSSTPP
+3123 TVTSTTPP

-3171 SSFVGT
+3171 GSFVGT

-3183 ITGVTL
+3183 ITGATFH
-3189 NRTQQMSCQPTGT
+3189 RTHQMSCLPTGT

-3217 NGYNVYIRKMTGA
+3217 GGYNVYIRKMTGA

-3312 ASPAPGTVDVTFKV
+3312 ASPAPGTVDVTFRV
-3326 EVEGEIGSGGYTW
+3326 EVEGEIGTGGYTW

-3378 ETEVTVVSTQ
+3378 ETEVTVVGTQ
-3388 CKTTAQLTATR
+3388 CKTAAQLTATR

-3499 APVATK
+3499 APTATK
-3505 KPSCVGSQD
+3505 IPSCVGSQD
-3514 GEIKLTGVTGGSVTA
+3514 GEIKLTGVIGGSVTA
-3529 TTPSPAGTTPT
+3529 TTPSPSGSTPT
-3540 LIEGKLSYELFDATT
+3540 LIEGRLSYELFDATT
-3555 NTSLG
+3555 ERSLG
-3560 RIQPD
+3560 RILPD

-3591 MLCADDKH
+3591 MLCADDKV
-3599 DTQVVTVNDPGTII
+3599 DSQPVTVNDPGTII

-3621 PGCNTAGDITVQ
+3621 PGCNTAGDITIQ

-3654 SAGRPGTL
+3654 SAGRPGTI

-3680 FATAVASGP
+3680 FTAAVTTPVS
-3689 TSDKV
+3689 SDRV
-3694 YYAKVMDNGGGTG
+3694 YYAKVMDNNGGIG

-3718 AKVNPID
+3718 AKVNQID
-3725 GAIDNDKSVTS
+3725 GALDNDKSVTS

-3767 GTVVPGLPTP
+3767 GTVVPGLSTP

-3785 EGLDASDDYTVEIS
+3785 EGLDASDDYSVEIS
-3799 QAVGGCTTKVVQ
+3799 QAVGGCTPKVVQ
-3811 VQIKQETEYK
+3811 VQIKQETKYT

-3894 PNEIREKGQPTAT
+3894 PNEIKEKGQPTPLGT
-3907 GADIIEFTITEPDPL
+3907 DIIEFTITEPDPL

-3952 PFRVVGTDNVYQYS
+3952 PLRTVGNDKVYEYS
-3966 KDGGATWVEYHS
+3966 KDGGTTWVEYHS

-3994 ILIRDKNGC
+3994 IKIRDKNGC

-4014 SEVTLKLSQGKYEC
+4014 SEVTLKLSEGKYEC

-4060 NTRFELDVDLQTNTT
+4060 NTRFELDVDLETNTT

-4111 DKITSVSCHDGA
+4111 DKITSVSCHDGV

-4357 RYEFNGTTPG
+4357 RYEFNGTTPTG

-4376 IAYASL
+4376 IAHASL

>member
-1 MDTIFFK
+1 MRRFLYFF
-8 KTIVKKLFHFF
+8 
-19 CAVALFLIGS
+19 VALSASLFSIGVSAQGIGRDILKRWDNNGQTLRGDFVQIGNHRTGS
-29 AVFAQEA
+29 ATLKISGHSSCLRV
-36 FTTVYDNGGKPIKGS
+36 
-51 FMTIGNKSDA
+51 
-61 PYNLNIPSKD
+61 
-71 PNCPVN
+71 
-77 IKWARLYWAGHA
+77 KWAGLYWASTG
-89 GDRNRMNQVRLVGP
+89 
-103 SLNKAISSQEGKDES
+103 SLTRE
-118 KAVAWND
+118 
-125 ADYLIYRVQFTDGR
+125 
-139 DLDIRVTASQP
+139 
-150 FTGQGGWC
+150 
-158 RGSTFPARYA
+158 
-168 EWSGDNTGTGREAV
+168 GDNSTYTATFK
-182 LFNVANIRH
+182 L
-191 DFPNAKLR
+191 PNGQSVPLR
-199 FNYRTW
+199 ADERMTTVFGGHEFLWNSFKDVT
-205 WYRQIVSGNVS
+205 S
-216 ILVEGY
+216 ILQGL
-222 KGGTMIKNGYDWYN
+222 GT
-236 SGGTKVGTY
+236 S
-245 NFPTV
+245 F
-250 NIQQRGSSCKP
+250 
-261 DHELGNV
+261 
-268 GDFEYDPSDGR
+268 
-279 LIWYKPDGT
+279 
-288 QYVAGQNDDIDPTK
+288 
-302 TIVNDG
+302 
-308 TKVTDDSY
+308 
-316 YYRWADVT
+316 
-324 ADMQALARAGNLN
+324 
-337 GQYRVDN
+337 
-344 IYNNG
+344 NNG
-349 GTSWKFDSGWAL
+349 EYQVTYSTGSWGIWNL
-361 VVVYEDPKGDQNN
+361 VVVYEDVNASTSKRIYVYDGCLLNFYNYNGVQHKTIPITGFQTPPAPAAIKARIGVCTGAGNINSYDILEINGHKQGQGAYPNAYEDFMDASISFNHSEAAMPRNPVVPKG
-374 LRVIKVEQG
+374 QG
-383 FERVGAG
+383 FADLDV
-390 GPTTRTRSIGGF
+390 F
-402 VKPGPLSD
+402 
-410 YWDIFSG
+410 DIPNPNNT
-417 VTLGGEASQNGD
+417 VIRNGD
-429 KYKPNAAE
+429 TSLEIHFAAE
-437 YAWPSG
+437 
-443 HRTSS
+443 
-448 NFFNESVTINQ
+448 
-459 EAKQPTRGWDVF
+459 
-471 FFETKA
+471 
-477 VAPGATSTTSSYLA
+477 
-491 NDGGYD
+491 D
-497 AYINLVNVMSVATAR
+497 AYITYTVPFSIDAIAPHIETHKEVLGLDNGQWKDFTGHTTVFGDALKYRLKFRNIGNDNVR
-512 PLYQMVTS
+512 
-520 VKNSAGTDI
+520 D
-529 SGQRI
+529 
-534 ALGATAKYEITLRN
+534 
-548 VGSGNASSAIT
+548 AI
-559 LEALLPKNLNYVSHE
+559 LEDLLPKGVTYDNFES
-574 ALPLGATFAGK
+574 LPTGVTFISATP
-585 TDNYN
+585 NYN
-590 NTGRSL
+590 NTGRTLVKFNVDPSL
-596 LKFTIPAAGLPANAN
+596 LQHSST
-611 APMSA
+611 APFSA

-621 VKAVS
+621 VKVQP
-626 DCGALRDACSNKL
+626 DCANLIDFCSNELKNQA
-639 EFQPV
+639 EMVYHAV
-644 LKYSVVGPNENLE
+644 LD
-657 QLSYNKLTD
+657 NKEYRTGSFANTGGACD
-666 CEPKPT
+666 QNSESAT
-672 TFFIDDTPCS
+672 TFFVKDEACQAQDL
-682 QSANN
+682 
-687 TYPYCAA
+687 PYCGNMV
-694 FELDGGAGYPSY
+694 LKGGAGFSAW
-706 KWTRQ
+706 KWTKEGQ
-711 GSTQVLSTERKY
+711 SGVLSTAQDLPISSPGVYWVERTPPVGGNRCNNQLRVKYNVQTRTGENLHPMRNEYYVTERK
-723 RITEAGVYVLER
+723 
-735 GASACQNPTTLTFN
+735 
-749 ITPRT
+749 
-754 GNDALHPLRNNSRVV
+754 
-769 ERQTC
+769 TC
-774 NNTGLEYL
+774 NNTGIEYL
-782 QVALCGPSVTLSTTG
+782 GVAVCNTTVPMVINNASLTDGQVT
-797 VSLPDSDVIWYRYK
+797 WYRYK
-811 GNTSQLVPSCPP
+811 TQRGVDNCPP
-823 ASVAAEPA
+823 AVNNTGIETDGA
-831 NWEPL
+831 WEL
-836 GTGKTFTIN
+836 VHTGKNFNMTPAMV
-845 ENQVSNNGTHFAIV
+845 QYANGTEFAV
-859 LKNPGNCDADYYFRA
+859 RLGFPQCPLTYHFRA
-874 YKASGNYTLAK
+874 YKGEITYNVAGENIICGTGNIKVTGIPTGTFQYKVQGPVSLNYTDLAVGQTSINIPVTQPGLYKVYLRPKVTQFQENVCEYIKEVTIAEVSNANAFTLTEVEEVKCISSNPNTGKMRVVVNADVTLPVKIEVKKGTSVLHTYTVTNTAQLNSDNIPATKAVLQALAAGNDYSVILTPTYKAGCAVTKNNFEITKIPELKINNGAAKTITCGLEKELTVTVQGGKLNSANGRYHFTVDGFHTNAISEVFENKAGTPEVHTYTLKIKDPWVGPGSKIYKVKVYDENNCMASRNITYLYQEKPTFDLTKEVDAVCGPSAGSLKVTLTNANFIPGNYTIKYRLIK
-885 ENILSLMCNGATT
+885 KN
-898 ATSQGWLK
+898 
-906 ITNIPNGQY
+906 PNGTWP
-915 QYKIDGP
+915 D
-922 SASVG
+922 
-927 WTDVPGGNNNFEHQ
+927 W
-941 VSARGEYTVTLRP
+941 
-954 KLAGGSSQFQ
+954 SSP
-964 NNVCTFEQKITV
+964 I
-976 QETTTAGTDP
+976 
-986 TLTLTKKDVQCV
+986 KDQ
-998 AQTPSGGAIHVML
+998 S
-1011 HGNVSLPV
+1011 
-1019 DVIVKK
+1019 
-1025 QAGSQIVR
+1025 
-1033 VTVDNDSKRDSNN
+1033 
-1046 WDNVSK
+1046 
-1052 AAISTLGKGKYE
+1052 
-1064 VTVVPNQRNCT
+1064 
-1075 TPAQIVEIN
+1075 
-1084 ELPELKLL
+1084 
-1092 TITPEDPTCGP
+1092 
-1103 TKRISMTY
+1103 
-1111 TGGTP
+1111 
-1116 PYSVWVESSGVVLQR
+1116 
-1131 PSVGNLTAY
+1131 
-1140 TFEIND
+1140 D
-1146 PTFTSGSKTYIV
+1146 PTFTGLTSGDYRARIYYTKGTVTCHYPE
-1158 GVRDANGCSVF
+1158 DC
-1169 RNITYQLQPK
+1169 ITYQVE
-1179 PTFTKASTAADCST
+1179 D
-1193 TAGTITMTI
+1193 
-1202 NNPSFDVTKY
+1202 
-1212 SVRYAIEKANAGGT
+1212 GGT
-1226 FSGNWIYQNYPNNTF
+1226 RRTRTDCNPPHTDPKE
-1241 TGLASGKY
+1241 ASIG
-1249 RLRVYYKRGSKECS
+1249 
-1263 WPEETYQVMNNGRLE
+1263 
-1278 YLTGPDFDDQ
+1278 
-1288 IVTINEGNGP
+1288 EGNGP
-1298 LTGFANVSHLACKVG
+1298 IRAFAGVIQLACDTPPNSAEIYVANV
-1313 ENPTGHAHASVR
+1313 TGGTNNIYEYSINGGAWQTTKSFSNLRPGTYIVR
-1325 VSGLGGGNGT
+1325 VRNKVA
-1335 AGGVGPSGKYDV
+1335 AGQPF
-1347 SLDGGI
+1347 
-1353 TWNAAPGGSTIT
+1353 
-1365 WDQNDLRWDNVPADT
+1365 
-1380 YHVKIRSHAPAGGL
+1380 
-1394 VACEQQFTVQVE
+1394 CEWSKTLQVE
-1406 SPLAA
+1406 A
-1411 PEVANS
+1411 PIAKPTISGSV
-1417 IAYDCEGAAQI
+1417 AYDCEGIARMKITTDQAGYSYFTSHTPTDGATAANLPTTPPTGS
-1428 TFTTSRS
+1428 TFTNGTVP
-1435 DYSYHVVTGSPLSS
+1435 DVVF
-1449 LPTEWNGNYEGTGT
+1449 PTITT
-1463 INKLTI
+1463 
-1469 DKSKAGTTQYARI
+1469 AGTQTVRV
-1482 FYKRTVTPKRE
+1482 FYKQTANPSPIV
-1493 LIREDFGVGEPT
+1493 LIQEDFGQGENRCNPNVYSAYACQPNKSSFINDGQYVIT
-1505 DIAGLNR
+1505 SSENGTFVLNN
-1512 VGVSISPL
+1512 GCWT
-1520 LRYKTPPG
+1520 K
-1528 HVSWQEY
+1528 
-1535 SITNYKDFYDTGW
+1535 
-1548 PGLRLGSP
+1548 P
-1556 NWIQDAPED
+1556 ND
-1565 HTGLPNGR
+1565 HTGLTNGR
-1573 YMFIDM
+1573 YLAMNVGSIGFDRPI
-1579 YENIPQGMT
+1579 YV
-1588 LYQKEVDIVPNG
+1588 KEVEDVVPDQPIKFKMYVYNLCHCSYCGPPSFQIRLVNTQTDEVLSESTTLAPPING
-1600 PIGFEVYVM
+1600 HDPNAWHEFSGE
-1609 NLNRSASRW
+1609 LAS
-1618 ELPNIRVQVTD
+1618 P
-1629 LSDNVIGEVTSGD
+1629 GVTSL
-1642 IPYND
+1642 
-1647 IGNTNWVRISSD
+1647 RIEIVSKSNV
-1659 QLGDINPG
+1659 LG
-1667 NNTRVR
+1667 
-1673 IKIQNTHN
+1673 
-1681 HRMGND
+1681 GND
-1687 FAIDDIYVFQGP
+1687 LALDDIYVYQEP
-1699 VSCPTLKVDVALP
+1699 KACPSSYVDLTAT
-1712 IEAGKE
+1712 IEATDAKK

-1741 GVANYGNVAYT
+1741 GVANYGNVAYG

-1766 GTNNSS
+1766 GTNNTA
-1772 GLTVSNLAPGLYTLK
+1772 GLTVNNLAPGLYTLK

-1872 IPSGATDILTPDSN
+1872 IPSGATDILTADSN

-1924 IGTVKAEYKNC
+1924 IATLEAKYENC
-1935 VVANGIGDMELS
+1935 NATTGIGDMTLT
-1947 HIFIGGASNGKP
+1947 HAFVGGVNNGKP
-1959 VTYDWKKQGDATW
+1959 VTYEWKKQGDATW
-1972 TAVSG
+1972 TVVAGTS
-1977 NTIPKT
+1977 IPAAT
-1983 TLDSWTKGV
+1983 VNGWTKGA

-2007 IEVSIPVE
+2007 IEVVIPVE
-2015 IENLTTADYTVVH
+2015 IEDLLAADYTVVQ
-2028 PAAACPPNPVT
+2028 PTAACGAT
-2039 PGSITVNHVRGGSST
+2039 PATQGSITVNHVRGGSLT
-2054 PTYHYAFVAA
+2054 PSYRYAFVPA
-2064 GTTPQNSDYTATN
+2064 GQTPSDTDYATSNTKTGLNTAG
-2077 VKSGITTGGD
+2077 S
-2087 WDVYIKDIAATPP
+2087 WDIYIKDIAATPP
-2100 TCGKKVTTTP
+2100 TCGKRVTTQS
-2110 IHIEAPVPT
+2110 IKIEDPV
-2119 GSDTDPSGTI
+2119 STDVEKIGG
-2129 KHTNFSAT
+2129 NFAVDSYSAL
-2137 CEDGQGGSL
+2137 CEDGQGGKL
-2146 VIERFRGKGP
+2146 VIKKFWGKGP
-2156 FRVEVTKT
+2156 FEIILKDNTHNTRATYT
-2164 APTAAPMVSYRIPK
+2164 IPK
-2178 VAVAGKVTINPT
+2178 VAVPGKVTISPS
-2190 TGEMVVTGYVIDN
+2190 GRMEVVDYALEN
-2203 LSKGTYKVEI
+2203 LEAGNNYELHIKDI
-2213 YDEGNGNCAVP
+2213 GNGNCDPLGAT
-2224 GTVGKSFIIADMSIN
+2224 GYTFSIASMSFTYPAG
-2239 FSPSGA
+2239 GA
-2245 VTQSTP
+2245 VTQSLVG
-2251 NCTDTTMAFALKATS
+2251 CTTTMAFALKANNN
-2266 TIVPA
+2266 IQPA
-2271 SEYEI
+2271 ADYEV
-2276 VYRLVRHNGAPVTN
+2276 VYRLVRHNGAPVTGAN
-2290 GDEQW
+2290 GQW
-2295 KTEAQRPIV
+2295 VTEAANPV
-2304 TPYTGQG
+2304 VAPYIAQG
-2311 LVGAMYG
+2311 LQGALYAG
-2318 GVNIGDKFTA
+2318 FTLGDRFTA
-2328 QIGVR
+2328 QVGVR
-2333 RKSDNA
+2333 RKSDNS
-2339 VVCTKDIPEFTLARR
+2339 VVCTKDIPEFTL
-2354 ANDLTLTPKVNANCS
+2354 TGTPSNVN
-2369 NFDLDVKFGNT
+2369 
-2380 LTTYHKVTFYLN
+2380 LTTA
-2392 NNGSPAEQQS
+2392 PS
-2402 GTYNGYVGGTTF
+2402 GTCNYNLTVQFGASGVTYYDVQFFLNHDGPTAEAQSAVIGTF
-2414 TFTNLQKGRNY
+2414 TGGSTYTFNNLQKGRTY
-2425 MVYVHYETTSTSGL
+2425 KVYIHYKEYGSTQV
-2439 CREGLEVPTNS
+2439 CKQAIDVPEDTNNRPS
-2450 ANTPAIQVD
+2450 IQVD
-2459 NTASRG
+2459 NNTLSG
-2465 VACDNTSTPV
+2465 VACSPGATTTV
-2475 NIRFQMVLSTGFG
+2475 NFNITVTVGAPLNYKVYTKADSGVLTQVGN
-2488 GALPYKIYEKTNTG
+2488 GAISGASPYLLSLPGQII
-2502 LNQVATGTANPR
+2502 TAP
-2514 PSAPNT
+2514 
-2520 YDISYN
+2520 
-2526 RPTALPA
+2526 
-2533 GGQRYV
+2533 GQRYV
-2539 ISFTAAS
+2539 LSLIDASGCESFTH
-2546 CESYSGDI
+2546 DI
-2554 TVTPPAA
+2554 FVTPPPTNALTGGTLSVDA
-2561 GRALIPGALSVVAAK
+2561 STTAMSCTDGRA
-2576 TKPMNC
+2576 
-2582 QDGTAKLTVK
+2582 KLVVK

-2598 YGPFT
+2598 TGPFT
-2603 YSLLMEDN
+2603 YSLLQADN
-2611 ITVPSTSFLRRNI
+2611 TFLRRNI
-2624 VKRNIA
+2624 VKRNIPNFNTNV
-2630 DLTSDVEFELRES
+2630 DFDLRES
-2643 DFNVVGANWWSTVFP
+2643 DFVPGTVYSGI
-2658 TLTFKVRITDQ
+2658 TFTFRITDQ

-2674 VTATASGNALGKFLN
+2674 APPITVTGNALGKFL
-2689 SKHTATATLD
+2689 SSQHKATATLD
-2699 INRTAVGAN
+2699 INKTATGAN

-2774 KESLCDATITY
+2774 KESLCDATIAY

-2818 VYRATFNLKITSG
+2818 VYKATFDLKITSG

-2876 FTTAVAPAGTNVH
+2876 FTTAVTPAGTNVH

-3130 APYPGPTVYTAN
+3130 VPYPGPTVYTAN

-3326 EVEGEIGSGGYTW
+3326 EVEGEIGSSGYTW

-3529 TTPSPAGTTPT
+3529 TTPSPSGSTPT
-3540 LIEGKLSYELFDATT
+3540 LIEGRLSYELFDATT
-3555 NTSLG
+3555 ERSLG
-3560 RIQPD
+3560 RILPD

-3578 LGAGKYFIRITSD
+3578 LGAGKYFIRVTSD

-3785 EGLDASDDYTVEIS
+3785 EGLVAGDDYTVEIS

-3894 PNEIREKGQPTAT
+3894 PNEIKEKGQPTPLGT
-3907 GADIIEFTITEPDPL
+3907 DIIEFTITEPDPL

-3952 PFRVVGTDNVYQYS
+3952 PLRTVGNDKVYEYS

-4376 IAYASL
+4376 IAYATL
-4382 LAQLNA
+4382 INQLNA

>member
-1 MDTIFFK
+1 M
-8 KTIVKKLFHFF
+8 KTKLFKTKKYTAMRKYLYILF
-19 CAVALFLIGS
+19 ALCMFLS
-29 AVFAQEA
+29 
-36 FTTVYDNGGKPIKGS
+36 S
-51 FMTIGNKSDA
+51 FGVWGQ
-61 PYNLNIPSKD
+61 
-71 PNCPVN
+71 PNNTPV
-77 IKWARLYWAGHA
+77 
-89 GDRNRMNQVRLVGP
+89 
-103 SLNKAISSQEGKDES
+103 SL
-118 KAVAWND
+118 
-125 ADYLIYRVQFTDGR
+125 
-139 DLDIRVTASQP
+139 
-150 FTGQGGWC
+150 
-158 RGSTFPARYA
+158 
-168 EWSGDNTGTGREAV
+168 
-182 LFNVANIRH
+182 
-191 DFPNAKLR
+191 
-199 FNYRTW
+199 
-205 WYRQIVSGNVS
+205 
-216 ILVEGY
+216 
-222 KGGTMIKNGYDWYN
+222 
-236 SGGTKVGTY
+236 
-245 NFPTV
+245 
-250 NIQQRGSSCKP
+250 
-261 DHELGNV
+261 
-268 GDFEYDPSDGR
+268 
-279 LIWYKPDGT
+279 
-288 QYVAGQNDDIDPTK
+288 
-302 TIVNDG
+302 
-308 TKVTDDSY
+308 
-316 YYRWADVT
+316 RW
-324 ADMQALARAGNLN
+324 
-337 GQYRVDN
+337 
-344 IYNNG
+344 NNG
-349 GTSWKFDSGWAL
+349 GQAVKGDFIQIGNIRNFSTEAQSSATLKVPTHSSCLRVKWAGLYWSAYVPIGDRHNSRIEQVKFKMPGDTQFRDLRADVHMYSNFANSGDSYNCFKDVTSLIQSKGANFNNGEYTVSGIYSPNTIGSWGGWTL
-361 VVVYEDPKGDQNN
+361 IVVYEDIQAATSKKIYIYDGAEWNFFNYNGTQTKTIPITGFQTPPAPAPIKARMGIFTGAGDKGTSYTAGDEIRINEVKQGQASNPNAYNDFMDETISFNHSEAAMPRNPSVTNHIDIDIFDIPNPNNSVIKNGDTSLTIKFVASDAYITYTVALSVDAIAPHIETHKEVLGLENAQWKDFTGKTTAFGEALKYRLKFRNIGNDNVRDAVLEDLLPKGVTYEN
-374 LRVIKVEQG
+374 
-383 FERVGAG
+383 FETL
-390 GPTTRTRSIGGF
+390 P
-402 VKPGPLSD
+402 
-410 YWDIFSG
+410 SG
-417 VTLGGEASQNGD
+417 VTFVS
-429 KYKPNAAE
+429 
-437 YAWPSG
+437 
-443 HRTSS
+443 
-448 NFFNESVTINQ
+448 
-459 EAKQPTRGWDVF
+459 
-471 FFETKA
+471 
-477 VAPGATSTTSSYLA
+477 AT
-491 NDGGYD
+491 
-497 AYINLVNVMSVATAR
+497 
-512 PLYQMVTS
+512 P
-520 VKNSAGTDI
+520 
-529 SGQRI
+529 
-534 ALGATAKYEITLRN
+534 
-548 VGSGNASSAIT
+548 
-559 LEALLPKNLNYVSHE
+559 
-574 ALPLGATFAGK
+574 
-585 TDNYN
+585 NYN
-590 NTGRSL
+590 NTGRTLVKFNVSPSL
-596 LKFTIPAAGLPANAN
+596 LQHSST
-611 APMSA
+611 APFSA

-621 VKAVS
+621 VKVQP
-626 DCGALRDACSNKL
+626 DCANLIDLCSN
-639 EFQPV
+639 EFKNQAEMVYHAV
-644 LKYSVVGPNENLE
+644 LDNKEYRTGSFATTGSACDQNNE
-657 QLSYNKLTD
+657 SA
-666 CEPKPT
+666 T
-672 TFFIDDTPCS
+672 TFFVKDDTC
-682 QSANN
+682 QAQDL
-687 TYPYCAA
+687 PYCGNMI
-694 FELDGGAGYPSY
+694 LKGGAGFAAW
-706 KWTRQ
+706 KWTKEGQ
-711 GSTQVLSTERKY
+711 TGTIATTQDLQISTPGVYWVERTLPPGGNRCNNQLRIKYNVQTRTGEDKHPMRDASYVTERK
-723 RITEAGVYVLER
+723 V
-735 GASACQNPTTLTFN
+735 
-749 ITPRT
+749 
-754 GNDALHPLRNNSRVV
+754 
-769 ERQTC
+769 C
-774 NNTGLEYL
+774 NNTGIEYL
-782 QVALCGPSVTLSTTG
+782 GVSVCNTNVPMAINNATLSDTQVT
-797 VSLPDSDVIWYRYK
+797 WYRYK
-811 GNTSQLVPSCPP
+811 TQRAADDCPP
-823 ASVAAEPA
+823 QVANTGIQTDS
-831 NWEPL
+831 NWEL
-836 GTGKTFTIN
+836 IHTGKNLDMTPAM
-845 ENQVSNNGTHFAIV
+845 VKYANGTEFAV
-859 LKNPGNCDADYYFRA
+859 RLGHANCPLTYHFRA
-874 YKASGNYTLAK
+874 YKGEVNYNAIAENIICGTGKIKITGIPTGSFQYKLQGPASSNYTDIPTGQTAIDIPVTQAGHYKVYIRQKLTG
-885 ENILSLMCNGATT
+885 GAT
-898 ATSQGWLK
+898 
-906 ITNIPNGQY
+906 P
-915 QYKIDGP
+915 
-922 SASVG
+922 
-927 WTDVPGGNNNFEHQ
+927 
-941 VSARGEYTVTLRP
+941 
-954 KLAGGSSQFQ
+954 FQ
-964 NNVCTFEQKITV
+964 NNVCEYIKEV
-976 QETTTAGTDP
+976 DVYELTTANAF
-986 TLTLTKKDVQCV
+986 TLTQVEEVKCV
-998 AQTPSGGAIHVML
+998 SSNPNTGKMRIVLDA
-1011 HGNVSLPV
+1011 NVTLPV
-1019 DVIVKK
+1019 KIEVKK
-1025 QAGSQIVR
+1025 GTTLIHTYTVTNTTQLNSDNIPATKAVLHSLAAGNNYSVTLTPTYKTGCSVTQSNFEITQI
-1033 VTVDNDSKRDSNN
+1033 
-1046 WDNVSK
+1046 
-1052 AAISTLGKGKYE
+1052 
-1064 VTVVPNQRNCT
+1064 
-1075 TPAQIVEIN
+1075 
-1084 ELPELKLL
+1084 PELKINNGAAK
-1092 TITPEDPTCGP
+1092 TITCGLEKELTVTVQGGKLNSVNGRYHFIVDGIHNNNVSEVFENKAGTPEVH
-1103 TKRISMTY
+1103 TY
-1111 TGGTP
+1111 T
-1116 PYSVWVESSGVVLQR
+1116 LK
-1131 PSVGNLTAY
+1131 
-1140 TFEIND
+1140 IKD
-1146 PTFTSGSKTYIV
+1146 PWAGPGSKIYKVTVY
-1158 GVRDANGCSVF
+1158 DENNCAATK
-1169 RNITYQLQPK
+1169 NITYTYQEK
-1179 PTFTKASTAADCST
+1179 PTFDLTKVVDAVCGPATGSLKVDNINANFVT
-1193 TAGTITMTI
+1193 TDYTIKYKLIKKNSNGTWPDWSSPIKDQSD
-1202 NNPSFDVTKY
+1202 P
-1212 SVRYAIEKANAGGT
+1212 
-1226 FSGNWIYQNYPNNTF
+1226 TF
-1241 TGLASGKY
+1241 TGLAPGDY
-1249 RLRVYYKRGSKECS
+1249 RARIYYTKGTVTCHY
-1263 WPEETYQVMNNGRLE
+1263 PEDCITYQLENGQTRTDCNPPHTDPKE
-1278 YLTGPDFDDQ
+1278 AN
-1288 IVTINEGNGP
+1288 ISEGNGP
-1298 LTGFANVSHLACKVG
+1298 IRAFAGVIQLACDTPPNSAEIYVANV
-1313 ENPTGHAHASVR
+1313 TGGTNNIYEYSIN
-1325 VSGLGGGNGT
+1325 GGAWQTTKSFSN
-1335 AGGVGPSGKYDV
+1335 
-1347 SLDGGI
+1347 
-1353 TWNAAPGGSTIT
+1353 
-1365 WDQNDLRWDNVPADT
+1365 LRPDT
-1380 YHVKIRSHAPAGGL
+1380 YILRVRNKVAAGQPF
-1394 VACEQQFTVQVE
+1394 CEWSKTLQVE
-1406 SPLAA
+1406 A
-1411 PEVANS
+1411 PIAKPS
-1417 IAYDCEGAAQI
+1417 ISGSVAYDCDGIARMKI
-1428 TFTTSRS
+1428 TT
-1435 DYSYHVVTGSPLSS
+1435 DQAGYSYLTVHTPTHGATPGA
-1449 LPTEWNGNYEGTGT
+1449 LPTTPPTGT
-1463 INKLTI
+1463 FNNGTVPDVVFPTI
-1469 DKSKAGTTQYARI
+1469 TTAGTQTVRV
-1482 FYKRTVTPKRE
+1482 FYKQTANPSPIV
-1493 LIREDFGVGEPT
+1493 LIQEDFGQGENRCNPNVYSAYACQPNKSSFINDGEYVIT
-1505 DIAGLNR
+1505 SYENGTLVLNN
-1512 VGVSISPL
+1512 GCWT
-1520 LRYKTPPG
+1520 K
-1528 HVSWQEY
+1528 
-1535 SITNYKDFYDTGW
+1535 
-1548 PGLRLGSP
+1548 P
-1556 NWIQDAPED
+1556 ND
-1565 HTGLPNGR
+1565 HTGLTNGR
-1573 YMFIDM
+1573 YLAMNVGSIGFNRPI
-1579 YENIPQGMT
+1579 YV
-1588 LYQKEVDIVPNG
+1588 KEVEDVVPTQPIKFKMYVYNLCHCSSCGPPSFQIRLVNKLTNAVLSESTTLAPPINGHDPNAWHEFSGELASPGVTSLRIEIVSKSP
-1600 PIGFEVYVM
+1600 
-1609 NLNRSASRW
+1609 
-1618 ELPNIRVQVTD
+1618 
-1629 LSDNVIGEVTSGD
+1629 VIG
-1642 IPYND
+1642 
-1647 IGNTNWVRISSD
+1647 
-1659 QLGDINPG
+1659 
-1667 NNTRVR
+1667 
-1673 IKIQNTHN
+1673 
-1681 HRMGND
+1681 GND
-1687 FAIDDIYVFQGP
+1687 LALDDIYVYQEP
-1699 VSCPTLKVDVALP
+1699 KACPSSYVDLTAT
-1712 IEAGKE
+1712 IEATDAKK

-1766 GTNNSS
+1766 GTNNTA
-1772 GLTVSNLAPGLYTLK
+1772 GLTVNNLAPGLYTLK
-1787 LTSGHQVKFSDNQ
+1787 ITSGHQKKFSNDQ

-1806 DFEIKRNDR
+1806 DFEIKRNAK
-1815 VTVTQNRPIDYL
+1815 VTVTQNRTIDYL
-1827 DCNVERKQVL
+1827 DCNIDRKQML
-1837 FFSQNAT
+1837 IFSQNAT
-1844 GANQGVFNITGGKQT
+1844 GTNQGVFNIMGGKQT
-1859 TGVPLRYTIKVVK
+1859 PSAPLRYTIKVVK

-1886 GYYRYVVGAGTYQV
+1886 GNYRYVVVAGTYQI

-1910 GQGTFTYKVEGRHK
+1910 GHGTFTYKVEARHK

-1947 HIFIGGASNGKP
+1947 HTFIGGASNGKP

-1983 TLDSWTKGV
+1983 TLDGWTKGV

-2015 IENLTTADYTVVH
+2015 IESLTTADYTVVH
-2028 PAAACPPNPVT
+2028 PTIACAATTVV
-2039 PGSITVNHVRGGSST
+2039 PGSITVNHVRGGSPN
-2054 PTYHYAFVAA
+2054 PTYHYAFVPK
-2064 GTTPQNSDYTATN
+2064 GSTPQDTDYTASNT
-2077 VKSGITTGGD
+2077 KSGIITGGE
-2087 WDVYIKDIAATPP
+2087 WDIYIKDIAAMPP
-2100 TCGKKVTTTP
+2100 TCGKKVNTQSIKIDNP
-2110 IHIEAPVPT
+2110 ISTDVEKSG
-2119 GSDTDPSGTI
+2119 GSLAVD
-2129 KHTNFSAT
+2129 KYSAI
-2137 CEDGQGGSL
+2137 CEDGQGGKL
-2146 VIERFRGKGP
+2146 RIKKFWGKGP
-2156 FRVEVTKT
+2156 FRLELKDNTNNTT
-2164 APTAAPMVSYRIPK
+2164 ATYTIPRTAVP
-2178 VAVAGKVTINPT
+2178 GKVTLEAS
-2190 TGEMVVTGYVIDN
+2190 GRMVVENYEIGN
-2203 LSKGTYKVEI
+2203 LQTNINYELHIK
-2213 YDEGNGNCAVP
+2213 DEGNGDCDPLGAAGYTFTIDAMTFTFP
-2224 GTVGKSFIIADMSIN
+2224 TG
-2239 FSPSGA
+2239 GA
-2245 VTQSTP
+2245 VTQSLSG
-2251 NCTDTTMAFALKATS
+2251 CTTTIAFALKANND
-2266 TIVPA
+2266 IQPA
-2271 SEYEI
+2271 AEYEI
-2276 VYRLVRHNGAPVTN
+2276 VYRLVRRNGNAVT
-2290 GDEQW
+2290 GADAQW
-2295 KTEAQRPIV
+2295 DTEANRPV
-2304 TPYTGQG
+2304 QAPYILQG
-2311 LVGAMYG
+2311 LQGAMYAG
-2318 GVNIGDKFTA
+2318 YNLGDRFTA
-2328 QIGVR
+2328 QVGVR
-2333 RKSDNA
+2333 RKSDNS
-2339 VVCTKDIPEFTLARR
+2339 VVCTKDIPEFTLTGTPSNVRLTTAPSGTC
-2354 ANDLTLTPKVNANCS
+2354 NYDLKVLFGAS
-2369 NFDLDVKFGNT
+2369 GVPYDDVEFFLNHDGPTAEAQSPLMASFTGGNT
-2380 LTTYHKVTFYLN
+2380 YTFN
-2392 NNGSPAEQQS
+2392 
-2402 GTYNGYVGGTTF
+2402 
-2414 TFTNLQKGRNY
+2414 NLQKGRTY
-2425 MVYVHYETTSTSGL
+2425 KVYIHYKEHGSTTV
-2439 CREGLEVPTNS
+2439 CKQAVDVPED
-2450 ANTPAIQVD
+2450 ANNRPNVQVD
-2459 NTASRG
+2459 NNTLSG
-2465 VACDNTSTPV
+2465 VACSPGITTTVNFKVTVTS
-2475 NIRFQMVLSTGFG
+2475 
-2488 GALPYKIYEKTNTG
+2488 
-2502 LNQVATGTANPR
+2502 GTALTYKVYTKADSGILTQVGNGTISGANPYLLSL
-2514 PSAPNT
+2514 PGQTITAP
-2520 YDISYN
+2520 
-2526 RPTALPA
+2526 
-2533 GGQRYV
+2533 GQRYV
-2539 ISFTAAS
+2539 LSLIDASGCESFTH
-2546 CESYSGDI
+2546 DI
-2554 TVTPPAA
+2554 FVTPPPTNALTA
-2561 GRALIPGALSVVAAK
+2561 GTLSVEASTTAMSCQTGAAK
-2576 TKPMNC
+2576 
-2582 QDGTAKLTVK
+2582 LVVK

-2598 YGPFT
+2598 TGPFT
-2603 YSLLMEDN
+2603 YSLLMADN
-2611 ITVPSTSFLRRNI
+2611 AFLRRNI
-2624 VKRNIA
+2624 VKRNVPNFN
-2630 DLTSDVEFELRES
+2630 TNVEFDLRDT
-2643 DFNVVGANWWSTVFP
+2643 DFVPGTVYSGI
-2658 TLTFKVRITDQ
+2658 TFTFRITDQ

-2674 VTATASGNALGKFLN
+2674 EIVTVTGNNLGKFLN

-2699 INRTAVGAN
+2699 INKTATGAN

-2727 ATGGTALT
+2727 ATVGTALT

-2742 IDGGNTYTTFPA
+2742 IDGGGTYTTFPA

-2759 DIPALFDQSKVKVRS
+2759 DIPALFDQNKVKVRS
-2774 KESLCDATITY
+2774 KESLCEANITY

-2818 VYRATFNLKITSG
+2818 VYTATFDLKITNG
-2831 SDFVT
+2831 SDFVI
-2836 SPTVPAPFT
+2836 SPTLPAPFT

-2870 APAGTT
+2870 APTGTT
-2876 FTTAVAPAGTNVH
+2876 FTTAVTPVGTNLH
-2889 TQVIT
+2889 NQEIK

-2918 KYCDDY
+2918 KYCDEY
-2924 VASAPIVINP
+2924 VASAPIVIQP
-2934 AEDPAALKARHT
+2934 AEDPNNLKARHT

-2952 NNVVGCTPGGT
+2952 SNVVGCTPGGT

-2972 ITSGREDVSFVYE
+2972 ITTGRENVSFVYE
-2985 LFYSTAAAGPF
+2985 LYYSTTGAASSFIG
-2996 TGPVSGI
+2996 SGT
-3003 EVGDGDIIERT
+3003 VGDGDIIERT

-3036 SANGTCG
+3036 SANGSCG
-3043 QDVTNFT
+3043 QDVTGFS
-3050 GGVVQITERPIPTFD
+3050 GGVVQITERPIPAFD
-3065 VNPANPGIEIVQ
+3065 ANPPANPGIEIVQ
-3077 AGCGAATTYGV
+3077 AGCGAATSYGV
-3088 TPKES
+3088 TPKQS
-3093 NAQLYLNIKGGTPPY
+3093 NAQLYLNIKGGTAPY
-3108 KVEIYEAGS
+3108 KVEIYEAGN
-3117 VIITRQ
+3117 VILTQ
-3123 VTSSTPP
+3123 TVTSTTPP

-3171 SSFVGT
+3171 GSFVGT

-3183 ITGVTL
+3183 ITGATFH
-3189 NRTQQMSCQPTGT
+3189 RTDQMGCQPTST
-3202 EQVTMTVTRTNGSNT
+3202 EQVTMTVTRTNGSNIR
-3217 NGYNVYIRKMTGA
+3217 GYNVYIRKMTGA

-3301 FFVTEGICGDT
+3301 FFVTSGVCGDT
-3312 ASPAPGTVDVTFKV
+3312 TSPAPATISVTFKV
-3326 EVEGEIGSGGYTW
+3326 EVEGKIGSGGYNW

-3347 TYGTQTGHGAS
+3347 TYGTQTGHGTS
-3358 DQMTVHI
+3358 DTMTVSI

-3505 KPSCVGSQD
+3505 IPSCVGSQD

-3529 TTPSPAGTTPT
+3529 STPSPSGSTPT
-3540 LIEGKLSYELFDATT
+3540 LIEGRLSYELFDATT
-3555 NTSLG
+3555 ERSLG
-3560 RIQPD
+3560 RILPD

-3591 MLCADDKH
+3591 MLCADDKV
-3599 DTQVVTVNDPGTII
+3599 DSQPVTVNDPGTII

-3633 IEGRPNMDPTRGT
+3633 IEGRPNMDPARGT

-3654 SAGRPGTL
+3654 SAGRPGTI

-3680 FATAVASGP
+3680 FAAAVTTPVS
-3689 TSDKV
+3689 SDRV
-3694 YYAKVMDNGGGTG
+3694 YYAKVMDNNGGTS

-3718 AKVNPID
+3718 AKVNQID
-3725 GAIDNDKSVTS
+3725 GALDNDKSVTS

-3759 YVFTLKKN
+3759 YVFTLKRN

-3785 EGLDASDDYTVEIS
+3785 EGLAASDDYSVEIS
-3799 QAVGGCTTKVVQ
+3799 QAVGGCTPKVVQ
-3811 VQIKQETEYK
+3811 VQIKQETKYT

-3894 PNEIREKGQPTAT
+3894 PNEIKEKGQPTPLGT
-3907 GADIIEFTITEPDPL
+3907 DIIEFTITEPDPL

-3952 PFRVVGTDNVYQYS
+3952 PLRTVGNDKVYEYS
-3966 KDGGATWVEYHS
+3966 KDGGTTWVEYHS

-3994 ILIRDKNGC
+3994 IKIRDKNGC

-4014 SEVTLKLSQGKYEC
+4014 SEVTLKLSEGKYEC

-4038 ASVEPASAALNV
+4038 ASVEPVSAALNV

-4155 NQFKNLSVGSYTV
+4155 NQFKDLSVGSYIV

-4357 RYEFNGTTPG
+4357 RYEFNGTTPTG

-4376 IAYASL
+4376 IAHASL

-4413 SDPPLCQEV
+4413 SDSPLCQEV

-4459 VYFSGAQ
+4459 IYFSGAQ

>member
-1 MDTIFFK
+1 MRR
-8 KTIVKKLFHFF
+8 VLY
-19 CAVALFLIGS
+19 FLAIL
-29 AVFAQEA
+29 
-36 FTTVYDNGGKPIKGS
+36 TVCFVSTKMWGQPNNTPI
-51 FMTIGNKSDA
+51 
-61 PYNLNIPSKD
+61 
-71 PNCPVN
+71 
-77 IKWARLYWAGHA
+77 
-89 GDRNRMNQVRLVGP
+89 
-103 SLNKAISSQEGKDES
+103 SL
-118 KAVAWND
+118 
-125 ADYLIYRVQFTDGR
+125 
-139 DLDIRVTASQP
+139 
-150 FTGQGGWC
+150 
-158 RGSTFPARYA
+158 
-168 EWSGDNTGTGREAV
+168 
-182 LFNVANIRH
+182 
-191 DFPNAKLR
+191 
-199 FNYRTW
+199 
-205 WYRQIVSGNVS
+205 
-216 ILVEGY
+216 
-222 KGGTMIKNGYDWYN
+222 
-236 SGGTKVGTY
+236 
-245 NFPTV
+245 
-250 NIQQRGSSCKP
+250 
-261 DHELGNV
+261 
-268 GDFEYDPSDGR
+268 
-279 LIWYKPDGT
+279 
-288 QYVAGQNDDIDPTK
+288 
-302 TIVNDG
+302 
-308 TKVTDDSY
+308 
-316 YYRWADVT
+316 RW
-324 ADMQALARAGNLN
+324 
-337 GQYRVDN
+337 
-344 IYNNG
+344 NNG
-349 GTSWKFDSGWAL
+349 GQAIKGDFVQIGNIRNFSTDAQSSATLKILSPSSCLRVVWAGLYWTAYVPIADRHNPKIEKVKFKMPGDTQFLDLQADAHMYSNFANSGDGYNCFKDVTSLLQSKGASFNNGEYTVSGIYSPDTLGKWGGWTL
-361 VVVYEDPKGDQNN
+361 IVVYEDVQAATSKKIYIYD
-374 LRVIKVEQG
+374 
-383 FERVGAG
+383 GAE
-390 GPTTRTRSIGGF
+390 
-402 VKPGPLSD
+402 
-410 YWDIFSG
+410 W
-417 VTLGGEASQNGD
+417 
-429 KYKPNAAE
+429 
-437 YAWPSG
+437 
-443 HRTSS
+443 
-448 NFFNESVTINQ
+448 NFFNYNGIQTKTIPITGFQTPPAPAAIKARMGIFTGAGNEGTGYASGDEIRINEVKQGQATNPNAYDDFMDESITYNHSEVAMPRNPNTKNHIDIDIFDIPNPGNTVINNGDTSLTI
-459 EAKQPTRGWDVF
+459 KF
-471 FFETKA
+471 
-477 VAPGATSTTSSYLA
+477 VAS
-491 NDGGYD
+491 D
-497 AYINLVNVMSVATAR
+497 AYITYTVALSVDA
-512 PLYQMVTS
+512 
-520 VKNSAGTDI
+520 
-529 SGQRI
+529 I
-534 ALGATAKYEITLRN
+534 APHVETHKEVLG
-548 VGSGNASSAIT
+548 
-559 LEALLPKNLNYVSHE
+559 LEAGVWKDFTGKTTVFGEALKYRLKFRNIGNDNVRDAVLEDLLPLGITYENFE
-574 ALPLGATFAGK
+574 ALPTGVTFVSATP
-585 TDNYN
+585 NYN
-590 NTGRSL
+590 NTGRTMVKFNVDPSL
-596 LKFTIPAAGLPANAN
+596 LQHSSS
-611 APMSA
+611 APFSA

-621 VKAVS
+621 VKVQP
-626 DCGALRDACSNKL
+626 DCANLIDFCSNELKNQA
-639 EFQPV
+639 EMVYHAV
-644 LKYSVVGPNENLE
+644 LD
-657 QLSYNKLTD
+657 NKEYRTGSFASAGGACD
-666 CEPKPT
+666 QNSESAT
-672 TFFIDDTPCS
+672 TFFVKDDTCAA
-682 QSANN
+682 QDL
-687 TYPYCAA
+687 PYCGSMT
-694 FELDGGAGYPSY
+694 LKGGAGFAAW
-706 KWTRQ
+706 KWTKEGQ
-711 GSTQVLSTERKY
+711 TGVIATTQDLQISSPGVYWVERTPPAGGNRCENKLRIKYNVQTRTGDDKHPMRDASYVTERK
-723 RITEAGVYVLER
+723 V
-735 GASACQNPTTLTFN
+735 
-749 ITPRT
+749 
-754 GNDALHPLRNNSRVV
+754 
-769 ERQTC
+769 C
-774 NNTGLEYL
+774 NNTGIEYL
-782 QVALCGPSVTLSTTG
+782 GVSVCNTNVPMAINNATLSDTQVT
-797 VSLPDSDVIWYRYK
+797 WYRYK
-811 GNTSQLVPSCPP
+811 TQRAADDCPP
-823 ASVAAEPA
+823 QVANTGIQTDS
-831 NWEPL
+831 NWEL
-836 GTGKTFTIN
+836 IHTGKNLNMTPAL
-845 ENQVSNNGTHFAIV
+845 VKYANGTEFAV
-859 LKNPGNCDADYYFRA
+859 RLGYQNCPLTYHFRA
-874 YKASGNYTLAK
+874 YKGEVNYNAITENIICGTGKIKITGIPTGSFQYKLQGPASSNYTDIPTGQTAIDIPVAQAGHYKVYIRQKLTG
-885 ENILSLMCNGATT
+885 GAT
-898 ATSQGWLK
+898 
-906 ITNIPNGQY
+906 P
-915 QYKIDGP
+915 
-922 SASVG
+922 
-927 WTDVPGGNNNFEHQ
+927 
-941 VSARGEYTVTLRP
+941 
-954 KLAGGSSQFQ
+954 FQ
-964 NNVCTFEQKITV
+964 NNVCEYIKEV
-976 QETTTAGTDP
+976 DVYELTTTNAF
-986 TLTLTKKDVQCV
+986 TLTQVEEVKCV
-998 AQTPSGGAIHVML
+998 SSNPNTGKMRIVL
-1011 HGNVSLPV
+1011 DTNVTLPV
-1019 DVIVKK
+1019 KVEVKK
-1025 QAGSQIVR
+1025 GTTLIHTYTVTNTTQLNSDNIPATKAVLHSLAAGNNYSVTLTPTYKTGCSVTQSNFEITQI
-1033 VTVDNDSKRDSNN
+1033 
-1046 WDNVSK
+1046 
-1052 AAISTLGKGKYE
+1052 
-1064 VTVVPNQRNCT
+1064 
-1075 TPAQIVEIN
+1075 
-1084 ELPELKLL
+1084 PELKINNGAAK
-1092 TITPEDPTCGP
+1092 TITCGLEKELTVTVQGGKLNSVNGRYHFIVDGIHNNNVSEVFENKAGTPEVH
-1103 TKRISMTY
+1103 TY
-1111 TGGTP
+1111 T
-1116 PYSVWVESSGVVLQR
+1116 LK
-1131 PSVGNLTAY
+1131 
-1140 TFEIND
+1140 IKD
-1146 PTFTSGSKTYIV
+1146 PWAGPGSKIYKVTVY
-1158 GVRDANGCSVF
+1158 DENNCAATK
-1169 RNITYQLQPK
+1169 NITYTYQEK
-1179 PTFTKASTAADCST
+1179 PTFDLTKVVDAVCGPATGSLKVDNINANFVT
-1193 TAGTITMTI
+1193 TDYTIKYKLIKKNSNGTWPDWSSPIKDQSD
-1202 NNPSFDVTKY
+1202 P
-1212 SVRYAIEKANAGGT
+1212 
-1226 FSGNWIYQNYPNNTF
+1226 TF
-1241 TGLASGKY
+1241 TGLAPGDY
-1249 RLRVYYKRGSKECS
+1249 RARIYYTKGTVTCHY
-1263 WPEETYQVMNNGRLE
+1263 PEDCITYQLENGQTRTDCNPPHTDPKE
-1278 YLTGPDFDDQ
+1278 AN
-1288 IVTINEGNGP
+1288 ISEGNGP
-1298 LTGFANVSHLACKVG
+1298 IRAFAGVIQLACDTPPNSAEIYVANV
-1313 ENPTGHAHASVR
+1313 TGGTNNIYEYSINGGTWQTTKSFSNLRPGSYIVR
-1325 VSGLGGGNGT
+1325 VRNKVA
-1335 AGGVGPSGKYDV
+1335 AGQPFCEWSKTLQVE
-1347 SLDGGI
+1347 
-1353 TWNAAPGGSTIT
+1353 APIAKPVLSSTI
-1365 WDQNDLRWDNVPADT
+1365 
-1380 YHVKIRSHAPAGGL
+1380 
-1394 VACEQQFTVQVE
+1394 E
-1406 SPLAA
+1406 
-1411 PEVANS
+1411 
-1417 IAYDCEGAAQI
+1417 YDCEGIARMKI
-1428 TFTTSRS
+1428 TSSRT
-1435 DYSYHVVTGSPLSS
+1435 DYSYLTVHTPTHGATPGA
-1449 LPTEWNGNYEGTGT
+1449 LPTTPPTGT
-1463 INKLTI
+1463 FNNGTVPNVVFPTI
-1469 DKSKAGTTQYARI
+1469 TASGTQTVRV
-1482 FYKRTVTPKRE
+1482 FYKQTANPSPIV
-1493 LIREDFGVGEPT
+1493 LIQEDFGQGENRCDPNVYSAYACQPNKSSFINDGEYVIT
-1505 DIAGLNR
+1505 SSENGTLVLNN
-1512 VGVSISPL
+1512 GCWT
-1520 LRYKTPPG
+1520 K
-1528 HVSWQEY
+1528 
-1535 SITNYKDFYDTGW
+1535 
-1548 PGLRLGSP
+1548 P
-1556 NWIQDAPED
+1556 ND
-1565 HTGLPNGR
+1565 HTGLTNGR
-1573 YMFIDM
+1573 YLAMNVGSIGFNRPI
-1579 YENIPQGMT
+1579 YV
-1588 LYQKEVDIVPNG
+1588 KEVEDVVPTQPIKFKMYVYNLCHCSSCGPPSFQIRLVNKLTNAVLSESTTLAPPINGHDPNAWHEFSGELASPGVTSLRIEIVSKSP
-1600 PIGFEVYVM
+1600 
-1609 NLNRSASRW
+1609 
-1618 ELPNIRVQVTD
+1618 
-1629 LSDNVIGEVTSGD
+1629 VIG
-1642 IPYND
+1642 
-1647 IGNTNWVRISSD
+1647 
-1659 QLGDINPG
+1659 
-1667 NNTRVR
+1667 
-1673 IKIQNTHN
+1673 
-1681 HRMGND
+1681 GND
-1687 FAIDDIYVFQGP
+1687 LALDDIYVYQEP
-1699 VSCPTLKVDVALP
+1699 KACPSSYVDLTAT
-1712 IEAGKE
+1712 IEATDAKK

-1752 WKVVTRGTTTQVQG
+1752 WKVVNRVTTTQVQG
-1766 GTNNSS
+1766 GTNNTA
-1772 GLTVSNLAPGLYTLK
+1772 GFTVNNLAPGLYTLK
-1787 LTSGHQVKFSDNQ
+1787 ITSGHQKKFSNDQ

-1806 DFEIKRNDR
+1806 DFEIKRNAK
-1815 VTVTQNRPIDYL
+1815 VTVTQNRTTDYL
-1827 DCNVERKQVL
+1827 DCNIDRKQML
-1837 FFSQNAT
+1837 IFSQNAT
-1844 GANQGVFNITGGKQT
+1844 GTNQGVFNITGGKQT
-1859 TGVPLRYTIKVVK
+1859 PSAPLRYTIKVVK

-1886 GYYRYVVGAGTYQV
+1886 GNYRYVVVAGTYQI

-1910 GQGTFTYKVEGRHK
+1910 GHGTFTYKVEARHK

-1947 HIFIGGASNGKP
+1947 HTFIGGASNGKP

-1983 TLDSWTKGV
+1983 TLDGWTKGV

-2028 PAAACPPNPVT
+2028 PTIACGATTVV
-2039 PGSITVNHVRGGSST
+2039 PGSITVNHVRGGSPT
-2054 PTYHYAFVAA
+2054 PTYHYAFVPK
-2064 GTTPQNSDYTATN
+2064 GSTPQDTDYTASNT
-2077 VKSGITTGGD
+2077 KSGITTGGE
-2087 WDVYIKDIAATPP
+2087 WDIYIKDIAATPP
-2100 TCGKKVTTTP
+2100 TCGKKVNTQSIKIDNP
-2110 IHIEAPVPT
+2110 ISTDVEKSG
-2119 GSDTDPSGTI
+2119 GSLAVD
-2129 KHTNFSAT
+2129 KYSAI
-2137 CEDGQGGSL
+2137 CEDGQGGKL
-2146 VIERFRGKGP
+2146 RIKKFWGKGP
-2156 FRVEVTKT
+2156 FRLELKDITNNTT
-2164 APTAAPMVSYRIPK
+2164 ATYTIPRTAVP
-2178 VAVAGKVTINPT
+2178 GKVTIET
-2190 TGEMVVTGYVIDN
+2190 SGRMVVENYEIGN
-2203 LSKGTYKVEI
+2203 LQTTINYELHIK
-2213 YDEGNGNCAVP
+2213 DEGN
-2224 GTVGKSFIIADMSIN
+2224 ADCDPLGAAGYTFTIDAMT
-2239 FSPSGA
+2239 FTFPTGGA
-2245 VTQSTP
+2245 VTQSLSG
-2251 NCTDTTMAFALKATS
+2251 CATTMAFALKANND
-2266 TIVPA
+2266 IQPA
-2271 SEYEI
+2271 AEYEI
-2276 VYRLVRHNGAPVTN
+2276 VYRLVRHNGNAVT
-2290 GDEQW
+2290 GADAQW
-2295 KTEAQRPIV
+2295 ATEANRPV
-2304 TPYTGQG
+2304 QAPYITQG
-2311 LVGAMYG
+2311 LQGALYAG
-2318 GVNIGDKFTA
+2318 YNLGDRFTA
-2328 QIGVR
+2328 QVGVR
-2333 RKSDNA
+2333 RKSDNS
-2339 VVCTKDIPEFTLARR
+2339 VVCTKDIPEFTLVGRT
-2354 ANDLTLTPKVNANCS
+2354 NDISLATAPAGTCDYNLT
-2369 NFDLDVKFGNT
+2369 VKFGVSGVS
-2380 LTTYHKVTFYLN
+2380 YDDVEFFLN
-2392 NNGSPAEQQS
+2392 HDGAPAEKQS
-2402 GTYNGYVGGTTF
+2402 PLMPSFTGGNTY
-2414 TFTNLQKGRNY
+2414 TFTNLQKGRTY
-2425 MVYVHYETTSTSGL
+2425 KVYIHYKEHGSSQV
-2439 CREGLEVPTNS
+2439 CKQAVDVPEDTN
-2450 ANTPAIQVD
+2450 NRPNVQVD
-2459 NTASRG
+2459 NNTLSG
-2465 VACDNTSTPV
+2465 VACSPGATTTVNFKVTVTSGTALTYKV
-2475 NIRFQMVLSTGFG
+2475 YTKANS
-2488 GALPYKIYEKTNTG
+2488 GALT
-2502 LNQVATGTANPR
+2502 QVGNGAISGANPYLLSL
-2514 PSAPNT
+2514 PGQTITAP
-2520 YDISYN
+2520 
-2526 RPTALPA
+2526 
-2533 GGQRYV
+2533 GQRYV
-2539 ISFTAAS
+2539 LSLIDGSGCESFTH
-2546 CESYSGDI
+2546 DI
-2554 TVTPPAA
+2554 FVTPPPTNALTA
-2561 GRALIPGALSVVAAK
+2561 GTLSVEASTTAMSCQTGAAK
-2576 TKPMNC
+2576 
-2582 QDGTAKLTVK
+2582 LVVK

-2598 YGPFT
+2598 TGPFT
-2603 YSLLMEDN
+2603 YSLLQADN
-2611 ITVPSTSFLRRNI
+2611 AFLRRNI
-2624 VKRNIA
+2624 VKRNVPNFN
-2630 DLTSDVEFELRES
+2630 TNVEFDLRES
-2643 DFNVVGANWWSTVFP
+2643 DFVPGTVYSGI
-2658 TLTFKVRITDQ
+2658 TFTFRITDQ

-2674 VTATASGNALGKFLN
+2674 EIVTVTGNNLGKFLS
-2689 SKHTATATLD
+2689 SKHKATATLD
-2699 INRTAVGAN
+2699 INKTATGAN
-2708 ACDAN
+2708 ACDASQP
-2713 DVNYKLKITLSNIN
+2713 NYKLTITLSNIN

-2759 DIPALFDQSKVKVRS
+2759 DIPALFDQNKVKVRS
-2774 KESLCDATITY
+2774 KESLCDATIAY

-2818 VYRATFNLKITSG
+2818 VYTATFNLKITSG

-2845 GANRYEIKVTEGT
+2845 PAGNRYLIKVTEGT

-2876 FTTAVAPAGTNVH
+2876 FPAAPTTVAPGGTNVH
-2889 TQVIT
+2889 NQVIT
-2894 VTYTVPPFPTAPI
+2894 INYGSSPSFPTTPI

-2924 VASAPIVINP
+2924 VASAPIVVNP
-2934 AEDPAALKARHT
+2934 AEDPNNLKTRHT
-2946 IDPAKI
+2946 IHPNSI

-2972 ITSGREDVSFVYE
+2972 ITSGRENVSFVYA
-2985 LFYSTAAAGPF
+2985 LYYSTTSAGPF
-2996 TGPVSGI
+2996 TASGI
-3003 EVGDGDIIERT
+3003 TVGDADIIERT

-3021 VTGLKAGYYQLRVKS
+3021 VTGLKKGFYQLRVKS
-3036 SANGTCG
+3036 SANGSCG
-3043 QDVTNFT
+3043 QDVTGFS
-3050 GGVVQITERPIPTFD
+3050 GGKVQIEERPIPTFD
-3065 VNPANPGIEIVQ
+3065 VTPSNPGLAIVP
-3077 AGCGAATTYGV
+3077 AGCGTTPNAFGV
-3088 TPKES
+3088 TPKQS
-3093 NAQLYLNIKGGTPPY
+3093 NAQLYMKITGGTPPY
-3108 KVEIYEAGS
+3108 KVEIYEAGN
-3117 VIITRQ
+3117 VILTQ
-3123 VTSSTPP
+3123 TVTSTTPP

-3183 ITGVTL
+3183 ITGATFH
-3189 NRTQQMSCQPTGT
+3189 RTHQMSCLPTGT

-3217 NGYNVYIRKMTGA
+3217 GGYNVYIRKMTGA

-3312 ASPAPGTVDVTFKV
+3312 ASPAPGTVDVTFRV
-3326 EVEGEIGSGGYTW
+3326 EVEGEIGTGGYTW

-3378 ETEVTVVSTQ
+3378 ETEVTVVGTQ
-3388 CKTTAQLTATR
+3388 CKTAAQLTATR

-3499 APVATK
+3499 APTATK
-3505 KPSCVGSQD
+3505 IPSCVGSQD
-3514 GEIKLTGVTGGSVTA
+3514 GEIKLTGVIGGSVTA
-3529 TTPSPAGTTPT
+3529 TTPSPSGSTPT
-3540 LIEGKLSYELFDATT
+3540 LIEGRLSYELFDATT
-3555 NTSLG
+3555 ERSLG
-3560 RIQPD
+3560 RILPD

-3591 MLCADDKH
+3591 MLCADDKV
-3599 DTQVVTVNDPGTII
+3599 DSQPVTVNDPGTII

-3654 SAGRPGTL
+3654 SAGRPGTI

-3680 FATAVASGP
+3680 FAAAVTTPVS
-3689 TSDKV
+3689 SDRV
-3694 YYAKVMDNGGGTG
+3694 YYAKVMDNNGGTG

-3718 AKVNPID
+3718 AKVNQID

-3767 GTVVPGLPTP
+3767 GTVVSGLPTA

-3785 EGLDASDDYTVEIS
+3785 EGLDASDDYSVEIS
-3799 QAVGGCTTKVVQ
+3799 QAVGGCTPKVVQ
-3811 VQIKQETEYK
+3811 VQIKQETKYT

-3842 TTSGQTKLDG
+3842 ATSGQTKLDG

-3894 PNEIREKGQPTAT
+3894 PNEIKEKGQPTPLGT
-3907 GADIIEFTITEPDPL
+3907 DIIEFTITEPDPL

-3952 PFRVVGTDNVYQYS
+3952 PLRTVGNDKVYEYS
-3966 KDGGATWVEYHS
+3966 KDGGTTWVEYHS

-3994 ILIRDKNGC
+3994 IKIRDKNGC

-4014 SEVTLKLSQGKYEC
+4014 SEVTLKLSEGKYEC

-4038 ASVEPASAALNV
+4038 ASVEPVSAALNV

-4060 NTRFELDVDLQTNTT
+4060 NTRFELDVDLETNTT

-4357 RYEFNGTTPG
+4357 RYEFNGTTPTG

-4376 IAYASL
+4376 IAHASL

>member
-1 MDTIFFK
+1 MRR
-8 KTIVKKLFHFF
+8 VLY
-19 CAVALFLIGS
+19 FLAIL
-29 AVFAQEA
+29 
-36 FTTVYDNGGKPIKGS
+36 TVCFVSTKMWGQPNNTPI
-51 FMTIGNKSDA
+51 
-61 PYNLNIPSKD
+61 
-71 PNCPVN
+71 
-77 IKWARLYWAGHA
+77 
-89 GDRNRMNQVRLVGP
+89 
-103 SLNKAISSQEGKDES
+103 SL
-118 KAVAWND
+118 
-125 ADYLIYRVQFTDGR
+125 
-139 DLDIRVTASQP
+139 
-150 FTGQGGWC
+150 
-158 RGSTFPARYA
+158 
-168 EWSGDNTGTGREAV
+168 
-182 LFNVANIRH
+182 
-191 DFPNAKLR
+191 
-199 FNYRTW
+199 
-205 WYRQIVSGNVS
+205 
-216 ILVEGY
+216 
-222 KGGTMIKNGYDWYN
+222 
-236 SGGTKVGTY
+236 
-245 NFPTV
+245 
-250 NIQQRGSSCKP
+250 
-261 DHELGNV
+261 
-268 GDFEYDPSDGR
+268 
-279 LIWYKPDGT
+279 
-288 QYVAGQNDDIDPTK
+288 
-302 TIVNDG
+302 
-308 TKVTDDSY
+308 
-316 YYRWADVT
+316 RW
-324 ADMQALARAGNLN
+324 
-337 GQYRVDN
+337 
-344 IYNNG
+344 NNG
-349 GTSWKFDSGWAL
+349 GQAIKGDFVQIGNIRNFSTDAQSSATLKILSPSSCLRVVWAGLYWTAYVPIADRHNPKIEKVKFKMPGDTQFLDLQADAHMYSNFANSGDGYNCFKDVTSLLQSKGASFNNGEYTVSGIYSPDTLGKWGGWTL
-361 VVVYEDPKGDQNN
+361 IVVYEDVQAATSKKIYIYD
-374 LRVIKVEQG
+374 
-383 FERVGAG
+383 GAE
-390 GPTTRTRSIGGF
+390 
-402 VKPGPLSD
+402 
-410 YWDIFSG
+410 W
-417 VTLGGEASQNGD
+417 
-429 KYKPNAAE
+429 
-437 YAWPSG
+437 
-443 HRTSS
+443 
-448 NFFNESVTINQ
+448 NFFNYNGIQTKTIPITGFQTPPAPAAIKARMGIFTGAGNEGTGYASGDEIRINEVKQGQATNPNAYDDFMDESITYNHSEVAMPRNPNTKNHIDIDIFDIPNPGNTVINNGDTSLTI
-459 EAKQPTRGWDVF
+459 KF
-471 FFETKA
+471 
-477 VAPGATSTTSSYLA
+477 VAS
-491 NDGGYD
+491 D
-497 AYINLVNVMSVATAR
+497 AYITYTVALSVDA
-512 PLYQMVTS
+512 
-520 VKNSAGTDI
+520 
-529 SGQRI
+529 I
-534 ALGATAKYEITLRN
+534 APHVETHKEVLG
-548 VGSGNASSAIT
+548 
-559 LEALLPKNLNYVSHE
+559 LEAGVWKDFTGKTTVFGEALKYRLKFRNIGNDNVRDAVLEDLLPLGITYENFE
-574 ALPLGATFAGK
+574 ALPTGVTFVSATP
-585 TDNYN
+585 NYN
-590 NTGRSL
+590 NTGRTLVKFNVSPTL
-596 LKFTIPAAGLPANAN
+596 LQHSST
-611 APMSA
+611 APFSA

-621 VKAVS
+621 VKVQP
-626 DCGALRDACSNKL
+626 DCANLIDFCSN
-639 EFQPV
+639 EFKNQAEMV
-644 LKYSVVGPNENLE
+644 YHAALDNKEYRTGSFATAGGACDQNNE
-657 QLSYNKLTD
+657 SA
-666 CEPKPT
+666 T
-672 TFFIDDTPCS
+672 TFFVKDDTC
-682 QSANN
+682 QAQDL
-687 TYPYCAA
+687 PYCGSMT
-694 FELDGGAGYPSY
+694 LKGGAGFAAW
-706 KWTRQ
+706 KWTKEGQ
-711 GSTQVLSTERKY
+711 TGVIATTQDLQISSPGVYWVERTPPAGGNRCENKLRIKYNVQTRTGEERHPMRDASYVTERK
-723 RITEAGVYVLER
+723 V
-735 GASACQNPTTLTFN
+735 
-749 ITPRT
+749 
-754 GNDALHPLRNNSRVV
+754 
-769 ERQTC
+769 C
-774 NNTGLEYL
+774 NNTGIEYL
-782 QVALCGPSVTLSTTG
+782 GVSVCNTNVPMAINNATLSDTQVT
-797 VSLPDSDVIWYRYK
+797 WYRYK
-811 GNTSQLVPSCPP
+811 TQRAADDCPP
-823 ASVAAEPA
+823 QVANTGIQTDS
-831 NWEPL
+831 NWEL
-836 GTGKTFTIN
+836 IHTGKNLNMTPAL
-845 ENQVSNNGTHFAIV
+845 VKYANGTEFAV
-859 LKNPGNCDADYYFRA
+859 RLGYQNCPLTYHFRA
-874 YKASGNYTLAK
+874 YKGEVNYNAITENIICGTGKIKITGIPTGSFQYKLQGPASSNYTDIPTGQTAIDIPVAQAGHYKVYIRQKLTG
-885 ENILSLMCNGATT
+885 GAT
-898 ATSQGWLK
+898 
-906 ITNIPNGQY
+906 P
-915 QYKIDGP
+915 
-922 SASVG
+922 
-927 WTDVPGGNNNFEHQ
+927 
-941 VSARGEYTVTLRP
+941 
-954 KLAGGSSQFQ
+954 FQ
-964 NNVCTFEQKITV
+964 NNVCEYIKEV
-976 QETTTAGTDP
+976 DVYELTTTNAF
-986 TLTLTKKDVQCV
+986 TLTQVEEVKCV
-998 AQTPSGGAIHVML
+998 SSNPNTGKMRIVL
-1011 HGNVSLPV
+1011 DTNVTLPV
-1019 DVIVKK
+1019 KVEVKK
-1025 QAGSQIVR
+1025 GTTLIHTYTVTNTTQLNSDNIPATKAVLHSLAAGNNYSVTLTPTYKTGCSVTQSNFEITQI
-1033 VTVDNDSKRDSNN
+1033 
-1046 WDNVSK
+1046 
-1052 AAISTLGKGKYE
+1052 
-1064 VTVVPNQRNCT
+1064 
-1075 TPAQIVEIN
+1075 
-1084 ELPELKLL
+1084 PELKINNGAAK
-1092 TITPEDPTCGP
+1092 TITCGLEKELTVTVQGGKLNSVNGRYHFIVDGIHNNNVSEVFENKAGTPEVH
-1103 TKRISMTY
+1103 TY
-1111 TGGTP
+1111 T
-1116 PYSVWVESSGVVLQR
+1116 LK
-1131 PSVGNLTAY
+1131 
-1140 TFEIND
+1140 IKD
-1146 PTFTSGSKTYIV
+1146 PWAGPGSKIYKVTVY
-1158 GVRDANGCSVF
+1158 DENNCAATK
-1169 RNITYQLQPK
+1169 NITYTYQEK
-1179 PTFTKASTAADCST
+1179 PTFDLTKVVDAVCGPATGSLKVDNINANFVT
-1193 TAGTITMTI
+1193 TDYTIKYKLIKKNSNGTWPDWSSPIKDQSD
-1202 NNPSFDVTKY
+1202 P
-1212 SVRYAIEKANAGGT
+1212 
-1226 FSGNWIYQNYPNNTF
+1226 TF
-1241 TGLASGKY
+1241 TGLAPGDY
-1249 RLRVYYKRGSKECS
+1249 RARIYYTKGTVTCHY
-1263 WPEETYQVMNNGRLE
+1263 PEDCITYQLENGQTRTDCNPPHTDPKE
-1278 YLTGPDFDDQ
+1278 AN
-1288 IVTINEGNGP
+1288 ISEGNGP
-1298 LTGFANVSHLACKVG
+1298 IRAFAGVIQLACDTPPNSAEIYVANV
-1313 ENPTGHAHASVR
+1313 TGGTNNIYEYSINGGTWQTTKSFSNLRPGSYIVR
-1325 VSGLGGGNGT
+1325 VRNKVA
-1335 AGGVGPSGKYDV
+1335 AGQPFCEWSKTLQVE
-1347 SLDGGI
+1347 
-1353 TWNAAPGGSTIT
+1353 APIAKPVLSSTI
-1365 WDQNDLRWDNVPADT
+1365 
-1380 YHVKIRSHAPAGGL
+1380 
-1394 VACEQQFTVQVE
+1394 E
-1406 SPLAA
+1406 
-1411 PEVANS
+1411 
-1417 IAYDCEGAAQI
+1417 YDCEGIARMKV
-1428 TFTTSRS
+1428 TSSRT
-1435 DYSYHVVTGSPLSS
+1435 DYSYLTVHTPTHGATPGA
-1449 LPTEWNGNYEGTGT
+1449 LPTTPPTGT
-1463 INKLTI
+1463 FNNGTVPNVVFPTI
-1469 DKSKAGTTQYARI
+1469 TASGTQTVRV
-1482 FYKRTVTPKRE
+1482 FYKQTANPSPIV
-1493 LIREDFGVGEPT
+1493 LIQEDFGQGENRCDPNVYSAYACQPNKSSFINDGEYVIT
-1505 DIAGLNR
+1505 SSENGTLVLNN
-1512 VGVSISPL
+1512 GCWT
-1520 LRYKTPPG
+1520 K
-1528 HVSWQEY
+1528 
-1535 SITNYKDFYDTGW
+1535 
-1548 PGLRLGSP
+1548 P
-1556 NWIQDAPED
+1556 ND
-1565 HTGLPNGR
+1565 HTGLTNGR
-1573 YMFIDM
+1573 YLAMNVGSIGFNRPI
-1579 YENIPQGMT
+1579 YV
-1588 LYQKEVDIVPNG
+1588 KEVEDVVPTQPIKFKMYVYNLCHCSSCGPPSFQIRLVNKLTNAVLSESTTLAPPINGHDPNAWHEFSGELASPGVTSLRIEIVSKSP
-1600 PIGFEVYVM
+1600 
-1609 NLNRSASRW
+1609 
-1618 ELPNIRVQVTD
+1618 
-1629 LSDNVIGEVTSGD
+1629 VIG
-1642 IPYND
+1642 
-1647 IGNTNWVRISSD
+1647 
-1659 QLGDINPG
+1659 
-1667 NNTRVR
+1667 
-1673 IKIQNTHN
+1673 
-1681 HRMGND
+1681 GND
-1687 FAIDDIYVFQGP
+1687 LALDDIYVYQEP
-1699 VSCPTLKVDVALP
+1699 KACPSSYVDLTAT
-1712 IEAGKE
+1712 IEATDAKK

-1766 GTNNSS
+1766 GTNNTA
-1772 GLTVSNLAPGLYTLK
+1772 GLTVNNLAPGLYTLK
-1787 LTSGHQVKFSDNQ
+1787 ITSGHQKKFSNDQ

-1806 DFEIKRNDR
+1806 DFEIKRNAK
-1815 VTVTQNRPIDYL
+1815 VTVTQNRTIDYL
-1827 DCNVERKQVL
+1827 DCNIDRKQML
-1837 FFSQNAT
+1837 IFSQNAT
-1844 GANQGVFNITGGKQT
+1844 GTNQGVFNITGGKQT
-1859 TGVPLRYTIKVVK
+1859 PSAPLRYTIKLRD
-1872 IPSGATDILTPDSN
+1872 PSGATNTLTPDSN
-1886 GYYRYVVGAGTYQV
+1886 GNYRYVVVAGTYQI
-1900 TITDDNNCNG
+1900 TITDENDCNG
-1910 GQGTFTYKVEGRHK
+1910 GHGTFTYKVEARHK
-1924 IGTVKAEYKNC
+1924 IGTVEAKYQSC
-1935 VVANGIGDMELS
+1935 VASSGIGDMKLT
-1947 HIFIGGASNGKP
+1947 HTFIGGADNGKP

-1977 NTIPKT
+1977 NVIPVA
-1983 TLDSWTKGV
+1983 TLNGWTKGV

-2028 PAAACPPNPVT
+2028 PTIACGATTVV
-2039 PGSITVNHVRGGSST
+2039 PGSITVNHVRGGSPT
-2054 PTYHYAFVAA
+2054 PTYHYAFVPK
-2064 GTTPQNSDYTATN
+2064 GSTPQDTDYTASNT
-2077 VKSGITTGGD
+2077 KSGITTGGE
-2087 WDVYIKDIAATPP
+2087 WDIYIKDIAATPP
-2100 TCGKKVTTTP
+2100 TCGKKVNTQSIKIDNP
-2110 IHIEAPVPT
+2110 ISTDVEKSG
-2119 GSDTDPSGTI
+2119 GSLAVD
-2129 KHTNFSAT
+2129 KYSAI
-2137 CEDGQGGSL
+2137 CEDGQGGKL
-2146 VIERFRGKGP
+2146 RIKKFWGKGP
-2156 FRVEVTKT
+2156 FRLELKDITNNTT
-2164 APTAAPMVSYRIPK
+2164 ATYTIPRTAVP
-2178 VAVAGKVTINPT
+2178 GKVTIET
-2190 TGEMVVTGYVIDN
+2190 SGRMVVENYEIGN
-2203 LSKGTYKVEI
+2203 LQTTINYELHIK
-2213 YDEGNGNCAVP
+2213 DEGN
-2224 GTVGKSFIIADMSIN
+2224 ADCDPLGAAGYTFTIDAMT
-2239 FSPSGA
+2239 FTFPTGGA
-2245 VTQSTP
+2245 VTQSLSG
-2251 NCTDTTMAFALKATS
+2251 CATTMAFALKANND
-2266 TIVPA
+2266 IQPA
-2271 SEYEI
+2271 AEYEI
-2276 VYRLVRHNGAPVTN
+2276 VYRLVRHNGNAVT
-2290 GDEQW
+2290 GADAQW
-2295 KTEAQRPIV
+2295 ATEANRPV
-2304 TPYTGQG
+2304 QAPYITQG
-2311 LVGAMYG
+2311 LQGALYAG
-2318 GVNIGDKFTA
+2318 YNLGDRFTA
-2328 QIGVR
+2328 QVGVR
-2333 RKSDNA
+2333 RKSDNS
-2339 VVCTKDIPEFTLARR
+2339 VVCTKDIPEFTLVGRT
-2354 ANDLTLTPKVNANCS
+2354 NDISLATAPAGTCDYNLT
-2369 NFDLDVKFGNT
+2369 VKFGVSGVS
-2380 LTTYHKVTFYLN
+2380 YDDVEFFLN
-2392 NNGSPAEQQS
+2392 HDGAPAEKQS
-2402 GTYNGYVGGTTF
+2402 PLMPSFTGGNTY
-2414 TFTNLQKGRNY
+2414 TFTNLQKGRTY
-2425 MVYVHYETTSTSGL
+2425 KVYIHYKEHGSSQV
-2439 CREGLEVPTNS
+2439 CKQAVDVPEDTN
-2450 ANTPAIQVD
+2450 NRPNVQVD
-2459 NTASRG
+2459 NNTLSG
-2465 VACDNTSTPV
+2465 VACSPGATTTVNFKVTVTSGTALTYKV
-2475 NIRFQMVLSTGFG
+2475 YTKANS
-2488 GALPYKIYEKTNTG
+2488 GALT
-2502 LNQVATGTANPR
+2502 QVGNGAISGANPYLLSL
-2514 PSAPNT
+2514 PGQTITAP
-2520 YDISYN
+2520 
-2526 RPTALPA
+2526 
-2533 GGQRYV
+2533 GQRYV
-2539 ISFTAAS
+2539 LSLIDGSGCESFTH
-2546 CESYSGDI
+2546 DI
-2554 TVTPPAA
+2554 FVTPPPTNALTA
-2561 GRALIPGALSVVAAK
+2561 GTLSVEASTTAMSCQTGAAK
-2576 TKPMNC
+2576 
-2582 QDGTAKLTVK
+2582 LVVK

-2598 YGPFT
+2598 TGPFT
-2603 YSLLMEDN
+2603 YSLLQADN
-2611 ITVPSTSFLRRNI
+2611 AFLRRNI
-2624 VKRNIA
+2624 VKRNVPNFN
-2630 DLTSDVEFELRES
+2630 TNVEFDLRES
-2643 DFNVVGANWWSTVFP
+2643 DFVPGTVYSGI
-2658 TLTFKVRITDQ
+2658 TFTFRITDQ

-2674 VTATASGNALGKFLN
+2674 EIVTVTGNNLGKFLS
-2689 SKHTATATLD
+2689 SKHKATATLD
-2699 INRTAVGAN
+2699 INKTATGAN
-2708 ACDAN
+2708 ACDASQP
-2713 DVNYKLKITLSNIN
+2713 NYKLTITLSNIN

-2759 DIPALFDQSKVKVRS
+2759 DIPALFDQNKVKVRS
-2774 KESLCDATITY
+2774 KESLCDATIAY

-2818 VYRATFNLKITSG
+2818 VYTATFNLKITSG

-2845 GANRYEIKVTEGT
+2845 PAGNRYLIKVTEGT

-2876 FTTAVAPAGTNVH
+2876 FPAAPTTVAPGGTNVH
-2889 TQVIT
+2889 NQVIT
-2894 VTYTVPPFPTAPI
+2894 INYGSSPSFPTTPI

-2924 VASAPIVINP
+2924 VASAPIVVNP
-2934 AEDPAALKARHT
+2934 AEDPNNLKTRHT
-2946 IDPAKI
+2946 IHPNSI

-2972 ITSGREDVSFVYE
+2972 ITSGRENVSFVYA
-2985 LFYSTAAAGPF
+2985 LYYSTIATGTF
-2996 TGPVSGI
+2996 TPSGI
-3003 EVGDGDIIERT
+3003 EVGDADIIERT
-3014 TSTVRYK
+3014 TSAIRYK
-3021 VTGLKAGYYQLRVKS
+3021 VTGLKKGFYQLRVKS
-3036 SANGTCG
+3036 SANGSCG
-3043 QDVTNFT
+3043 QDVTSFS
-3050 GGVVQITERPIPTFD
+3050 GGVVQITERPIPAFD
-3065 VNPANPGIEIVQ
+3065 ANPPANPGIEIVQ
-3077 AGCGAATTYGV
+3077 AGCGAATSYGV
-3088 TPKES
+3088 TPKQS
-3093 NAQLYLNIKGGTPPY
+3093 NAQLYLNIKGGTAPY
-3108 KVEIYEAGS
+3108 KVEIYEAGN
-3117 VIITRQ
+3117 VILTQ
-3123 VTSSTPP
+3123 TVTSTTPP

-3171 SSFVGT
+3171 GSFVGT

-3183 ITGVTL
+3183 ITGATFR
-3189 NRTQQMSCQPTGT
+3189 RTHQMSCLPTGT

-3217 NGYNVYIRKMTGA
+3217 GGYNVYIRKMTGA

-3301 FFVTEGICGDT
+3301 FFVTAGICGDT
-3312 ASPAPGTVDVTFKV
+3312 ASPAPGTVDVTFRV
-3326 EVEGEIGSGGYTW
+3326 EVEGEIGTGGYTW

-3378 ETEVTVVSTQ
+3378 ETEVTVVGTQ
-3388 CKTTAQLTATR
+3388 CKTAAQLTATR

-3499 APVATK
+3499 APTATK
-3505 KPSCVGSQD
+3505 IPSCVGSQD
-3514 GEIKLTGVTGGSVTA
+3514 GEIKLTGVIGGSVTA
-3529 TTPSPAGTTPT
+3529 TTPSPSGSTPT
-3540 LIEGKLSYELFDATT
+3540 LIEGRLSYELFDATT
-3555 NTSLG
+3555 ERSLG
-3560 RIQPD
+3560 RILPD

-3591 MLCADDKH
+3591 MLCADDKV
-3599 DTQVVTVNDPGTII
+3599 DSQPVTVNDPGTII

-3654 SAGRPGTL
+3654 SAGRPGTI

-3680 FATAVASGP
+3680 FAAAVTTPVS
-3689 TSDKV
+3689 SDRV
-3694 YYAKVMDNGGGTG
+3694 YYAKVMDNNGGTG

-3718 AKVNPID
+3718 AKVNQID
-3725 GAIDNDKSVTS
+3725 GALDNDKSVTS

-3767 GTVVPGLPTP
+3767 GTVVSGLPTA

-3785 EGLDASDDYTVEIS
+3785 EGLDASDDYSVEIS
-3799 QAVGGCTTKVVQ
+3799 QAVGGCTPKVVQ
-3811 VQIKQETEYK
+3811 VQIKQETKYT

-3842 TTSGQTKLDG
+3842 ATSGQTKLDG

-3894 PNEIREKGQPTAT
+3894 PNEIKEKGQPTPLGT
-3907 GADIIEFTITEPDPL
+3907 DIIEFTITEPDPL
-3922 SVTVRMDTVEH
+3922 SVTVRMDTIEH

-3952 PFRVVGTDNVYQYS
+3952 PLRTVGNDKVYEYS
-3966 KDGGATWVEYHS
+3966 KDGGTTWVEYHS

-3994 ILIRDKNGC
+3994 IKIRDKNGC

-4014 SEVTLKLSQGKYEC
+4014 SEVTLKLSEGKYEC

-4060 NTRFELDVDLQTNTT
+4060 NTRFELDVDLETNTT

-4357 RYEFNGTTPG
+4357 RYEFNGTTPTG

-4376 IAYASL
+4376 IAHASL

>member
-1 MDTIFFK
+1 M
-8 KTIVKKLFHFF
+8 KTKLFKTKKYTAMRKYLYILF
-19 CAVALFLIGS
+19 ALCMFLSSFGVWGQGFNAPRWNNGGNSIRGDFELIGNNS
-29 AVFAQEA
+29 V
-36 FTTVYDNGGKPIKGS
+36 
-51 FMTIGNKSDA
+51 SDA
-61 PYNLNIPSKD
+61 NNPNVSYNVYKGAARGYFKMAYIDVDDDRSTFQSSAATLAIQS
-71 PNCPVN
+71 PNQACLRV
-77 IKWARLYWAGHA
+77 KWAGLYWGGYYLGGE
-89 GDRNRMNQVRLVGP
+89 GDERNVKFKVPGGNYV
-103 SLNKAISSQEGKDES
+103 
-118 KAVAWND
+118 
-125 ADYLIYRVQFTDGR
+125 
-139 DLDIRVTASQP
+139 DIRAQQHYSGNPNMYSCYADVTNFIQP
-150 FTGQGGWC
+150 LGNPNGE
-158 RGSTFPARYA
+158 YM
-168 EWSGDNTGTGREAV
+168 
-182 LFNVANIRH
+182 VANILTTRR
-191 DFPNAKLR
+191 NI
-199 FNYRTW
+199 TW
-205 WYRQIVSGNVS
+205 QVS
-216 ILVEGY
+216 
-222 KGGTMIKNGYDWYN
+222 
-236 SGGTKVGTY
+236 
-245 NFPTV
+245 
-250 NIQQRGSSCKP
+250 
-261 DHELGNV
+261 
-268 GDFEYDPSDGR
+268 
-279 LIWYKPDGT
+279 
-288 QYVAGQNDDIDPTK
+288 AGWHL
-302 TIVNDG
+302 
-308 TKVTDDSY
+308 Y
-316 YYRWADVT
+316 
-324 ADMQALARAGNLN
+324 
-337 GQYRVDN
+337 
-344 IYNNG
+344 
-349 GTSWKFDSGWAL
+349 
-361 VVVYEDPKGDQNN
+361 VVYEDIHAKSRKVSIFDGYTGNGADIQVSGFQTIPAGPVKVHMGVTALQGEDFIYGDQFLLNGHLLGRGSWPNDKNN
-374 LRVIKVEQG
+374 FFDASITKNHVFTTNRRPASTNTLGFDVDDFDLDNPGNSILANNATSARVQL
-383 FERVGAG
+383 
-390 GPTTRTRSIGGF
+390 TTRGDVYVLTS
-402 VKPGPLSD
+402 VA
-410 YWDIFSG
+410 FS
-417 VTLGGEASQNGD
+417 VETIVPQIEIEKKVLGLV
-429 KYKPNAAE
+429 
-437 YAWPSG
+437 SG
-443 HRTSS
+443 QWQDFT
-448 NFFNESVTINQ
+448 NQ
-459 EAKQPTRGWDVF
+459 E
-471 FFETKA
+471 
-477 VAPGATSTTSSYLA
+477 VAFGTELKYTLRFRNIG
-491 NDGGYD
+491 NDG
-497 AYINLVNVMSVATAR
+497 VR
-512 PLYQMVTS
+512 
-520 VKNSAGTDI
+520 
-529 SGQRI
+529 
-534 ALGATAKYEITLRN
+534 
-548 VGSGNASSAIT
+548 SAI
-559 LEALLPKNLNYVSHE
+559 LEDLLPKGVTYDNFGT
-574 ALPLGATFAGK
+574 LPAGVTFLSK

-590 NTGRSL
+590 NTGRTLIRFNVDPVL
-596 LKFTIPAAGLPANAN
+596 LTPSPTAPYSALITLSVKLQPDCANL
-611 APMSA
+611 
-616 PITIN
+616 I
-621 VKAVS
+621 
-626 DCGALRDACSNKL
+626 DFCSNEIKNQAEMVYHASL
-639 EFQPV
+639 DNAEGRTGSFNQ
-644 LKYSVVGPNENLE
+644 SAGACAIADA
-657 QLSYNKLTD
+657 S
-666 CEPKPT
+666 PT
-672 TFFIDDTPCS
+672 NIFVKDDTCGEW
-682 QSANN
+682 NL
-687 TYPYCAA
+687 PYCGN
-694 FELDGGAGYPSY
+694 LTLKGGAGFAAW
-706 KWTRQ
+706 KWTKEGQ
-711 GSTQVLSTERKY
+711 TGTIATTQDLPISAPGVYWVERTPPPGGNRCNNRLRIKYNVQTRTGDDKHPMRDASYVTERK
-723 RITEAGVYVLER
+723 V
-735 GASACQNPTTLTFN
+735 
-749 ITPRT
+749 
-754 GNDALHPLRNNSRVV
+754 
-769 ERQTC
+769 C
-774 NNTGLEYL
+774 NNTGIEYL
-782 QVALCGPSVTLSTTG
+782 G
-797 VSLPDSDVIWYRYK
+797 VSVCNTNVPMTINNGSLSDNQVTWYRYK
-811 GNTSQLVPSCPP
+811 TQRAAGNCPP
-823 ASVAAEPA
+823 DVANTGIETDGA
-831 NWEPL
+831 WEL
-836 GTGKTFTIN
+836 VHTGKNLNMTPAMVTFA
-845 ENQVSNNGTHFAIV
+845 NGTEFAV
-859 LKNPGNCDADYYFRA
+859 RLGHANCPLTYHFRA
-874 YKASGNYTLAK
+874 YKGEVTYNVVGENIICGTGKIKVSGIPSGTFQYKVQGPASSNYTDIPAGQTALDIPVTQKGQYKIYLRPKVAQFQENVCEYIKEVTIESVTDDTAFTLTQIEEVKCVSSNPATGKMRIAVNPDVTLPVKVELTKGTSLYYAYTINNTTELNSDLIPDVKAKLHNLYAGNDYTVKITPTYKTGCSVTKSNFAITQIPELKINNGTAKSITCGLEKMISITVQGGQLNSPADRYSFIVKDAAGATTYEVTETFEGKGGTPEVHTYTLAVK
-885 ENILSLMCNGATT
+885 DTWTGPGSKVYKVFVYDKNNCRAT
-898 ATSQGWLK
+898 
-906 ITNIPNGQY
+906 
-915 QYKIDGP
+915 
-922 SASVG
+922 
-927 WTDVPGGNNNFEHQ
+927 
-941 VSARGEYTVTLRP
+941 
-954 KLAGGSSQFQ
+954 
-964 NNVCTFEQKITV
+964 
-976 QETTTAGTDP
+976 
-986 TLTLTKKDVQCV
+986 
-998 AQTPSGGAIHVML
+998 
-1011 HGNVSLPV
+1011 
-1019 DVIVKK
+1019 
-1025 QAGSQIVR
+1025 
-1033 VTVDNDSKRDSNN
+1033 RD
-1046 WDNVSK
+1046 
-1052 AAISTLGKGKYE
+1052 I
-1064 VTVVPNQRNCT
+1064 
-1075 TPAQIVEIN
+1075 
-1084 ELPELKLL
+1084 
-1092 TITPEDPTCGP
+1092 
-1103 TKRISMTY
+1103 TY
-1111 TGGTP
+1111 T
-1116 PYSVWVESSGVVLQR
+1116 
-1131 PSVGNLTAY
+1131 
-1140 TFEIND
+1140 
-1146 PTFTSGSKTYIV
+1146 
-1158 GVRDANGCSVF
+1158 
-1169 RNITYQLQPK
+1169 YQEK
-1179 PTFTKASTAADCST
+1179 PTFDLTKVVDAVCGPATGSLKVDITNTNFVATDYSIKYKLIKKNSN
-1193 TAGTITMTI
+1193 GTWPDWSSPIKDQSD
-1202 NNPSFDVTKY
+1202 P
-1212 SVRYAIEKANAGGT
+1212 
-1226 FSGNWIYQNYPNNTF
+1226 TF
-1241 TGLASGKY
+1241 TGLAPGDY
-1249 RLRVYYKRGSKECS
+1249 RARIYYTKGSVTCYYPEDCVIYTPQGGGAPTSVCNPPHTDPKEANIS
-1263 WPEETYQVMNNGRLE
+1263 
-1278 YLTGPDFDDQ
+1278 
-1288 IVTINEGNGP
+1288 EGNGP
-1298 LTGFANVSHLACKVG
+1298 IRAFAGVIQLACDTPPNSAEIYVANV
-1313 ENPTGHAHASVR
+1313 TGGTNNIYEYSIN
-1325 VSGLGGGNGT
+1325 GGTWQTTKSFSNLRPGT
-1335 AGGVGPSGKYDV
+1335 Y
-1347 SLDGGI
+1347 
-1353 TWNAAPGGSTIT
+1353 
-1365 WDQNDLRWDNVPADT
+1365 
-1380 YHVKIRSHAPAGGL
+1380 
-1394 VACEQQFTVQVE
+1394 TVQVRNKV
-1406 SPLAA
+1406 AA
-1411 PEVANS
+1411 GQPFCEWSKTLQVEAP
-1417 IAYDCEGAAQI
+1417 IAKPVLSSTVEYDCDGIARMKV
-1428 TFTTSRS
+1428 TSSRT
-1435 DYSYHVVTGSPLSS
+1435 DYSYLTVHTPTHGATSGA
-1449 LPTEWNGNYEGTGT
+1449 LPTTPPTGT
-1463 INKLTI
+1463 FNNGTVPNVVFPTI
-1469 DKSKAGTTQYARI
+1469 TTSGTQTVRV
-1482 FYKRTVTPKRE
+1482 FYKQTANPSPIV
-1493 LIREDFGVGEPT
+1493 LIQEDFGQGENRCDPNVYSAYACQPNKSSFINDGEYVIT
-1505 DIAGLNR
+1505 SSENGTLVLNN
-1512 VGVSISPL
+1512 GCWT
-1520 LRYKTPPG
+1520 K
-1528 HVSWQEY
+1528 
-1535 SITNYKDFYDTGW
+1535 
-1548 PGLRLGSP
+1548 P
-1556 NWIQDAPED
+1556 ND
-1565 HTGLPNGR
+1565 HTGLTNGR
-1573 YMFIDM
+1573 YLAMNVGSIGFNRPI
-1579 YENIPQGMT
+1579 YV
-1588 LYQKEVDIVPNG
+1588 KEVEDVVPTQPIKFKMYVYNLCHCSSCGPPSFQIRLVNKATGATLSESTTLAPPINGHDPNAWHEFSGELASPGVTSLRIEIVSKSP
-1600 PIGFEVYVM
+1600 
-1609 NLNRSASRW
+1609 
-1618 ELPNIRVQVTD
+1618 
-1629 LSDNVIGEVTSGD
+1629 VIG
-1642 IPYND
+1642 
-1647 IGNTNWVRISSD
+1647 
-1659 QLGDINPG
+1659 
-1667 NNTRVR
+1667 
-1673 IKIQNTHN
+1673 
-1681 HRMGND
+1681 GND
-1687 FAIDDIYVFQGP
+1687 LALDDIYVYQEP
-1699 VSCPTLKVDVALP
+1699 KACPSSYVDLTAT
-1712 IEAGKE
+1712 IEATDAKK

-1766 GTNNSS
+1766 GTNNTA
-1772 GLTVSNLAPGLYTLK
+1772 GLTVNNLAPGLYTLK
-1787 LTSGHQVKFSDNQ
+1787 ITSGHQKKFSNDQ

-1806 DFEIKRNDR
+1806 DFEIKRNAK
-1815 VTVTQNRPIDYL
+1815 VTVTQNRTIDYL
-1827 DCNVERKQVL
+1827 DCNIDRKQML
-1837 FFSQNAT
+1837 IFSQNAT
-1844 GANQGVFNITGGKQT
+1844 GTNQGVFNITGGKQT
-1859 TGVPLRYTIKVVK
+1859 PSAPLRYTIKVK
-1872 IPSGATDILTPDSN
+1872 GPSGATDILTPDSN
-1886 GYYRYVVGAGTYQV
+1886 GNYRYVVVAGTYQI

-1910 GQGTFTYKVEGRHK
+1910 GHGTFTYKVEARHK
-1924 IGTVKAEYKNC
+1924 IGNVKAEYKNC

-1947 HIFIGGASNGKP
+1947 HTFIGGASNGKP

-1983 TLDSWTKGV
+1983 TLDGWTKGV

-2110 IHIEAPVPT
+2110 IHIEDPVPT

-2129 KHTNFSAT
+2129 KHTSFSAT
-2137 CEDGQGGSL
+2137 CEDGNGGSL

-2164 APTAAPMVSYRIPK
+2164 APAALPTVPYRIPK
-2178 VAVAGKVTINPT
+2178 VAVAGKVTINST

-2203 LSKGTYKVEI
+2203 LSEGTYKIEI

-2224 GTVGKSFIIADMSIN
+2224 GTVGKSFTIAGMRIN
-2239 FSPSGA
+2239 FPATGA
-2245 VTQSTP
+2245 VTQSNP

-2295 KTEAQRPIV
+2295 KTEAQRPIQA
-2304 TPYTGQG
+2304 PYTGQG

-2318 GVNIGDKFTA
+2318 GVTIGDKFTA

-2380 LTTYHKVTFYLN
+2380 STTYHKVTFYLN
-2392 NNGSPAEQQS
+2392 NNGSPAEQQL
-2402 GTYNGYVGGTTF
+2402 GTYNNYVGGTTY

-2475 NIRFQMVLSTGFG
+2475 NIRFHVTLTTGG
-2488 GALPYKIYEKTNTG
+2488 GAALPYKIYEKTNTG
-2502 LNQVATGTANPR
+2502 LTQVGTGTANPT
-2514 PSAPNT
+2514 PAGSNT
-2520 YDISYN
+2520 YEISYN

-2533 GGQRYV
+2533 TGQRYV
-2539 ISFTAAS
+2539 ISFTAAG
-2546 CESYSGDI
+2546 CESYSHDI

-2561 GRALIPGALSVVAAK
+2561 GKALVPGALSVVAAK

-2611 ITVPSTSFLRRNI
+2611 ITAPSTSFLRRNI
-2624 VKRNIA
+2624 VKRNIT
-2630 DLTSDVEFELRES
+2630 DLTTDVEFDLRET
-2643 DFNVVGANWWSTVFP
+2643 DFNVTGTNWWSTVFP

-2699 INRTAVGAN
+2699 INKTAPGAN

-2742 IDGGNTYTTFPA
+2742 IDGGNTYTTFSA

-2759 DIPALFDQSKVKVRS
+2759 DIPALFDQNKVKVRS
-2774 KESLCDATITY
+2774 KESLCDATIAY

-2818 VYRATFNLKITSG
+2818 VYTAKFDLKITSG

-2845 GANRYEIKVTEGT
+2845 PAGNRYLIKVTEGT
-2858 GVAAGTRNALTT
+2858 GVAAGTRNALTS

-2876 FTTAVAPAGTNVH
+2876 FTTAVTPVGTNLH
-2889 TQVIT
+2889 NQEIK

-2918 KYCDDY
+2918 KYCDEY
-2924 VASAPIVINP
+2924 VASAPIVVNP
-2934 AEDPAALKARHT
+2934 AEDPNNLKTRHT
-2946 IDPAKI
+2946 IHPNSI

-2972 ITSGREDVSFVYE
+2972 ITSGREDTAFVYE
-2985 LFYSTAAAGPF
+2985 LYYSTTSAGPF
-2996 TGPVSGI
+2996 TPSGI
-3003 EVGDGDIIERT
+3003 EVGDADIIERT
-3014 TSTVRYK
+3014 TSAIRYK
-3021 VTGLKAGYYQLRVKS
+3021 VTGLKKGFYQLRVKS
-3036 SANGTCG
+3036 SANGSCG
-3043 QDVTNFT
+3043 QDVTGFS
-3050 GGVVQITERPIPTFD
+3050 GGVVQITERPIPAFD
-3065 VNPANPGIEIVQ
+3065 ANPPANPGIEIVQ
-3077 AGCGAATTYGV
+3077 AGCGAATSYGV
-3088 TPKES
+3088 TPKQS
-3093 NAQLYLNIKGGTPPY
+3093 NAQLYLNIKGGTAPY
-3108 KVEIYEAGS
+3108 KVEIYEAGN
-3117 VIITRQ
+3117 VILTQ
-3123 VTSSTPP
+3123 TVTSATPP

-3183 ITGVTL
+3183 ITGATFQ
-3189 NRTQQMSCQPTGT
+3189 RTQQMSCQPTGT

-3217 NGYNVYIRKMTGA
+3217 GGYNVYIRKMTGA

-3312 ASPAPGTVDVTFKV
+3312 ASPAPGTVDVTFRV
-3326 EVEGEIGSGGYTW
+3326 EVEGEIGTGGYTW
-3339 FVKKSGGT
+3339 FVKKQGGT

-3499 APVATK
+3499 APTATK
-3505 KPSCVGSQD
+3505 IPSCVGSQD
-3514 GEIKLTGVTGGSVTA
+3514 GEIKLTGVIGGSVTA
-3529 TTPSPAGTTPT
+3529 STPSPSGSTPT
-3540 LIEGKLSYELFDATT
+3540 LIEGRLSYELFDATT
-3555 NTSLG
+3555 ERSLG
-3560 RIQPD
+3560 RILPD

-3591 MLCADDKH
+3591 MLCADDKV
-3599 DTQVVTVNDPGTII
+3599 DSQPVTVNDPGTII

-3654 SAGRPGTL
+3654 SAGRPGTM

-3680 FATAVASGP
+3680 FAAAVTTPVS
-3689 TSDKV
+3689 SDKV
-3694 YYAKVMDNGGGTG
+3694 YYAKVMDNNGGTG

-3718 AKVNPID
+3718 AKVNQID

-3759 YVFTLKKN
+3759 YVFTLKRN
-3767 GTVVPGLPTP
+3767 GTVVSGLPTA

-3785 EGLDASDDYTVEIS
+3785 EGLDASDYYTVEIS
-3799 QAVGGCTTKVVQ
+3799 QAVGGCTPKVVQ
-3811 VQIKQETEYK
+3811 VKIEQETEYK
-3821 VEYEVKQV
+3821 VQYEVKQV

-3842 TTSGQTKLDG
+3842 TTAGQTKRDG

-3894 PNEIREKGQPTAT
+3894 PNEIKEKGQPTPLGT
-3907 GADIIEFTITEPDPL
+3907 DIIEFTITEPDPL

-3952 PFRVVGTDNVYQYS
+3952 PLRTVGNDKVYEYS
-3966 KDGGATWVEYHS
+3966 KDGGTTWVEYHS

-3985 DGLAPGDHT
+3985 DGLAPGDHS

-4014 SEVTLKLSQGKYEC
+4014 SEVTLKLSEGKYEC

-4097 PIVVAPKTPLKAQA
+4097 PILVAPKTPLKAQA

-4357 RYEFNGTTPG
+4357 RYEFNGTTPTG

-4376 IAYASL
+4376 IAHASL

-4413 SDPPLCQEV
+4413 SDAPLCQEV

>member
-1 MDTIFFK
+1 M
-8 KTIVKKLFHFF
+8 KTKLFKTKKYTAMRKYLYILF
-19 CAVALFLIGS
+19 ALCMFLS
-29 AVFAQEA
+29 
-36 FTTVYDNGGKPIKGS
+36 S
-51 FMTIGNKSDA
+51 FGVWGQ
-61 PYNLNIPSKD
+61 
-71 PNCPVN
+71 PNNTPV
-77 IKWARLYWAGHA
+77 
-89 GDRNRMNQVRLVGP
+89 
-103 SLNKAISSQEGKDES
+103 SL
-118 KAVAWND
+118 
-125 ADYLIYRVQFTDGR
+125 
-139 DLDIRVTASQP
+139 
-150 FTGQGGWC
+150 
-158 RGSTFPARYA
+158 
-168 EWSGDNTGTGREAV
+168 
-182 LFNVANIRH
+182 
-191 DFPNAKLR
+191 
-199 FNYRTW
+199 
-205 WYRQIVSGNVS
+205 
-216 ILVEGY
+216 
-222 KGGTMIKNGYDWYN
+222 
-236 SGGTKVGTY
+236 
-245 NFPTV
+245 
-250 NIQQRGSSCKP
+250 
-261 DHELGNV
+261 
-268 GDFEYDPSDGR
+268 
-279 LIWYKPDGT
+279 
-288 QYVAGQNDDIDPTK
+288 
-302 TIVNDG
+302 
-308 TKVTDDSY
+308 
-316 YYRWADVT
+316 RW
-324 ADMQALARAGNLN
+324 
-337 GQYRVDN
+337 
-344 IYNNG
+344 NNG
-349 GTSWKFDSGWAL
+349 GQAVKGDFIQIGNIRNFSTEAQSSATLKVPTHSSCLRVKWAGLYWSAYVPIGDRHNSRIEQVKFKMPGDTQFRDLRADVHMYSNFANSGDSYNCFKDVTSLLQSKGANFNNGEYTVSGIYSPNTIGSWGGWTL
-361 VVVYEDPKGDQNN
+361 IVVYEDIQAATSKKIYIYDGAEWNFFNYNGTQTKTIPITGFQTPPAPAPIKARMGIFTGAGDKGTSYTAGDEIRINEVKQGQASNPNAYNDFMDETISFNHSEAAMPRNPSVTNHIDIDIFDIPNPNNSVIKNGDTSLTIKFVASDAYITYTVALSVDAIAPHIETHKEVLGLENAQWKDFTGKTTAFGEALKYRLKFRNIGNDNVRDAVLEDLLPKGVTYEN
-374 LRVIKVEQG
+374 
-383 FERVGAG
+383 FETL
-390 GPTTRTRSIGGF
+390 P
-402 VKPGPLSD
+402 
-410 YWDIFSG
+410 SG
-417 VTLGGEASQNGD
+417 VTFVS
-429 KYKPNAAE
+429 
-437 YAWPSG
+437 
-443 HRTSS
+443 
-448 NFFNESVTINQ
+448 
-459 EAKQPTRGWDVF
+459 
-471 FFETKA
+471 
-477 VAPGATSTTSSYLA
+477 AT
-491 NDGGYD
+491 
-497 AYINLVNVMSVATAR
+497 
-512 PLYQMVTS
+512 P
-520 VKNSAGTDI
+520 
-529 SGQRI
+529 
-534 ALGATAKYEITLRN
+534 
-548 VGSGNASSAIT
+548 
-559 LEALLPKNLNYVSHE
+559 
-574 ALPLGATFAGK
+574 
-585 TDNYN
+585 NYN
-590 NTGRSL
+590 NIGRTLVKFNVSPSL
-596 LKFTIPAAGLPANAN
+596 LQHSST
-611 APMSA
+611 APFSA

-621 VKAVS
+621 VKVQP
-626 DCGALRDACSNKL
+626 DCANLIDLCSN
-639 EFQPV
+639 EFKNQAEMVYHAV
-644 LKYSVVGPNENLE
+644 LDNKEYRTGSFATTGSACDQNNE
-657 QLSYNKLTD
+657 SATI
-666 CEPKPT
+666 
-672 TFFIDDTPCS
+672 FFVKDDTC
-682 QSANN
+682 QAQDL
-687 TYPYCAA
+687 PYCGNMT
-694 FELDGGAGYPSY
+694 LKGGAGFAAW
-706 KWTRQ
+706 KWTKEGQ
-711 GSTQVLSTERKY
+711 TGTIATTEDLQISTPGVYWVERTLPPGGNRCNNQLRIKYNVQTRTGDDKHPMRDASYVTERK
-723 RITEAGVYVLER
+723 V
-735 GASACQNPTTLTFN
+735 
-749 ITPRT
+749 
-754 GNDALHPLRNNSRVV
+754 
-769 ERQTC
+769 C
-774 NNTGLEYL
+774 NNTGIEYL
-782 QVALCGPSVTLSTTG
+782 GVSVCNTNVPMAINNATLSDTQVT
-797 VSLPDSDVIWYRYK
+797 WYRYK
-811 GNTSQLVPSCPP
+811 TQRAADDCPP
-823 ASVAAEPA
+823 QVANTGIQTDS
-831 NWEPL
+831 NWEL
-836 GTGKTFTIN
+836 IHTGKNLNMTPAM
-845 ENQVSNNGTHFAIV
+845 VKYANGTEFAV
-859 LKNPGNCDADYYFRA
+859 RLGHANCPLTYHFRA
-874 YKASGNYTLAK
+874 YKGEVNYNAIAENIICGTGKIKITGIPTGSFQYKLQGPASSNYTDIPTGQTAIDIPVTQAGHYKVYIRQKLTG
-885 ENILSLMCNGATT
+885 GAT
-898 ATSQGWLK
+898 
-906 ITNIPNGQY
+906 P
-915 QYKIDGP
+915 
-922 SASVG
+922 
-927 WTDVPGGNNNFEHQ
+927 
-941 VSARGEYTVTLRP
+941 
-954 KLAGGSSQFQ
+954 FQ
-964 NNVCTFEQKITV
+964 NNVCEYIKEV
-976 QETTTAGTDP
+976 DVYELTTTNAF
-986 TLTLTKKDVQCV
+986 TLTQVEEVKCV
-998 AQTPSGGAIHVML
+998 SSNPNTGKMRIVLDA
-1011 HGNVSLPV
+1011 NVTLPV
-1019 DVIVKK
+1019 KIEVKK
-1025 QAGSQIVR
+1025 GTTLIHTYTVTNTTQLNSDNIPATKAVLHSLAAGNNYSVTLTPTYKTGCSVTQSNFEITQI
-1033 VTVDNDSKRDSNN
+1033 
-1046 WDNVSK
+1046 
-1052 AAISTLGKGKYE
+1052 
-1064 VTVVPNQRNCT
+1064 
-1075 TPAQIVEIN
+1075 
-1084 ELPELKLL
+1084 PELKINNGAAK
-1092 TITPEDPTCGP
+1092 TITCGLEKELTVTVQGGKLNSVNGRYHFIVDGIHNNNVSEVFENKAGTPEVH
-1103 TKRISMTY
+1103 TY
-1111 TGGTP
+1111 T
-1116 PYSVWVESSGVVLQR
+1116 LK
-1131 PSVGNLTAY
+1131 
-1140 TFEIND
+1140 IKD
-1146 PTFTSGSKTYIV
+1146 PWAGPGSKIYKVTVY
-1158 GVRDANGCSVF
+1158 DENNCAATK
-1169 RNITYQLQPK
+1169 NITYTYQEK
-1179 PTFTKASTAADCST
+1179 PTFDLTKVVDAVCGPATGSLKVDNINANFVT
-1193 TAGTITMTI
+1193 TDYTIKYKLIKKNSNGTWPDWSSPIKDQSD
-1202 NNPSFDVTKY
+1202 P
-1212 SVRYAIEKANAGGT
+1212 
-1226 FSGNWIYQNYPNNTF
+1226 TF
-1241 TGLASGKY
+1241 TGLAPGDY
-1249 RLRVYYKRGSKECS
+1249 RARIYYTKGTVTCHY
-1263 WPEETYQVMNNGRLE
+1263 PEDCITYQLENGQTRTDCNPPHTDPKE
-1278 YLTGPDFDDQ
+1278 GN
-1288 IVTINEGNGP
+1288 ISEGNGP
-1298 LTGFANVSHLACKVG
+1298 IRAFAGVIQLACDTPPNSAEIYVANV
-1313 ENPTGHAHASVR
+1313 TGGTNNIYEYSINGGAWQTTKSFSNLRPDTYIVR
-1325 VSGLGGGNGT
+1325 VRNKVA
-1335 AGGVGPSGKYDV
+1335 AGQPFCEWSKTLQVE
-1347 SLDGGI
+1347 
-1353 TWNAAPGGSTIT
+1353 APIAKPVLSSTI
-1365 WDQNDLRWDNVPADT
+1365 
-1380 YHVKIRSHAPAGGL
+1380 
-1394 VACEQQFTVQVE
+1394 E
-1406 SPLAA
+1406 
-1411 PEVANS
+1411 
-1417 IAYDCEGAAQI
+1417 YDCEGIARMKI
-1428 TFTTSRS
+1428 TSSRT
-1435 DYSYHVVTGSPLSS
+1435 DYSYLTVHTPTHGATPGA
-1449 LPTEWNGNYEGTGT
+1449 LPTTPPTGT
-1463 INKLTI
+1463 FNN
-1469 DKSKAGTTQYARI
+1469 GTVPNVVFPAITASGTQTVRV
-1482 FYKRTVTPKRE
+1482 FYKQTANPSPIV
-1493 LIREDFGVGEPT
+1493 LIQEDFGQGENRCDPNVYSAYACQPNKSSFINDGEYVIT
-1505 DIAGLNR
+1505 SSENGTLVLNN
-1512 VGVSISPL
+1512 GCWT
-1520 LRYKTPPG
+1520 K
-1528 HVSWQEY
+1528 
-1535 SITNYKDFYDTGW
+1535 
-1548 PGLRLGSP
+1548 P
-1556 NWIQDAPED
+1556 ND
-1565 HTGLPNGR
+1565 HTGLTNGR
-1573 YMFIDM
+1573 YLAMNVGSIGFNRPI
-1579 YENIPQGMT
+1579 YV
-1588 LYQKEVDIVPNG
+1588 KEVEDVVPTQPIKFKMYVYNLCHCSSCGPPSFQIRLVNKLTNAVLSESTTLAPPINGHDPNAWHEFSGELASPGVTSLRIEIVSKSP
-1600 PIGFEVYVM
+1600 
-1609 NLNRSASRW
+1609 
-1618 ELPNIRVQVTD
+1618 
-1629 LSDNVIGEVTSGD
+1629 VIG
-1642 IPYND
+1642 
-1647 IGNTNWVRISSD
+1647 
-1659 QLGDINPG
+1659 
-1667 NNTRVR
+1667 
-1673 IKIQNTHN
+1673 
-1681 HRMGND
+1681 GND
-1687 FAIDDIYVFQGP
+1687 LALDDIYVYQEP
-1699 VSCPTLKVDVALP
+1699 KACPSSYVDLTAT
-1712 IEAGKE
+1712 IEATDAKK

-1766 GTNNSS
+1766 GTNNTA
-1772 GLTVSNLAPGLYTLK
+1772 GLTVNNLAPGLYTLK
-1787 LTSGHQVKFSDNQ
+1787 ITSGHQKKFSNDQ

-1806 DFEIKRNDR
+1806 DFEIKRNDK
-1815 VTVTQNRPIDYL
+1815 VTVTQNRAIDYL
-1827 DCNVERKQVL
+1827 DCNIDRKQML
-1837 FFSQNAT
+1837 IFSQNAT
-1844 GANQGVFNITGGKQT
+1844 GTNQGVFNITGGKQT
-1859 TGVPLRYTIKVVK
+1859 PSAPLRYTIKVVK

-1886 GYYRYVVGAGTYQV
+1886 GNYRYVVVAGTYQI

-1910 GQGTFTYKVEGRHK
+1910 GHGTFTYKVEARHK

-1947 HIFIGGASNGKP
+1947 HTFIGGASNGKP

-1983 TLDSWTKGV
+1983 TLDGWTKGV

-2054 PTYHYAFVAA
+2054 PTYHYAFVPA
-2064 GTTPQNSDYTATN
+2064 GTPPQDSDYTATN
-2077 VKSGITTGGD
+2077 AKSGITTGGD

-2110 IHIEAPVPT
+2110 IHIEDPVPT
-2119 GSDTDPSGTI
+2119 GGDLGPSGII
-2129 KHTNFSAT
+2129 KHTSFSAT

-2164 APTAAPMVSYRIPK
+2164 APTATPMVPYRIPK

-2224 GTVGKSFIIADMSIN
+2224 GMVGKSFTIADMSIN

-2245 VTQSTP
+2245 VTQSNP
-2251 NCTDTTMAFALKATS
+2251 SCTETTMAFALKATS

-2276 VYRLVRHNGAPVTN
+2276 VYRLVRHNGVPVTN

-2304 TPYTGQG
+2304 SPYTGQG

-2318 GVNIGDKFTA
+2318 GVTVGDKFTA

-2339 VVCTKDIPEFTLARR
+2339 VVCTKDIPEFTLARH

-2369 NFDLDVKFGNT
+2369 NFDLDVKFGAT
-2380 LTTYHKVTFYLN
+2380 GTYHKVTFYLN
-2392 NNGSPAEQQS
+2392 YDNIAHTAEMTS
-2402 GTYNGYVGGTTF
+2402 GPHSNYAAGTTY
-2414 TFTNLQKGRNY
+2414 TFTGLQKGRNY
-2425 MVYVHYETTSTSGL
+2425 TVNVVYETSSSSGE
-2439 CREGLEVPTNS
+2439 CNEGLEVPTTP

-2459 NTASRG
+2459 NSVSRG

-2475 NIRFQMVLSTGFG
+2475 NIRFHVTLTTGGG

-2502 LNQVATGTANPR
+2502 LTQVDTGTANPT
-2514 PSAPNT
+2514 PAGSNT
-2520 YDISYN
+2520 YEISYN
-2526 RPTALPA
+2526 RPTPLPA
-2533 GGQRYV
+2533 TGQRYV
-2539 ISFTAAS
+2539 ISFTAAG
-2546 CESYSGDI
+2546 CDSYSGDI

-2561 GRALIPGALSVVAAK
+2561 GRALTPGTLSVVAAK

-2611 ITVPSTSFLRRNI
+2611 ITAPSTSFLRRNI
-2624 VKRNIA
+2624 VRRNIA
-2630 DLTSDVEFELRES
+2630 DLTTDVEFDLRES
-2643 DFNVVGANWWSTVFP
+2643 DFNVTGTNWWSTVFP

-2699 INRTAVGAN
+2699 INKTASGAN

-2713 DVNYKLKITLSNIN
+2713 DVNYKLKITLSNID

-2742 IDGGNTYTTFPA
+2742 IDGGNAYTTFPA
-2754 ATVEV
+2754 LTAEV
-2759 DIPALFDQSKVKVRS
+2759 DIPALFDQNKVKVRS
-2774 KESLCDATITY
+2774 KESLCPATITY
-2785 AGGTPPGA
+2785 ASGTPPGA

-2818 VYRATFNLKITSG
+2818 VYTATFNLKITSG
-2831 SDFVT
+2831 SDFVI
-2836 SPTVPAPFT
+2836 SPTLPAPFT

-2870 APAGTT
+2870 APTGTT
-2876 FTTAVAPAGTNVH
+2876 FTTAVTPVGTNLH
-2889 TQVIT
+2889 NQEIK

-2924 VASAPIVINP
+2924 VASAPIVIQP
-2934 AEDPAALKARHT
+2934 AEDPNNLKARHT

-2972 ITSGREDVSFVYE
+2972 ITGTNIRENVSFVYE

-2996 TGPVSGI
+2996 TGSGI

-3036 SANGTCG
+3036 SANGSCG
-3043 QDVTNFT
+3043 QDVTGFS
-3050 GGVVQITERPIPTFD
+3050 GGVVQITERPIPAFD
-3065 VNPANPGIEIVQ
+3065 ANPPANPGIEIVQ
-3077 AGCGAATTYGV
+3077 AGCGAATSYGV
-3088 TPKES
+3088 TPKQS
-3093 NAQLYLNIKGGTPPY
+3093 NAQLYLNIKGGTAPY
-3108 KVEIYEAGS
+3108 KVEIYEAGN
-3117 VIITRQ
+3117 VILTQ
-3123 VTSSTPP
+3123 TVTSTTPP

-3183 ITGVTL
+3183 ITGATFH
-3189 NRTQQMSCQPTGT
+3189 RTDQMGCQPTST
-3202 EQVTMTVTRTNGSNT
+3202 EQVTMTVTRTNGSNIR
-3217 NGYNVYIRKMTGA
+3217 GYNVYIRKMTGA

-3301 FFVTEGICGDT
+3301 FFVTSGVCGDT
-3312 ASPAPGTVDVTFKV
+3312 TSPAPATISVTFKV
-3326 EVEGEIGSGGYTW
+3326 EVEGKIGSGGYNW

-3347 TYGTQTGHGAS
+3347 TYGTQTGHGTS
-3358 DQMTVHI
+3358 DTMTVSI

-3505 KPSCVGSQD
+3505 IPSCVGSQD

-3529 TTPSPAGTTPT
+3529 STPSPSGSTPT
-3540 LIEGKLSYELFDATT
+3540 LIEGRLSYELFDATT
-3555 NTSLG
+3555 ERSLG
-3560 RIQPD
+3560 RILPD

-3591 MLCADDKH
+3591 MLCADDKV
-3599 DTQVVTVNDPGTII
+3599 DSQPVTVNDPGTII

-3633 IEGRPNMDPTRGT
+3633 IEGRPNMDPARGT

-3654 SAGRPGTL
+3654 SAGRPGTI

-3680 FATAVASGP
+3680 FAAAVTTPVS
-3689 TSDKV
+3689 SDRV
-3694 YYAKVMDNGGGTG
+3694 YYAKVMDNNGGTS

-3718 AKVNPID
+3718 AKVNQID
-3725 GAIDNDKSVTS
+3725 GALDNDKSVTS

-3759 YVFTLKKN
+3759 YVFTLKRN

-3785 EGLDASDDYTVEIS
+3785 EGLAASDDYSVEIS
-3799 QAVGGCTTKVVQ
+3799 QAVGGCTPKVVQ
-3811 VQIKQETEYK
+3811 VQIKQETKYT

-3894 PNEIREKGQPTAT
+3894 PNEIKEKGQPTPLGT
-3907 GADIIEFTITEPDPL
+3907 DIIEFTITEPDPL

-3952 PFRVVGTDNVYQYS
+3952 PLRTVGNDKVYEYS
-3966 KDGGATWVEYHS
+3966 KDGGTTWVEYHS

-3994 ILIRDKNGC
+3994 IKIRDKNGC

-4014 SEVTLKLSQGKYEC
+4014 SEVTLKLSEGKYEC

-4155 NQFKNLSVGSYTV
+4155 NQFKDLSVGSYIV

-4357 RYEFNGTTPG
+4357 RYEFNGTTPTG

-4376 IAYASL
+4376 IAHASL

>member
-1 MDTIFFK
+1 MRR
-8 KTIVKKLFHFF
+8 VLY
-19 CAVALFLIGS
+19 FLAIL
-29 AVFAQEA
+29 
-36 FTTVYDNGGKPIKGS
+36 TVCFVSTKMWGQPNNTPI
-51 FMTIGNKSDA
+51 
-61 PYNLNIPSKD
+61 
-71 PNCPVN
+71 
-77 IKWARLYWAGHA
+77 
-89 GDRNRMNQVRLVGP
+89 
-103 SLNKAISSQEGKDES
+103 SL
-118 KAVAWND
+118 
-125 ADYLIYRVQFTDGR
+125 
-139 DLDIRVTASQP
+139 
-150 FTGQGGWC
+150 
-158 RGSTFPARYA
+158 
-168 EWSGDNTGTGREAV
+168 
-182 LFNVANIRH
+182 
-191 DFPNAKLR
+191 
-199 FNYRTW
+199 
-205 WYRQIVSGNVS
+205 
-216 ILVEGY
+216 
-222 KGGTMIKNGYDWYN
+222 
-236 SGGTKVGTY
+236 
-245 NFPTV
+245 
-250 NIQQRGSSCKP
+250 
-261 DHELGNV
+261 
-268 GDFEYDPSDGR
+268 
-279 LIWYKPDGT
+279 
-288 QYVAGQNDDIDPTK
+288 
-302 TIVNDG
+302 
-308 TKVTDDSY
+308 
-316 YYRWADVT
+316 RW
-324 ADMQALARAGNLN
+324 
-337 GQYRVDN
+337 
-344 IYNNG
+344 NNG
-349 GTSWKFDSGWAL
+349 GQAIKGDFVQIGNIRNFSTDAQSSATLKILSPSSCLRVVWAGLYWTAYVPIADRHNPKIEKVKFKMPGDTQFLDLQADAHMYSNFANSGDGYNCFKDVTSLLQSKGASFNNGEYTVSGIYSPDTLGKWGGWTL
-361 VVVYEDPKGDQNN
+361 IVVYEDVQAATSKKIYIYD
-374 LRVIKVEQG
+374 
-383 FERVGAG
+383 GAE
-390 GPTTRTRSIGGF
+390 
-402 VKPGPLSD
+402 
-410 YWDIFSG
+410 W
-417 VTLGGEASQNGD
+417 
-429 KYKPNAAE
+429 
-437 YAWPSG
+437 
-443 HRTSS
+443 
-448 NFFNESVTINQ
+448 NFFNYNGIQTKTIPITGFQTPPAPAAIKARMGIFTGAGNEGTGYASGDEIRINEVKQGQATNPNAYDDFMDESITYNHSEVAMPRNPNTKNHIDIDIFDIPNPGNTVINNGDTSLTI
-459 EAKQPTRGWDVF
+459 KF
-471 FFETKA
+471 
-477 VAPGATSTTSSYLA
+477 VAS
-491 NDGGYD
+491 D
-497 AYINLVNVMSVATAR
+497 AYITYTVALSVDA
-512 PLYQMVTS
+512 
-520 VKNSAGTDI
+520 
-529 SGQRI
+529 I
-534 ALGATAKYEITLRN
+534 APHVETHKEVLG
-548 VGSGNASSAIT
+548 
-559 LEALLPKNLNYVSHE
+559 LEAGVWKDFTGKTTVFGEALKYRLKFRNIGNDNVRDAVLEDLLPLGITYENFE
-574 ALPLGATFAGK
+574 ALPTGVTFVSATP
-585 TDNYN
+585 NYN
-590 NTGRSL
+590 NTGRTLVKFNVSPTL
-596 LKFTIPAAGLPANAN
+596 LQHSST
-611 APMSA
+611 APFSA

-621 VKAVS
+621 VKVQP
-626 DCGALRDACSNKL
+626 DCANLIDFCSN
-639 EFQPV
+639 EFKNQAEMV
-644 LKYSVVGPNENLE
+644 YHAALDNKEYRTGSFATAGGACDQNNE
-657 QLSYNKLTD
+657 SA
-666 CEPKPT
+666 T
-672 TFFIDDTPCS
+672 TFFVKDDTC
-682 QSANN
+682 QAQDL
-687 TYPYCAA
+687 PYCGSMT
-694 FELDGGAGYPSY
+694 LKGGAGFAAW
-706 KWTRQ
+706 KWTKEGQ
-711 GSTQVLSTERKY
+711 TGVIATTQDLQISSPGVYWVERTPPAGGNRCDNKLRIKYNVQTRTGDDKHPMRDASYVTERK
-723 RITEAGVYVLER
+723 V
-735 GASACQNPTTLTFN
+735 
-749 ITPRT
+749 
-754 GNDALHPLRNNSRVV
+754 
-769 ERQTC
+769 C
-774 NNTGLEYL
+774 NNTGIEYL
-782 QVALCGPSVTLSTTG
+782 GVSVCNTNVPMAINNATLSDTQVT
-797 VSLPDSDVIWYRYK
+797 WYRYK
-811 GNTSQLVPSCPP
+811 TQRAADDCPP
-823 ASVAAEPA
+823 QVANTGIQTDS
-831 NWEPL
+831 NWEL
-836 GTGKTFTIN
+836 IHTGKNLNMTPAL
-845 ENQVSNNGTHFAIV
+845 VKYANGTEFAV
-859 LKNPGNCDADYYFRA
+859 RLGHANCPLTYHFRA
-874 YKASGNYTLAK
+874 YKGEVNYNAIAENIICGTGKIKITGIPTGSFQYKLQGPASSNYTDIPTGQTAIDIPVAQAGHYKVYIRQKLTG
-885 ENILSLMCNGATT
+885 GAT
-898 ATSQGWLK
+898 
-906 ITNIPNGQY
+906 P
-915 QYKIDGP
+915 
-922 SASVG
+922 
-927 WTDVPGGNNNFEHQ
+927 
-941 VSARGEYTVTLRP
+941 
-954 KLAGGSSQFQ
+954 FQ
-964 NNVCTFEQKITV
+964 NNVCEYIKEV
-976 QETTTAGTDP
+976 DVYELTTTNAF
-986 TLTLTKKDVQCV
+986 TLTQVEEVKCV
-998 AQTPSGGAIHVML
+998 SSNPNTGKMRIVLDA
-1011 HGNVSLPV
+1011 NVTLPV
-1019 DVIVKK
+1019 KVEVKK
-1025 QAGSQIVR
+1025 GTTLIHTYTVTNTTQLNSDNIPATKAVLHSLAAGNNYSVTLTPTYKTGCSVTQSNFEITQI
-1033 VTVDNDSKRDSNN
+1033 
-1046 WDNVSK
+1046 
-1052 AAISTLGKGKYE
+1052 
-1064 VTVVPNQRNCT
+1064 
-1075 TPAQIVEIN
+1075 
-1084 ELPELKLL
+1084 PELKINNGAAK
-1092 TITPEDPTCGP
+1092 TITCGLEKELTVTVQGGKLNSVNGRYHFIVDGIHNNNVSEVFENKAGTPEVH
-1103 TKRISMTY
+1103 TY
-1111 TGGTP
+1111 T
-1116 PYSVWVESSGVVLQR
+1116 LK
-1131 PSVGNLTAY
+1131 
-1140 TFEIND
+1140 IKD
-1146 PTFTSGSKTYIV
+1146 PWAGPGSKIYKVTVY
-1158 GVRDANGCSVF
+1158 DENNCAATK
-1169 RNITYQLQPK
+1169 NITYTYQEK
-1179 PTFTKASTAADCST
+1179 PTFDLTKVVDAVCGPATGSLKVDNINANFVT
-1193 TAGTITMTI
+1193 TDYTIKYKLIKKNSNGTWPDWSSPIKDQSD
-1202 NNPSFDVTKY
+1202 P
-1212 SVRYAIEKANAGGT
+1212 
-1226 FSGNWIYQNYPNNTF
+1226 TF
-1241 TGLASGKY
+1241 TGLAPGDY
-1249 RLRVYYKRGSKECS
+1249 RARIYYTKGTVTCHY
-1263 WPEETYQVMNNGRLE
+1263 PEDCITYQLENGQTRTDCNPPHTDPKE
-1278 YLTGPDFDDQ
+1278 AN
-1288 IVTINEGNGP
+1288 ISEGNGP
-1298 LTGFANVSHLACKVG
+1298 IRAFAGVIQLACDTPPNSAEIYVANV
-1313 ENPTGHAHASVR
+1313 TGGTNNIYEYSINGGAWQTTKSFSNLRPGTYIVR
-1325 VSGLGGGNGT
+1325 VKNKVA
-1335 AGGVGPSGKYDV
+1335 AGQPFCEWSKTLQVE
-1347 SLDGGI
+1347 
-1353 TWNAAPGGSTIT
+1353 APIAKPVLSSTI
-1365 WDQNDLRWDNVPADT
+1365 
-1380 YHVKIRSHAPAGGL
+1380 
-1394 VACEQQFTVQVE
+1394 E
-1406 SPLAA
+1406 
-1411 PEVANS
+1411 
-1417 IAYDCEGAAQI
+1417 YDCEGIARMKV
-1428 TFTTSRS
+1428 TSSRT
-1435 DYSYHVVTGSPLSS
+1435 DYSYLTVHTPTHGATPGA
-1449 LPTEWNGNYEGTGT
+1449 LPTTPPTGT
-1463 INKLTI
+1463 FNN
-1469 DKSKAGTTQYARI
+1469 GTVPNVVFPAITASGTQTVRV
-1482 FYKRTVTPKRE
+1482 FYKQTANPSPIV
-1493 LIREDFGVGEPT
+1493 LIQEDFGQGENRCDPNVYSAYACQPNKSSFINDGEYVIT
-1505 DIAGLNR
+1505 SSENGTLVLNN
-1512 VGVSISPL
+1512 GCWT
-1520 LRYKTPPG
+1520 K
-1528 HVSWQEY
+1528 
-1535 SITNYKDFYDTGW
+1535 
-1548 PGLRLGSP
+1548 P
-1556 NWIQDAPED
+1556 ND
-1565 HTGLPNGR
+1565 HTGLTNGR
-1573 YMFIDM
+1573 YLAMNVGSIGFNRPI
-1579 YENIPQGMT
+1579 YV
-1588 LYQKEVDIVPNG
+1588 KEVEDVVPTQPIKFKMYVYNLCHCSSCGPPSFQIRLVNKLTNAVLSESTTLAPPINGHDPNAWHEFSGELASPGVTSLRIEIVSKSP
-1600 PIGFEVYVM
+1600 
-1609 NLNRSASRW
+1609 
-1618 ELPNIRVQVTD
+1618 
-1629 LSDNVIGEVTSGD
+1629 VIG
-1642 IPYND
+1642 
-1647 IGNTNWVRISSD
+1647 
-1659 QLGDINPG
+1659 
-1667 NNTRVR
+1667 
-1673 IKIQNTHN
+1673 
-1681 HRMGND
+1681 GND
-1687 FAIDDIYVFQGP
+1687 LALDDIYVYQEP
-1699 VSCPTLKVDVALP
+1699 KACPSSYVDLTAT
-1712 IEAGKE
+1712 IEATDAKK

-1766 GTNNSS
+1766 GTNNTA
-1772 GLTVSNLAPGLYTLK
+1772 GLTVNNLAPGLYTLK
-1787 LTSGHQVKFSDNQ
+1787 ITSGHQKKFSNDQ

-1806 DFEIKRNDR
+1806 DFEIKRNAK
-1815 VTVTQNRPIDYL
+1815 VTVTQNRTIDYL
-1827 DCNVERKQVL
+1827 DCNIDRKQML
-1837 FFSQNAT
+1837 IFSQNAT
-1844 GANQGVFNITGGKQT
+1844 GTNQGVFNITGGKQT
-1859 TGVPLRYTIKVVK
+1859 PSAPLRYTIKVVK

-1886 GYYRYVVGAGTYQV
+1886 GNYRYVVVAGTYQI

-1910 GQGTFTYKVEGRHK
+1910 GHGTFTYKVEARHK

-1947 HIFIGGASNGKP
+1947 HTFIGGASNGKP

-1983 TLDSWTKGV
+1983 TLDGWTKGV

-2039 PGSITVNHVRGGSST
+2039 PGSITVNHVRGGSPN
-2054 PTYHYAFVAA
+2054 PTYHYAFVPA
-2064 GTTPQNSDYTATN
+2064 GTPPQDSDYTATN
-2077 VKSGITTGGD
+2077 AKSGITTGGD

-2110 IHIEAPVPT
+2110 IHIEDPVPT
-2119 GSDTDPSGTI
+2119 GGDLDPSGTI
-2129 KHTNFSAT
+2129 KHTSFSAT

-2164 APTAAPMVSYRIPK
+2164 APTATPMVPYRIPK

-2224 GTVGKSFIIADMSIN
+2224 GMVGKTFTIGAMSID
-2239 FSPSGA
+2239 FPASGA
-2245 VTQSTP
+2245 VTQSNP
-2251 NCTDTTMAFALKATS
+2251 SCTETTMAFALKATS

-2276 VYRLVRHNGAPVTN
+2276 VYRLVRHNGVPVTN

-2304 TPYTGQG
+2304 APYTGQG

-2318 GVNIGDKFTA
+2318 GVTVGDKFTA

-2333 RKSDNA
+2333 RKSDNT

-2369 NFDLDVKFGNT
+2369 NFDLDVKFG
-2380 LTTYHKVTFYLN
+2380 TTGTSYYKVTFFLN
-2392 NNGSPAEQQS
+2392 NNGSPAEQQL
-2402 GTYNGYVGGTTF
+2402 GTYSGYVGGTTY

-2439 CREGLEVPTNS
+2439 CREGLEVPTTP

-2459 NTASRG
+2459 NSASRG
-2465 VACDNTSTPV
+2465 VACDNASTPV
-2475 NIRFQMVLSTGFG
+2475 NIRFHITLTTGGG

-2502 LNQVATGTANPR
+2502 LTQVGTGTANPT
-2514 PSAPNT
+2514 PAGSNT
-2520 YDISYN
+2520 YEISYN
-2526 RPTALPA
+2526 RSTPLPA
-2533 GGQRYV
+2533 TGQRYV
-2539 ISFTAAS
+2539 ISFTAAG
-2546 CESYSGDI
+2546 CDSYSGDI

-2561 GRALIPGALSVVAAK
+2561 GRALTPGTLSVVAAK

-2611 ITVPSTSFLRRNI
+2611 ITAPSTSFLRRNI
-2624 VKRNIA
+2624 VKRNIT
-2630 DLTSDVEFELRES
+2630 DLTTDVEFDLRET
-2643 DFNVVGANWWSTVFP
+2643 DFNVTGTNWWSTVFP

-2674 VTATASGNALGKFLN
+2674 VTATASGNALGKFFN

-2699 INRTAVGAN
+2699 INKTAPGAN
-2708 ACDAN
+2708 ACDASQP
-2713 DVNYKLKITLSNIN
+2713 NYKLKITLSNEN
-2727 ATGGTALT
+2727 PTGGTALT

-2759 DIPALFDQSKVKVRS
+2759 DIPALFDQNKVKVRS
-2774 KESLCDATITY
+2774 KESLCDATIAY

-2818 VYRATFNLKITSG
+2818 VYTATFNLKITSG

-2845 GANRYEIKVTEGT
+2845 PAGNRYLIKVTEGT

-2876 FTTAVAPAGTNVH
+2876 FPAAPTTVAPGGTNVH
-2889 TQVIT
+2889 NQVIT
-2894 VTYTVPPFPTAPI
+2894 INYGSSPSFPTTPI

-2924 VASAPIVINP
+2924 VASAPIVVNP
-2934 AEDPAALKARHT
+2934 AEDPNNLKTRHT
-2946 IDPAKI
+2946 IHPNSI

-2972 ITSGREDVSFVYE
+2972 ITSGRENVSFVYA
-2985 LFYSTAAAGPF
+2985 LYYSTIATGTF
-2996 TGPVSGI
+2996 TPSGI
-3003 EVGDGDIIERT
+3003 EVGDADIIERT
-3014 TSTVRYK
+3014 TSAIRYK

-3036 SANGTCG
+3036 SANGSCG
-3043 QDVTNFT
+3043 QDVTSFS
-3050 GGVVQITERPIPTFD
+3050 GGVVQITERPIPAFD
-3065 VNPANPGIEIVQ
+3065 ANPPANPGIEIVQ
-3077 AGCGAATTYGV
+3077 AGCGAATSYGV
-3088 TPKES
+3088 TPKQS
-3093 NAQLYLNIKGGTPPY
+3093 NAQLYLNIKGGTAPY
-3108 KVEIYEAGS
+3108 KVEIYEAGN
-3117 VIITRQ
+3117 VILTQ
-3123 VTSSTPP
+3123 TVTSTTPP

-3171 SSFVGT
+3171 GSFVGT

-3183 ITGVTL
+3183 ITGATFH
-3189 NRTQQMSCQPTGT
+3189 RTHQMSCLPTGT

-3217 NGYNVYIRKMTGA
+3217 GGYNVYIRKMTGA

-3312 ASPAPGTVDVTFKV
+3312 ASPAPGTVDVTFRV
-3326 EVEGEIGSGGYTW
+3326 EVEGEIGTGGYTW

-3378 ETEVTVVSTQ
+3378 ETEVTVVGTQ
-3388 CKTTAQLTATR
+3388 CKTAAQLTATR

-3499 APVATK
+3499 APTATK
-3505 KPSCVGSQD
+3505 IPSCVGSQD
-3514 GEIKLTGVTGGSVTA
+3514 GEIKLTGVIGGSVTA
-3529 TTPSPAGTTPT
+3529 TTPSPSGSTPT
-3540 LIEGKLSYELFDATT
+3540 LIEGRLSYELFDATT
-3555 NTSLG
+3555 ERSLG
-3560 RIQPD
+3560 RILPD

-3591 MLCADDKH
+3591 MLCADDKV
-3599 DTQVVTVNDPGTII
+3599 DSQPVTVNDPGTII

-3621 PGCNTAGDITVQ
+3621 PGCNTAGDITIQ

-3654 SAGRPGTL
+3654 SAGRPGTI

-3680 FATAVASGP
+3680 FTAAVTTPVS
-3689 TSDKV
+3689 SDRV
-3694 YYAKVMDNGGGTG
+3694 YYAKVMDNNGGIG

-3718 AKVNPID
+3718 AKVNQID
-3725 GAIDNDKSVTS
+3725 GALDNDKSVTS

-3767 GTVVPGLPTP
+3767 GTVVPGLSTP

-3785 EGLDASDDYTVEIS
+3785 EGLDASDDYSVEIS
-3799 QAVGGCTTKVVQ
+3799 QAVGGCTPKVVQ
-3811 VQIKQETEYK
+3811 VQIKQETKYT

-3894 PNEIREKGQPTAT
+3894 PNEIKEKGQPTPLGT
-3907 GADIIEFTITEPDPL
+3907 DIIEFTITEPDPL

-3952 PFRVVGTDNVYQYS
+3952 PLRTVGNDKVYEYS
-3966 KDGGATWVEYHS
+3966 KDGGTTWVEYHS

-3994 ILIRDKNGC
+3994 IKIRDKNGC

-4014 SEVTLKLSQGKYEC
+4014 SEVTLKLSEGKYEC

-4060 NTRFELDVDLQTNTT
+4060 NTRFELDVDLETNTT

-4111 DKITSVSCHDGA
+4111 DKITSVSCHDGV

-4357 RYEFNGTTPG
+4357 RYEFNGTTPTG

-4376 IAYASL
+4376 IAHASL

>member
-1 MDTIFFK
+1 MRR
-8 KTIVKKLFHFF
+8 VLY
-19 CAVALFLIGS
+19 FLAIL
-29 AVFAQEA
+29 
-36 FTTVYDNGGKPIKGS
+36 TVCFVSTKMWGQPNNTPI
-51 FMTIGNKSDA
+51 
-61 PYNLNIPSKD
+61 
-71 PNCPVN
+71 
-77 IKWARLYWAGHA
+77 
-89 GDRNRMNQVRLVGP
+89 
-103 SLNKAISSQEGKDES
+103 SL
-118 KAVAWND
+118 
-125 ADYLIYRVQFTDGR
+125 
-139 DLDIRVTASQP
+139 
-150 FTGQGGWC
+150 
-158 RGSTFPARYA
+158 
-168 EWSGDNTGTGREAV
+168 
-182 LFNVANIRH
+182 
-191 DFPNAKLR
+191 
-199 FNYRTW
+199 
-205 WYRQIVSGNVS
+205 
-216 ILVEGY
+216 
-222 KGGTMIKNGYDWYN
+222 
-236 SGGTKVGTY
+236 
-245 NFPTV
+245 
-250 NIQQRGSSCKP
+250 
-261 DHELGNV
+261 
-268 GDFEYDPSDGR
+268 
-279 LIWYKPDGT
+279 
-288 QYVAGQNDDIDPTK
+288 
-302 TIVNDG
+302 
-308 TKVTDDSY
+308 
-316 YYRWADVT
+316 RW
-324 ADMQALARAGNLN
+324 
-337 GQYRVDN
+337 
-344 IYNNG
+344 NNG
-349 GTSWKFDSGWAL
+349 GQAIKGDFVQIGNIRNFSTDAQSSATLKILSPSSCLRVVWAGLYWTAYVPIADRHNPKIEKVKFKMPGDTQFLDLQADAHMYSNFANSGDGYNCFKDVTSLLQSKGASFNNGEYTVSGIYSPDTLGKWGGWTL
-361 VVVYEDPKGDQNN
+361 IVVYEDVQAATSKKIYIYD
-374 LRVIKVEQG
+374 
-383 FERVGAG
+383 GAE
-390 GPTTRTRSIGGF
+390 
-402 VKPGPLSD
+402 
-410 YWDIFSG
+410 W
-417 VTLGGEASQNGD
+417 
-429 KYKPNAAE
+429 
-437 YAWPSG
+437 
-443 HRTSS
+443 
-448 NFFNESVTINQ
+448 NFFNYNGIQTKTIPITGFQTPPAPAAIKARMGIFTGAGNEGTGYASGDEIRINEVKQGQATNPNAYDDFMDESITYNHSEVAMPRNPNTKNHIDIDIFDIPNPGNTVINNGDTSLTI
-459 EAKQPTRGWDVF
+459 KF
-471 FFETKA
+471 
-477 VAPGATSTTSSYLA
+477 VAS
-491 NDGGYD
+491 D
-497 AYINLVNVMSVATAR
+497 AYITYTVALSVDA
-512 PLYQMVTS
+512 
-520 VKNSAGTDI
+520 
-529 SGQRI
+529 I
-534 ALGATAKYEITLRN
+534 APHVETHKEVLG
-548 VGSGNASSAIT
+548 
-559 LEALLPKNLNYVSHE
+559 LEAGVWKDFTGKTTVFGEALKYRLKFRNIGNDNVRDAVLEDLLPLGITYENFE
-574 ALPLGATFAGK
+574 ALPTGVTFVSATP
-585 TDNYN
+585 NYN
-590 NTGRSL
+590 NTGRTLVKFNVSPTL
-596 LKFTIPAAGLPANAN
+596 LQHSST
-611 APMSA
+611 APFSA

-621 VKAVS
+621 VKVQP
-626 DCGALRDACSNKL
+626 DCANLIDFCSN
-639 EFQPV
+639 EFKNQAEMV
-644 LKYSVVGPNENLE
+644 YHAALDNKEYRTGSFATAGGACDQNNE
-657 QLSYNKLTD
+657 SA
-666 CEPKPT
+666 T
-672 TFFIDDTPCS
+672 TFFVKDDTC
-682 QSANN
+682 QAQDL
-687 TYPYCAA
+687 PYCGSMT
-694 FELDGGAGYPSY
+694 LKGGAGFAAW
-706 KWTRQ
+706 KWTKEGQ
-711 GSTQVLSTERKY
+711 TGVIATTQDLQISSPGVYWVERTPPAGGNRCDNKLRIKYNVQTRTGDDKHPMRDASYVTERK
-723 RITEAGVYVLER
+723 V
-735 GASACQNPTTLTFN
+735 
-749 ITPRT
+749 
-754 GNDALHPLRNNSRVV
+754 
-769 ERQTC
+769 C
-774 NNTGLEYL
+774 NNTGIEYL
-782 QVALCGPSVTLSTTG
+782 GVSVCNTNVPMAINNATLSDTQVT
-797 VSLPDSDVIWYRYK
+797 WYRYK
-811 GNTSQLVPSCPP
+811 TQRAADDCPP
-823 ASVAAEPA
+823 QVANTGIQTDS
-831 NWEPL
+831 NWEL
-836 GTGKTFTIN
+836 IHTGKNLNMTPAL
-845 ENQVSNNGTHFAIV
+845 VKYANGTEFAV
-859 LKNPGNCDADYYFRA
+859 RLGYANCPLTYHFRA
-874 YKASGNYTLAK
+874 YKGEVNYNAIAENIICGTGKIKITGIPTGSFQYKLQGPASSNYTDIPTGQTAIDIPVAQAGHYKVYIRQKLTG
-885 ENILSLMCNGATT
+885 GAT
-898 ATSQGWLK
+898 
-906 ITNIPNGQY
+906 P
-915 QYKIDGP
+915 
-922 SASVG
+922 
-927 WTDVPGGNNNFEHQ
+927 
-941 VSARGEYTVTLRP
+941 
-954 KLAGGSSQFQ
+954 FQ
-964 NNVCTFEQKITV
+964 NNVCEYIKEV
-976 QETTTAGTDP
+976 DVYELTTTNAF
-986 TLTLTKKDVQCV
+986 TLTQVEEVKCV
-998 AQTPSGGAIHVML
+998 SSNPNTGKMRIVLDA
-1011 HGNVSLPV
+1011 NVTLPV
-1019 DVIVKK
+1019 KVEVKK
-1025 QAGSQIVR
+1025 GTTLIHTYIVANTTQLNSDNIPATKAVLHSLAAGNNYSVTLTPTYKTGCSVTQSNFEITQI
-1033 VTVDNDSKRDSNN
+1033 
-1046 WDNVSK
+1046 
-1052 AAISTLGKGKYE
+1052 
-1064 VTVVPNQRNCT
+1064 
-1075 TPAQIVEIN
+1075 
-1084 ELPELKLL
+1084 PELKINNGAAK
-1092 TITPEDPTCGP
+1092 TITCGLEKELTVTVQGGKLNSVNGRYHFIVDGIHNNNVSEVFENKAGTPEVH
-1103 TKRISMTY
+1103 TY
-1111 TGGTP
+1111 T
-1116 PYSVWVESSGVVLQR
+1116 LK
-1131 PSVGNLTAY
+1131 
-1140 TFEIND
+1140 IKD
-1146 PTFTSGSKTYIV
+1146 PWAGPGSKIYKVTVY
-1158 GVRDANGCSVF
+1158 DENNCAATK
-1169 RNITYQLQPK
+1169 NITYTYQEK
-1179 PTFTKASTAADCST
+1179 PTFDLTKVIDAVCGPATGSLKVDNINANFVT
-1193 TAGTITMTI
+1193 TDYTIKYKLIKKNSNGTWPDWSSPIKDQSD
-1202 NNPSFDVTKY
+1202 P
-1212 SVRYAIEKANAGGT
+1212 
-1226 FSGNWIYQNYPNNTF
+1226 TF
-1241 TGLASGKY
+1241 TGLAPGDY
-1249 RLRVYYKRGSKECS
+1249 RARIYYTKGTVTCHY
-1263 WPEETYQVMNNGRLE
+1263 PEDCITYQLENGQTRTDCNPPHTDPKE
-1278 YLTGPDFDDQ
+1278 AN
-1288 IVTINEGNGP
+1288 ISEGNGP
-1298 LTGFANVSHLACKVG
+1298 IRAFAGVIQLACDTPPNSAEIYVANV
-1313 ENPTGHAHASVR
+1313 TGGTNNIYEYSINGGAWQTTKSFSNLRPGTYIVR
-1325 VSGLGGGNGT
+1325 VKNKVA
-1335 AGGVGPSGKYDV
+1335 AGQPFCEWSKTLQVE
-1347 SLDGGI
+1347 
-1353 TWNAAPGGSTIT
+1353 APIAKPVLSSTI
-1365 WDQNDLRWDNVPADT
+1365 
-1380 YHVKIRSHAPAGGL
+1380 
-1394 VACEQQFTVQVE
+1394 E
-1406 SPLAA
+1406 
-1411 PEVANS
+1411 
-1417 IAYDCEGAAQI
+1417 YDCEGIARMKV
-1428 TFTTSRS
+1428 TSSRT
-1435 DYSYHVVTGSPLSS
+1435 DYSYLTVHTPTHGATPGA
-1449 LPTEWNGNYEGTGT
+1449 LPTIPPTGT
-1463 INKLTI
+1463 FNN
-1469 DKSKAGTTQYARI
+1469 GTVPNVVFPAITASGTQTVRV
-1482 FYKRTVTPKRE
+1482 FYKQTANPSPIV
-1493 LIREDFGVGEPT
+1493 LIQEDFGQGENRCDPNVYSAYACQPNKSSFINDGEYVIT
-1505 DIAGLNR
+1505 SSENGTLVLNN
-1512 VGVSISPL
+1512 GCWT
-1520 LRYKTPPG
+1520 K
-1528 HVSWQEY
+1528 
-1535 SITNYKDFYDTGW
+1535 
-1548 PGLRLGSP
+1548 P
-1556 NWIQDAPED
+1556 ND
-1565 HTGLPNGR
+1565 HTGLTNGR
-1573 YMFIDM
+1573 YLAMNVGSIGFNRPI
-1579 YENIPQGMT
+1579 YV
-1588 LYQKEVDIVPNG
+1588 KEVEDVVPTQPIKFKMYVYNLCHCSSCGPPSFQIRLVNKLTNAVLSESTTLAPPINGHDPNAWHEFSGELASPGVTSLRIEIVSKSP
-1600 PIGFEVYVM
+1600 
-1609 NLNRSASRW
+1609 
-1618 ELPNIRVQVTD
+1618 
-1629 LSDNVIGEVTSGD
+1629 VIG
-1642 IPYND
+1642 
-1647 IGNTNWVRISSD
+1647 
-1659 QLGDINPG
+1659 
-1667 NNTRVR
+1667 
-1673 IKIQNTHN
+1673 
-1681 HRMGND
+1681 GND
-1687 FAIDDIYVFQGP
+1687 LALDDIYVYQEP
-1699 VSCPTLKVDVALP
+1699 KACPSSYVDLTAT
-1712 IEAGKE
+1712 IEATDAKK

-1766 GTNNSS
+1766 GTNNTA
-1772 GLTVSNLAPGLYTLK
+1772 GLTVNNLAPGLYTLK
-1787 LTSGHQVKFSDNQ
+1787 ITSGHQKKFSNDQ

-1806 DFEIKRNDR
+1806 DFEIKRNAK
-1815 VTVTQNRPIDYL
+1815 VTVTQNRTTDYL
-1827 DCNVERKQVL
+1827 DCNIDRKQML
-1837 FFSQNAT
+1837 IFSQNAT
-1844 GANQGVFNITGGKQT
+1844 GTNQGVFNITGGKQT
-1859 TGVPLRYTIKVVK
+1859 PSAPLRYTIKVVK

-1886 GYYRYVVGAGTYQV
+1886 GNYRYVVVAGTYQV

-1910 GQGTFTYKVEGRHK
+1910 GHGTFTYKVEARHK

-1947 HIFIGGASNGKP
+1947 HTFIGGASNGKP

-1983 TLDSWTKGV
+1983 TLDGWTKGV

-2054 PTYHYAFVAA
+2054 PIYHYAFVAA
-2064 GTTPQNSDYTATN
+2064 GTPPQDSDYTATN
-2077 VKSGITTGGD
+2077 AKSGITTGGD

-2100 TCGKKVTTTP
+2100 TCGKKVTTAP
-2110 IHIEAPVPT
+2110 IHIEDPVPT
-2119 GSDTDPSGTI
+2119 GGDLDPSGII
-2129 KHTNFSAT
+2129 KHTSFSAT

-2164 APTAAPMVSYRIPK
+2164 APTATPMVPYRIPK

-2213 YDEGNGNCAVP
+2213 YDEGNSNCPVP
-2224 GTVGKSFIIADMSIN
+2224 GMVAKTFTIGAMSID
-2239 FSPSGA
+2239 FPASGA
-2245 VTQSTP
+2245 VTQSNP
-2251 NCTDTTMAFALKATS
+2251 SCTETTMAFALKATS

-2276 VYRLVRHNGAPVTN
+2276 VYRLVRHNGVPVTN

-2304 TPYTGQG
+2304 SPYTGQG

-2318 GVNIGDKFTA
+2318 GVTVGDKFTA

-2333 RKSDNA
+2333 KKSDNA

-2354 ANDLTLTPKVNANCS
+2354 AQDLTLTPKVNANCS
-2369 NFDLDVKFGNT
+2369 NFDLDVKFG
-2380 LTTYHKVTFYLN
+2380 TTGTNYHKVTFYLN
-2392 NNGSPAEQQS
+2392 NNGSPAEQQL
-2402 GTYNGYVGGTTF
+2402 GTYSNYVGGTTY

-2459 NTASRG
+2459 NSASRG
-2465 VACDNTSTPV
+2465 VACDNASTPV
-2475 NIRFQMVLSTGFG
+2475 NIRFHITLTTGGG

-2502 LNQVATGTANPR
+2502 LTQVGTGTVNPT
-2514 PSAPNT
+2514 PAGSNT
-2520 YDISYN
+2520 YEISYN
-2526 RPTALPA
+2526 RSTPLPA
-2533 GGQRYV
+2533 TGQRYV
-2539 ISFTAAS
+2539 ISFTAAG
-2546 CESYSGDI
+2546 CDSYSGDI

-2561 GRALIPGALSVVAAK
+2561 GRALTPGTLSVVAAK

-2582 QDGTAKLTVK
+2582 QDDTAKLTVK

-2611 ITVPSTSFLRRNI
+2611 VLPTPPSTSFLRRNI
-2624 VKRNIA
+2624 VKRNIT
-2630 DLTSDVEFELRES
+2630 DLTTDVEFDLRET
-2643 DFNVVGANWWSTVFP
+2643 DFNVTGTNWWSTVFP

-2699 INRTAVGAN
+2699 INKTASGAN

-2754 ATVEV
+2754 LTAEEN
-2759 DIPALFDQSKVKVRS
+2759 IPALFDQNKVKVRA
-2774 KESLCDATITY
+2774 KESLCDATIAY

-2811 MACDNAG
+2811 MACDNVG
-2818 VYRATFNLKITSG
+2818 VYTATFNLKITSG

-2836 SPTVPAPFT
+2836 PPVVPAPLSPA
-2845 GANRYEIKVTEGT
+2845 GNRYDIVVTQG
-2858 GVAAGTRNALTT
+2858 GSVAAGARHTNFATPPT
-2870 APAGTT
+2870 GATVVAGATPT
-2876 FTTAVAPAGTNVH
+2876 STNIH
-2889 TQVIT
+2889 NQVIT

-2907 TYNVWVKDLGN
+2907 TYNVWVRDRGN

-2924 VASAPIVINP
+2924 VASAPIVIQP
-2934 AEDPAALKARHT
+2934 AEDPATLKARHT

-2972 ITSGREDVSFVYE
+2972 ITSGRENVSFVYE
-2985 LFYSTAAAGPF
+2985 LFYSTVAAGPF
-2996 TGPVSGI
+2996 TGSGI

-3036 SANGTCG
+3036 SANGSCG
-3043 QDVTNFT
+3043 QDVTGFS
-3050 GGVVQITERPIPTFD
+3050 GGVVQITERPIPAFD
-3065 VNPANPGIEIVQ
+3065 ANPPVNPGIAIVQ
-3077 AGCGAATTYGV
+3077 AGCGAATSYGV
-3088 TPKES
+3088 TPKQS
-3093 NAQLYLNIKGGTPPY
+3093 NAQLYLNIKGGTAPY
-3108 KVEIYEAGS
+3108 KVEIYEAGN
-3117 VIITRQ
+3117 VILTQ
-3123 VTSSTPP
+3123 TVTSTTPP

-3171 SSFVGT
+3171 GSFVGT

-3183 ITGVTL
+3183 ITGATFH
-3189 NRTQQMSCQPTGT
+3189 RTQQMSCLPTGT

-3217 NGYNVYIRKMTGA
+3217 GGYNVYIRKMTGA

-3312 ASPAPGTVDVTFKV
+3312 ASPAPGTVGVTFRV
-3326 EVEGEIGSGGYTW
+3326 EVEGEIGTGGYTW

-3378 ETEVTVVSTQ
+3378 ETEVTVVGTQ
-3388 CKTTAQLTATR
+3388 CKTAASLTATR

-3499 APVATK
+3499 APTATK
-3505 KPSCVGSQD
+3505 IPSCVGSQD

-3529 TTPSPAGTTPT
+3529 TTPSPSGSTPT
-3540 LIEGKLSYELFDATT
+3540 LIEGRLSYELFDATT
-3555 NTSLG
+3555 ERSLG
-3560 RIQPD
+3560 RILPD

-3591 MLCADDKH
+3591 MLCADDKV
-3599 DTQVVTVNDPGTII
+3599 DSQPVTVNDPGTII

-3654 SAGRPGTL
+3654 SAGRPGTI

-3680 FATAVASGP
+3680 FAAAVTTPVS
-3689 TSDKV
+3689 SDRV

-3725 GAIDNDKSVTS
+3725 GVMDNDKSVTS

-3759 YVFTLKKN
+3759 YVFTLKRN
-3767 GTVVPGLPTP
+3767 GTVVPGLSTP

-3785 EGLDASDDYTVEIS
+3785 EGLDASDDYSVEIS
-3799 QAVGGCTTKVVQ
+3799 QAVGGCTPKVVQ
-3811 VQIKQETEYK
+3811 VQIKQETKYT

-3894 PNEIREKGQPTAT
+3894 PNEIKEKGQPTPLGT
-3907 GADIIEFTITEPDPL
+3907 DIIEFTITEPDPL

-3952 PFRVVGTDNVYQYS
+3952 PLRTVGNDKVYEYS
-3966 KDGGATWVEYHS
+3966 KDGGTTWVEYHS

-3994 ILIRDKNGC
+3994 IKIRDKNGC

-4014 SEVTLKLSQGKYEC
+4014 SEVTLKLSEGKYEC

-4357 RYEFNGTTPG
+4357 RYEFNGTTPTG

-4376 IAYASL
+4376 IAHASL

-4452 GGKERYT
+4452 GGRERYT

>member
-1 MDTIFFK
+1 MRRFLYFF
-8 KTIVKKLFHFF
+8 
-19 CAVALFLIGS
+19 VALSASLFSIGVSAQGIGRDILKRWDNNGQTLRGDFVQIGNHRTGS
-29 AVFAQEA
+29 ATLKISGHSSCLRV
-36 FTTVYDNGGKPIKGS
+36 
-51 FMTIGNKSDA
+51 
-61 PYNLNIPSKD
+61 
-71 PNCPVN
+71 
-77 IKWARLYWAGHA
+77 KWAGLYWASTG
-89 GDRNRMNQVRLVGP
+89 
-103 SLNKAISSQEGKDES
+103 SLTRE
-118 KAVAWND
+118 
-125 ADYLIYRVQFTDGR
+125 
-139 DLDIRVTASQP
+139 
-150 FTGQGGWC
+150 
-158 RGSTFPARYA
+158 
-168 EWSGDNTGTGREAV
+168 GDNSTYTATFK
-182 LFNVANIRH
+182 L
-191 DFPNAKLR
+191 PNGQSVPLR
-199 FNYRTW
+199 ADERMTTVFGGHEFLWNSFKDVT
-205 WYRQIVSGNVS
+205 S
-216 ILVEGY
+216 ILQGL
-222 KGGTMIKNGYDWYN
+222 GT
-236 SGGTKVGTY
+236 S
-245 NFPTV
+245 F
-250 NIQQRGSSCKP
+250 
-261 DHELGNV
+261 
-268 GDFEYDPSDGR
+268 
-279 LIWYKPDGT
+279 
-288 QYVAGQNDDIDPTK
+288 
-302 TIVNDG
+302 
-308 TKVTDDSY
+308 
-316 YYRWADVT
+316 
-324 ADMQALARAGNLN
+324 
-337 GQYRVDN
+337 
-344 IYNNG
+344 NNG
-349 GTSWKFDSGWAL
+349 EYQVTYSTGSWGIWNL
-361 VVVYEDPKGDQNN
+361 VVVYEDVNASTSKRIYVYDGCLLNFYNYNGVQHKTIPITGFQTPPAPAAIKARIGVCTGAGNINSYDILEINGHKQGQGAYPNAYEDFMDASISFNHSEAAMPRNPVVPKG
-374 LRVIKVEQG
+374 QG
-383 FERVGAG
+383 FADLDV
-390 GPTTRTRSIGGF
+390 F
-402 VKPGPLSD
+402 
-410 YWDIFSG
+410 DIPNPNNT
-417 VTLGGEASQNGD
+417 VIRNGD
-429 KYKPNAAE
+429 TSLEIHFAAE
-437 YAWPSG
+437 
-443 HRTSS
+443 
-448 NFFNESVTINQ
+448 
-459 EAKQPTRGWDVF
+459 
-471 FFETKA
+471 
-477 VAPGATSTTSSYLA
+477 
-491 NDGGYD
+491 D
-497 AYINLVNVMSVATAR
+497 AYITYTVPFSIDAIAPHIETHKEVLGLDNGQWKDFTGHTTVFGDALKYRLKFRNIGNDNVR
-512 PLYQMVTS
+512 
-520 VKNSAGTDI
+520 D
-529 SGQRI
+529 
-534 ALGATAKYEITLRN
+534 
-548 VGSGNASSAIT
+548 AI
-559 LEALLPKNLNYVSHE
+559 LEDLLPKGVTYDNFES
-574 ALPLGATFAGK
+574 LPTGVTFISATP
-585 TDNYN
+585 NYN
-590 NTGRSL
+590 NTGRTLVKFNVDPSL
-596 LKFTIPAAGLPANAN
+596 LQHSST
-611 APMSA
+611 APFSA

-621 VKAVS
+621 VKVQP
-626 DCGALRDACSNKL
+626 DCANLIDFCSNELKNQA
-639 EFQPV
+639 EMVYHAV
-644 LKYSVVGPNENLE
+644 LD
-657 QLSYNKLTD
+657 NKEYRTGSFANTGGACD
-666 CEPKPT
+666 QNSESAT
-672 TFFIDDTPCS
+672 TFFVKDEACQAQDL
-682 QSANN
+682 
-687 TYPYCAA
+687 PYCGNMV
-694 FELDGGAGYPSY
+694 LKGGAGFSAW
-706 KWTRQ
+706 KWTKEGQ
-711 GSTQVLSTERKY
+711 SGVLSTAQDLPISSPGVYWVERTPPVGGNRCNNQLRVKYNVQTRTGENLHPMRNEYYVTERK
-723 RITEAGVYVLER
+723 
-735 GASACQNPTTLTFN
+735 
-749 ITPRT
+749 
-754 GNDALHPLRNNSRVV
+754 
-769 ERQTC
+769 TC
-774 NNTGLEYL
+774 NNTGIEYL
-782 QVALCGPSVTLSTTG
+782 GVAVCNTTVPMVINNASLTDGQVT
-797 VSLPDSDVIWYRYK
+797 WYRYK
-811 GNTSQLVPSCPP
+811 TQRGVDNCPP
-823 ASVAAEPA
+823 AVNNTGIETDGA
-831 NWEPL
+831 WEL
-836 GTGKTFTIN
+836 VHTGKNFNMTPAMV
-845 ENQVSNNGTHFAIV
+845 QYANGTEFAV
-859 LKNPGNCDADYYFRA
+859 RLGFPQCPLTYHFRA
-874 YKASGNYTLAK
+874 YKGEITYNVAGENIICGTGNIKVTGIPTGTFQYKVQGPVSLNYTDLAVGQTSINIPVTQPGLYKVYLRPKVTQFQENVCEYIKEVTIAEVSNANAFTLTEVEEVKCVSSNPNTGKMRVVVNADVTLPVKIEVKKGTSVLHTYTVTNTAQLNSDNIPATKAVLQALAAGNDYSVILTPTYKAGCAVTKNNFEITKIPELKINNGAAKTIACGLEKELTITVQGGKLNSVNGRYHFTVDGFHTNAISEVFENKAGTPEVHTYTLKIKDPWVGPGSKIYKVKVYDENNCMASRDITYLYQEKPTFDLTKEVDAVCGPSAGSLKVTLTNANFIPGNYTIKYRLIK
-885 ENILSLMCNGATT
+885 KN
-898 ATSQGWLK
+898 
-906 ITNIPNGQY
+906 PNGTWP
-915 QYKIDGP
+915 D
-922 SASVG
+922 
-927 WTDVPGGNNNFEHQ
+927 W
-941 VSARGEYTVTLRP
+941 
-954 KLAGGSSQFQ
+954 SSP
-964 NNVCTFEQKITV
+964 I
-976 QETTTAGTDP
+976 
-986 TLTLTKKDVQCV
+986 KDQ
-998 AQTPSGGAIHVML
+998 S
-1011 HGNVSLPV
+1011 
-1019 DVIVKK
+1019 
-1025 QAGSQIVR
+1025 
-1033 VTVDNDSKRDSNN
+1033 
-1046 WDNVSK
+1046 
-1052 AAISTLGKGKYE
+1052 
-1064 VTVVPNQRNCT
+1064 
-1075 TPAQIVEIN
+1075 
-1084 ELPELKLL
+1084 
-1092 TITPEDPTCGP
+1092 
-1103 TKRISMTY
+1103 
-1111 TGGTP
+1111 
-1116 PYSVWVESSGVVLQR
+1116 
-1131 PSVGNLTAY
+1131 
-1140 TFEIND
+1140 D
-1146 PTFTSGSKTYIV
+1146 PTFTGLTSGDYRARIYYTKGTVTCHYPE
-1158 GVRDANGCSVF
+1158 DC
-1169 RNITYQLQPK
+1169 ITYQVE
-1179 PTFTKASTAADCST
+1179 
-1193 TAGTITMTI
+1193 G
-1202 NNPSFDVTKY
+1202 
-1212 SVRYAIEKANAGGT
+1212 GGT
-1226 FSGNWIYQNYPNNTF
+1226 RTDCNPPHTDPKE
-1241 TGLASGKY
+1241 ASIG
-1249 RLRVYYKRGSKECS
+1249 
-1263 WPEETYQVMNNGRLE
+1263 
-1278 YLTGPDFDDQ
+1278 
-1288 IVTINEGNGP
+1288 EGNGP
-1298 LTGFANVSHLACKVG
+1298 IRAFAGVVQLACDTPPNSAEIYVANV
-1313 ENPTGHAHASVR
+1313 TGGTNNIYEYSINGGAWQTTKSFSNLRPGTYIVR
-1325 VSGLGGGNGT
+1325 VRNKVAAGQPFCEWSKTLQVDAPIAKPTISGS
-1335 AGGVGPSGKYDV
+1335 V
-1347 SLDGGI
+1347 
-1353 TWNAAPGGSTIT
+1353 
-1365 WDQNDLRWDNVPADT
+1365 
-1380 YHVKIRSHAPAGGL
+1380 
-1394 VACEQQFTVQVE
+1394 
-1406 SPLAA
+1406 
-1411 PEVANS
+1411 
-1417 IAYDCEGAAQI
+1417 AYDCEGIARMKITTDQAGYSYFTSHTPTDGATAANLPTTPPTGS
-1428 TFTTSRS
+1428 TFTNGTVP
-1435 DYSYHVVTGSPLSS
+1435 DVVF
-1449 LPTEWNGNYEGTGT
+1449 PTITT
-1463 INKLTI
+1463 
-1469 DKSKAGTTQYARI
+1469 AGTQTVRV
-1482 FYKRTVTPKRE
+1482 FYKQTANPSPIV
-1493 LIREDFGVGEPT
+1493 LIQEDFGQGE
-1505 DIAGLNR
+1505 NR
-1512 VGVSISPL
+1512 CNPNVYSAYACQPNKSSFISDGQ
-1520 LRYKTPPG
+1520 Y
-1528 HVSWQEY
+1528 V
-1535 SITNYKDFYDTGW
+1535 ITSSENGTFVLSNGCWTK
-1548 PGLRLGSP
+1548 P
-1556 NWIQDAPED
+1556 ND
-1565 HTGLPNGR
+1565 HTGLTNGR
-1573 YMFIDM
+1573 YLAMNVGSIGFNRPI
-1579 YENIPQGMT
+1579 YV
-1588 LYQKEVDIVPNG
+1588 KEVEDVVPTQPIKFKMYVYNLCHCSYCGPPSFQIRLVDKLTNAVLSESTTLAPPING
-1600 PIGFEVYVM
+1600 HDPNAWHEFSGE
-1609 NLNRSASRW
+1609 LAS
-1618 ELPNIRVQVTD
+1618 P
-1629 LSDNVIGEVTSGD
+1629 GVTSLRVE
-1642 IPYND
+1642 IVSKSN
-1647 IGNTNWVRISSD
+1647 V
-1659 QLGDINPG
+1659 LG
-1667 NNTRVR
+1667 
-1673 IKIQNTHN
+1673 
-1681 HRMGND
+1681 GND
-1687 FAIDDIYVFQGP
+1687 LALDDIYVYQEP
-1699 VSCPTLKVDVALP
+1699 KACPSSYVDLTAT
-1712 IEAGKE
+1712 IEATDAKK

-1741 GVANYGNVAYT
+1741 GVANYGNVAYG

-1766 GTNNSS
+1766 GTNNTA

-1924 IGTVKAEYKNC
+1924 IATLEAKYENC
-1935 VVANGIGDMELS
+1935 NATTGIGDMKLS
-1947 HIFIGGASNGKP
+1947 HTFVGGVDNGKT

-1972 TAVSG
+1972 TAVAGTS
-1977 NTIPKT
+1977 IPAAT
-1983 TLDSWTKGV
+1983 VNGWTKGA

-2007 IEVSIPVE
+2007 IEVVIPVE
-2015 IENLTTADYTVVH
+2015 IEDLLAADYTVVQ
-2028 PAAACPPNPVT
+2028 PTAACGAT
-2039 PGSITVNHVRGGSST
+2039 PATQGSITVNHVRGGSLIPS
-2054 PTYHYAFVAA
+2054 YRYAFVPA
-2064 GTTPQNSDYTATN
+2064 GQTPSDTDYATSNTKTGLNTAG
-2077 VKSGITTGGD
+2077 S
-2087 WDVYIKDIAATPP
+2087 WDIYIKDIAATPP
-2100 TCGKKVTTTP
+2100 TCGKRVTTQS
-2110 IHIEAPVPT
+2110 IKIEDPV
-2119 GSDTDPSGTI
+2119 STDVEKIGG
-2129 KHTNFSAT
+2129 NFAVDSYSAL
-2137 CEDGQGGSL
+2137 CEDGQGGKL
-2146 VIERFRGKGP
+2146 VIKKFWGKGP
-2156 FRVEVTKT
+2156 FEIILKDNTHNTRATYT
-2164 APTAAPMVSYRIPK
+2164 IPK
-2178 VAVAGKVTINPT
+2178 VAVPGKVTISPS
-2190 TGEMVVTGYVIDN
+2190 GRMEVVDYALEN
-2203 LSKGTYKVEI
+2203 LEAGNNYELHIKDI
-2213 YDEGNGNCAVP
+2213 GNGNCDPLGAT
-2224 GTVGKSFIIADMSIN
+2224 GYTFSIASMSFTYPAG
-2239 FSPSGA
+2239 GA
-2245 VTQSTP
+2245 VTQSLVG
-2251 NCTDTTMAFALKATS
+2251 CTTTMAFALKANNN
-2266 TIVPA
+2266 IQPA
-2271 SEYEI
+2271 ADYEV
-2276 VYRLVRHNGAPVTN
+2276 VYRLVRHNGAPVTGAN
-2290 GDEQW
+2290 GQW
-2295 KTEAQRPIV
+2295 VTEAANPV
-2304 TPYTGQG
+2304 VAPYIAQG
-2311 LVGAMYG
+2311 LQGALYAG
-2318 GVNIGDKFTA
+2318 FTLGDRFTA
-2328 QIGVR
+2328 QVGVR
-2333 RKSDNA
+2333 RKSDNS
-2339 VVCTKDIPEFTLARR
+2339 VVCTKDIPEFTL
-2354 ANDLTLTPKVNANCS
+2354 TGTPSNVNLA
-2369 NFDLDVKFGNT
+2369 T
-2380 LTTYHKVTFYLN
+2380 A
-2392 NNGSPAEQQS
+2392 PS
-2402 GTYNGYVGGTTF
+2402 GTCNYNLTVQFGASGVTYYDVQFFLNHDGPTAEDQSAVIGTFAGGNSHTF
-2414 TFTNLQKGRNY
+2414 NNLQKGRTY
-2425 MVYVHYETTSTSGL
+2425 KVYIHYKENSGSTQV
-2439 CREGLEVPTNS
+2439 CKQAIDVPEDTNNRPS
-2450 ANTPAIQVD
+2450 IQVD
-2459 NTASRG
+2459 NNTLSG
-2465 VACDNTSTPV
+2465 VACSPGATTTV
-2475 NIRFQMVLSTGFG
+2475 NFNITVTVGAPLNYKVYTKADSGVLTLVGN
-2488 GALPYKIYEKTNTG
+2488 GAISGASPYLLSLPGQTI
-2502 LNQVATGTANPR
+2502 TAP
-2514 PSAPNT
+2514 
-2520 YDISYN
+2520 
-2526 RPTALPA
+2526 
-2533 GGQRYV
+2533 GQRYV
-2539 ISFTAAS
+2539 LSLIDASGCESFTH
-2546 CESYSGDI
+2546 DI
-2554 TVTPPAA
+2554 FVTPPPTNALTGGTLSVDA
-2561 GRALIPGALSVVAAK
+2561 STTAMSCTDGRA
-2576 TKPMNC
+2576 
-2582 QDGTAKLTVK
+2582 KLVVK

-2598 YGPFT
+2598 TGPFT
-2603 YSLLMEDN
+2603 YSLLQTDN
-2611 ITVPSTSFLRRNI
+2611 TFLRRNI
-2624 VKRNIA
+2624 VKRNIPNFNTNV
-2630 DLTSDVEFELRES
+2630 DFDLRES
-2643 DFNVVGANWWSTVFP
+2643 DFVPGTVYSGI
-2658 TLTFKVRITDQ
+2658 TFTFRITDQ

-2674 VTATASGNALGKFLN
+2674 APPITVTGNALGKFL
-2689 SKHTATATLD
+2689 SSQHKATATLD

-2754 ATVEV
+2754 LTAEV
-2759 DIPALFDQSKVKVRS
+2759 DIPALFDQNKVKVRA
-2774 KESLCDATITY
+2774 KESLCDATIAY
-2785 AGGTPPGA
+2785 AGGTPPGP

-2876 FTTAVAPAGTNVH
+2876 FTTAVTPAGTNVH
-2889 TQVIT
+2889 TQLIT
-2894 VTYTVPPFPTAPI
+2894 VTYTPPLPTTPI

-2946 IDPAKI
+2946 IDPTKI

-2972 ITSGREDVSFVYE
+2972 ITSGREDVSFEYE

-2996 TGPVSGI
+2996 TGSGI

-3077 AGCGAATTYGV
+3077 AGCGAATSYGV
-3088 TPKES
+3088 TPKQS

-3272 ITLTDK
+3272 IILTDK

-3326 EVEGEIGSGGYTW
+3326 EVEGEIGSSGYTW

-3347 TYGTQTGHGAS
+3347 IYGTQTGHGAS

-3365 PVGDVPQGTAVTF
+3365 PVGDVPQGTVVTF

-3621 PGCNTAGDITVQ
+3621 PGCATAGDITVQ
-3633 IEGRPNMDPTRGT
+3633 IEGRPNMDPARGT

-3759 YVFTLKKN
+3759 YVFTLKRN
-3767 GTVVPGLPTP
+3767 GTVVPGLSTP

-3785 EGLDASDDYTVEIS
+3785 EGLAADDYSVEIS
-3799 QAVGGCTTKVVQ
+3799 QAVGVCTTKVFPVK
-3811 VQIKQETEYK
+3811 IEQETEYK
-3821 VEYEVKQV
+3821 VQYEVKQV

-3994 ILIRDKNGC
+3994 INIRDKNGC

>member
-1 MDTIFFK
+1 M
-8 KTIVKKLFHFF
+8 KTKLFKTKKYTAMRKYLYILF
-19 CAVALFLIGS
+19 ALCMFLS
-29 AVFAQEA
+29 
-36 FTTVYDNGGKPIKGS
+36 S
-51 FMTIGNKSDA
+51 FGVWGQ
-61 PYNLNIPSKD
+61 
-71 PNCPVN
+71 PNNTPV
-77 IKWARLYWAGHA
+77 
-89 GDRNRMNQVRLVGP
+89 
-103 SLNKAISSQEGKDES
+103 SL
-118 KAVAWND
+118 
-125 ADYLIYRVQFTDGR
+125 
-139 DLDIRVTASQP
+139 
-150 FTGQGGWC
+150 
-158 RGSTFPARYA
+158 
-168 EWSGDNTGTGREAV
+168 
-182 LFNVANIRH
+182 
-191 DFPNAKLR
+191 
-199 FNYRTW
+199 
-205 WYRQIVSGNVS
+205 
-216 ILVEGY
+216 
-222 KGGTMIKNGYDWYN
+222 
-236 SGGTKVGTY
+236 
-245 NFPTV
+245 
-250 NIQQRGSSCKP
+250 
-261 DHELGNV
+261 
-268 GDFEYDPSDGR
+268 
-279 LIWYKPDGT
+279 
-288 QYVAGQNDDIDPTK
+288 
-302 TIVNDG
+302 
-308 TKVTDDSY
+308 
-316 YYRWADVT
+316 RW
-324 ADMQALARAGNLN
+324 
-337 GQYRVDN
+337 
-344 IYNNG
+344 NNG
-349 GTSWKFDSGWAL
+349 GQAVKGDFIQIGNIRNFSTEAQSSATLKVPTHSSCLRVKWAGLYWSAYVPIGDRHNSRIEQVKFKMPGDTQFRDLRADVHMYSNFANSGDSYNCFKDVTSLLQSKGANFNNGEYTVSGIYSPNTIGSWGGWTL
-361 VVVYEDPKGDQNN
+361 IVVYEDIQAATSKKIYIYDGAEWNFFNYNGTQTKTIPITGFQTPPAPAPIKARMGIFTGAGDKGTSYTAGDEIRINEVKQGQASNPNAYNDFMDETISFNHSEAAMPRNPSVTNHIDIDIFDIPNPNNSVIKNGDTSLTIKFVASDAYITYTVALSVDAIAPHIETHKEVLGLENAQWKDFTGKTTAFGEALKYRLKFRNIGNDNVRDAVLEDLLPKGVTYEN
-374 LRVIKVEQG
+374 
-383 FERVGAG
+383 FETL
-390 GPTTRTRSIGGF
+390 P
-402 VKPGPLSD
+402 
-410 YWDIFSG
+410 SG
-417 VTLGGEASQNGD
+417 VTFVS
-429 KYKPNAAE
+429 
-437 YAWPSG
+437 
-443 HRTSS
+443 
-448 NFFNESVTINQ
+448 
-459 EAKQPTRGWDVF
+459 
-471 FFETKA
+471 
-477 VAPGATSTTSSYLA
+477 AT
-491 NDGGYD
+491 
-497 AYINLVNVMSVATAR
+497 
-512 PLYQMVTS
+512 P
-520 VKNSAGTDI
+520 
-529 SGQRI
+529 
-534 ALGATAKYEITLRN
+534 
-548 VGSGNASSAIT
+548 
-559 LEALLPKNLNYVSHE
+559 
-574 ALPLGATFAGK
+574 
-585 TDNYN
+585 NYN
-590 NTGRSL
+590 NTGRTLVKFNVSPSL
-596 LKFTIPAAGLPANAN
+596 LQHSST
-611 APMSA
+611 APFSA
-616 PITIN
+616 SITIN
-621 VKAVS
+621 VKVQP
-626 DCGALRDACSNKL
+626 DCANLIDLCSN
-639 EFQPV
+639 EFKNQAEMVYHAV
-644 LKYSVVGPNENLE
+644 LDNKEYCTGSFATTGSACDQNNE
-657 QLSYNKLTD
+657 SATI
-666 CEPKPT
+666 
-672 TFFIDDTPCS
+672 FFVKDDTC
-682 QSANN
+682 QAQDL
-687 TYPYCAA
+687 PYCGNMT
-694 FELDGGAGYPSY
+694 LKGGAGFAAW
-706 KWTRQ
+706 KWTKEGQ
-711 GSTQVLSTERKY
+711 TGTIATTEDLQISTPGVYWVERTLPPGGNRCNNQLRIKYNVQTRTGEERHPMRDASYVTERK
-723 RITEAGVYVLER
+723 V
-735 GASACQNPTTLTFN
+735 
-749 ITPRT
+749 
-754 GNDALHPLRNNSRVV
+754 
-769 ERQTC
+769 C
-774 NNTGLEYL
+774 NNTGIEYL
-782 QVALCGPSVTLSTTG
+782 GVSVCNTNVPMAINNATLSDTQVT
-797 VSLPDSDVIWYRYK
+797 WYRYK
-811 GNTSQLVPSCPP
+811 TQRAADDCPP
-823 ASVAAEPA
+823 QVANTGIQTDS
-831 NWEPL
+831 NWEL
-836 GTGKTFTIN
+836 IHTGKNLNMTPAM
-845 ENQVSNNGTHFAIV
+845 VKYANGTEFAV
-859 LKNPGNCDADYYFRA
+859 RLGHANCPLTYHFRA
-874 YKASGNYTLAK
+874 YKGEVNYNAIAENIICGTGKIKITGIPTGSFQYKLQGPASSNYTDIPTGQTAIDIPVTQAGHYKVYIRQKLTG
-885 ENILSLMCNGATT
+885 GAT
-898 ATSQGWLK
+898 
-906 ITNIPNGQY
+906 P
-915 QYKIDGP
+915 
-922 SASVG
+922 
-927 WTDVPGGNNNFEHQ
+927 
-941 VSARGEYTVTLRP
+941 
-954 KLAGGSSQFQ
+954 FQ
-964 NNVCTFEQKITV
+964 NNVCEYIKEV
-976 QETTTAGTDP
+976 DVYELTTANAFNLTQVEEVKCVSSNPNTGKMRIVLDANVTLPVKIEVKKGTTLIHTYTVTNTTQLNSDNIP
-986 TLTLTKKDVQCV
+986 ATKAVLHSLAAGNNYSVTLTPTYKTGCSVTQSNFEI
-998 AQTPSGGAIHVML
+998 T
-1011 HGNVSLPV
+1011 
-1019 DVIVKK
+1019 
-1025 QAGSQIVR
+1025 QI
-1033 VTVDNDSKRDSNN
+1033 
-1046 WDNVSK
+1046 
-1052 AAISTLGKGKYE
+1052 
-1064 VTVVPNQRNCT
+1064 
-1075 TPAQIVEIN
+1075 
-1084 ELPELKLL
+1084 PELKINNGAAK
-1092 TITPEDPTCGP
+1092 TITCGLEKELTVTVQGGKLNSVNGRYHFIVDGIHNNNVSEVFENKAGTPEVH
-1103 TKRISMTY
+1103 TY
-1111 TGGTP
+1111 T
-1116 PYSVWVESSGVVLQR
+1116 LK
-1131 PSVGNLTAY
+1131 
-1140 TFEIND
+1140 IKD
-1146 PTFTSGSKTYIV
+1146 PWAGPGSKIYKVTVY
-1158 GVRDANGCSVF
+1158 DENNCAATK
-1169 RNITYQLQPK
+1169 NITYTYQEK
-1179 PTFTKASTAADCST
+1179 PTFDLTKVVDAVCGPATGSLKVDNINANFVT
-1193 TAGTITMTI
+1193 TDYTIKYKLIKKNSNGTWPDWSSPIKDQSD
-1202 NNPSFDVTKY
+1202 P
-1212 SVRYAIEKANAGGT
+1212 
-1226 FSGNWIYQNYPNNTF
+1226 TF
-1241 TGLASGKY
+1241 TGLAPGDY
-1249 RLRVYYKRGSKECS
+1249 RARIYYTKGTVTCHY
-1263 WPEETYQVMNNGRLE
+1263 PEDCITYQLENGQTRTDCNPPHTDPKE
-1278 YLTGPDFDDQ
+1278 AN
-1288 IVTINEGNGP
+1288 ISEGNGP
-1298 LTGFANVSHLACKVG
+1298 IRAFAGVIQLACDTPPNSAEIYVANV
-1313 ENPTGHAHASVR
+1313 TGGTNNIYEYSINGGAWQTTKSFSNLRPDTYIVR
-1325 VSGLGGGNGT
+1325 VRNKVA
-1335 AGGVGPSGKYDV
+1335 AGQPFCEWSKTLQVE
-1347 SLDGGI
+1347 
-1353 TWNAAPGGSTIT
+1353 APIAKPVLSSTI
-1365 WDQNDLRWDNVPADT
+1365 
-1380 YHVKIRSHAPAGGL
+1380 
-1394 VACEQQFTVQVE
+1394 E
-1406 SPLAA
+1406 
-1411 PEVANS
+1411 
-1417 IAYDCEGAAQI
+1417 YDCEGIARMKV
-1428 TFTTSRS
+1428 TSSRT
-1435 DYSYHVVTGSPLSS
+1435 DYSYLTVHTPTHGATPGA
-1449 LPTEWNGNYEGTGT
+1449 LPTTPPTGT
-1463 INKLTI
+1463 FNN
-1469 DKSKAGTTQYARI
+1469 GTVPNVVFPAITTSGTQTVRV
-1482 FYKRTVTPKRE
+1482 FYKQTANPSPIV
-1493 LIREDFGVGEPT
+1493 LIQEDFGQGENRCDPNVYSAYACQPNKSSFINDGEYVIT
-1505 DIAGLNR
+1505 SSENGTLVLNN
-1512 VGVSISPL
+1512 GCWT
-1520 LRYKTPPG
+1520 K
-1528 HVSWQEY
+1528 
-1535 SITNYKDFYDTGW
+1535 
-1548 PGLRLGSP
+1548 P
-1556 NWIQDAPED
+1556 ND
-1565 HTGLPNGR
+1565 HTGLTNGR
-1573 YMFIDM
+1573 YLAMNVGSIGFNRPI
-1579 YENIPQGMT
+1579 YV
-1588 LYQKEVDIVPNG
+1588 KEVEDVVPTQPIKFKMYVYNLCHCSSCGPPSFQIRLVNKLTNAVLSESTTLAPPINGHDPNAWHEFSGELASPGVTSLRIEIVSKSP
-1600 PIGFEVYVM
+1600 
-1609 NLNRSASRW
+1609 
-1618 ELPNIRVQVTD
+1618 
-1629 LSDNVIGEVTSGD
+1629 VIG
-1642 IPYND
+1642 
-1647 IGNTNWVRISSD
+1647 
-1659 QLGDINPG
+1659 
-1667 NNTRVR
+1667 
-1673 IKIQNTHN
+1673 
-1681 HRMGND
+1681 GND
-1687 FAIDDIYVFQGP
+1687 LALDDIYVYQEP
-1699 VSCPTLKVDVALP
+1699 KACPSSYVDLTAT
-1712 IEAGKE
+1712 IEATDAKK
-1718 MKITSHTTIDE
+1718 MKMTSHTTIDE

-1766 GTNNSS
+1766 GTNNTA
-1772 GLTVSNLAPGLYTLK
+1772 GLTVNNLAPGLYTLK
-1787 LTSGHQVKFSDNQ
+1787 ITSGHQKKFSNDQ

-1806 DFEIKRNDR
+1806 DFEIKRNAK
-1815 VTVTQNRPIDYL
+1815 VTVTQNRTTDYL
-1827 DCNVERKQVL
+1827 DCNIDRKQML
-1837 FFSQNAT
+1837 IFSQNAT
-1844 GANQGVFNITGGKQT
+1844 GTNQGVFNITGGKQT
-1859 TGVPLRYTIKVVK
+1859 PSAPLRYTIKVVK

-1886 GYYRYVVGAGTYQV
+1886 GNYRYVVVAGTYQI

-1910 GQGTFTYKVEGRHK
+1910 GHGTFTYKVEARHK

-1947 HIFIGGASNGKP
+1947 HTFIGDASNGKP

-1983 TLDSWTKGV
+1983 TLDGWTKGV

-2064 GTTPQNSDYTATN
+2064 GTPPQDSDYTATN
-2077 VKSGITTGGD
+2077 AKSGITTGGN
-2087 WDVYIKDIAATPP
+2087 WDVYIKDMAATPP

-2110 IHIEAPVPT
+2110 IHIEDPVPT
-2119 GSDTDPSGTI
+2119 GGDLDPSGTI
-2129 KHTNFSAT
+2129 KHTSFSAT

-2164 APTAAPMVSYRIPK
+2164 APIAAPMVPYRIPK
-2178 VAVAGKVTINPT
+2178 VAVAGKVTINST

-2203 LSKGTYKVEI
+2203 LSEGTYKVEI
-2213 YDEGNGNCAVP
+2213 YDEGNSNCAVP
-2224 GTVGKSFIIADMSIN
+2224 GTVGKSFTIAGMRIN
-2239 FSPSGA
+2239 FPATGA
-2245 VTQSTP
+2245 VTQSNP

-2266 TIVPA
+2266 TIVPT

-2304 TPYTGQG
+2304 APYTGQG

-2318 GVNIGDKFTA
+2318 GVAIGDKFTA

-2369 NFDLDVKFGNT
+2369 NFDLDVKFGAT
-2380 LTTYHKVTFYLN
+2380 GTYHKVTFYLN
-2392 NNGSPAEQQS
+2392 YDNIAHTAEMTS
-2402 GTYNGYVGGTTF
+2402 GPHSNYAAGTTY
-2414 TFTNLQKGRNY
+2414 TFTGLQKGRNY
-2425 MVYVHYETTSTSGL
+2425 TVNVVYETSSSSGE
-2439 CREGLEVPTNS
+2439 CNEGLEVPTNS

-2459 NTASRG
+2459 NSASRG
-2465 VACDNTSTPV
+2465 VACDNASTPV
-2475 NIRFQMVLSTGFG
+2475 NIRFHVTLTTGGG

-2502 LNQVATGTANPR
+2502 LTQVGTGTANPT
-2514 PSAPNT
+2514 PAGSNT
-2520 YDISYN
+2520 YEISYN

-2533 GGQRYV
+2533 TGQRYV
-2539 ISFTAAS
+2539 ISFTAAG
-2546 CESYSGDI
+2546 CDSYSGDI

-2561 GRALIPGALSVVAAK
+2561 GRALTPGTLSVVAAK
-2576 TKPMNC
+2576 TSAMSC
-2582 QDGTAKLTVK
+2582 ADGKAKLTVK

-2603 YSLLMEDN
+2603 YSLLKEDN
-2611 ITVPSTSFLRRNI
+2611 ITAPSTSFLTRNI
-2624 VKRNIA
+2624 VRRNIA
-2630 DLTSDVEFELRES
+2630 DLTTDVEFDLRES
-2643 DFNVVGANWWSTVFP
+2643 DFNVTGTNWWSTVFP

-2674 VTATASGNALGKFLN
+2674 VTATASGNALGKFL
-2689 SKHTATATLD
+2689 SSEHKATATLD
-2699 INRTAVGAN
+2699 INKTATGAN

-2742 IDGGNTYTTFPA
+2742 IDGGGTYTTFPA

-2759 DIPALFDQSKVKVRS
+2759 DIPALFDQNKVKVRS
-2774 KESLCDATITY
+2774 KESLCDATIAY

-2793 NERLTYPKLKFTA
+2793 NQRLTYPKLKFTA
-2806 EKKTD
+2806 QKKTD

-2818 VYRATFNLKITSG
+2818 VYTATFDLKITSG
-2831 SDFVT
+2831 SDFVI
-2836 SPTVPAPFT
+2836 SPTLPAPFT

-2870 APAGTT
+2870 APTGTT
-2876 FTTAVAPAGTNVH
+2876 FTTAVTPVGTNLH
-2889 TQVIT
+2889 NQEIK
-2894 VTYTVPPFPTAPI
+2894 VTYTVPPFPTTPI

-2924 VASAPIVINP
+2924 VASAPIVIQP
-2934 AEDPAALKARHT
+2934 AEDPNNLKARHT

-2972 ITSGREDVSFVYE
+2972 ITGTNIRENVPFVYE
-2985 LFYSTAAAGPF
+2985 LYYSTTGAASSFIG
-2996 TGPVSGI
+2996 SGT
-3003 EVGDGDIIERT
+3003 VGDGDIIERT

-3036 SANGTCG
+3036 SANGSCG
-3043 QDVTNFT
+3043 QDVTGFS
-3050 GGVVQITERPIPTFD
+3050 GGVVQITERPIPAFD
-3065 VNPANPGIEIVQ
+3065 TNPPANPGIAIVQ
-3077 AGCGAATTYGV
+3077 AGCGAATSYGV
-3088 TPKES
+3088 TPKQS
-3093 NAQLYLNIKGGTPPY
+3093 NAQLYLNIKGGTAPY
-3108 KVEIYEAGS
+3108 KVEIYEAGN
-3117 VIITRQ
+3117 VILTQ
-3123 VTSSTPP
+3123 TVTSATPP

-3150 DVDYTIVVKV
+3150 DLDYTIVVKV

-3171 SSFVGT
+3171 GSFVGT

-3183 ITGVTL
+3183 ITGATFH
-3189 NRTQQMSCQPTGT
+3189 RTDQMGCQPTST
-3202 EQVTMTVTRTNGSNT
+3202 EQVTMTVTRTNGSNIR
-3217 NGYNVYIRKMTGA
+3217 GYNVYIRKMTGA

-3242 ARTAGTA
+3242 ARTAGAA
-3249 QIGGTGVGTITFPQ
+3249 QIGGSGVGTITLPQ

-3301 FFVTEGICGDT
+3301 FFVKEGICGDT
-3312 ASPAPGTVDVTFKV
+3312 TSPAPGTISVTFKV
-3326 EVEGEIGSGGYTW
+3326 EVEGEIGPAGYTW

-3378 ETEVTVVSTQ
+3378 ETEVTVVGTQ

-3505 KPSCVGSQD
+3505 IPSCVGSQD

-3529 TTPSPAGTTPT
+3529 TTPSPSGSTPT
-3540 LIEGKLSYELFDATT
+3540 LIEGRLSYELFDATT
-3555 NTSLG
+3555 ERSLG
-3560 RIQPD
+3560 RILPD

-3591 MLCADDKH
+3591 MLCADDKV
-3599 DTQVVTVNDPGTII
+3599 DSQPVTVNDPGTII

-3662 VPGTPTITG
+3662 VLGTPTIMG

-3680 FATAVASGP
+3680 FATAVTTPVS
-3689 TSDKV
+3689 SDRV
-3694 YYAKVMDNGGGTG
+3694 YYAKVMDNSGGTG

-3718 AKVNPID
+3718 TKVNPID

-3759 YVFTLKKN
+3759 YVFTLKRN
-3767 GTVVPGLPTP
+3767 GTVVPGLSTP

-3785 EGLDASDDYTVEIS
+3785 EGLAADDYSVEIS
-3799 QAVGGCTTKVVQ
+3799 QAVGGCIPKVIPVP
-3811 VQIKQETEYK
+3811 IKQETKYT

-3842 TTSGQTKLDG
+3842 TTSGQTKRDG

-3894 PNEIREKGQPTAT
+3894 PNEIKEKGQPTPLGT
-3907 GADIIEFTITEPDPL
+3907 DIIEFTITEPDPL
-3922 SVTVRMDTVEH
+3922 SVTVRMDTVAH

-3952 PFRVVGTDNVYQYS
+3952 PLRKVGNDKVYEYS
-3966 KDGGATWVEYHS
+3966 KDGGTTWVEYHS

-3994 ILIRDKNGC
+3994 IKIRDKNGC

-4014 SEVTLKLSQGKYEC
+4014 SEVTLKLSEGKYEC
-4028 VNNVIKYVVE
+4028 VNNVIKYVLE

-4097 PIVVAPKTPLKAQA
+4097 PILVAPKTPLKAQA
-4111 DKITSVSCHDGA
+4111 DKITSVGCHDGA

-4357 RYEFNGTTPG
+4357 RYEFNGTTPTG

-4376 IAYASL
+4376 IAHASL

>member
-1 MDTIFFK
+1 MRRFLYFF
-8 KTIVKKLFHFF
+8 
-19 CAVALFLIGS
+19 VALSASLFSIGVSAQGIGRDILKRWDNNGQTLRGDFVQIGNHRTGS
-29 AVFAQEA
+29 ATLKISGHSSCLRV
-36 FTTVYDNGGKPIKGS
+36 
-51 FMTIGNKSDA
+51 
-61 PYNLNIPSKD
+61 
-71 PNCPVN
+71 
-77 IKWARLYWAGHA
+77 KWAGLYWASTGSLTREGDDSTYTATFKLPNGQSVPLRADERMTTVFGGHEFLW
-89 GDRNRMNQVRLVGP
+89 N
-103 SLNKAISSQEGKDES
+103 SFKD
-118 KAVAWND
+118 
-125 ADYLIYRVQFTDGR
+125 
-139 DLDIRVTASQP
+139 VT
-150 FTGQGGWC
+150 
-158 RGSTFPARYA
+158 
-168 EWSGDNTGTGREAV
+168 
-182 LFNVANIRH
+182 
-191 DFPNAKLR
+191 
-199 FNYRTW
+199 
-205 WYRQIVSGNVS
+205 S
-216 ILVEGY
+216 ILQGL
-222 KGGTMIKNGYDWYN
+222 GT
-236 SGGTKVGTY
+236 S
-245 NFPTV
+245 F
-250 NIQQRGSSCKP
+250 
-261 DHELGNV
+261 
-268 GDFEYDPSDGR
+268 
-279 LIWYKPDGT
+279 
-288 QYVAGQNDDIDPTK
+288 
-302 TIVNDG
+302 
-308 TKVTDDSY
+308 
-316 YYRWADVT
+316 
-324 ADMQALARAGNLN
+324 
-337 GQYRVDN
+337 
-344 IYNNG
+344 NNG
-349 GTSWKFDSGWAL
+349 EYQVTYSTGSWGIWNL
-361 VVVYEDPKGDQNN
+361 VVVYEDVNASTSKRIYVYDGCLLNFYNYNGVQHKTIPITGFQTPPAPAAIKARIGVCTGAGNINSYDILEINGHKQGQGAYPNAYEDFMDASISFNHSEAAMPRNPVVPKG
-374 LRVIKVEQG
+374 QG
-383 FERVGAG
+383 FADLDV
-390 GPTTRTRSIGGF
+390 F
-402 VKPGPLSD
+402 
-410 YWDIFSG
+410 DIPNPNNT
-417 VTLGGEASQNGD
+417 VIRNGD
-429 KYKPNAAE
+429 TSLEIHFAAE
-437 YAWPSG
+437 
-443 HRTSS
+443 
-448 NFFNESVTINQ
+448 
-459 EAKQPTRGWDVF
+459 
-471 FFETKA
+471 
-477 VAPGATSTTSSYLA
+477 
-491 NDGGYD
+491 D
-497 AYINLVNVMSVATAR
+497 AYITYTVPFSIDAIAPHIETHKEVLGLDNGQWKDFTGHTTVFGDALKYRLKFRNIGNDNVR
-512 PLYQMVTS
+512 
-520 VKNSAGTDI
+520 D
-529 SGQRI
+529 
-534 ALGATAKYEITLRN
+534 
-548 VGSGNASSAIT
+548 AI
-559 LEALLPKNLNYVSHE
+559 LEDLLPKGVTYDNFE
-574 ALPLGATFAGK
+574 ALPTGVTFISATP
-585 TDNYN
+585 NYN
-590 NTGRSL
+590 NTGRTLVKFNVDPSL
-596 LKFTIPAAGLPANAN
+596 LQHSST
-611 APMSA
+611 APFSA

-621 VKAVS
+621 VKVQP
-626 DCGALRDACSNKL
+626 DCANLIDFCSN
-639 EFQPV
+639 EFKNQAEMVYHAV
-644 LKYSVVGPNENLE
+644 LDNKEYRTGSFANVGGACDQNSE
-657 QLSYNKLTD
+657 SA
-666 CEPKPT
+666 T
-672 TFFIDDTPCS
+672 TFFVKDETCQAQDL
-682 QSANN
+682 
-687 TYPYCAA
+687 PYCGNMT
-694 FELDGGAGYPSY
+694 LKGGAGFAAW
-706 KWTRQ
+706 KWTKEGQ
-711 GSTQVLSTERKY
+711 AGVLSTAQDLPISSPGVYWVERTPPPGGNRCSNQLRIKYNVQTRTGENLHPMRNEYYVTERK
-723 RITEAGVYVLER
+723 
-735 GASACQNPTTLTFN
+735 
-749 ITPRT
+749 
-754 GNDALHPLRNNSRVV
+754 
-769 ERQTC
+769 TC
-774 NNTGLEYL
+774 NNTGIEYL
-782 QVALCGPSVTLSTTG
+782 GVAVCNTTVPMVINN
-797 VSLPDSDVIWYRYK
+797 VSLTDGQVTWYRYK
-811 GNTSQLVPSCPP
+811 TQRGIDNCPP
-823 ASVAAEPA
+823 AVNNTGIETDGA
-831 NWEPL
+831 WEL
-836 GTGKTFTIN
+836 VHTGKNFNMTPAMV
-845 ENQVSNNGTHFAIV
+845 QYANGTEFAV
-859 LKNPGNCDADYYFRA
+859 RLGFPQCPLTYHFRA
-874 YKASGNYTLAK
+874 YKGEITYNVAGENIICGTGNIKVTGIPTGTFQYKLQGPVSLNYTDLAV
-885 ENILSLMCNGATT
+885 GQ
-898 ATSQGWLK
+898 TS
-906 ITNIPNGQY
+906 INIPVTQPGL
-915 QYKIDGP
+915 YKVYLRPKVTQFQENVCEYIKEVTIAEVTDANAFTLTQVEEVKCVSSSPNTGKMRVVVNADVTLP
-922 SASVG
+922 VKVEVKKGTSLIHTYTVTNTTQLNSDNIPATKAVLQALVAGNDYSVILTPTYKVG
-927 WTDVPGGNNNFEHQ
+927 CAVTQNNFEITKIP
-941 VSARGEYTVTLRP
+941 EL
-954 KLAGGSSQFQ
+954 KI
-964 NNVCTFEQKITV
+964 NNGAAKTIACGLEKELTITV
-976 QETTTAGTDP
+976 QGGKLNSVNGRYHFTVDGFRNTDISEVFENKGGTPEVHTYTLKIKDPWSGPGSKVYRVKVYDENNCMASRDITYLYQEKPTFNLTKQVDAVCGPTAGSLKIVLTNANFIPGDYTIKYKLIKKNPDGTWSDWSSPIKDQSDPTFTGLTSGDYRARIYYTKGTVTCHYPEDCITYQVEGGGTRTVCNPPHTDPKEASIGEGNGPIRAFAGVVQLACATPPNSAEIYVANVTGGTNNIYEYSIDNGASWQMTKRFTGLRPGTYTVQVRNKVAAGQPFCEWSKTLQVDAPIAKPTISGSVAYDCDGIARMKITTDQAGYSYLTVHTPTHGATPGALPTTPPTGTFNNGTVPDVVFPTITTAGT
-986 TLTLTKKDVQCV
+986 
-998 AQTPSGGAIHVML
+998 QT
-1011 HGNVSLPV
+1011 
-1019 DVIVKK
+1019 
-1025 QAGSQIVR
+1025 VR
-1033 VTVDNDSKRDSNN
+1033 VFYK
-1046 WDNVSK
+1046 
-1052 AAISTLGKGKYE
+1052 
-1064 VTVVPNQRNCT
+1064 Q
-1075 TPAQIVEIN
+1075 
-1084 ELPELKLL
+1084 
-1092 TITPEDPTCGP
+1092 
-1103 TKRISMTY
+1103 
-1111 TGGTP
+1111 
-1116 PYSVWVESSGVVLQR
+1116 
-1131 PSVGNLTAY
+1131 TA
-1140 TFEIND
+1140 
-1146 PTFTSGSKTYIV
+1146 
-1158 GVRDANGCSVF
+1158 
-1169 RNITYQLQPK
+1169 
-1179 PTFTKASTAADCST
+1179 
-1193 TAGTITMTI
+1193 
-1202 NNPSFDVTKY
+1202 NPS
-1212 SVRYAIEKANAGGT
+1212 
-1226 FSGNWIYQNYPNNTF
+1226 P
-1241 TGLASGKY
+1241 
-1249 RLRVYYKRGSKECS
+1249 
-1263 WPEETYQVMNNGRLE
+1263 
-1278 YLTGPDFDDQ
+1278 
-1288 IVTINEGNGP
+1288 IV
-1298 LTGFANVSHLACKVG
+1298 
-1313 ENPTGHAHASVR
+1313 
-1325 VSGLGGGNGT
+1325 
-1335 AGGVGPSGKYDV
+1335 
-1347 SLDGGI
+1347 
-1353 TWNAAPGGSTIT
+1353 
-1365 WDQNDLRWDNVPADT
+1365 
-1380 YHVKIRSHAPAGGL
+1380 
-1394 VACEQQFTVQVE
+1394 
-1406 SPLAA
+1406 
-1411 PEVANS
+1411 
-1417 IAYDCEGAAQI
+1417 
-1428 TFTTSRS
+1428 
-1435 DYSYHVVTGSPLSS
+1435 
-1449 LPTEWNGNYEGTGT
+1449 
-1463 INKLTI
+1463 
-1469 DKSKAGTTQYARI
+1469 
-1482 FYKRTVTPKRE
+1482 
-1493 LIREDFGVGEPT
+1493 LIQEDFGQGVNKCDANVYNAYTCQPNKMGFISDGEYVIT
-1505 DIAGLNR
+1505 SAENGAR
-1512 VGVSISPL
+1512 VLSNGCWT
-1520 LRYKTPPG
+1520 K
-1528 HVSWQEY
+1528 
-1535 SITNYKDFYDTGW
+1535 
-1548 PGLRLGSP
+1548 P
-1556 NWIQDAPED
+1556 ND
-1565 HTGLPNGR
+1565 HTGLTNGR
-1573 YMFIDM
+1573 YLAMNVGSIG
-1579 YENIPQGMT
+1579 YNKPIYT
-1588 LYQKEVDIVPNG
+1588 KEVHDVEAHQ
-1600 PIGFEVYVM
+1600 PIKFKMYVY
-1609 NLNRSASRW
+1609 NLCHCSSCAPP
-1618 ELPNIRVQVTD
+1618 LFQIRVVDSATGINLVPPSETKAPPINGRD
-1629 LSDNVIGEVTSGD
+1629 PDAWHEFSGELAAPGVSSF
-1642 IPYND
+1642 
-1647 IGNTNWVRISSD
+1647 RIEIVSMSNAH
-1659 QLGDINPG
+1659 G
-1667 NNTRVR
+1667 
-1673 IKIQNTHN
+1673 
-1681 HRMGND
+1681 GND
-1687 FAIDDIYVFQGP
+1687 LALDDIYVYQEP
-1699 VSCPTLKVDVALP
+1699 KACASSYVDITTTLQTTDSQK
-1712 IEAGKE
+1712 

-1729 TCNGSNDGKLTF
+1729 TCNGANDGKLTF

-1752 WKVVTRGTTTQVQG
+1752 WKVVNRVTTTQVQG
-1766 GTNNSS
+1766 GTNNTA
-1772 GLTVSNLAPGLYTLK
+1772 GLTVNNLAPGLYTLK
-1787 LTSGHQVKFSDNQ
+1787 LTSGHQKKFSNDQ
-1800 ACEVTQ
+1800 ACEITQ
-1806 DFEIKRNDR
+1806 DFEIRRNDR

-1827 DCNVERKQVL
+1827 DCNVERKQIL

-1844 GANQGVFNITGGKQT
+1844 GANQGVFDITGGKQT

-1872 IPSGATDILTPDSN
+1872 VSSGATDILTPDSN

-1910 GQGTFTYKVEGRHK
+1910 GHGTFTYKVEARHK

-1947 HIFIGGASNGKP
+1947 HTFIGGTSNGKT

-1983 TLDSWTKGV
+1983 TLDGWTKGV

-2015 IENLTTADYTVVH
+2015 IESLTTADYTVVH

-2039 PGSITVNHVRGGSST
+2039 PGSITVDHVRGGSST

-2064 GTTPQNSDYTATN
+2064 GTTPQDTEYTASNT
-2077 VKSGITTGGD
+2077 KTGITTGGD

-2110 IHIEAPVPT
+2110 IHIEDPVPT

-2129 KHTNFSAT
+2129 KHTSFSAT

-2164 APTAAPMVSYRIPK
+2164 APTAAPMVPYRIPK
-2178 VAVAGKVTINPT
+2178 VAVAGKVTINST

-2203 LSKGTYKVEI
+2203 LSEGTYKVEI

-2224 GTVGKSFIIADMSIN
+2224 GTVGKSFTIADMSIN

-2245 VTQSTP
+2245 VTQSNP

-2295 KTEAQRPIV
+2295 KTEAQRPIQA
-2304 TPYTGQG
+2304 PYTGQG

-2318 GVNIGDKFTA
+2318 GVAIGDKFTA

-2380 LTTYHKVTFYLN
+2380 STTYHKVTFYLN
-2392 NNGSPAEQQS
+2392 NGSPAEQQL
-2402 GTYNGYVGGTTF
+2402 GTYNNYVGGTTY

-2465 VACDNTSTPV
+2465 VACDNSTTPV
-2475 NIRFQMVLSTGFG
+2475 NIRFHVTLTTG
-2488 GALPYKIYEKTNTG
+2488 GAPLPYKVYEKTNTG
-2502 LNQVATGTANPR
+2502 LITPPVATGTANPT
-2514 PSAPNT
+2514 PAGSNT
-2520 YDISYN
+2520 YEISYN

-2533 GGQRYV
+2533 TGQRYV
-2539 ISFTAAS
+2539 ISFTAAG

-2561 GRALIPGALSVVAAK
+2561 GRALTSGVLSVVAAK

-2611 ITVPSTSFLRRNI
+2611 VLPTPSSPSFLRRNI
-2624 VKRNIA
+2624 VRRNIT
-2630 DLTSDVEFELRES
+2630 DLTTDVEFDLRDT
-2643 DFNVVGANWWSTVFP
+2643 DFNVTGTNWWSTVFP

-2699 INRTAVGAN
+2699 INKTATGAN

-2742 IDGGNTYTTFPA
+2742 IDGGGTYTTFPA
-2754 ATVEV
+2754 ATAEV

-2818 VYRATFNLKITSG
+2818 VYTAKFDLKITSG

-2858 GVAAGTRNALTT
+2858 GVAAGTRNALTS

-2876 FTTAVAPAGTNVH
+2876 FTTAVTPVGTNLH
-2889 TQVIT
+2889 NQEIT

-2924 VASAPIVINP
+2924 VASAPIVIQP
-2934 AEDPAALKARHT
+2934 AEDPNNLKARHT
-2946 IDPAKI
+2946 IHPNSI

-2972 ITSGREDVSFVYE
+2972 ITTGRENAAFVYE
-2985 LFYSTAAAGPF
+2985 LYYSATSGGLFGPPPG
-2996 TGPVSGI
+2996 TPI
-3003 EVGDGDIIERT
+3003 TVGDGDIIERT

-3036 SANGTCG
+3036 SANGSCG
-3043 QDVTNFT
+3043 QDVTGFT
-3050 GGVVQITERPIPTFD
+3050 GGVVQITERPIPAFD
-3065 VNPANPGIEIVQ
+3065 ANPPANPGIEIVQ

-3088 TPKES
+3088 TPKQS
-3093 NAQLYLNIKGGTPPY
+3093 NAQLYLNIKGGTAPY
-3108 KVEIYEAGS
+3108 KVEIYEAGN
-3117 VIITRQ
+3117 VILTQ
-3123 VTSSTPP
+3123 TVTSATPL

-3171 SSFVGT
+3171 GSFVGT

-3183 ITGVTL
+3183 ITGATIT
-3189 NRTQQMSCQPTGT
+3189 RTSQMGCQSGSN
-3202 EQVTMTVTRTNGSNT
+3202 EQTTMTVTRTNGSNT
-3217 NGYNVYIRKMTGA
+3217 AGYNVYIRKMTGA

-3326 EVEGEIGSGGYTW
+3326 EVEGEIGSSGYTW

-3358 DQMTVHI
+3358 DTMTVHI

-3388 CKTTAQLTATR
+3388 CKTAAQLTATR

-3499 APVATK
+3499 APTATK
-3505 KPSCVGSQD
+3505 IPSCVGSQD
-3514 GEIKLTGVTGGSVTA
+3514 GEIKLIGVTGGSVTA
-3529 TTPSPAGTTPT
+3529 TTPSPSGSTPT
-3540 LIEGKLSYELFDATT
+3540 LIEGRLSYELFDATT
-3555 NTSLG
+3555 ERSLG
-3560 RIQPD
+3560 RILPD
-3565 DNPTTRGTVTFSG
+3565 DNPTIRGTVTFSG
-3578 LGAGKYFIRITSD
+3578 LGAGKYFIRVTSD
-3591 MLCADDKH
+3591 MLCADDKV
-3599 DTQVVTVNDPGTII
+3599 DSQPVTVNDPGTII

-3633 IEGRPNMDPTRGT
+3633 IEGRPNMDPLRAN

-3718 AKVNPID
+3718 AKVNQID
-3725 GAIDNDKSVTS
+3725 GALDPDKSVIS

-3759 YVFTLKKN
+3759 YIFTLKRN
-3767 GTVVPGLPTP
+3767 GTVVPGLSTP

-3785 EGLDASDDYTVEIS
+3785 EGLEADDYTVEIS
-3799 QAVGGCTTKVVQ
+3799 QAVGGCTPKVVP
-3811 VQIKQETEYK
+3811 VKIEQETEYK
-3821 VEYEVKQV
+3821 VQYEVKQV
-3829 TCNGDHDGSIEIT
+3829 TCNGDQDGSIEIT
-3842 TTSGQTKLDG
+3842 TTAGQTKRDG

-3894 PNEIREKGQPTAT
+3894 PNEIKEQGQPTPLAT
-3907 GADIIEFTITEPDPL
+3907 DIIEFTITEPDPL

-3933 ESCAGS
+3933 ESCARS
-3939 NDGKAYLRVIGGT
+3939 NDGKAYLRVIGGIPLRT
-3952 PFRVVGTDNVYQYS
+3952 VGADNVYEYS
-3966 KDGGATWVEYHS
+3966 KDGGTTWVEYHS

-3994 ILIRDKNGC
+3994 IKIRDKNGC

-4014 SEVTLKLSQGKYEC
+4014 SEVTLKLSEGKYEC

-4038 ASVEPASAALNV
+4038 ASVEPAAEALNV

-4357 RYEFNGTTPG
+4357 RYEFNGTTPTG

-4376 IAYASL
+4376 IAHASL

-4413 SDPPLCQEV
+4413 SDSPLCQEV

-4518 DSKGELKEE
+4518 DSKGELKQE

>member
-1 MDTIFFK
+1 MRRFLYFF
-8 KTIVKKLFHFF
+8 
-19 CAVALFLIGS
+19 VALSASLFSIGVSAQGIGRDILKRWDNNGQTLRGDFVQIGNHRTGS
-29 AVFAQEA
+29 ATLKISGHSSCLRV
-36 FTTVYDNGGKPIKGS
+36 
-51 FMTIGNKSDA
+51 
-61 PYNLNIPSKD
+61 
-71 PNCPVN
+71 
-77 IKWARLYWAGHA
+77 KWAGLYWASTGSLTREGDDSTYTATFKLPNGQSVPLRADERMTTVFGGHEFLW
-89 GDRNRMNQVRLVGP
+89 N
-103 SLNKAISSQEGKDES
+103 SFKD
-118 KAVAWND
+118 
-125 ADYLIYRVQFTDGR
+125 
-139 DLDIRVTASQP
+139 VT
-150 FTGQGGWC
+150 
-158 RGSTFPARYA
+158 
-168 EWSGDNTGTGREAV
+168 
-182 LFNVANIRH
+182 
-191 DFPNAKLR
+191 
-199 FNYRTW
+199 
-205 WYRQIVSGNVS
+205 S
-216 ILVEGY
+216 ILQGL
-222 KGGTMIKNGYDWYN
+222 GT
-236 SGGTKVGTY
+236 S
-245 NFPTV
+245 F
-250 NIQQRGSSCKP
+250 
-261 DHELGNV
+261 
-268 GDFEYDPSDGR
+268 
-279 LIWYKPDGT
+279 
-288 QYVAGQNDDIDPTK
+288 
-302 TIVNDG
+302 
-308 TKVTDDSY
+308 
-316 YYRWADVT
+316 
-324 ADMQALARAGNLN
+324 
-337 GQYRVDN
+337 
-344 IYNNG
+344 NNG
-349 GTSWKFDSGWAL
+349 EYQVTYSTGSWGIWNL
-361 VVVYEDPKGDQNN
+361 VVVYEDVNASTSKRIYVYDGCLLNFYNYNGVQHKTIPITGFQTPPAPAAIKARIGVCTGAGNINSYDILEINGHKQGQGAYPNAYEDFMDASISFNHSEAAMPRNPVVPKG
-374 LRVIKVEQG
+374 QG
-383 FERVGAG
+383 FADLDV
-390 GPTTRTRSIGGF
+390 F
-402 VKPGPLSD
+402 
-410 YWDIFSG
+410 DIPNPNNT
-417 VTLGGEASQNGD
+417 VIRNGD
-429 KYKPNAAE
+429 TSLEIHFAAE
-437 YAWPSG
+437 
-443 HRTSS
+443 
-448 NFFNESVTINQ
+448 
-459 EAKQPTRGWDVF
+459 
-471 FFETKA
+471 
-477 VAPGATSTTSSYLA
+477 
-491 NDGGYD
+491 D
-497 AYINLVNVMSVATAR
+497 AYITYTVPFSIDAIAPHIETHKEVLGLDNGQWKDFTGHTTVFGDALKYRLKFRNIGNDNVR
-512 PLYQMVTS
+512 
-520 VKNSAGTDI
+520 D
-529 SGQRI
+529 
-534 ALGATAKYEITLRN
+534 
-548 VGSGNASSAIT
+548 AI
-559 LEALLPKNLNYVSHE
+559 LEDLLPKGVTYDNFE
-574 ALPLGATFAGK
+574 ALPTGVTFISATP
-585 TDNYN
+585 NYN
-590 NTGRSL
+590 NTGRTLVKFNVDPSL
-596 LKFTIPAAGLPANAN
+596 LQHSST
-611 APMSA
+611 APFSA

-621 VKAVS
+621 VKVQP
-626 DCGALRDACSNKL
+626 DCANLIDFCSN
-639 EFQPV
+639 EFKNQAEMVYHAV
-644 LKYSVVGPNENLE
+644 LDNKEYRTGSFANVGGACDQNSE
-657 QLSYNKLTD
+657 SA
-666 CEPKPT
+666 T
-672 TFFIDDTPCS
+672 TFFVKDETCQAQDL
-682 QSANN
+682 
-687 TYPYCAA
+687 PYCGNMT
-694 FELDGGAGYPSY
+694 LKGGAGFAAW
-706 KWTRQ
+706 KWTKEGQ
-711 GSTQVLSTERKY
+711 AGVLSTAQDLPISSPGVYWVERTPPPGGNRCSNQLRIKYNVQTRTGENLHPMRNEYYVTERK
-723 RITEAGVYVLER
+723 
-735 GASACQNPTTLTFN
+735 
-749 ITPRT
+749 
-754 GNDALHPLRNNSRVV
+754 
-769 ERQTC
+769 TC
-774 NNTGLEYL
+774 NNTGIEYL
-782 QVALCGPSVTLSTTG
+782 GVAVCNTTVPMVINN
-797 VSLPDSDVIWYRYK
+797 VSLTDGQVTWYRYK
-811 GNTSQLVPSCPP
+811 TQRGIDNCPP
-823 ASVAAEPA
+823 AVNNTGIETDGA
-831 NWEPL
+831 WEL
-836 GTGKTFTIN
+836 VHTGKNFNMTPAMV
-845 ENQVSNNGTHFAIV
+845 QYANGTEFAV
-859 LKNPGNCDADYYFRA
+859 RLGFPQCPLTYHFRA
-874 YKASGNYTLAK
+874 YKGEITYNVAGENIICGTGNIKVTGIPTGTFQYKLQGPVSLNYTDLPT
-885 ENILSLMCNGATT
+885 GQ
-898 ATSQGWLK
+898 TS
-906 ITNIPNGQY
+906 INIPVTQPGL
-915 QYKIDGP
+915 YKVYLRPKVTQFQENVCEYIKEVTVAEVTDANAFTLTQVEEVKCVSSSPNTGKMRVVVNADVTLP
-922 SASVG
+922 VKVEVKKGTSLIHTYTVTNTTQLNSDNIPATKAVLQALVAGNDYSVILTPTYKVG
-927 WTDVPGGNNNFEHQ
+927 CAVTQNNFEITKIP
-941 VSARGEYTVTLRP
+941 EL
-954 KLAGGSSQFQ
+954 KI
-964 NNVCTFEQKITV
+964 NNGAAKTIACGLEKELTITV
-976 QETTTAGTDP
+976 QGGKLNSVNGRYHFTVDGFRNTDISEVFENKGGTPEVHTYTLKIKDPWSGPGSKVYRVKVYDENNCMASRDITYLYQEKPTFNLTKQVDAVCGPTAGSLKIVLTNANFIPGDYTIKYKLIKKNPDGTWPDWTSPIKDQSDPTFTGLTSGDYRARIYYTKGTVTCHYPEDCITYQVEGGGTRTVCNPPHTDPKEASIGEGNGPIRAFAGVVQLACATPPNSAEIYVANVTGGTNNIYEYSIDNGASWQMTKRFTGLRPGTYTVQVRNKVAAGQPFCEWSKTLQVDAPIAKPSISGSVAYDCDGIARMKITTDQAGYSYLTVHTPTHGATPGALPTTPPTGTFNNGTVPDVVFPTITTAGT
-986 TLTLTKKDVQCV
+986 
-998 AQTPSGGAIHVML
+998 QT
-1011 HGNVSLPV
+1011 
-1019 DVIVKK
+1019 
-1025 QAGSQIVR
+1025 VR
-1033 VTVDNDSKRDSNN
+1033 VFYK
-1046 WDNVSK
+1046 
-1052 AAISTLGKGKYE
+1052 
-1064 VTVVPNQRNCT
+1064 Q
-1075 TPAQIVEIN
+1075 
-1084 ELPELKLL
+1084 
-1092 TITPEDPTCGP
+1092 
-1103 TKRISMTY
+1103 
-1111 TGGTP
+1111 
-1116 PYSVWVESSGVVLQR
+1116 
-1131 PSVGNLTAY
+1131 TA
-1140 TFEIND
+1140 
-1146 PTFTSGSKTYIV
+1146 
-1158 GVRDANGCSVF
+1158 
-1169 RNITYQLQPK
+1169 
-1179 PTFTKASTAADCST
+1179 
-1193 TAGTITMTI
+1193 
-1202 NNPSFDVTKY
+1202 NPS
-1212 SVRYAIEKANAGGT
+1212 
-1226 FSGNWIYQNYPNNTF
+1226 P
-1241 TGLASGKY
+1241 
-1249 RLRVYYKRGSKECS
+1249 
-1263 WPEETYQVMNNGRLE
+1263 
-1278 YLTGPDFDDQ
+1278 
-1288 IVTINEGNGP
+1288 IV
-1298 LTGFANVSHLACKVG
+1298 
-1313 ENPTGHAHASVR
+1313 
-1325 VSGLGGGNGT
+1325 
-1335 AGGVGPSGKYDV
+1335 
-1347 SLDGGI
+1347 
-1353 TWNAAPGGSTIT
+1353 
-1365 WDQNDLRWDNVPADT
+1365 
-1380 YHVKIRSHAPAGGL
+1380 
-1394 VACEQQFTVQVE
+1394 
-1406 SPLAA
+1406 
-1411 PEVANS
+1411 
-1417 IAYDCEGAAQI
+1417 
-1428 TFTTSRS
+1428 
-1435 DYSYHVVTGSPLSS
+1435 
-1449 LPTEWNGNYEGTGT
+1449 
-1463 INKLTI
+1463 
-1469 DKSKAGTTQYARI
+1469 
-1482 FYKRTVTPKRE
+1482 
-1493 LIREDFGVGEPT
+1493 LIQEDFGQGVNKCDANVYNAYTCQPNKMGFISDGEYVIT
-1505 DIAGLNR
+1505 SAENGAR
-1512 VGVSISPL
+1512 VLSNGCWT
-1520 LRYKTPPG
+1520 K
-1528 HVSWQEY
+1528 
-1535 SITNYKDFYDTGW
+1535 
-1548 PGLRLGSP
+1548 P
-1556 NWIQDAPED
+1556 ND
-1565 HTGLPNGR
+1565 HTGLTNGR
-1573 YMFIDM
+1573 YLAMNVGSIG
-1579 YENIPQGMT
+1579 YNKPIYT
-1588 LYQKEVDIVPNG
+1588 KEVHDVEAHQ
-1600 PIGFEVYVM
+1600 PIKFKMYVY
-1609 NLNRSASRW
+1609 NLCHCSSCAPP
-1618 ELPNIRVQVTD
+1618 LFQIRVVDSATGINLVPPSETKAPPINGRD
-1629 LSDNVIGEVTSGD
+1629 PDAWHEFSGELAAPGVSSF
-1642 IPYND
+1642 
-1647 IGNTNWVRISSD
+1647 RIEIVSMSNAH
-1659 QLGDINPG
+1659 G
-1667 NNTRVR
+1667 
-1673 IKIQNTHN
+1673 
-1681 HRMGND
+1681 GND
-1687 FAIDDIYVFQGP
+1687 LALDDIYVYQEP
-1699 VSCPTLKVDVALP
+1699 KACASSYVDITTTLQTTDSQK
-1712 IEAGKE
+1712 

-1766 GTNNSS
+1766 GTNNTA
-1772 GLTVSNLAPGLYTLK
+1772 GFTVNNLAPGLYTLK
-1787 LTSGHQVKFSDNQ
+1787 ITSGHQKKFSNDQ

-1815 VTVTQNRPIDYL
+1815 VTVTQNRQIDYL
-1827 DCNVERKQVL
+1827 DCNVTSKQVL
-1837 FFSQNAT
+1837 FFSQNVT
-1844 GANQGVFNITGGKQT
+1844 GTNQGVFNITGGKQT
-1859 TGVPLRYTIKVVK
+1859 PSAPLRYTIKLRD
-1872 IPSGATDILTPDSN
+1872 PSGATNTLTPDSN
-1886 GYYRYVVGAGTYQV
+1886 GNYRYVVVAGTYQI
-1900 TITDDNNCNG
+1900 TITDENDCNG
-1910 GQGTFTYKVEGRHK
+1910 GHGTFTYKVEARHK
-1924 IGTVKAEYKNC
+1924 IGTVEAKYQSC
-1935 VVANGIGDMELS
+1935 VASSGIGDMELS
-1947 HIFIGGASNGKP
+1947 YTFFGGADNGKP

-1977 NTIPKT
+1977 NTIFKT
-1983 TLDSWTKGV
+1983 TLDGWTKGV

-2028 PAAACPPNPVT
+2028 PTIACGATTVV
-2039 PGSITVNHVRGGSST
+2039 PGSITVNHVRGGSPN

-2064 GTTPQNSDYTATN
+2064 GTTPQDTDYTASNT
-2077 VKSGITTGGD
+2077 KSGITTGGK
-2087 WDVYIKDIAATPP
+2087 WDIYIKDIAATPP
-2100 TCGKKVTTTP
+2100 TCGKKVISGLEIDNP
-2110 IHIEAPVPT
+2110 ISTDVEKSG
-2119 GSDTDPSGTI
+2119 GSLAVD
-2129 KHTNFSAT
+2129 KYSAT
-2137 CEDGQGGSL
+2137 CEDGQGGKL
-2146 VIERFRGKGP
+2146 VIKKFWGKGP
-2156 FRVEVTKT
+2156 FKVELKNNTHNTKATYTIPRT
-2164 APTAAPMVSYRIPK
+2164 AVP
-2178 VAVAGKVTINPT
+2178 GKVTLEPS
-2190 TGEMVVTGYVIDN
+2190 GRMVVENYEIGN
-2203 LSKGTYKVEI
+2203 LQTNINYELHIK
-2213 YDEGNGNCAVP
+2213 DEGN
-2224 GTVGKSFIIADMSIN
+2224 ADCDPLATTPVYTFTIDPMTFTFPIG
-2239 FSPSGA
+2239 GA
-2245 VTQSTP
+2245 VTQSLSGCAASP
-2251 NCTDTTMAFALKATS
+2251 AFALKANNN
-2266 TIVPA
+2266 IQPA
-2271 SEYEI
+2271 ADYEI
-2276 VYRLVRHNGAPVTN
+2276 VYRLVRHNGNAVT
-2290 GDEQW
+2290 GADAQW
-2295 KTEAQRPIV
+2295 DTEANRSVQALYI
-2304 TPYTGQG
+2304 THG
-2311 LVGAMYG
+2311 LQGAMYTG
-2318 GVNIGDKFTA
+2318 YNWNDRFTA
-2328 QIGVR
+2328 QVGVR
-2333 RKSDNA
+2333 RKSDNS
-2339 VVCTKDIPEFTLARR
+2339 VVCTKDIPEFTLIGRSS
-2354 ANDLTLTPKVNANCS
+2354 NIKLTSVTVGCNYNLTVEFGVPGVS
-2369 NFDLDVKFGNT
+2369 YDDVEFFLNHDGAPAEKQSGVIASFTGGNT
-2380 LTTYHKVTFYLN
+2380 YTFN
-2392 NNGSPAEQQS
+2392 
-2402 GTYNGYVGGTTF
+2402 
-2414 TFTNLQKGRNY
+2414 NLQKGRTY
-2425 MVYVHYETTSTSGL
+2425 KVYIHYKEHGSAQV
-2439 CREGLEVPTNS
+2439 CKQAKDVPEDPSN
-2450 ANTPAIQVD
+2450 NKPNVQVD
-2459 NTASRG
+2459 NNTLSG
-2465 VACDNTSTPV
+2465 VACSPGATTTVTFKVTITSGTPP
-2475 NIRFQMVLSTGFG
+2475 FT
-2488 GALPYKIYEKTNTG
+2488 YKIYTKADSGVLT
-2502 LNQVATGTANPR
+2502 QVTDPITVSGTAPNYILSLPNQTIT
-2514 PSAPNT
+2514 AP
-2520 YDISYN
+2520 
-2526 RPTALPA
+2526 
-2533 GGQRYV
+2533 GKRYV
-2539 ISFTAAS
+2539 LSLTDASGCESFTH
-2546 CESYSGDI
+2546 DVF
-2554 TVTPPAA
+2554 VTPPPTNALTA
-2561 GRALIPGALSVVAAK
+2561 GTLSVEASTTAMSCQTGAAK
-2576 TKPMNC
+2576 
-2582 QDGTAKLTVK
+2582 LVVK

-2598 YGPFT
+2598 TGPFT
-2603 YSLLMEDN
+2603 YSLLRADN
-2611 ITVPSTSFLRRNI
+2611 AFLTRNI
-2624 VKRNIA
+2624 VKRNVPNFN
-2630 DLTSDVEFELRES
+2630 TNVEFDLRDS
-2643 DFNVVGANWWSTVFP
+2643 DFVPGTVYSGI
-2658 TLTFKVRITDQ
+2658 TFTFRITDQ

-2674 VTATASGNALGKFLN
+2674 EIVTVTGNNLGKFLS
-2689 SKHTATATLD
+2689 SKHKATATLD
-2699 INRTAVGAN
+2699 INKTATGAN
-2708 ACDAN
+2708 ACDASQP
-2713 DVNYKLKITLSNIN
+2713 NYKLKITLSNIN
-2727 ATGGTALT
+2727 ATVGAIVGTALT

-2742 IDGGNTYTTFPA
+2742 LDRGNTYTTFTA

-2818 VYRATFNLKITSG
+2818 VYTATFNLKITSG

-2836 SPTVPAPFT
+2836 PPVVPAPLSPA
-2845 GANRYEIKVTEGT
+2845 GNRYDIVVTQG
-2858 GVAAGTRNALTT
+2858 GSVAAGARHTNFATPPT
-2870 APAGTT
+2870 GATVVAGATPT
-2876 FTTAVAPAGTNVH
+2876 STNLH

-2894 VTYTVPPFPTAPI
+2894 VTYTVPPFPTTPI

-2918 KYCDDY
+2918 KYCDEY
-2924 VASAPIVINP
+2924 VASAPIVVNP

-2952 NNVVGCTPGGT
+2952 SNVVGCTPGGT
-2963 TGSFEFTRT
+2963 TGSFEFIRT
-2972 ITSGREDVSFVYE
+2972 ITSGREDAAFVYE
-2985 LFYSTAAAGPF
+2985 LYYSATSGGLFGPPPG
-2996 TGPVSGI
+2996 TPI
-3003 EVGDGDIIERT
+3003 TVGDGDIIERT

-3036 SANGTCG
+3036 SANGSCG
-3043 QDVTNFT
+3043 QDVTGFT
-3050 GGVVQITERPIPTFD
+3050 GGVVQITERPIPAFD
-3065 VNPANPGIEIVQ
+3065 ANPPTNPGIEIVQ

-3088 TPKES
+3088 TPKQS
-3093 NAQLYLNIKGGTPPY
+3093 NAQLYLNIKGGTAPY
-3108 KVEIYEAGS
+3108 KVEIYEAGN
-3117 VIITRQ
+3117 VILTQ
-3123 VTSSTPP
+3123 TVTSATPL

-3171 SSFVGT
+3171 GSFVGT

-3183 ITGVTL
+3183 ITGATIT
-3189 NRTQQMSCQPTGT
+3189 RTSQMGCQSGSN
-3202 EQVTMTVTRTNGSNT
+3202 EQTTMTVTRTNGSNT
-3217 NGYNVYIRKMTGA
+3217 AGYNVYIRKMTGV

-3287 SGYRV
+3287 NGYRV

-3326 EVEGEIGSGGYTW
+3326 EVEGEIGSSGYTW

-3358 DQMTVHI
+3358 DTMTVHI

-3499 APVATK
+3499 APTATK
-3505 KPSCVGSQD
+3505 IPSCVGSQD

-3529 TTPSPAGTTPT
+3529 TTPSPSGSTPT
-3540 LIEGKLSYELFDATT
+3540 LIEGRLSYELFDATT
-3555 NTSLG
+3555 ERSLG
-3560 RIQPD
+3560 RILPD

-3591 MLCADDKH
+3591 MLCADDKV
-3599 DTQVVTVNDPGTII
+3599 DSQPVTVNDPGTII

-3633 IEGRPNMDPTRGT
+3633 IEGRPNMDPTRAN

-3654 SAGRPGTL
+3654 SAGPPGTI

-3671 AYQTGVTAV
+3671 AYQTGVTAT
-3680 FATAVASGP
+3680 FNTAIIAGP

-3694 YYAKVMDNGGGTG
+3694 YYAKVMDNNGGIG
-3707 ACEGESNEVHV
+3707 ACVGESNEVHV
-3718 AKVNPID
+3718 AKVNQID
-3725 GAIDNDKSVTS
+3725 GALDPDKSVTS

-3759 YVFTLKKN
+3759 YIFTLKRN
-3767 GTVVPGLPTP
+3767 GTVVPGLSTP

-3785 EGLDASDDYTVEIS
+3785 EGLEADDYTVEIS
-3799 QAVGGCTTKVVQ
+3799 QAVGGCTPKVVP
-3811 VQIKQETEYK
+3811 VKIEQETEYK
-3821 VEYEVKQV
+3821 VQYEVKQV
-3829 TCNGDHDGSIEIT
+3829 TCNGDQDGSIEIT
-3842 TTSGQTKLDG
+3842 TTAGQTKRDG

-3894 PNEIREKGQPTAT
+3894 PNEIKEKGQPTPLGT
-3907 GADIIEFTITEPDPL
+3907 DIIEFTITEPDPL
-3922 SVTVRMDTVEH
+3922 SVTVRMDTVEY

-3952 PFRVVGTDNVYQYS
+3952 PLRTVGNDKVYEYS
-3966 KDGGATWVEYHS
+3966 KDGGTTWVEYHS

-3994 ILIRDKNGC
+3994 INIRDKNGC

-4014 SEVTLKLSQGKYEC
+4014 SEVTLKLSEGKYEC

-4357 RYEFNGTTPG
+4357 RYEFNGTTPTG

-4376 IAYASL
+4376 IAHASL

-4413 SDPPLCQEV
+4413 SDSPLCQEV

-4518 DSKGELKEE
+4518 DSKGELKQE

>member
-1 MDTIFFK
+1 MPGDTQFRDLRADVHMYSNFANSGDSYNCFK
-8 KTIVKKLFHFF
+8 DVTSLLQSKGANFNNGEYTVSGIYSPNT
-19 CAVALFLIGS
+19 IGS
-29 AVFAQEA
+29 
-36 FTTVYDNGGKPIKGS
+36 
-51 FMTIGNKSDA
+51 
-61 PYNLNIPSKD
+61 
-71 PNCPVN
+71 
-77 IKWARLYWAGHA
+77 W
-89 GDRNRMNQVRLVGP
+89 
-103 SLNKAISSQEGKDES
+103 
-118 KAVAWND
+118 
-125 ADYLIYRVQFTDGR
+125 
-139 DLDIRVTASQP
+139 
-150 FTGQGGWC
+150 GGW
-158 RGSTFPARYA
+158 T
-168 EWSGDNTGTGREAV
+168 
-182 LFNVANIRH
+182 
-191 DFPNAKLR
+191 
-199 FNYRTW
+199 
-205 WYRQIVSGNVS
+205 
-216 ILVEGY
+216 
-222 KGGTMIKNGYDWYN
+222 
-236 SGGTKVGTY
+236 
-245 NFPTV
+245 
-250 NIQQRGSSCKP
+250 
-261 DHELGNV
+261 
-268 GDFEYDPSDGR
+268 
-279 LIWYKPDGT
+279 LI
-288 QYVAGQNDDIDPTK
+288 
-302 TIVNDG
+302 
-308 TKVTDDSY
+308 
-316 YYRWADVT
+316 
-324 ADMQALARAGNLN
+324 
-337 GQYRVDN
+337 
-344 IYNNG
+344 
-349 GTSWKFDSGWAL
+349 
-361 VVVYEDPKGDQNN
+361 VVYEDIQAATSKKIYIYDGAEWNFFNYNGTQTKTIPITGFQTPPAPAPIKARMGIFTGAGDKGTSYTAGDEIRINEVKQGQASNPNAYNDFMDETISFNHSEAAMPRNPSVTNHIDIDIFDIPNPNNSVIKNGDTSLTIKFVASDAYITYTVALSVDAIAPHIETHKEVLGLENAQWKDFTGKTTAFGEALKYRLKFRNIGNDNVRDAVLEDLLPKGVTYEN
-374 LRVIKVEQG
+374 
-383 FERVGAG
+383 FETL
-390 GPTTRTRSIGGF
+390 P
-402 VKPGPLSD
+402 
-410 YWDIFSG
+410 SG
-417 VTLGGEASQNGD
+417 VTFVS
-429 KYKPNAAE
+429 
-437 YAWPSG
+437 
-443 HRTSS
+443 
-448 NFFNESVTINQ
+448 
-459 EAKQPTRGWDVF
+459 
-471 FFETKA
+471 
-477 VAPGATSTTSSYLA
+477 AT
-491 NDGGYD
+491 
-497 AYINLVNVMSVATAR
+497 
-512 PLYQMVTS
+512 P
-520 VKNSAGTDI
+520 
-529 SGQRI
+529 
-534 ALGATAKYEITLRN
+534 
-548 VGSGNASSAIT
+548 
-559 LEALLPKNLNYVSHE
+559 
-574 ALPLGATFAGK
+574 
-585 TDNYN
+585 NYN
-590 NTGRSL
+590 NTGRTLVKFNVSPSL
-596 LKFTIPAAGLPANAN
+596 LQHSST
-611 APMSA
+611 APFSA
-616 PITIN
+616 SITIN
-621 VKAVS
+621 VKVQP
-626 DCGALRDACSNKL
+626 DCANLIDLCSN
-639 EFQPV
+639 EFKNQAEMVYHAV
-644 LKYSVVGPNENLE
+644 LDNKEYRTGSFATTGSACDQNNE
-657 QLSYNKLTD
+657 SATI
-666 CEPKPT
+666 
-672 TFFIDDTPCS
+672 FFVKDDTC
-682 QSANN
+682 QAQDL
-687 TYPYCAA
+687 PYCGNMT
-694 FELDGGAGYPSY
+694 LKGGAGFAAW
-706 KWTRQ
+706 KWTKEGQ
-711 GSTQVLSTERKY
+711 TGTIATTEDLQISTPGVYWVERTLPPGGNRCNNQLRIKYNVQTRTGEERHPMRDASYVTERK
-723 RITEAGVYVLER
+723 V
-735 GASACQNPTTLTFN
+735 
-749 ITPRT
+749 
-754 GNDALHPLRNNSRVV
+754 
-769 ERQTC
+769 C
-774 NNTGLEYL
+774 NNTGIEYL
-782 QVALCGPSVTLSTTG
+782 GVSVCNTNVPMAINNATLSDTQVT
-797 VSLPDSDVIWYRYK
+797 WYRYK
-811 GNTSQLVPSCPP
+811 TQRAADDCPP
-823 ASVAAEPA
+823 QVANTGIQTDS
-831 NWEPL
+831 NWEL
-836 GTGKTFTIN
+836 IHTGKNLNMTPAM
-845 ENQVSNNGTHFAIV
+845 VKYANGTEFAV
-859 LKNPGNCDADYYFRA
+859 RLGHANCPLTYHFRA
-874 YKASGNYTLAK
+874 YKGEVNYNAIAENIICGTGKIKITGIPTGSFQYKLQGPASSNYTDIPTGQTAIDIPVTQAGHYKVYIRQKLTG
-885 ENILSLMCNGATT
+885 GAT
-898 ATSQGWLK
+898 
-906 ITNIPNGQY
+906 P
-915 QYKIDGP
+915 
-922 SASVG
+922 
-927 WTDVPGGNNNFEHQ
+927 
-941 VSARGEYTVTLRP
+941 
-954 KLAGGSSQFQ
+954 FQ
-964 NNVCTFEQKITV
+964 NNVCEYIK
-976 QETTTAGTDP
+976 E
-986 TLTLTKKDVQCV
+986 
-998 AQTPSGGAIHVML
+998 
-1011 HGNVSLPV
+1011 V
-1019 DVIVKK
+1019 DV
-1025 QAGSQIVR
+1025 
-1033 VTVDNDSKRDSNN
+1033 
-1046 WDNVSK
+1046 
-1052 AAISTLGKGKYE
+1052 YE
-1064 VTVVPNQRNCT
+1064 VTTTNAFTLTQVEEVKCVSSNPNTGKMRIVLDANVTLPVKIEVKKGT
-1075 TPAQIVEIN
+1075 TLIHTYTVTNTTQLNSDNIPATKAVLHSLAAGNNYSVTLTPTYKTGCSVTQSNFEITQI
-1084 ELPELKLL
+1084 PELKINNGAAK
-1092 TITPEDPTCGP
+1092 TITCGLEKELTVTVQGGKLNSVNGRYHFIVDGIHNNNVSEVFENKAGTPEVH
-1103 TKRISMTY
+1103 TY
-1111 TGGTP
+1111 T
-1116 PYSVWVESSGVVLQR
+1116 LK
-1131 PSVGNLTAY
+1131 
-1140 TFEIND
+1140 IKD
-1146 PTFTSGSKTYIV
+1146 PWAGPGSKIYKVTVY
-1158 GVRDANGCSVF
+1158 DENNCAATK
-1169 RNITYQLQPK
+1169 NITYTYQEK
-1179 PTFTKASTAADCST
+1179 PTFDLTKVVDAVCGPATGSLKVDNINANFVT
-1193 TAGTITMTI
+1193 TDYTIKYKLIKKNSNGTWPDWSSPIKDQSD
-1202 NNPSFDVTKY
+1202 P
-1212 SVRYAIEKANAGGT
+1212 
-1226 FSGNWIYQNYPNNTF
+1226 TF
-1241 TGLASGKY
+1241 TGLAPGDY
-1249 RLRVYYKRGSKECS
+1249 RARIYYTKGTVTCHY
-1263 WPEETYQVMNNGRLE
+1263 PEDCITYQLENGQTRTDCNPPHTDPKE
-1278 YLTGPDFDDQ
+1278 AN
-1288 IVTINEGNGP
+1288 ISEGNGP
-1298 LTGFANVSHLACKVG
+1298 IRAFAGVIQLACDTPPNSAEIYVANV
-1313 ENPTGHAHASVR
+1313 TGGTNNIYEYSINGGAWQTTKSFSNLRPDTYIVR
-1325 VSGLGGGNGT
+1325 VRNKVA
-1335 AGGVGPSGKYDV
+1335 AGQPFCEWSKTLQVE
-1347 SLDGGI
+1347 
-1353 TWNAAPGGSTIT
+1353 APIAKPVLSSTI
-1365 WDQNDLRWDNVPADT
+1365 
-1380 YHVKIRSHAPAGGL
+1380 
-1394 VACEQQFTVQVE
+1394 E
-1406 SPLAA
+1406 
-1411 PEVANS
+1411 
-1417 IAYDCEGAAQI
+1417 YDCEGIARMKV
-1428 TFTTSRS
+1428 TSSRT
-1435 DYSYHVVTGSPLSS
+1435 DYSYLTVHTPTHGATPGA
-1449 LPTEWNGNYEGTGT
+1449 LPTTPPTGT
-1463 INKLTI
+1463 FNN
-1469 DKSKAGTTQYARI
+1469 GTVPNVVFPAITTSGTQTVRV
-1482 FYKRTVTPKRE
+1482 FYKQTANPSPIV
-1493 LIREDFGVGEPT
+1493 LIQEDFGQGENRCDPNVYSAYACQPNKSSFINDGEYVIT
-1505 DIAGLNR
+1505 SSENGTLVLNN
-1512 VGVSISPL
+1512 GCWT
-1520 LRYKTPPG
+1520 K
-1528 HVSWQEY
+1528 
-1535 SITNYKDFYDTGW
+1535 
-1548 PGLRLGSP
+1548 P
-1556 NWIQDAPED
+1556 ND
-1565 HTGLPNGR
+1565 HTGLTNGR
-1573 YMFIDM
+1573 YLAMNVGSIGFNRPI
-1579 YENIPQGMT
+1579 YV
-1588 LYQKEVDIVPNG
+1588 KEVEDVVPTQPIKFKMYVYNLCHCSSCGPPSFQIRLVNKLTNAVLSESTTLAPPINGHDPNAWHEFSGELASPGVTSLRIEIVSKSP
-1600 PIGFEVYVM
+1600 
-1609 NLNRSASRW
+1609 
-1618 ELPNIRVQVTD
+1618 
-1629 LSDNVIGEVTSGD
+1629 VIG
-1642 IPYND
+1642 
-1647 IGNTNWVRISSD
+1647 
-1659 QLGDINPG
+1659 
-1667 NNTRVR
+1667 
-1673 IKIQNTHN
+1673 
-1681 HRMGND
+1681 GND
-1687 FAIDDIYVFQGP
+1687 LALDDIYVYQEP
-1699 VSCPTLKVDVALP
+1699 KACPSSYVDLTAT
-1712 IEAGKE
+1712 IEATDAKK

-1766 GTNNSS
+1766 GTNNTA
-1772 GLTVSNLAPGLYTLK
+1772 GLTVNNLAPGLYTLK
-1787 LTSGHQVKFSDNQ
+1787 ITSGHQKKFSNDQ

-1806 DFEIKRNDR
+1806 DFEIKRNAK
-1815 VTVTQNRPIDYL
+1815 VTVTQNRTTDYL
-1827 DCNVERKQVL
+1827 DCNIDRKQML
-1837 FFSQNAT
+1837 IFSQNAT
-1844 GANQGVFNITGGKQT
+1844 GTNQGVFNITGGKQT
-1859 TGVPLRYTIKVVK
+1859 PSTPLRYTIKVVK

-1886 GYYRYVVGAGTYQV
+1886 GNYRYVVLAGTYQI

-1910 GQGTFTYKVEGRHK
+1910 GHGTFTYKVEARHK

-1947 HIFIGGASNGKP
+1947 HTFIGGASNGKP

-1983 TLDSWTKGV
+1983 TLDGWTKGV

-2039 PGSITVNHVRGGSST
+2039 PGSITVNHVRGGSPN
-2054 PTYHYAFVAA
+2054 PTYHYAFVTK
-2064 GTTPQNSDYTATN
+2064 GTTPQNSDYTASNT
-2077 VKSGITTGGD
+2077 KSGITTGGE
-2087 WDVYIKDIAATPP
+2087 WDIYIKDIAATPP
-2100 TCGKKVTTTP
+2100 TCGKKVNTQP
-2110 IHIEAPVPT
+2110 IKIDNPI
-2119 GSDTDPSGTI
+2119 STDVERSGGNLAVD
-2129 KHTNFSAT
+2129 KYSAI
-2137 CEDGQGGSL
+2137 CEDGQGGKL
-2146 VIERFRGKGP
+2146 RIKKFWGKGP
-2156 FRVEVTKT
+2156 FRLELKDNTNNTT
-2164 APTAAPMVSYRIPK
+2164 ATYTIPRTAVP
-2178 VAVAGKVTINPT
+2178 GKVTLEASGRMVIENYEIGNLQTNINY
-2190 TGEMVVTGYVIDN
+2190 ELHI
-2203 LSKGTYKVEI
+2203 K
-2213 YDEGNGNCAVP
+2213 DEGNADCDP
-2224 GTVGKSFIIADMSIN
+2224 LGTSGYTFTIDAMT
-2239 FSPSGA
+2239 FTFPTGGA
-2245 VTQSTP
+2245 VTQSLSG
-2251 NCTDTTMAFALKATS
+2251 CATTMAFALKANND
-2266 TIVPA
+2266 IQPA
-2271 SEYEI
+2271 AEYEI
-2276 VYRLVRHNGAPVTN
+2276 VYRLVRHNGNAVT
-2290 GDEQW
+2290 GTDAQW
-2295 KTEAQRPIV
+2295 VTEAAKPV
-2304 TPYTGQG
+2304 VAPYIAQG
-2311 LVGAMYG
+2311 LQGALYAG
-2318 GVNIGDKFTA
+2318 FTLGDRFTA
-2328 QIGVR
+2328 QVGVR

-2339 VVCTKDIPEFTLARR
+2339 VVCTKDIPEFTL
-2354 ANDLTLTPKVNANCS
+2354 TGTPSNVN
-2369 NFDLDVKFGNT
+2369 
-2380 LTTYHKVTFYLN
+2380 LTTAPSGTCNYNLTVQFGASGLPYDDVEFFLN
-2392 NNGSPAEQQS
+2392 HDGAPAEKQS
-2402 GTYNGYVGGTTF
+2402 GVIASFTGGGTY
-2414 TFTNLQKGRNY
+2414 TFTNLQKGRTY
-2425 MVYVHYETTSTSGL
+2425 KVYIHYKEHGSTQV
-2439 CREGLEVPTNS
+2439 CKQAIDVPEDTN
-2450 ANTPAIQVD
+2450 NTPSVQVD
-2459 NTASRG
+2459 NNTLSG
-2465 VACDNTSTPV
+2465 VACSPGATTTVNFKVTVTSGTALTYKVYTKADSGVLTPV
-2475 NIRFQMVLSTGFG
+2475 GNGTISGASPYLLS
-2488 GALPYKIYEKTNTG
+2488 LPGQTI
-2502 LNQVATGTANPR
+2502 TAP
-2514 PSAPNT
+2514 
-2520 YDISYN
+2520 
-2526 RPTALPA
+2526 
-2533 GGQRYV
+2533 GQRYV
-2539 ISFTAAS
+2539 LSLIDASGCESFTH
-2546 CESYSGDI
+2546 DI
-2554 TVTPPAA
+2554 FVTPPPTSALTA
-2561 GRALIPGALSVVAAK
+2561 GTLSVEASTTAMSCQTGAAK
-2576 TKPMNC
+2576 
-2582 QDGTAKLTVK
+2582 LVVK

-2598 YGPFT
+2598 TGPFT
-2603 YSLLMEDN
+2603 YSLLQADN
-2611 ITVPSTSFLRRNI
+2611 TFLRRNI
-2624 VKRNIA
+2624 VKRNIPNFN
-2630 DLTSDVEFELRES
+2630 TNVEFDLRDS
-2643 DFNVVGANWWSTVFP
+2643 DFNPGTVYSGI
-2658 TLTFKVRITDQ
+2658 TFTFRITDQ

-2674 VTATASGNALGKFLN
+2674 ETATASGNALGKFLN

-2699 INRTAVGAN
+2699 INKTAPGAN

-2742 IDGGNTYTTFPA
+2742 IDGGGTYTTFPA
-2754 ATVEV
+2754 LTAEEN
-2759 DIPALFDQSKVKVRS
+2759 IPALFDQNKVKVRA
-2774 KESLCDATITY
+2774 KESLCDATIAY
-2785 AGGTPPGA
+2785 AGGTPPGP

-2818 VYRATFNLKITSG
+2818 VYTATFNLKITSG

-2836 SPTVPAPFT
+2836 PPVVPAPLSPA
-2845 GANRYEIKVTEGT
+2845 GNRYDIVVTQG
-2858 GVAAGTRNALTT
+2858 GSVAAGARHTNFATPPT
-2870 APAGTT
+2870 GATVVAGATPT
-2876 FTTAVAPAGTNVH
+2876 STNIH
-2889 TQVIT
+2889 NQVIT
-2894 VTYTVPPFPTAPI
+2894 VTYAVPPFPTAPI
-2907 TYNVWVKDLGN
+2907 TYNVWVRDRGN

-2924 VASAPIVINP
+2924 VASAPIVIQP
-2934 AEDPAALKARHT
+2934 AEDPATLRARHT

-2985 LFYSTAAAGPF
+2985 LFYSTVAAGPF
-2996 TGPVSGI
+2996 TGSGI

-3036 SANGTCG
+3036 SASGSCP

-3050 GGVVQITERPIPTFD
+3050 GGVVQITERPIPAFD
-3065 VNPANPGIEIVQ
+3065 ANPPANPGIAIVQ
-3077 AGCGAATTYGV
+3077 AGCGVATSYGV
-3088 TPKES
+3088 TPKQS
-3093 NAQLYLNIKGGTPPY
+3093 NAQLYLNIKGGTAPY
-3108 KVEIYEAGS
+3108 KVEIYEAGN
-3117 VIITRQ
+3117 VILTQ
-3123 VTSSTPP
+3123 TVTSTTPP

-3183 ITGVTL
+3183 ITGATFH
-3189 NRTQQMSCQPTGT
+3189 RTQQMSCQPTGT

-3217 NGYNVYIRKMTGA
+3217 GGYNVYIRKMTGA

-3326 EVEGEIGSGGYTW
+3326 EVEGEIGSSGYTW

-3378 ETEVTVVSTQ
+3378 ETQVTVVGTQ
-3388 CKTTAQLTATR
+3388 CKTAAQLTATR

-3428 TSAPTGGWGA
+3428 TAAPTGGWGA

-3499 APVATK
+3499 APTATK
-3505 KPSCVGSQD
+3505 IPSCVGSQD

-3529 TTPSPAGTTPT
+3529 TTPSPSGSTPT
-3540 LIEGKLSYELFDATT
+3540 LIEGRLSYELFDATT
-3555 NTSLG
+3555 ERSLG
-3560 RIQPD
+3560 RILPD

-3591 MLCADDKH
+3591 MLCADDKV
-3599 DTQVVTVNDPGTII
+3599 DSQPVTVNDPGTII

-3621 PGCNTAGDITVQ
+3621 PGCNTAGDITIQ

-3671 AYQTGVTAV
+3671 VYQTGVTAV

-3767 GTVVPGLPTP
+3767 GTVVPGLSTP

-3785 EGLDASDDYTVEIS
+3785 EGLAADDYSVEIS
-3799 QAVGGCTTKVVQ
+3799 QAVGGCTPKVVQ
-3811 VQIKQETEYK
+3811 VQIKQETKYT

-3894 PNEIREKGQPTAT
+3894 PNEIKEKGQPTPLGT
-3907 GADIIEFTITEPDPL
+3907 DIIEFTITEPDPL

-3952 PFRVVGTDNVYQYS
+3952 PLRIVGNDKVYEYS
-3966 KDGGATWVEYHS
+3966 KDGGTTWVEYHS

-3994 ILIRDKNGC
+3994 IKIRDKNGC

-4014 SEVTLKLSQGKYEC
+4014 SEVTLKLSEGKYEC

-4315 AEATYD
+4315 AQATYD

-4357 RYEFNGTTPG
+4357 RYEFNGTTPTG

-4376 IAYASL
+4376 IAHASL

>member
-1 MDTIFFK
+1 MRR
-8 KTIVKKLFHFF
+8 VLY
-19 CAVALFLIGS
+19 FLAIL
-29 AVFAQEA
+29 
-36 FTTVYDNGGKPIKGS
+36 TVCFVSTKMWGQPNNTPI
-51 FMTIGNKSDA
+51 
-61 PYNLNIPSKD
+61 
-71 PNCPVN
+71 
-77 IKWARLYWAGHA
+77 
-89 GDRNRMNQVRLVGP
+89 
-103 SLNKAISSQEGKDES
+103 SL
-118 KAVAWND
+118 
-125 ADYLIYRVQFTDGR
+125 
-139 DLDIRVTASQP
+139 
-150 FTGQGGWC
+150 
-158 RGSTFPARYA
+158 
-168 EWSGDNTGTGREAV
+168 
-182 LFNVANIRH
+182 
-191 DFPNAKLR
+191 
-199 FNYRTW
+199 
-205 WYRQIVSGNVS
+205 
-216 ILVEGY
+216 
-222 KGGTMIKNGYDWYN
+222 
-236 SGGTKVGTY
+236 
-245 NFPTV
+245 
-250 NIQQRGSSCKP
+250 
-261 DHELGNV
+261 
-268 GDFEYDPSDGR
+268 
-279 LIWYKPDGT
+279 
-288 QYVAGQNDDIDPTK
+288 
-302 TIVNDG
+302 
-308 TKVTDDSY
+308 
-316 YYRWADVT
+316 RW
-324 ADMQALARAGNLN
+324 
-337 GQYRVDN
+337 
-344 IYNNG
+344 NNG
-349 GTSWKFDSGWAL
+349 GQAIKGDFVQIGNIRNFSTDAQSSATLKILSPSSCLRVVWAGLYWTAYVPIADRHNPKIEKVKFKMPGDTQFLDLQADAHMYSNFANSGDGYNCFKDVTSLLQSKGASFNNGEYTVSGIYSPDTLGKWGGWTL
-361 VVVYEDPKGDQNN
+361 IVVYEDVQAATSKKIYIYD
-374 LRVIKVEQG
+374 
-383 FERVGAG
+383 GAE
-390 GPTTRTRSIGGF
+390 
-402 VKPGPLSD
+402 
-410 YWDIFSG
+410 W
-417 VTLGGEASQNGD
+417 
-429 KYKPNAAE
+429 
-437 YAWPSG
+437 
-443 HRTSS
+443 
-448 NFFNESVTINQ
+448 NFFNYNGIQTKTIPITGFQTPPAPAAIKARMGIFTGAGNEGTGYASGDEIRINEVKQGQATNPNAYDDFMDESITYNHSEVAMPRNPNTKNHIDIDIFDIPNPGNTVINNGDTSLTI
-459 EAKQPTRGWDVF
+459 KF
-471 FFETKA
+471 
-477 VAPGATSTTSSYLA
+477 VAS
-491 NDGGYD
+491 D
-497 AYINLVNVMSVATAR
+497 AYITYTVALSVDA
-512 PLYQMVTS
+512 
-520 VKNSAGTDI
+520 
-529 SGQRI
+529 I
-534 ALGATAKYEITLRN
+534 APHVETHKEVLG
-548 VGSGNASSAIT
+548 
-559 LEALLPKNLNYVSHE
+559 LEAGVWKDFTGKTTVFGEALKYRLKFRNIGNDNVRDAVLEDLLPLGITYENFE
-574 ALPLGATFAGK
+574 ALPTGVTFVSATP
-585 TDNYN
+585 NYN
-590 NTGRSL
+590 NTGRTLVKFNVSPTL
-596 LKFTIPAAGLPANAN
+596 LQHSST
-611 APMSA
+611 APFSA

-621 VKAVS
+621 VKVQP
-626 DCGALRDACSNKL
+626 DCANLIDFCSN
-639 EFQPV
+639 EFKNQAEMV
-644 LKYSVVGPNENLE
+644 YHAALDNKEYRTGSFATAGGACDQNNE
-657 QLSYNKLTD
+657 SA
-666 CEPKPT
+666 T
-672 TFFIDDTPCS
+672 TFFVKDDTC
-682 QSANN
+682 QAQDL
-687 TYPYCAA
+687 PYCGSMT
-694 FELDGGAGYPSY
+694 LKGGAGFAAW
-706 KWTRQ
+706 KWTKEGQ
-711 GSTQVLSTERKY
+711 TGVIATTQDLQISSPGVYWVERTPPAGGNRCENKLRIKYNVQTRTGEERHPMRDASYVTERK
-723 RITEAGVYVLER
+723 V
-735 GASACQNPTTLTFN
+735 
-749 ITPRT
+749 
-754 GNDALHPLRNNSRVV
+754 
-769 ERQTC
+769 C
-774 NNTGLEYL
+774 NNTGIEYL
-782 QVALCGPSVTLSTTG
+782 GVSVCNTNVPMAINNATLSDTQVT
-797 VSLPDSDVIWYRYK
+797 WYRYK
-811 GNTSQLVPSCPP
+811 TQRAADDCPP
-823 ASVAAEPA
+823 QVANTGIQTDS
-831 NWEPL
+831 NWEL
-836 GTGKTFTIN
+836 IHTGKNLNMTPAL
-845 ENQVSNNGTHFAIV
+845 VKYANGTEFAV
-859 LKNPGNCDADYYFRA
+859 RLGYQNCPLTYHFRA
-874 YKASGNYTLAK
+874 YKGEVNYNAITENIICGTGKIKITGIPTGSFQYKLQGPASSNYTDIPTGQTAIDIPVAQAGHYKVYIRQKLTG
-885 ENILSLMCNGATT
+885 GAT
-898 ATSQGWLK
+898 
-906 ITNIPNGQY
+906 P
-915 QYKIDGP
+915 
-922 SASVG
+922 
-927 WTDVPGGNNNFEHQ
+927 
-941 VSARGEYTVTLRP
+941 
-954 KLAGGSSQFQ
+954 FQ
-964 NNVCTFEQKITV
+964 NNVCEYIKEV
-976 QETTTAGTDP
+976 DVYELTTTNAF
-986 TLTLTKKDVQCV
+986 TLTQVEEVKCV
-998 AQTPSGGAIHVML
+998 SSNPNTGKMRIVL
-1011 HGNVSLPV
+1011 DTNVTLPV
-1019 DVIVKK
+1019 KVEVKK
-1025 QAGSQIVR
+1025 GTTLIHTYTVTNTTQLNSDNIPATKAVLHSLAAGNNYSVTLTPTYKTGCSVTQSNFEITQI
-1033 VTVDNDSKRDSNN
+1033 
-1046 WDNVSK
+1046 
-1052 AAISTLGKGKYE
+1052 
-1064 VTVVPNQRNCT
+1064 
-1075 TPAQIVEIN
+1075 
-1084 ELPELKLL
+1084 PELKINNGAAK
-1092 TITPEDPTCGP
+1092 TITCGLEKELTVTVQGGKLNSVNGRYHFIVDGIHNNNVSEVFENKAGTPEVH
-1103 TKRISMTY
+1103 TY
-1111 TGGTP
+1111 T
-1116 PYSVWVESSGVVLQR
+1116 LK
-1131 PSVGNLTAY
+1131 
-1140 TFEIND
+1140 IKD
-1146 PTFTSGSKTYIV
+1146 PWAGPGSKIYKVTVY
-1158 GVRDANGCSVF
+1158 DENNCAATK
-1169 RNITYQLQPK
+1169 NITYTYQEK
-1179 PTFTKASTAADCST
+1179 PTFDLTKVVDAVCGPATGSLKVDNINANFVT
-1193 TAGTITMTI
+1193 TDYTIKYKLIKKNSNGTWPDWSSPIKDQSD
-1202 NNPSFDVTKY
+1202 P
-1212 SVRYAIEKANAGGT
+1212 
-1226 FSGNWIYQNYPNNTF
+1226 TF
-1241 TGLASGKY
+1241 TGLAPGDY
-1249 RLRVYYKRGSKECS
+1249 RARIYYTKGTVTCHY
-1263 WPEETYQVMNNGRLE
+1263 PEDCITYQLENGQTRTDCNPPHTDPKE
-1278 YLTGPDFDDQ
+1278 AN
-1288 IVTINEGNGP
+1288 ISEGNGP
-1298 LTGFANVSHLACKVG
+1298 IRAFAGVIQLACDTPPNSAEIYVANV
-1313 ENPTGHAHASVR
+1313 TGGTNNIYEYSINGGTWQTTKSFSNLRPGSYIVR
-1325 VSGLGGGNGT
+1325 VRNKVA
-1335 AGGVGPSGKYDV
+1335 AGQPFCEWSKTLQVE
-1347 SLDGGI
+1347 
-1353 TWNAAPGGSTIT
+1353 APIAKPVLSSTI
-1365 WDQNDLRWDNVPADT
+1365 
-1380 YHVKIRSHAPAGGL
+1380 
-1394 VACEQQFTVQVE
+1394 E
-1406 SPLAA
+1406 
-1411 PEVANS
+1411 
-1417 IAYDCEGAAQI
+1417 YDCEGIARMKV
-1428 TFTTSRS
+1428 TSSRT
-1435 DYSYHVVTGSPLSS
+1435 DYSYLTVHTPTHGATPGA
-1449 LPTEWNGNYEGTGT
+1449 LPTTPPTGT
-1463 INKLTI
+1463 FNNGTVPNVVFPTI
-1469 DKSKAGTTQYARI
+1469 TASGTQTVRV
-1482 FYKRTVTPKRE
+1482 FYKQTANPSPIV
-1493 LIREDFGVGEPT
+1493 LIQEDFGQGENRCDPNVYSAYACQPNKSSFINDGEYVIT
-1505 DIAGLNR
+1505 SSENGTLVLNN
-1512 VGVSISPL
+1512 GCWT
-1520 LRYKTPPG
+1520 K
-1528 HVSWQEY
+1528 
-1535 SITNYKDFYDTGW
+1535 
-1548 PGLRLGSP
+1548 P
-1556 NWIQDAPED
+1556 ND
-1565 HTGLPNGR
+1565 HTGLTNGR
-1573 YMFIDM
+1573 YLAMNVGSIGFNRPI
-1579 YENIPQGMT
+1579 YV
-1588 LYQKEVDIVPNG
+1588 KEVEDVVPTQPIKFKMYVYNLCHCSSCGPPSFQIRLVNKLTNAVLSESTTLAPPINGHDPNAWHEFSGELASPGVTSLRIEIVSKSP
-1600 PIGFEVYVM
+1600 
-1609 NLNRSASRW
+1609 
-1618 ELPNIRVQVTD
+1618 
-1629 LSDNVIGEVTSGD
+1629 VIG
-1642 IPYND
+1642 
-1647 IGNTNWVRISSD
+1647 
-1659 QLGDINPG
+1659 
-1667 NNTRVR
+1667 
-1673 IKIQNTHN
+1673 
-1681 HRMGND
+1681 GND
-1687 FAIDDIYVFQGP
+1687 LALDDIYVYQEP
-1699 VSCPTLKVDVALP
+1699 KACPSSYVDLTAT
-1712 IEAGKE
+1712 IEATDAKK

-1766 GTNNSS
+1766 GTNNTA
-1772 GLTVSNLAPGLYTLK
+1772 GLTVNNLAPGLYTLK
-1787 LTSGHQVKFSDNQ
+1787 ITSGHQKKFSNDQ

-1806 DFEIKRNDR
+1806 DFEIKRNAK
-1815 VTVTQNRPIDYL
+1815 VTVTQNRTTDYL
-1827 DCNVERKQVL
+1827 DCNIDRKQML
-1837 FFSQNAT
+1837 IFSQNAT
-1844 GANQGVFNITGGKQT
+1844 GTNQGVFNITGGKQT
-1859 TGVPLRYTIKVVK
+1859 PSAPLRYTIKLRD
-1872 IPSGATDILTPDSN
+1872 PSGATNTLTPDSN
-1886 GYYRYVVGAGTYQV
+1886 GNYRYVVVAGTYQI
-1900 TITDDNNCNG
+1900 TITDENDCNG
-1910 GQGTFTYKVEGRHK
+1910 GHGTFTYKVEARHK
-1924 IGTVKAEYKNC
+1924 IGTVEAKYQSC
-1935 VVANGIGDMELS
+1935 VASSGIGDMKLT
-1947 HIFIGGASNGKP
+1947 HTFIGGADNGKP

-1977 NTIPKT
+1977 NVIPVA
-1983 TLDSWTKGV
+1983 TLNGWTKGV

-2028 PAAACPPNPVT
+2028 PTIACGATTVV
-2039 PGSITVNHVRGGSST
+2039 PGSITVNHVRGGSPT
-2054 PTYHYAFVAA
+2054 PTYHYAFVPK
-2064 GTTPQNSDYTATN
+2064 GSTPQDTDYTASNT
-2077 VKSGITTGGD
+2077 KSGITTGGE
-2087 WDVYIKDIAATPP
+2087 WDIYIKDIAATPP
-2100 TCGKKVTTTP
+2100 TCGKKVNTQSIKIDNP
-2110 IHIEAPVPT
+2110 ISTDVEKSG
-2119 GSDTDPSGTI
+2119 GSLAVD
-2129 KHTNFSAT
+2129 KYSAI
-2137 CEDGQGGSL
+2137 CEDGQGGKL
-2146 VIERFRGKGP
+2146 RIKKFWGKGP
-2156 FRVEVTKT
+2156 FRLELKDITNNTT
-2164 APTAAPMVSYRIPK
+2164 ATYTIPRTAVP
-2178 VAVAGKVTINPT
+2178 GKVTIET
-2190 TGEMVVTGYVIDN
+2190 SGRMVVENYEIGN
-2203 LSKGTYKVEI
+2203 LQTTINYELHIK
-2213 YDEGNGNCAVP
+2213 DEGN
-2224 GTVGKSFIIADMSIN
+2224 ADCDPLGAAGYTFTIDAMT
-2239 FSPSGA
+2239 FTFPTGGA
-2245 VTQSTP
+2245 VTQSLSG
-2251 NCTDTTMAFALKATS
+2251 CATTMAFALKANND
-2266 TIVPA
+2266 IQPA
-2271 SEYEI
+2271 AEYEI
-2276 VYRLVRHNGAPVTN
+2276 VYRLVRHNGNAVT
-2290 GDEQW
+2290 GADAQW
-2295 KTEAQRPIV
+2295 ATEANRPV
-2304 TPYTGQG
+2304 QAPYITQG
-2311 LVGAMYG
+2311 LQGALYAG
-2318 GVNIGDKFTA
+2318 YNLGDRFTA
-2328 QIGVR
+2328 QVGVR
-2333 RKSDNA
+2333 RKSDNS
-2339 VVCTKDIPEFTLARR
+2339 VVCTKDIPEFTLVGRT
-2354 ANDLTLTPKVNANCS
+2354 NDISLATAPAGTCDYNLT
-2369 NFDLDVKFGNT
+2369 VKFGVSGVS
-2380 LTTYHKVTFYLN
+2380 YDDVEFFLN
-2392 NNGSPAEQQS
+2392 HDGAPAEKQS
-2402 GTYNGYVGGTTF
+2402 PLMPSFTGGNTY
-2414 TFTNLQKGRNY
+2414 TFTNLQKGRTY
-2425 MVYVHYETTSTSGL
+2425 KVYIHYKEHGSSQV
-2439 CREGLEVPTNS
+2439 CKQAVDVPEDTN
-2450 ANTPAIQVD
+2450 NRPNVQVD
-2459 NTASRG
+2459 NNTLSG
-2465 VACDNTSTPV
+2465 VACSPGATTTVNFKVTVTSGTALTYKV
-2475 NIRFQMVLSTGFG
+2475 YTKANS
-2488 GALPYKIYEKTNTG
+2488 GALT
-2502 LNQVATGTANPR
+2502 QVGNGAISGANPYLLSL
-2514 PSAPNT
+2514 PGQTITAP
-2520 YDISYN
+2520 
-2526 RPTALPA
+2526 
-2533 GGQRYV
+2533 GQRYV
-2539 ISFTAAS
+2539 LSLIDGSGCESFTH
-2546 CESYSGDI
+2546 DI
-2554 TVTPPAA
+2554 FVTPPPTNALTA
-2561 GRALIPGALSVVAAK
+2561 GTLSVEASTTAMSCQTGAAK
-2576 TKPMNC
+2576 
-2582 QDGTAKLTVK
+2582 LVVK

-2598 YGPFT
+2598 TGPFT
-2603 YSLLMEDN
+2603 YSLLQADN
-2611 ITVPSTSFLRRNI
+2611 AFLRRNI
-2624 VKRNIA
+2624 VKRNVPNFN
-2630 DLTSDVEFELRES
+2630 TNVEFDLRES
-2643 DFNVVGANWWSTVFP
+2643 DFVPGTVYSGI
-2658 TLTFKVRITDQ
+2658 TFTFRITDQ

-2674 VTATASGNALGKFLN
+2674 EIVTVTGNNLGKFLS
-2689 SKHTATATLD
+2689 SKHKATATLD
-2699 INRTAVGAN
+2699 INKTATGAN
-2708 ACDAN
+2708 ACDASQP
-2713 DVNYKLKITLSNIN
+2713 NYKLTITLSNIN

-2759 DIPALFDQSKVKVRS
+2759 DIPALFDQNKVKVRS
-2774 KESLCDATITY
+2774 KESLCDATIAY

-2818 VYRATFNLKITSG
+2818 VYTATFNLKITSG

-2845 GANRYEIKVTEGT
+2845 PAGNRYLIKVTEGT

-2876 FTTAVAPAGTNVH
+2876 FPAAPTTVAPGGTNVH
-2889 TQVIT
+2889 NQVIT
-2894 VTYTVPPFPTAPI
+2894 INYGSSPSFPTTPI

-2924 VASAPIVINP
+2924 VASAPIVVNP
-2934 AEDPAALKARHT
+2934 AEDPNNLKTRHT
-2946 IDPAKI
+2946 IHPNSI

-2972 ITSGREDVSFVYE
+2972 ITSGRENVSFVYA
-2985 LFYSTAAAGPF
+2985 LYYSTIATGTF
-2996 TGPVSGI
+2996 TPSGI
-3003 EVGDGDIIERT
+3003 EVGDADIIERT
-3014 TSTVRYK
+3014 TSAIRYK
-3021 VTGLKAGYYQLRVKS
+3021 VTGLKKGFYQLRVKS
-3036 SANGTCG
+3036 SANGSCG
-3043 QDVTNFT
+3043 QDVTSFS
-3050 GGVVQITERPIPTFD
+3050 GGVVQITERPIPAFD
-3065 VNPANPGIEIVQ
+3065 ANPPANPGIEIVQ
-3077 AGCGAATTYGV
+3077 AGCGAATSYGV
-3088 TPKES
+3088 TPKQS
-3093 NAQLYLNIKGGTPPY
+3093 NAQLYLNIKGGTAPY
-3108 KVEIYEAGS
+3108 KVEIYEAGN
-3117 VIITRQ
+3117 VILTQ
-3123 VTSSTPP
+3123 TVTSTTPP

-3171 SSFVGT
+3171 GSFVGT

-3183 ITGVTL
+3183 ITGATFH
-3189 NRTQQMSCQPTGT
+3189 RTHQMSCLPTGT

-3217 NGYNVYIRKMTGA
+3217 GGYNVYIRKMTGA

-3312 ASPAPGTVDVTFKV
+3312 ASPAPGTVDVTFRV
-3326 EVEGEIGSGGYTW
+3326 EVEGEIGTGGYTW

-3378 ETEVTVVSTQ
+3378 ETEVTVVGTQ
-3388 CKTTAQLTATR
+3388 CKTAAQLTATR

-3499 APVATK
+3499 APTATK
-3505 KPSCVGSQD
+3505 IPSCVGSQD
-3514 GEIKLTGVTGGSVTA
+3514 GEIKLTGVIGGSVTA
-3529 TTPSPAGTTPT
+3529 TTPSPSGSTPT
-3540 LIEGKLSYELFDATT
+3540 LIEGRLSYELFDATT
-3555 NTSLG
+3555 ERSLG
-3560 RIQPD
+3560 RILPD

-3591 MLCADDKH
+3591 MLCADDKV
-3599 DTQVVTVNDPGTII
+3599 DSQPVTVNDPGTII

-3654 SAGRPGTL
+3654 SAGRPGTI

-3680 FATAVASGP
+3680 FAAAVTTPVS
-3689 TSDKV
+3689 SDRV
-3694 YYAKVMDNGGGTG
+3694 YYAKVMDNNGGTG

-3718 AKVNPID
+3718 AKVNQID
-3725 GAIDNDKSVTS
+3725 GALDNDKSVTS

-3767 GTVVPGLPTP
+3767 GTVVSGLPTA

-3785 EGLDASDDYTVEIS
+3785 EGLDASDDYSVEIS
-3799 QAVGGCTTKVVQ
+3799 QAVGGCTPKVVQ
-3811 VQIKQETEYK
+3811 VQIKQETKYT

-3894 PNEIREKGQPTAT
+3894 PNEIKEKGQPTPLGT
-3907 GADIIEFTITEPDPL
+3907 DIIEFTITEPDPL

-3952 PFRVVGTDNVYQYS
+3952 PLRTVGNDKVYEYS
-3966 KDGGATWVEYHS
+3966 KDGGTTWVEYHS

-3994 ILIRDKNGC
+3994 IKIRDKNGC

-4014 SEVTLKLSQGKYEC
+4014 SEVTLKLSEGKYEC

-4060 NTRFELDVDLQTNTT
+4060 NTRFELDVDLETNTT

-4357 RYEFNGTTPG
+4357 RYEFNGTTPTG

-4376 IAYASL
+4376 IAHASL